1 MAYSVEEAIALA
13 KSEGKSNKLNN
24 DFIASRT
31 VDPDNLPAFM
41 QPQPEPPSMGQ
52 RVADAI
58 ATAVGNPFEAREEE
72 ATAQAQEQYNSYK
85 NEEIAQP
92 VGVGNMLASA
102 RQSINDTLNT
112 PVWKTAGNMVQAA
125 EDAASARAAG
135 NAEEYQKTIDEIQ
148 NPVAP
153 NSNPVDEFFHAG
165 VLGNVFGD
173 AYQQGA
179 ERTLAFTANWV
190 KGTEIYNNFNFQWD
204 TPEKNRM
211 SEELARAYGVSSGI
225 FFGDRDAYIKGAQIL
240 AQFKIDKRVGDDVDR
255 NDPEAFKAYLAEY
268 YPSLANASPDT
279 FEAMLKNAE
288 DVKAIQ
294 SVTQVPALV
303 AEEFANA
310 DERANIYGKAYLEGR
325 TLTEEETAR
334 AQVLTKRLGELEK
347 MIPQTT
353 LHPLLGVLTQTGI
366 QVAGMGSDSLVG
378 AVAAGILGGGAY
390 MMGAPAPLAR
400 KIGGYAF
407 KIGTM
412 AGMYRRQVGE
422 KYVEYLSYQN
432 EDGSRTLTPAEA
444 KLAATIETGVETG
457 IEFWNYDA
465 IMSTLGGADR
475 AAIQDIVARNKGNAE
490 AIKGGLKG
498 YLATAVKSWAPRVK
512 EEILE
517 EAYQG
522 ATGDVVKNAIIAT
535 HPQTTERPVSVAE
548 IVGNSAD
555 AMAEAVPSVGGMI
568 IGGDVLS
575 NIKGVRSLVN
585 IARLHNELTAQ
596 EVDNAV
602 TGQMLRDIQENQK
615 DNKLFKENPKAYM
628 QVIKTE
634 MDKAG
639 LPNVYVDVEM
649 LMNEKGGAELVQKL
663 GQQSGYSPSEI
674 QQVIESK
681 GDLEVPTEVYCQ
693 TALPAND
700 KIVDM
705 TTSAPDINC
714 TARQKDTIKRF
725 QQNVKALA
733 EQDEQEVQEIIPT
746 IVKENFQHED
756 EQALAAEIISA
767 SPNDVQNAYRKTLR
781 DAEQEYKN
789 VLREVWERDEE
800 DSKDGLSGV
809 RVVEDKHADST
820 GNMRVVQNRGQ
831 SRQKWWTDYFG
842 IQTPTVEKK
851 EQYAYDV
858 LTGAARGGPRSLGV
872 AHDLAADHGDTDEVN
887 RIEAEFK
894 ANKERLDK
902 MANTIATLR
911 GMKDKIAKIQNVETT
926 ITRGMTPEAYRV
938 YQRTTDLL
946 SASPNKK
953 VQQAARYDG
962 VLFARMCQRLAEEWT
977 RQGKKTTAEDV
988 ANTLQITPSGSVTNE
1003 NSKSKKLGQVKQAKK
1018 NLNNDNKVWNYNL
1031 LTWDKDKQAWNKN
1044 RRHQLF
1050 KVMSAPSVLR
1060 IIDSTQNDIV
1070 AYGDIFNHAIRP
1082 DHPGLTKNELLDLPK
1097 KLSDPLMVLKNG
1109 QGYVFAIDV
1118 KTKTGATIVVP
1129 FKIDEQKKA
1138 PNENTILI
1146 INRIASVYPKTQS
1159 KTNAQANY
1167 NWFNNS
1173 IAKDQLVYINK
1184 KRSEHWLAG
1193 LGLLKPSSGHA
1204 SLLASI
1210 ENIIN
1215 NPPQNVKTENDLKD
1229 YRNSHMPLYQMAGVR
1244 AKNANFNS
1252 LAKAQNMEKAGNTRD
1267 EIWKD
1272 TGWVKGKDNFWRF
1285 EIPDDINDISTAKI
1299 MTPGEYKLGDL
1310 YKNEKLYEAYPSF
1323 KDTDVEVVDG
1333 GTARKEKTTAG
1344 FYDPIAN
1351 RIVMINYRSGE
1362 VMGDDA
1368 EQKKLDLVHE
1378 IQHMIQETEGFAKG
1392 GNPKS
1397 VKKLLYSKA
1406 QGLKDLASGYN
1417 SDNASVLL
1425 DLYNTEKEID
1435 REFLAI
1441 FDDAENAPKHEE
1453 LRDYWQKTFN
1463 SKLKDAG
1470 LTEADWSTRRKI
1482 WVEAVKM
1489 QDLADSL
1496 DARTAYYNLG
1506 GKEEARETSR
1516 RAYERSLDTVYRAD
1530 YRNDLE
1536 RAVNAYK
1543 ALTPEEKKQ
1552 AQEFIELAKEKISS
1566 DPDSEDAWDFVGA
1579 FYDLQDGIV
1588 DEDNPYTKSEEFK
1601 KFQVLPQNVR
1611 DVVTGYIVSSDMLE
1625 SENRKIAKADL
1636 NRAVPVIHDANAI
1649 MLFQKQAQIQGQTT
1663 VTGDMISLFDA
1674 ADQSTFMHE
1683 SAHWYL
1689 INMQKLALNEN
1700 ASRQFVE
1707 DFMTLQQWFGN
1718 KKLDADISVEQHE
1731 KFARGFEA
1739 YLRTGKAPAPQL
1751 HGIFNRFKTWL
1762 TAIYRDF
1769 KQLGGKPT
1777 KEVTAVMDRMLATE
1791 DEISMAMKEQM
1802 VDDFKRAGGMKLMLD
1817 ENARTWER
1825 WYQKVKEEAEAKVLE
1840 KAMKDLEAADQ
1851 KDIAEAIEA
1860 KRNEIAEEMGQD
1872 QFWRAD
1878 EMVRMNGGDL
1888 DVLADFGFTPEE
1900 YRAELEKRG
1909 GSFEAALESQLKGF
1923 KAEMQESRID
1933 QNELYEDA
1941 KKAVQE
1947 SEYQE
1952 MLHAL
1957 EYEALAAKAKAYIAG
1972 EDEAAAKAQAKED
1985 KATEKANKEA
1995 AEAAEKARKISEKLE
2010 VQEDQRNEKVKEAQT
2025 EMRNM
2030 KAGIRIVRDTVLKTV
2045 SERRAM
2051 ARQSLST
2058 LPINQAT
2065 NVALWAKKLGQK
2077 QYEVFRLMSVGE
2089 WSKAANAKQQQL
2101 LLAAM
2106 VTESGRLKKLI
2117 DRQAARIQ
2125 KNIQTL
2131 QKGNERMPPAER
2143 YWYQHLAYVL
2153 GLARNDGLPP
2163 SKGIPKLEE
2172 LFLWLTGS
2180 PNEKESEVKIPQWL
2194 DALGNQTQRIGMEKL
2209 SPSGWDYVNKIMKA
2223 LYKMSR
2229 QKDKLGVV
2237 ELNGVKGAR
2246 IDEAASALAD
2256 NLIEH
2261 NGIHIKEDPY
2271 DANRWTD
2278 KRMRNMKEAKD
2289 FLGSYFNKLVAPL
2302 TIFQRMDGYI
2312 GKTGKNVTGLAIK
2325 TLYDPVMRA
2334 TNEEI
2339 KLQAEFAAGLKDA
2352 FGAYTGEE
2360 LDDIRNKRI
2369 YRFGNRL
2376 LTKEQI
2382 MCMALT
2388 AGTESGYKRVLD
2400 NEPVGQEFKS
2410 LQIRERVVADL
2421 FNEVLKELD
2430 KRDWATITKVW
2441 NLMGAHYEDESGV
2454 KERTTGIPLG
2464 KLAHRSFVIEGKDG
2478 NTYQLR
2484 GGYYPVVYDSE
2495 QSVRTS
2501 DLEEMDT
2508 WKSMAPGVARMGQ
2521 GKEFTKSRAT
2531 TVTDRPLSL
2540 SFDVIG
2546 NKGGEMMHYIA
2557 SRETALDVNRIIN
2570 DRKFTKAVVDSM
2582 GMEEYRALQEW
2593 ASDIWQAPKGGQ
2605 ALYEKL
2611 IRRVRTRATM
2621 AVLSLRTSTA
2631 VLNVA
2636 NAPLMMMYCGVDNF
2650 ISAFKT
2656 FWAHPKANWWLVN
2669 SLSPF
2674 MAKRSERMDTNLREA
2689 MESQNKQLHASKLTG
2704 AIMNN
2709 GFKLIGMT
2717 DNIFAYPLW
2726 YSEYRKTLNEE
2737 IQMGH
2742 DNETAQKAA
2751 IAAGDRAVVRVIG
2764 SGEMKDLSRAQK
2776 GGEIAKAFTM
2786 FYTFYNALYNMVA
2799 NKYYA
2804 GLQAAERSG
2813 KTGWRRYASRQFM
2826 IPMAHYLLLGVI
2838 VNSMIEM
2845 GVRGAM
2851 DALSGRDDKKEKDAA
2866 YWLRKFSQTSMD
2878 NQAATIPVLR
2888 DMWRPISRSIFEPDA
2903 KIFGNSAKMTSAF
2916 DTFVRLSNA
2925 GVTTNQF
2932 LKNDGQKNLVD
2943 FVRDSG
2949 KAIDGITG
2957 FPDMVTDGIANSI
2970 QYFLYPDSERDLRQL
2985 IGAIVMDRKL
2995 AKPKKNTAKKSGDP
3009 FKDTKKAAQKARNAA
3024 KKKAKN
3030 KVQ

>member
-58 ATAVGNPFEAREEE
+58 TTAVGNPFGAREEE
-72 ATAQAQEQYNSYK
+72 ATAQAQEQYNNYQNK
-85 NEEIAQP
+85 EIAQP

-125 EDAASARAAG
+125 EDAASARYAD
-135 NAEEYQKTIDEIQ
+135 NAEDYQKTIDEIQ

-165 VLGNVFGD
+165 LLGPFVGD

-211 SEELARAYGVSSGI
+211 SEELARAYGVNSGI

-240 AQFKIDKRVGDDVDR
+240 AQFKIDSRVGDDVDR
-255 NDPEAFKAYLAEY
+255 NDPEAFKAYIAEY
-268 YPSLANASPDT
+268 YPSLANATPDT

-288 DVKAIQ
+288 DVKAVQ
-294 SVTQVPALV
+294 SITGIPALV
-303 AEEFANA
+303 AETFNNSS
-310 DERANIYGKAYLEGR
+310 ERADIYDRAYVEGR
-325 TLTEEETAR
+325 TLTEEEMERAKQLTAR
-334 AQVLTKRLGELEK
+334 LEELQK
-347 MIPQTT
+347 MVPQTT
-353 LHPLLGVLTQTGI
+353 MNPLMGILTQTGI
-366 QVAGMGSDSLVG
+366 QVAGMGSDAAVG

-390 MMGAPAPLAR
+390 MMGAPAPIAK
-400 KIGGYAF
+400 KIGSYAF
-407 KIGTM
+407 KFGTM

-422 KYVEYLSYQN
+422 KYIEYLSYQN
-432 EDGSRTLTPAEA
+432 EDGTRTLTPREA
-444 KLAATIETGVETG
+444 KIAATIETGIETG

-465 IMSTLGGADR
+465 IMSTLSGADR
-475 AAIQDIVARNKGNAE
+475 KAIQDIVARNKGNAE

-498 YLATAVKSWAPRVK
+498 YLATAVKSWAPRAK

-517 EAYQG
+517 EAYQS
-522 ATGDVVKNAIIAT
+522 ATGDIVHNAIVET
-535 HPQTTERPVSVAE
+535 HPQTTEKMVSVPE
-548 IVGNSAD
+548 IAANSMD
-555 AMAEAVPSVGGMI
+555 AMADAVPSVGGMI
-568 IGGDVLS
+568 IGGDILS
-575 NIKGVRSLVN
+575 NIKGVRSLAS
-585 IARLHNELTAQ
+585 IARLHNTMTEEA
-596 EVDNAV
+596 VDNAF
-602 TGQMLRDIQENQK
+602 TGQVLRDIQENQK
-615 DNKLFKENPKAYM
+615 ENKLFKENPKAYM

-649 LMNEKGGAELVQKL
+649 LMNEKGGPELVQKL

-705 TTSAPDINC
+705 TTSAPGINC

-756 EQALAAEIISA
+756 EQALAAEIISS

-809 RVVEDKHADST
+809 RVVEDRHADST

-858 LTGAARGGPRSLGV
+858 LTGATRGGPRSLGV
-872 AHDLAADHGDTDEVN
+872 VRDLAAEHGDTDEVN
-887 RIEAEFK
+887 RIDAEMK

-946 SASPNKK
+946 SGSTNKK

-977 RQGKKTTAEDV
+977 RQGEKTTAEDV
-988 ANTLQITPSGSVTNE
+988 ANTLQVVPSGGVADGDVSLAQMKDEQLKYVL
-1003 NSKSKKLGQVKQAKK
+1003 NSNG
-1018 NLNNDNKVWNYNL
+1018 N
-1031 LTWDKDKQAWNKN
+1031 
-1044 RRHQLF
+1044 
-1050 KVMSAPSVLR
+1050 
-1060 IIDSTQNDIV
+1060 IDYGFIPDIV
-1070 AYGDIFNHAIRP
+1070 ADNGTRIKGAPVRLQVGFHHQKKTLGAGYAHLLRHKVQNLTGEIDTAISGVLANVDSINKNGKRLEIRSYLKNEPVALILELTEDKSTDENFYTVITLTPQTKSRMERERQKALTFGGRLTPPAGTGPDSKYIAPEKDAGTGNELKPRKVSAFGTVSLADAKKLVKRNTWYYQTAWHGSPYDFEHFDLGAMGSGEGRQVHGWGLYFAKDRKISEGYKDFLKNLRSTVVIDGKKFVGYKNGFRDEEGNRPSDKKLRFALLNLSLEGSREKAIQRVSELARTSKGTGFEEDYAGALKILKDSQTASVERPEAKLYEVDIPDNDVLLDEDKFLKDQPKAVQKAIADYYRSRP
-1082 DHPGLTKNELLDLPK
+1082 DFYFAPEGDSLKDSTTTGEGFYKDVVFQMKREGSTNPK
-1097 KLSDPLMVLKNG
+1097 RD
-1109 QGYVFAIDV
+1109 
-1118 KTKTGATIVVP
+1118 
-1129 FKIDEQKKA
+1129 
-1138 PNENTILI
+1138 
-1146 INRIASVYPKTQS
+1146 
-1159 KTNAQANY
+1159 
-1167 NWFNNS
+1167 
-1173 IAKDQLVYINK
+1173 
-1184 KRSEHWLAG
+1184 
-1193 LGLLKPSSGHA
+1193 A
-1204 SLLASI
+1204 SLL
-1210 ENIIN
+1210 
-1215 NPPQNVKTENDLKD
+1215 L
-1229 YRNSHMPLYQMAGVR
+1229 
-1244 AKNANFNS
+1244 NS
-1252 LAKAQNMEKAGNTRD
+1252 LGIKGVTYEGN
-1267 EIWKD
+1267 KD
-1272 TGWVKGKDNFWRF
+1272 GRCF
-1285 EIPDDINDISTAKI
+1285 
-1299 MTPGEYKLGDL
+1299 
-1310 YKNEKLYEAYPSF
+1310 
-1323 KDTDVEVVDG
+1323 VV
-1333 GTARKEKTTAG
+1333 
-1344 FYDPIAN
+1344 
-1351 RIVMINYRSGE
+1351 
-1362 VMGDDA
+1362 
-1368 EQKKLDLVHE
+1368 
-1378 IQHMIQETEGFAKG
+1378 
-1392 GNPKS
+1392 
-1397 VKKLLYSKA
+1397 
-1406 QGLKDLASGYN
+1406 
-1417 SDNASVLL
+1417 
-1425 DLYNTEKEID
+1425 
-1435 REFLAI
+1435 
-1441 FDDAENAPKHEE
+1441 FDDKAISIIDK
-1453 LRDYWQKTFN
+1453 
-1463 SKLKDAG
+1463 
-1470 LTEADWSTRRKI
+1470 
-1482 WVEAVKM
+1482 
-1489 QDLADSL
+1489 
-1496 DARTAYYNLG
+1496 YN
-1506 GKEEARETSR
+1506 
-1516 RAYERSLDTVYRAD
+1516 
-1530 YRNDLE
+1530 
-1536 RAVNAYK
+1536 
-1543 ALTPEEKKQ
+1543 Q
-1552 AQEFIELAKEKISS
+1552 Q
-1566 DPDSEDAWDFVGA
+1566 
-1579 FYDLQDGIV
+1579 
-1588 DEDNPYTKSEEFK
+1588 
-1601 KFQVLPQNVR
+1601 
-1611 DVVTGYIVSSDMLE
+1611 
-1625 SENRKIAKADL
+1625 
-1636 NRAVPVIHDANAI
+1636 
-1649 MLFQKQAQIQGQTT
+1649 QAQIQGQTT

-1689 INMQKLALNEN
+1689 INMRKLALNEK

-1718 KKLDADISVEQHE
+1718 KKIDADISVEQHE

-1751 HGIFNRFKTWL
+1751 HGIFNRFKSWL

-1860 KRNEIAEEMGQD
+1860 KRNEIAEEMGKD

-1909 GSFEAALESQLKGF
+1909 GSFEAALEAQLKGF

-1957 EYEALAAKAKAYIAG
+1957 EYEALAAKAK
-1972 EDEAAAKAQAKED
+1972 
-1985 KATEKANKEA
+1985 
-1995 AEAAEKARKISEKLE
+1995 AAEKARKISEKLE

-2051 ARQSLST
+2051 ARQSLAT

-2089 WSKAANAKQQQL
+2089 WAKAANAKQQQL

-2106 VTESGRLKKLI
+2106 VTESGRFKKLI

-2131 QKGNERMPPAER
+2131 QKGNERMPAAER

-2153 GLARNDGLPP
+2153 GLTRNDGLPP

-2194 DALGNQTQRIGMEKL
+2194 DALGAQNRRIGMEKL
-2209 SPSGWDYVNKIMKA
+2209 SPNGWEYVNTIMKA

-2229 QKDKLGVV
+2229 QKEKLHVI
-2237 ELNGVKGAR
+2237 ELDGQKGAR
-2246 IDEAASALAD
+2246 ISEAANDLAE
-2256 NLIEH
+2256 NLVLH
-2261 NGIHIKEDPY
+2261 NGLHIKTDPY
-2271 DANRWTD
+2271 DENRWTD
-2278 KRMRNMKEAKD
+2278 KRKRNLGDVKK
-2289 FLGSYFNKLVAPL
+2289 FLGTSFEKLIAPL
-2302 TIFQRMDGYI
+2302 TIFQRMDGYV
-2312 GKTGKNVTGLAIK
+2312 GKKGGNRTGLAIK

-2334 TNEEI
+2334 TNKEI
-2339 KLQAEFAAGLKDA
+2339 LLQAEFASGLKDA

-2360 LDDIRNKRI
+2360 LDDMRNKRV

-2376 LTKEQI
+2376 VTKEQI

-2388 AGTESGYKRVLD
+2388 CGTESGFKRVID
-2400 NEPVGQEFKS
+2400 NEPVGQEFSS
-2410 LQIRERVVADL
+2410 LQKREI
-2421 FNEVLKELD
+2421 EVSAYLNNVLSELD
-2430 KRDWATITKVW
+2430 KRDWATVTKIW

-2464 KLAHRSFVIEGKDG
+2464 KLAHKAFTVKGKDG
-2478 NTYQLR
+2478 NTYHLS
-2484 GGYYPVVYDSE
+2484 GGYYPVVYDAD
-2495 QSVRTS
+2495 QSVRAN
-2501 DLEEMDT
+2501 DLEQMDAL
-2508 WKSMAPGVARMGQ
+2508 KSMAPGVARMGQ
-2521 GKEFTKSRAT
+2521 GKGFTKSRAT

-2557 SRETALDVNRIIN
+2557 FRETALDVNRLIN
-2570 DRKFTKAVVDSM
+2570 DRKFSKAVIDSM
-2582 GMEEYRALQEW
+2582 GMEEYRALQAW
-2593 ASDIWQAPKGGQ
+2593 ASDIWQPPKEGREW
-2605 ALYEKL
+2605 YDKL
-2611 IRRVRTRATM
+2611 VKRLRTRTTA
-2621 AVLSLRTSTA
+2621 AVLAYRTSTA
-2631 VLNVA
+2631 LLNVA

-2650 ISAFKT
+2650 MSAFKT
-2656 FWAHPKANWWLVN
+2656 FWAHPSANWRLVN

-2674 MAKRSERMDTNLREA
+2674 MAQRSERMDTNLREA
-2689 MESQNKQLHASKLTG
+2689 MESQNKKLHASKITQ
-2704 AIMNN
+2704 AIMGN
-2709 GFKLIGMT
+2709 GFKIIGFT
-2717 DNIFAYPLW
+2717 DNMFAYPLW
-2726 YSEYRKTLNEE
+2726 FSEYRKVLNEE
-2737 IQMGH
+2737 INLGH

-2776 GGEIAKAFTM
+2776 GGEMAKALTM
-2786 FYTFYNALYNMVA
+2786 FYTFQNALYNMAA

-2804 GLQAAERSG
+2804 GLQAAEAAG
-2813 KTGWRRYASRQFM
+2813 KTGWRRYASSQFLA
-2826 IPMAHYLLLGVI
+2826 PMAHYFLLGVM

-2845 GVRGAM
+2845 GVRGVM
-2851 DALSGRDDKKEKDAA
+2851 DAVTGTGDKEKKDAA
-2866 YWLRKFSQTSMD
+2866 YWLRKYAQTSMD
-2878 NQAATIPVLR
+2878 NQAATVPILR
-2888 DMWRPISRSIFEPDA
+2888 DIWRPISRSIFEPDT
-2903 KIFGNSAKMTSAF
+2903 KMFGTSTKMTSAL
-2916 DTFVRLSNA
+2916 DSFVRLSDA
-2925 GVTTNQF
+2925 GVTTSHF
-2932 LKNDGQKNLVD
+2932 VKRDGQKDLAD
-2943 FVRDSG
+2943 FVRDG
-2949 KAIDGITG
+2949 GRAINGIVG
-2957 FPDMVTDGIANSI
+2957 SPDMVTDGIANSI
-2970 QYFLYPDSERDLRQL
+2970 QYFLYPNSERDLRQL
-2985 IGAIVMDRKL
+2985 LGAIAMDRKL

-3009 FKDTKKAAQKARNAA
+3009 FKDAKKAAQKARNAA
-3024 KKKAKN
+3024 KKKGKN

>member
-1 MAYSVEEAIALA
+1 MPYSVEEAIAAA
-13 KSEGKSNKLNN
+13 KAGGKSTKLNN

-41 QPQPEPPSMGQ
+41 QPQPEEPSRLEQIGDT
-52 RVADAI
+52 VKNALT
-58 ATAVGNPFEAREEE
+58 TAFDPRTEE
-72 ATAQAQEQYNSYK
+72 ATEQAQEQYQNYQ

-125 EDAASARAAG
+125 EDAASARAAD
-135 NAEEYQKTIDEIQ
+135 NAEDYQKTIDEIQ

-165 VLGNVFGD
+165 LLGPFVGD

-179 ERTLAFTANWV
+179 ERTLALTANWV

-353 LHPLLGVLTQTGI
+353 LHPLLGILTQTGI
-366 QVAGMGSDSLVG
+366 QVAGMGSDAAVG
-378 AVAAGILGGGAY
+378 AVAAGVLGGGAY
-390 MMGAPAPLAR
+390 MMGAPAPIAK
-400 KIGGYAF
+400 KIGSYAF
-407 KIGTM
+407 KFGTM

-422 KYVEYLSYQN
+422 KYIEYLSYQD

-498 YLATAVKSWAPRVK
+498 YLSTAVKSWAPRAK

-517 EAYQG
+517 EAYQS
-522 ATGDVVKNAIIAT
+522 ATGDIVKNAIIAT
-535 HPQTTERPVSVAE
+535 HPQTTEKPVSVAE
-548 IVGNSAD
+548 IVGNSVD

-746 IVKENFQHED
+746 IVNENFSDED
-756 EQALAAEIISA
+756 ERKLAAEIISGN
-767 SPNDVQNAYRKTLR
+767 PNDVQNAYRKALR
-781 DAEQEYKN
+781 GAEQEYKN
-789 VLREVWERDEE
+789 VLREVWEREE
-800 DSKDGLSGV
+800 ASSKENNNGTRIVEDKYADDNGNV
-809 RVVEDKHADST
+809 RVVHNHGTWRD
-820 GNMRVVQNRGQ
+820 
-831 SRQKWWTDYFG
+831 KWWTDYFG

-851 EQYAYDV
+851 EQFAYDIM
-858 LTGAARGGPRSLGV
+858 TGAVNGGPNSLGRIR
-872 AHDLAADHGDTDEVN
+872 DLANDHGDMDEVA
-887 RIEAEFK
+887 RIDAEFK

-988 ANTLQITPSGSVTNE
+988 ANTLQVVPSGGVADGDVSLAQMKDEQLKYVL
-1003 NSKSKKLGQVKQAKK
+1003 NSNG
-1018 NLNNDNKVWNYNL
+1018 N
-1031 LTWDKDKQAWNKN
+1031 
-1044 RRHQLF
+1044 
-1050 KVMSAPSVLR
+1050 
-1060 IIDSTQNDIV
+1060 IDYGFIPDIV
-1070 AYGDIFNHAIRP
+1070 ADNGIRIKGAPVRLQVGFHHQKKTLGAGYAHLLRHKVQNLTGEIDTAISGVLANVDSINKNGKR
-1082 DHPGLTKNELLDLPK
+1082 LEIRSYLKNEPVALILELTEDKSSNENFYTVITLTPQTKSRMERERQKALTFGGRLTPPAGTGPDSKYIAPEKDAGTGNELKPRKVSAFGTVSLADAKKLVKRNTWYYQTAWHGSPYDFEHFELGAMGSGEGNQVHGWGLYFAKDRKISEGYKDFLKNLRSTVVIDGKKFISYKNGFRDEDGNRPSDKKLRFALLNLSLEGSREKAIQRVSELARTSKGTGFEDDYVGALKILKNSQTASVERPEAKLYEVNVPENDVLLDEQSPLFK
-1097 KLSDPLMVLKNG
+1097 QPLMVLKGLSKLNYARAYTAGNLANVYERAIANDKQHGTNNG
-1109 QGYVFAIDV
+1109 VEAIKNYLSDVVNRFANELPTDETWEKLVKALHENEELASDV
-1118 KTKTGATIVVP
+1118 VSLGM
-1129 FKIDEQKKA
+1129 D
-1138 PNENTILI
+1138 
-1146 INRIASVYPKTQS
+1146 S
-1159 KTNAQANY
+1159 
-1167 NWFNNS
+1167 NS
-1173 IAKDQLVYINK
+1173 IGMPGKWVYDEISDEYNGA
-1184 KRSEHWLAG
+1184 EN
-1193 LGLLKPSSGHA
+1193 A
-1204 SLLASI
+1204 SRALN
-1210 ENIIN
+1210 E
-1215 NPPQNVKTENDLKD
+1215 
-1229 YRNSHMPLYQMAGVR
+1229 AGV
-1244 AKNANFNS
+1244 KGITYS
-1252 LAKAQNMEKAGNTRD
+1252 GKRD
-1267 EIWKD
+1267 
-1272 TGWVKGKDNFWRF
+1272 GRCFV
-1285 EIPDDINDISTAKI
+1285 
-1299 MTPGEYKLGDL
+1299 
-1310 YKNEKLYEAYPSF
+1310 
-1323 KDTDVEVVDG
+1323 
-1333 GTARKEKTTAG
+1333 
-1344 FYDPIAN
+1344 
-1351 RIVMINYRSGE
+1351 
-1362 VMGDDA
+1362 
-1368 EQKKLDLVHE
+1368 
-1378 IQHMIQETEGFAKG
+1378 
-1392 GNPKS
+1392 
-1397 VKKLLYSKA
+1397 
-1406 QGLKDLASGYN
+1406 
-1417 SDNASVLL
+1417 
-1425 DLYNTEKEID
+1425 
-1435 REFLAI
+1435 I
-1441 FDDAENAPKHEE
+1441 FDDKAISIIDK
-1453 LRDYWQKTFN
+1453 
-1463 SKLKDAG
+1463 
-1470 LTEADWSTRRKI
+1470 
-1482 WVEAVKM
+1482 
-1489 QDLADSL
+1489 
-1496 DARTAYYNLG
+1496 YN
-1506 GKEEARETSR
+1506 
-1516 RAYERSLDTVYRAD
+1516 
-1530 YRNDLE
+1530 
-1536 RAVNAYK
+1536 
-1543 ALTPEEKKQ
+1543 Q
-1552 AQEFIELAKEKISS
+1552 Q
-1566 DPDSEDAWDFVGA
+1566 
-1579 FYDLQDGIV
+1579 
-1588 DEDNPYTKSEEFK
+1588 
-1601 KFQVLPQNVR
+1601 
-1611 DVVTGYIVSSDMLE
+1611 
-1625 SENRKIAKADL
+1625 
-1636 NRAVPVIHDANAI
+1636 
-1649 MLFQKQAQIQGQTT
+1649 QAQIQGQTT

-1762 TAIYRDF
+1762 TTIYRDF

-1851 KDIAEAIEA
+1851 KDIAEAIET
-1860 KRNEIAEEMGQD
+1860 KRNVIAEEMGKD

-1923 KAEMQESRID
+1923 RAEMQESRID

-1995 AEAAEKARKISEKLE
+1995 AVAAEKARKISEKLE

-2117 DRQAARIQ
+2117 DQQAARIQ

-2163 SKGIPKLEE
+2163 SKEIPKLEE

-2194 DALGNQTQRIGMEKL
+2194 DALGAQNQRIGMEKL
-2209 SPSGWDYVNKIMKA
+2209 SPNGWEYVNKIMKA

-2229 QKDKLGVV
+2229 QKDKLHVI
-2237 ELNGVKGAR
+2237 ELNGQKGAR
-2246 IDEAASALAD
+2246 ISEAANELAE
-2256 NLIEH
+2256 NLVLH
-2261 NGIHIKEDPY
+2261 NGLHIKTDPY

-2278 KRMRNMKEAKD
+2278 KRKRNLGDVKK
-2289 FLGSYFNKLVAPL
+2289 FLGTSFEKLIAPL

-2312 GKTGKNVTGLAIK
+2312 GKKGGNRTGLAIK

-2334 TNEEI
+2334 TNNEI
-2339 KLQAEFAAGLKDA
+2339 LLQAEFASGLKDA

-2360 LDDIRNKRI
+2360 LDDMRNKRV

-2376 LTKEQI
+2376 VTKEQI

-2388 AGTESGYKRVLD
+2388 CGTESGFKRVID
-2400 NEPVGQEFKS
+2400 NEPVGREFSS
-2410 LQIRERVVADL
+2410 LQKREI
-2421 FNEVLKELD
+2421 EVSSLLNDVLSELD
-2430 KRDWATITKVW
+2430 QRDWATVTKIW

-2464 KLAHRSFVIEGKDG
+2464 KLAHKAFTVKGKDG
-2478 NTYQLR
+2478 NAYHLS
-2484 GGYYPVVYDSE
+2484 GGYYPVVYDSD
-2495 QSVRTS
+2495 QSVRAN
-2501 DLEEMDT
+2501 DLEQMDAL
-2508 WKSMAPGVARMGQ
+2508 KSMAPGVARMGQ
-2521 GKEFTKSRAT
+2521 GKGFTKSRAT

-2557 SRETALDVNRIIN
+2557 FRETALDVNRLIN
-2570 DRKFTKAVVDSM
+2570 DRKFSKAVIDSM
-2582 GMEEYRALQEW
+2582 GMEEYRALQAW
-2593 ASDIWQAPKGGQ
+2593 ASDIWQPPKEGREW
-2605 ALYEKL
+2605 YDKL
-2611 IRRVRTRATM
+2611 VKRLRTRTTA
-2621 AVLSLRTSTA
+2621 AVLAYRTSTA
-2631 VLNVA
+2631 LLNVA

-2650 ISAFKT
+2650 MSAFKT
-2656 FWAHPKANWWLVN
+2656 FWAHPSANWRLVN

-2674 MAKRSERMDTNLREA
+2674 MAQRSERMDTNLREA
-2689 MESQNKQLHASKLTG
+2689 MESQNKKLHASKITQ
-2704 AIMNN
+2704 AIMGN
-2709 GFKLIGMT
+2709 GFKIIGFT
-2717 DNIFAYPLW
+2717 DNMFAYPLW
-2726 YSEYRKTLNEE
+2726 FSEYRKVLNEE
-2737 IQMGH
+2737 INLGH

-2776 GGEIAKAFTM
+2776 GGEMAKALTM
-2786 FYTFYNALYNMVA
+2786 FYTFQNALYNMAA

-2804 GLQAAERSG
+2804 GLQAAEAAG
-2813 KTGWRRYASRQFM
+2813 KTGWRRYASSQFLA
-2826 IPMAHYLLLGVI
+2826 PMAHYFLLGVM

-2845 GVRGAM
+2845 GVRGVM
-2851 DALSGRDDKKEKDAA
+2851 DAVTGTGDKEKKDAA
-2866 YWLRKFSQTSMD
+2866 YWLRKYAQTSMD
-2878 NQAATIPVLR
+2878 NQAATVPILR
-2888 DMWRPISRSIFEPDA
+2888 DIWRPISRSIFEPDT
-2903 KIFGNSAKMTSAF
+2903 KMFGTSTKMTSAL
-2916 DTFVRLSNA
+2916 DSFVRLSDA
-2925 GVTTNQF
+2925 GVTTSHF
-2932 LKNDGQKNLVD
+2932 VKRDGQKDLAD
-2943 FVRDSG
+2943 FVRDG
-2949 KAIDGITG
+2949 GRAINGIVG
-2957 FPDMVTDGIANSI
+2957 SPDMVTDGIANSI
-2970 QYFLYPDSERDLRQL
+2970 QYFLYPNSERDLRQL
-2985 IGAIVMDRKL
+2985 LGAIAMDRKL

-3009 FKDTKKAAQKARNAA
+3009 FKDAKKAAQKARNAA
-3024 KKKAKN
+3024 KKKGKN

>member
-1 MAYSVEEAIALA
+1 MAYSIKEAAEI
-13 KSEGKSNKLNN
+13 SRNSNLSGRLIPKWADAN
-24 DFIASRT
+24 T

-41 QPQPEPPSMGQ
+41 KPQPEPKSIGQ
-52 RVADAI
+52 AVAEAI
-58 ATAVGNPFEAREEE
+58 TTAVGNPFEAREEE
-72 ATAQAQEQYNSYK
+72 ATSQAREQYQNYQ

-102 RQSINDTLNT
+102 RQSINDVLNT
-112 PVWKTAGNMVQAA
+112 PTWKTAGNMVQAA
-125 EDAASARAAG
+125 EDAASARAAD
-135 NAEEYQKTIDEIQ
+135 NTEEYQKTLDDIQ

-165 VLGNVFGD
+165 LLGPFVGD

-179 ERTLAFTANWV
+179 ERTLAFSANWV

-353 LHPLLGVLTQTGI
+353 LHPLLGILTQTGI
-366 QVAGMGSDSLVG
+366 QVAGMGSDAAVG
-378 AVAAGILGGGAY
+378 AVAAGVLGGGAY
-390 MMGAPAPLAR
+390 MMGAPAPIAR

-407 KIGTM
+407 KFGTM

-422 KYVEYLSYQN
+422 KYIEYLSYQN

-498 YLATAVKSWAPRVK
+498 YLSTAVKSWAPRAK

-517 EAYQG
+517 EAYQS

-535 HPQTTERPVSVAE
+535 HPQTTEKPVSVAE
-548 IVGNSAD
+548 IVGNSVD

-746 IVKENFQHED
+746 IVNENFSDED
-756 EQALAAEIISA
+756 ERKLAAEIISGN
-767 SPNDVQNAYRKTLR
+767 PNDVQNAYRKALR
-781 DAEQEYKN
+781 GAEQEYKN
-789 VLREVWERDEE
+789 VLREVWEREE
-800 DSKDGLSGV
+800 AASKENNNGTRIVEDKYADDNGNV
-809 RVVEDKHADST
+809 RVVHNHGTWRD
-820 GNMRVVQNRGQ
+820 
-831 SRQKWWTDYFG
+831 KWWTDYFG
-842 IQTPTVEKK
+842 SQTPTVEKK
-851 EQYAYDV
+851 EQFAYDIM
-858 LTGAARGGPRSLGV
+858 TGAVNGGPNSLGRIR
-872 AHDLAADHGDTDEVN
+872 DLANDHGDMDEVA
-887 RIEAEFK
+887 RIDAEFK

-953 VQQAARYDG
+953 GQQAARYDG

-977 RQGKKTTAEDV
+977 RQGKNTTAEDV
-988 ANTLQITPSGSVTNE
+988 AKGLNIVPAGGVADSGFNQPVTNPYIDVDTLVPVLDVTNLEEVNVNSAYEKKNIAENLIGKTFQILGSDKEGKVASVKSGKHLVGGSRNPLRTDSSREKAISILDKVLSNSVYVEKHPDGNHGTDNDYIELFAAVRDGQKIRRLRIVAKEKGSAGNFDIEDAQYYDVIVEKGAIATHLPNGSNSRKTPSNTITIADLLNGVNDKSGVPYLNSNGEMNYANGIYAVIGHKVKTVIANGNQGYTYASISPKFNQTAWHGSPNNFDRFDSSHNLSGEGMNNHGWGLYFTKAKSVADEYKRLLSKNNGSATTYKVDIPENNTMLIE
-1003 NSKSKKLGQVKQAKK
+1003 DTPFAKLSQKVQKGIKKAYAELTPEQKQKFVEFLQPAGSFTPQETHDFKRLRDIERAEDSFNRLLENPNLSGIKLVKVKNSMLDVGYSTEQVNALVNGGNVKTAMDEFERNVAKEKADLQAQEERRNSKRKRQIE
-1018 NLNNDNKVWNYNL
+1018 D
-1031 LTWDKDKQAWNKN
+1031 
-1044 RRHQLF
+1044 F
-1050 KVMSAPSVLR
+1050 
-1060 IIDSTQNDIV
+1060 QNDPFAKLEQIKSGD
-1070 AYGDIFNHAIRP
+1070 AYSQKIYQA
-1082 DHPGLTKNELLDLPK
+1082 LTKAFDG
-1097 KLSDPLMVLKNG
+1097 D
-1109 QGYVFAIDV
+1109 
-1118 KTKTGATIVVP
+1118 
-1129 FKIDEQKKA
+1129 
-1138 PNENTILI
+1138 
-1146 INRIASVYPKTQS
+1146 
-1159 KTNAQANY
+1159 
-1167 NWFNNS
+1167 
-1173 IAKDQLVYINK
+1173 AK
-1184 KRSEHWLAG
+1184 E
-1193 LGLLKPSSGHA
+1193 A
-1204 SLLASI
+1204 SLLLS
-1210 ENIIN
+1210 
-1215 NPPQNVKTENDLKD
+1215 K
-1229 YRNSHMPLYQMAGVR
+1229 
-1244 AKNANFNS
+1244 
-1252 LAKAQNMEKAGNTRD
+1252 
-1267 EIWKD
+1267 
-1272 TGWVKGKDNFWRF
+1272 
-1285 EIPDDINDISTAKI
+1285 NDIKGI
-1299 MTPGEYKLGDL
+1299 KYD
-1310 YKNEKLYEAYPSF
+1310 
-1323 KDTDVEVVDG
+1323 DTINGQCFVV
-1333 GTARKEKTTAG
+1333 
-1344 FYDPIAN
+1344 
-1351 RIVMINYRSGE
+1351 
-1362 VMGDDA
+1362 
-1368 EQKKLDLVHE
+1368 
-1378 IQHMIQETEGFAKG
+1378 
-1392 GNPKS
+1392 
-1397 VKKLLYSKA
+1397 
-1406 QGLKDLASGYN
+1406 
-1417 SDNASVLL
+1417 
-1425 DLYNTEKEID
+1425 
-1435 REFLAI
+1435 
-1441 FDDAENAPKHEE
+1441 FDDKAISIIDK
-1453 LRDYWQKTFN
+1453 
-1463 SKLKDAG
+1463 
-1470 LTEADWSTRRKI
+1470 
-1482 WVEAVKM
+1482 
-1489 QDLADSL
+1489 
-1496 DARTAYYNLG
+1496 YN
-1506 GKEEARETSR
+1506 
-1516 RAYERSLDTVYRAD
+1516 
-1530 YRNDLE
+1530 
-1536 RAVNAYK
+1536 
-1543 ALTPEEKKQ
+1543 Q
-1552 AQEFIELAKEKISS
+1552 Q
-1566 DPDSEDAWDFVGA
+1566 
-1579 FYDLQDGIV
+1579 
-1588 DEDNPYTKSEEFK
+1588 
-1601 KFQVLPQNVR
+1601 
-1611 DVVTGYIVSSDMLE
+1611 
-1625 SENRKIAKADL
+1625 
-1636 NRAVPVIHDANAI
+1636 
-1649 MLFQKQAQIQGQTT
+1649 QAQIQGQTT

-1909 GSFEAALESQLKGF
+1909 GSFETALESQLKGF

-1941 KKAVQE
+1941 KKAVQD

-1972 EDEAAAKAQAKED
+1972 EDEAAAKTQAREE
-1985 KATEKANKEA
+1985 KATEKANREA

-2025 EMRNM
+2025 EMQNM

-2089 WSKAANAKQQQL
+2089 WSKATNAKQQQL

-2117 DRQAARIQ
+2117 DQQAARIQ

-2163 SKGIPKLEE
+2163 SKEIPKLEE

-2194 DALGNQTQRIGMEKL
+2194 DALGSQNQRIGMEKL
-2209 SPSGWDYVNKIMKA
+2209 SPNGWEYVNKIMKA

-2229 QKDKLGVV
+2229 QKDKLHVI
-2237 ELNGVKGAR
+2237 ELDGQKGAR
-2246 IDEAASALAD
+2246 ISEAANDLAE
-2256 NLIEH
+2256 NLVLH
-2261 NGIHIKEDPY
+2261 NGLHIKTDPY
-2271 DANRWTD
+2271 DENRWTD
-2278 KRMRNMKEAKD
+2278 KRKRNLGDVKK
-2289 FLGSYFNKLVAPL
+2289 FLGTSFEKLIAPL
-2302 TIFQRMDGYI
+2302 TIFQRMDGYV
-2312 GKTGKNVTGLAIK
+2312 GKEGGNRTGLAIK

-2334 TNEEI
+2334 TNKEI
-2339 KLQAEFAAGLKDA
+2339 LLQAEFASGLKDA

-2360 LDDIRNKRI
+2360 LDDMRNKRV

-2376 LTKEQI
+2376 VTKEQI

-2388 AGTESGYKRVLD
+2388 CGTESGFKRVID
-2400 NEPVGQEFKS
+2400 NEPVGQDFSS
-2410 LQIRERVVADL
+2410 LQKREA
-2421 FNEVLKELD
+2421 EVSAYLNDVLSELD
-2430 KRDWATITKVW
+2430 KRDWATVTKIW

-2464 KLAHRSFVIEGKDG
+2464 KLAHKAFTVKGKDG
-2478 NTYQLR
+2478 NTYHLS
-2484 GGYYPVVYDSE
+2484 GGYYPVVYDAD
-2495 QSVRTS
+2495 QSVRAN
-2501 DLEEMDT
+2501 DLEQMDAL
-2508 WKSMAPGVARMGQ
+2508 KSMAPGVARMGQ
-2521 GKEFTKSRAT
+2521 GKGFTKSRAT

-2557 SRETALDVNRIIN
+2557 FRETALDVNRLIN
-2570 DRKFTKAVVDSM
+2570 DRKFSKAVIDSM
-2582 GMEEYRALQEW
+2582 GMETYRALQAW
-2593 ASDIWQAPKGGQ
+2593 ASDIWQPPKEGREW
-2605 ALYEKL
+2605 YDKL
-2611 IRRVRTRATM
+2611 VRRLRTRTTA
-2621 AVLSLRTSTA
+2621 AVLAYRTSTA
-2631 VLNVA
+2631 LLNVA

-2650 ISAFKT
+2650 MSAFKT
-2656 FWAHPKANWWLVN
+2656 FWAHPSANWRLVN

-2674 MAKRSERMDTNLREA
+2674 MAQRSERMDTNLREA
-2689 MESQNKQLHASKLTG
+2689 MESQNKKLHASKITQ
-2704 AIMNN
+2704 AIMGN
-2709 GFKLIGMT
+2709 GFKIIGFT
-2717 DNIFAYPLW
+2717 DNMFAYPLW
-2726 YSEYRKTLNEE
+2726 FSEYRKVLNEE
-2737 IQMGH
+2737 INLGH

-2776 GGEIAKAFTM
+2776 GGEMAKALTM
-2786 FYTFYNALYNMVA
+2786 FYTFQNALYNMAA

-2804 GLQAAERSG
+2804 GLQAAEAAG
-2813 KTGWRRYASRQFM
+2813 KTGWRRYASSQFLA
-2826 IPMAHYLLLGVI
+2826 PMAHYFLLGVM

-2845 GVRGAM
+2845 GVRGVM
-2851 DALSGRDDKKEKDAA
+2851 DAVTGTGDKEKKDAA
-2866 YWLRKFSQTSMD
+2866 YWLRKYAQTSMD
-2878 NQAATIPVLR
+2878 NQAATVPILR
-2888 DMWRPISRSIFEPDA
+2888 DIWRPISRSIFEPDA
-2903 KIFGNSAKMTSAF
+2903 KMFGTSTKMTSAL
-2916 DTFVRLSNA
+2916 DSFVRLSDA
-2925 GVTTNQF
+2925 GVTASHF
-2932 LKNDGQKNLVD
+2932 VKRDGQKNLAD
-2943 FVRDSG
+2943 FVRDG
-2949 KAIDGITG
+2949 GRAINGITG
-2957 FPDMVTDGIANSI
+2957 SPDMVTDGIANSV
-2970 QYFLYPDSERDLRQL
+2970 QYFLYPNSERDLRQL
-2985 IGAIVMDRKL
+2985 LGAIAMDRKL
-2995 AKPKKNTAKKSGDP
+2995 AKPKKNTGKKSGDP
-3009 FKDTKKAAQKARNAA
+3009 FKDAKRAAQKARNAA

>member
-1 MAYSVEEAIALA
+1 MTYSVEEAIALA
-13 KSEGKSNKLNN
+13 KSEGKSNKINN
-24 DFIASRT
+24 NFFEARR
-31 VDPDNLPAFM
+31 VDPDNLPSFM
-41 QPQPEPPSMGQ
+41 QPRPEPQSIGQ
-52 RVADAI
+52 KVADAI
-58 ATAVGNPFEAREEE
+58 TTAVGNPFEAREEE
-72 ATAQAQEQYNSYK
+72 ATAQAQEQYQNFKDES
-85 NEEIAQP
+85 IAQP

-102 RQSINDTLNT
+102 RQSINDTLNS

-125 EDAASARAAG
+125 EDAASSRAAD

-153 NSNPVDEFFHAG
+153 NSKAVDEFFHAG
-165 VLGNVFGD
+165 LLGPYVGD

-179 ERTLAFTANWV
+179 ERTLAFSANWV

-240 AQFKIDKRVGDDVDR
+240 AQFKIDSRVGDDVDR

-268 YPSLANASPDT
+268 YPSLTNASQDD
-279 FEAMLKNAE
+279 FESLIKNAE
-288 DVKAIQ
+288 DVKAVQEIMKI
-294 SVTQVPALV
+294 PGLV
-303 AEEFANA
+303 AETFANSS
-310 DERANIYGKAYLEGR
+310 ERADIYGKAYLEGR
-325 TLTEEETAR
+325 TLTEDEIAR
-334 AQVLTKRLGELEK
+334 ADQLTKRLEELNK
-347 MIPQTT
+347 MTPQTT
-353 LHPLLGVLTQTGI
+353 LHPLMGILSQTGI
-366 QVAGMGSDSLVG
+366 QVAGMGSDAAVG

-390 MMGAPAPLAR
+390 MMGAPAPIAK
-400 KIGGYAF
+400 KIGSYAF
-407 KIGTM
+407 KFGTM

-422 KYVEYLSYQN
+422 KYIEYLSYQN
-432 EDGSRTLTPAEA
+432 EDGTRTLTPREA
-444 KLAATIETGVETG
+444 KIAATIETGIETG

-465 IMSTLGGADR
+465 IMSTLSGADR
-475 AAIQDIVARNKGNAE
+475 KAIQDIVARNKGNAE

-498 YLATAVKSWAPRVK
+498 YLATAVKSWAPRAK

-517 EAYQG
+517 EAYQS
-522 ATGDVVKNAIIAT
+522 ATGDIVHNAIVAT
-535 HPQTTERPVSVAE
+535 HPQTTEKMVSVPE
-548 IVGNSAD
+548 IAANSMD
-555 AMAEAVPSVGGMI
+555 AMADAVPSVGGMI
-568 IGGDVLS
+568 IGGDILS
-575 NIKGVRSLVN
+575 NIKGVRSLAS
-585 IARLHNELTAQ
+585 IARLHNTMTE
-596 EVDNAV
+596 EVVDNAF
-602 TGQMLRDIQENQK
+602 TGQVLRDIQENQK
-615 DNKLFKENPKAYM
+615 TNKLFKENPKAYM

-634 MDKAG
+634 MGNAG
-639 LPNVYVDVEM
+639 MPNVYVDVEM

-693 TALPAND
+693 TALPASD

-705 TTSAPDINC
+705 TTSSPDINC

-746 IVKENFQHED
+746 IVNENFSDD
-756 EQALAAEIISA
+756 EERKLAAEIISGN
-767 SPNDVQNAYRKTLR
+767 PNDVQNAYRKALR
-781 DAEQEYKN
+781 NAEQEYKN
-789 VLREVWERDEE
+789 ILREVWEREE
-800 DSKDGLSGV
+800 ADSKENHDGTRIVEDRYADDNGNV
-809 RVVEDKHADST
+809 RVVHNHGTWRD
-820 GNMRVVQNRGQ
+820 
-831 SRQKWWTDYFG
+831 KWWTDYFG
-842 IQTPTVEKK
+842 TAAPTVEKK
-851 EQYAYDV
+851 EQFAYDV
-858 LTGAARGGPRSLGV
+858 MTGAVKGGPNSLGRIR
-872 AHDLAADHGDTDEVN
+872 DLANNHGDMDEVA
-887 RIEAEFK
+887 RIDAEFK
-894 ANKERLDK
+894 ANKERLDN

-911 GMKDKIAKIQNVETT
+911 GMKEKIAKIQNVETT

-946 SASPNKK
+946 NHSVGVNKM
-953 VQQAARYDG
+953 VQQAAQYDG

-988 ANTLQITPSGSVTNE
+988 ANTLQIVPTGKVGMQEPTDNSLFKMKPTNAHSLAEFYNAVKENVNSNGKEKTYYRFFTKWGDPIDVAQDDVRHFGRKHALTGNQFEAIENSLGNVTEYQWDTKKKGHNGGSVCRL
-1003 NSKSKKLGQVKQAKK
+1003 KS
-1018 NLNNDNKVWNYNL
+1018 
-1031 LTWDKDKQAWNKN
+1031 
-1044 RRHQLF
+1044 
-1050 KVMSAPSVLR
+1050 S
-1060 IIDSTQNDIV
+1060 STQ
-1070 AYGDIFNHAIRP
+1070 G
-1082 DHPGLTKNELLDLPK
+1082 
-1097 KLSDPLMVLKNG
+1097 
-1109 QGYVFAIDV
+1109 VF
-1118 KTKTGATIVVP
+1118 GATIEVLP
-1129 FKIDEQKKA
+1129 SGRIFLTTAFFDSEKNIDNWLYKEKA
-1138 PNENTILI
+1138 PRTTTSHQNGEASSSRMAFNKSILDTIGFV
-1146 INRIASVYPKTQS
+1146 N
-1159 KTNAQANY
+1159 
-1167 NWFNNS
+1167 
-1173 IAKDQLVYINK
+1173 
-1184 KRSEHWLAG
+1184 G
-1193 LGLLKPSSGHA
+1193 G
-1204 SLLASI
+1204 
-1210 ENIIN
+1210 
-1215 NPPQNVKTENDLKD
+1215 
-1229 YRNSHMPLYQMAGVR
+1229 
-1244 AKNANFNS
+1244 
-1252 LAKAQNMEKAGNTRD
+1252 
-1267 EIWKD
+1267 
-1272 TGWVKGKDNFWRF
+1272 KGK
-1285 EIPDDINDISTAKI
+1285 
-1299 MTPGEYKLGDL
+1299 
-1310 YKNEKLYEAYPSF
+1310 
-1323 KDTDVEVVDG
+1323 
-1333 GTARKEKTTAG
+1333 
-1344 FYDPIAN
+1344 
-1351 RIVMINYRSGE
+1351 
-1362 VMGDDA
+1362 
-1368 EQKKLDLVHE
+1368 
-1378 IQHMIQETEGFAKG
+1378 
-1392 GNPKS
+1392 
-1397 VKKLLYSKA
+1397 
-1406 QGLKDLASGYN
+1406 
-1417 SDNASVLL
+1417 
-1425 DLYNTEKEID
+1425 
-1435 REFLAI
+1435 
-1441 FDDAENAPKHEE
+1441 
-1453 LRDYWQKTFN
+1453 
-1463 SKLKDAG
+1463 
-1470 LTEADWSTRRKI
+1470 
-1482 WVEAVKM
+1482 
-1489 QDLADSL
+1489 
-1496 DARTAYYNLG
+1496 
-1506 GKEEARETSR
+1506 
-1516 RAYERSLDTVYRAD
+1516 
-1530 YRNDLE
+1530 
-1536 RAVNAYK
+1536 
-1543 ALTPEEKKQ
+1543 
-1552 AQEFIELAKEKISS
+1552 
-1566 DPDSEDAWDFVGA
+1566 
-1579 FYDLQDGIV
+1579 
-1588 DEDNPYTKSEEFK
+1588 
-1601 KFQVLPQNVR
+1601 
-1611 DVVTGYIVSSDMLE
+1611 
-1625 SENRKIAKADL
+1625 L
-1636 NRAVPVIHDANAI
+1636 N
-1649 MLFQKQAQIQGQTT
+1649 QQQAQIQGQTT

-1825 WYQKVKEEAEAKVLE
+1825 WYQKVKEEAEAKVLK
-1840 KAMKDLEAADQ
+1840 KAMKDLEEADR

-1860 KRNEIAEEMGQD
+1860 KREQVASEMGQD
-1872 QFWRAD
+1872 DFWRAD
-1878 EMVRMNGGDL
+1878 EMVRMNGGNL
-1888 DVLADFGFTPEE
+1888 DVLADFNLTPDEYQEE
-1900 YRAELEKRG
+1900 LKKRG
-1909 GSFEAALESQLKGF
+1909 GSFEAALDDQMKGF
-1923 KAEMQESRID
+1923 TEEMQESRLD
-1933 QNELYEDA
+1933 TETLYEDA
-1941 KKAVQE
+1941 KKAVQD

-1972 EDEAAAKAQAKED
+1972 EDEAAAKAQARED
-1985 KATEKANKEA
+1985 KATEKANNEA
-1995 AEAAEKARKISEKLE
+1995 AEEAEKARKIAEKLE

-2077 QYEVFRLMSVGE
+2077 QYEVFRLMSKGE
-2089 WSKAANAKQQQL
+2089 WDKAANAKQQQL

-2106 VTESGRLKKLI
+2106 VTESGRLKKRI
-2117 DRQAARIQ
+2117 DQQAARIQ

-2209 SPSGWDYVNKIMKA
+2209 SPNGWEYVNKIMKA

-2229 QKDKLGVV
+2229 QKDKLNVV

-2246 IDEAASALAD
+2246 IEEAANALAN

-2261 NGIHIKEDPY
+2261 NGIHMKEDPY

-2278 KRMRNMKEAKD
+2278 KRKRNMNDAKD
-2289 FLGSYFNKLVAPL
+2289 FLGSYFNKLIAPL

-2312 GKTGKNVTGLAIK
+2312 GKTGKNATGLAIK

-2421 FNEVLKELD
+2421 FNDILKNLD
-2430 KRDWATITKVW
+2430 ERDWTTVTKIW

-2464 KLAHRSFVIEGKDG
+2464 KLAHRSFSVIGKDG
-2478 NTYQLR
+2478 NTYQLQ
-2484 GGYYPVVYDSE
+2484 GGYYPVVYDSD
-2495 QSVRTS
+2495 QSVRAS
-2501 DLEEMDT
+2501 DLEQTDAL
-2508 WKSMAPGVARMGQ
+2508 KSMAPGVARMGQ
-2521 GKEFTKSRAT
+2521 GKGFTKSRAT

-2557 SRETALDVNRIIN
+2557 FRETALDVNRIIN
-2570 DRKFTKAVVDSM
+2570 DRKFTKAIVDSM
-2582 GMEEYRALQEW
+2582 GMEEYKALRDW
-2593 ASDIWQAPKGGQ
+2593 ASDIWQAPKEGKEWYDR
-2605 ALYEKL
+2605 LV
-2611 IRRVRTRATM
+2611 RRLRTRTTA
-2621 AVLSLRTSTA
+2621 AVLMYRTSTML
-2631 VLNVA
+2631 LNVA

-2650 ISAFKT
+2650 VSAFKDFYT
-2656 FWAHPKANWWLVN
+2656 HPEQNLRLVN
-2669 SLSPF
+2669 GLSPF

-2689 MESQNKQLHASKLTG
+2689 MESQNKKLHASKLTQ
-2704 AIMNN
+2704 AIMGN

-2717 DNIFAYPLW
+2717 DNMFAYPLW
-2726 YSEYRKTLNEE
+2726 YSEYRKTLNQE
-2737 IQMGH
+2737 IQLGH
-2742 DNETAQKAA
+2742 DNETAQRNA

-2764 SGEMKDLSRAQK
+2764 SGEMKDLSKAQK
-2776 GGEIAKAFTM
+2776 GGEMAKALTM
-2786 FYTFYNALYNMVA
+2786 FYTFQNALYNMAA

-2804 GLQAAERSG
+2804 GLQAAERAG

-2826 IPMAHYLLLGVI
+2826 APMAHYLLLGVM
-2838 VNSMIEM
+2838 VNSAIEM
-2845 GVRGAM
+2845 GIRGAM
-2851 DALSGRDDKKEKDAA
+2851 EALGGGDDKEKKDAA

-2878 NQAATIPVLR
+2878 NQAATIPILR
-2888 DMWRPISRSIFEPDA
+2888 DIWRPISRSIFEPEA
-2903 KIFGNSAKMTSAF
+2903 KWFGNSVKMTSAL
-2916 DTFVRLSNA
+2916 DSFVRLSEA
-2925 GVTTNQF
+2925 GVTASSVM
-2932 LKNDGQKNLVD
+2932 KNDGKKNLAD
-2943 FVRDSG
+2943 IVRDG
-2949 KAIDGITG
+2949 GRAINGIAG
-2957 FPDMVTDGIANSI
+2957 SPDMLSDGIANSI
-2970 QYFLYPDSERDLRQL
+2970 QYFLYPESERDLRQL
-2985 IGAIVMDRKL
+2985 MGAIAMDRKL
-2995 AKPKKNTAKKSGDP
+2995 SKPKKNTAKKTGDP
-3009 FKDTKKAAQKARNAA
+3009 FKDAKRKAQRERNAA
-3024 KKKAKN
+3024 KKKAKSGV
-3030 KVQ
+3030 K

>member
-1 MAYSVEEAIALA
+1 MAYSIKEAAEI
-13 KSEGKSNKLNN
+13 SRNSNLSGRLIPKWADAN
-24 DFIASRT
+24 T

-41 QPQPEPPSMGQ
+41 KPQPEPKSIGQ
-52 RVADAI
+52 AVAEAI
-58 ATAVGNPFEAREEE
+58 TTAVGNPFEAREEE
-72 ATAQAQEQYNSYK
+72 ATSQAREQYQNYQ

-102 RQSINDTLNT
+102 GSAISEAVQNPGRIPGMIMQ
-112 PVWKTAGNMVQAA
+112 TAETAAA
-125 EDAASARAAG
+125 ERAAD
-135 NAEEYQKTIDEIQ
+135 NTAEYQRTMDDIQ
-148 NPVAP
+148 SPVVP

-165 VLGNVFGD
+165 LLGNVFGD

-179 ERTLAFTANWV
+179 ERTLAFTADWV
-190 KGTEIYNNFNFQWD
+190 RGTEIYNNFNFQWD

-211 SEELARAYGVSSGI
+211 SEELARAYGVNSGI

-240 AQFKIDKRVGDDVDR
+240 AQFKIDSRVGDDVDR

-268 YPSLANASPDT
+268 YPSLANASQDD
-279 FEAMLKNAE
+279 FESLIKNAE
-288 DVKAIQ
+288 DVKAVQKIMK
-294 SVTQVPALV
+294 VPGLV
-303 AEEFANA
+303 AETFANSS
-310 DERANIYGKAYLEGR
+310 ERADIYGKAYLEGR
-325 TLTEEETAR
+325 TLTEDEIAR
-334 AQVLTKRLGELEK
+334 ADQLTKRLEELNK
-347 MIPQTT
+347 MTPQTT
-353 LHPLLGVLTQTGI
+353 LHPLMGILSQTGI
-366 QVAGMGSDSLVG
+366 QVAGMGSDAAVG
-378 AVAAGILGGGAY
+378 TVAAGILGGGAY
-390 MMGAPAPLAR
+390 MMGAPAPIAK
-400 KIGGYAF
+400 KIGSYAF
-407 KIGTM
+407 KFGTM

-422 KYVEYLSYQN
+422 KYIEYLSYQN
-432 EDGSRTLTPAEA
+432 EDGTRTLTPREA
-444 KLAATIETGVETG
+444 KIAATIETGIETG

-465 IMSTLGGADR
+465 IMSTLSGADR
-475 AAIQDIVARNKGNAE
+475 KAIQDIVARNKGNAE
-490 AIKGGLKG
+490 AIKGGLRG
-498 YLATAVKSWAPRVK
+498 YLASAVKSWAPRAK

-517 EAYQG
+517 EAYQS
-522 ATGDVVKNAIIAT
+522 ATDDIVHNAIVAT
-535 HPQTTERPVSVAE
+535 HPQTTEKTISTSE
-548 IVGNSAD
+548 ILANSAN
-555 AMAEAVPSVGGMI
+555 AMAGAVPSVAGMI

-575 NIKGVRSLVN
+575 NIKGVRSLAS
-585 IARLHNELTAQ
+585 IARLHNTMTEEA
-596 EVDNAV
+596 VDNAF
-602 TGQMLRDIQENQK
+602 TGQVLRDIQENQK
-615 DNKLFKENPKAYM
+615 ENKLFKENPKAYM

-649 LMNEKGGAELVQKL
+649 LMNEKGGPELVQKL

-705 TTSAPDINC
+705 TTSAPGINC

-756 EQALAAEIISA
+756 EQALAAEIISS

-809 RVVEDKHADST
+809 RVVEDRHADGT

-858 LTGAARGGPRSLGV
+858 LTGATRGGPRSLGV
-872 AHDLAADHGDTDEVN
+872 VRDLAAEHGDTDEVN
-887 RIEAEFK
+887 RIDAEMK

-902 MANTIATLR
+902 MVNTIATLR

-988 ANTLQITPSGSVTNE
+988 ANGLQIVPSGGVAGNGLKQAQTAEQRLKDDVAKWGKTVDKLKRLPNSGYVDIMTTPLVMSYCGANIVPIRMKTGKLKRILFSAEKGHKDITPEILKQLPEAMADPVAITPSNTNPGSFVIITELKSDTGMNVTVPIELVGTHNGNYE
-1003 NSKSKKLGQVKQAKK
+1003 ANIALSVYTRTNRETGQVHPEWYQGVFEGWANSYPK
-1018 NLNNDNKVWNYNL
+1018 NND
-1031 LTWDKDKQAWNKN
+1031 
-1044 RRHQLF
+1044 
-1050 KVMSAPSVLR
+1050 VMYYANEKKITSWYADTRLKLPS
-1060 IIDSTQNDIV
+1060 T
-1070 AYGDIFNHAIRP
+1070 AYHTSDFFNASI
-1082 DHPGLTKNELLDLPK
+1082 
-1097 KLSDPLMVLKNG
+1097 
-1109 QGYVFAIDV
+1109 
-1118 KTKTGATIVVP
+1118 
-1129 FKIDEQKKA
+1129 
-1138 PNENTILI
+1138 PNENDLHKMKSENPGFYQTAWHGSPYDFEHFDLGAMGSGEGRQVHGWGLYFAKDRNISESYKDFLKHLRSTVVIDGKKYTGYKNGFRDEDGNRPSDKNLRLALLNLSLEGSREKAIQKVSELAHTSKGTGFEEDYAGALKILKDSKA
-1146 INRIASVYPKTQS
+1146 ASVERPEAKLYEVDIPDNDVLLDEDK
-1159 KTNAQANY
+1159 
-1167 NWFNNS
+1167 FL
-1173 IAKDQLVYINK
+1173 KDQPKAVK
-1184 KRSEHWLAG
+1184 KAIADYYRSRPDSYATPKDDNLTGSTTTGEG
-1193 LGLLKPSSGHA
+1193 FYKDVVFQMKREGSTNPKRDA
-1204 SLLASI
+1204 SLL
-1210 ENIIN
+1210 
-1215 NPPQNVKTENDLKD
+1215 L
-1229 YRNSHMPLYQMAGVR
+1229 
-1244 AKNANFNS
+1244 NS
-1252 LAKAQNMEKAGNTRD
+1252 LGIKGITYEGNTDGRC
-1267 EIWKD
+1267 
-1272 TGWVKGKDNFWRF
+1272 F
-1285 EIPDDINDISTAKI
+1285 
-1299 MTPGEYKLGDL
+1299 
-1310 YKNEKLYEAYPSF
+1310 
-1323 KDTDVEVVDG
+1323 VV
-1333 GTARKEKTTAG
+1333 
-1344 FYDPIAN
+1344 
-1351 RIVMINYRSGE
+1351 
-1362 VMGDDA
+1362 
-1368 EQKKLDLVHE
+1368 
-1378 IQHMIQETEGFAKG
+1378 
-1392 GNPKS
+1392 
-1397 VKKLLYSKA
+1397 
-1406 QGLKDLASGYN
+1406 
-1417 SDNASVLL
+1417 
-1425 DLYNTEKEID
+1425 
-1435 REFLAI
+1435 
-1441 FDDAENAPKHEE
+1441 FDDKAISIIDK
-1453 LRDYWQKTFN
+1453 
-1463 SKLKDAG
+1463 
-1470 LTEADWSTRRKI
+1470 
-1482 WVEAVKM
+1482 
-1489 QDLADSL
+1489 
-1496 DARTAYYNLG
+1496 YN
-1506 GKEEARETSR
+1506 
-1516 RAYERSLDTVYRAD
+1516 
-1530 YRNDLE
+1530 
-1536 RAVNAYK
+1536 
-1543 ALTPEEKKQ
+1543 Q
-1552 AQEFIELAKEKISS
+1552 Q
-1566 DPDSEDAWDFVGA
+1566 
-1579 FYDLQDGIV
+1579 
-1588 DEDNPYTKSEEFK
+1588 
-1601 KFQVLPQNVR
+1601 
-1611 DVVTGYIVSSDMLE
+1611 
-1625 SENRKIAKADL
+1625 
-1636 NRAVPVIHDANAI
+1636 
-1649 MLFQKQAQIQGQTT
+1649 QAQIQGQTT

-1718 KKLDADISVEQHE
+1718 KRLDADISVEQHE

-1840 KAMKDLEAADQ
+1840 KAMKDLEEADR

-1860 KRNEIAEEMGQD
+1860 KREQVASEMGQD
-1872 QFWRAD
+1872 DFWRAD
-1878 EMVRMNGGDL
+1878 EMVRMNGGNL
-1888 DVLADFGFTPEE
+1888 DVLADFNLTPEE
-1900 YRAELEKRG
+1900 YQEELKKRG
-1909 GSFEAALESQLKGF
+1909 GSFEAALDDQMKGF
-1923 KAEMQESRID
+1923 TEEMQESRLD
-1933 QNELYEDA
+1933 NETLYEGA
-1941 KKAVQE
+1941 KKAVQD

-1972 EDEAAAKAQAKED
+1972 EDEAAAKAQARED

-2077 QYEVFRLMSVGE
+2077 QYEVFRLMSKGE
-2089 WSKAANAKQQQL
+2089 WTKAANAKQQQL

-2106 VTESGRLKKLI
+2106 VTESGRLKKRI
-2117 DRQAARIQ
+2117 DQQAARIQ

-2209 SPSGWDYVNKIMKA
+2209 SPNGWEYVNKIMKA

-2229 QKDKLGVV
+2229 QKDKLNVV
-2237 ELNGVKGAR
+2237 ELNGIKGAR
-2246 IDEAASALAD
+2246 IEEAANALAN

-2278 KRMRNMKEAKD
+2278 KRKRNMNDAKD
-2289 FLGSYFNKLVAPL
+2289 FLGSYFNKLIAPL

-2421 FNEVLKELD
+2421 FNDVLKNLD
-2430 KRDWATITKVW
+2430 ERDWNTVTKIW

-2464 KLAHRSFVIEGKDG
+2464 KLAHRPFSITGKDG
-2478 NTYQLR
+2478 NTYQLQ
-2484 GGYYPVVYDSE
+2484 GGYYPVVYDSD
-2495 QSVRTS
+2495 QSVRTG

-2508 WKSMAPGVARMGQ
+2508 LKSMAPGVARMGQ
-2521 GKEFTKSRAT
+2521 GKGFTKSRAT

-2557 SRETALDVNRIIN
+2557 FRETALDVNRIIN

-2582 GMEEYRALQEW
+2582 GMEEYKALRDW
-2593 ASDIWQAPKGGQ
+2593 ASDIWQAPKEGKEWYDR
-2605 ALYEKL
+2605 LV
-2611 IRRVRTRATM
+2611 RRLRTRTTA
-2621 AVLSLRTSTA
+2621 AVLMYRTSTML
-2631 VLNVA
+2631 LNVA

-2650 ISAFKT
+2650 VSAFKD
-2656 FWAHPKANWWLVN
+2656 FYAHPEQNLRLVN
-2669 SLSPF
+2669 GLSPF

-2689 MESQNKQLHASKLTG
+2689 MESQNKKLHASKLTQ
-2704 AIMNN
+2704 AIMGN

-2717 DNIFAYPLW
+2717 DNMFAYPLW
-2726 YSEYRKTLNEE
+2726 YSEYRKTLNQE
-2737 IQMGH
+2737 IQLGH
-2742 DNETAQKAA
+2742 DNETAQRNA

-2764 SGEMKDLSRAQK
+2764 SGEMKDLSKAQK
-2776 GGEIAKAFTM
+2776 GGEMAKALTM
-2786 FYTFYNALYNMVA
+2786 FYTFQNALYNMAA

-2804 GLQAAERSG
+2804 GLQAAERAG

-2826 IPMAHYLLLGVI
+2826 APMAHYLLLGVM
-2838 VNSMIEM
+2838 VNSAIEM
-2845 GVRGAM
+2845 GIRGAM
-2851 DALSGRDDKKEKDAA
+2851 EALGGGDDKEKKDAA

-2878 NQAATIPVLR
+2878 NQAATIPILR
-2888 DMWRPISRSIFEPDA
+2888 DIWRPISRSIFEPEA
-2903 KIFGNSAKMTSAF
+2903 KWFGNSVKMTSAL
-2916 DTFVRLSNA
+2916 DSFVRLSEA
-2925 GVTTNQF
+2925 GVTASSVV
-2932 LKNDGQKNLVD
+2932 KNDGKKNLAD
-2943 FVRDSG
+2943 IVRDG
-2949 KAIDGITG
+2949 GRAINGIAG
-2957 FPDMVTDGIANSI
+2957 SPDMLSDGIANSI
-2970 QYFLYPDSERDLRQL
+2970 QYFLYPDSEKDLRQL
-2985 IGAIVMDRKL
+2985 MGAIVMDRKL
-2995 AKPKKNTAKKSGDP
+2995 SKPKKNTAKKTGDP
-3009 FKDTKKAAQKARNAA
+3009 FKDAKRKAQQERNAA

-3030 KVQ
+3030 GVK

>member
-1 MAYSVEEAIALA
+1 MGNRFLEAG
-13 KSEGKSNKLNN
+13 EGIKEQNLSGRLNPQWA
-24 DFIASRT
+24 DART
-31 VDPDNLPAFM
+31 VDPNNLPADM
-41 QPQPEPPSMGQ
+41 MPQPEPPSRFQ

-58 ATAVGNPFEAREEE
+58 TTAVGNPFGAREEE
-72 ATAQAQEQYNSYK
+72 ATAQAQEQYNNYQ

-102 RQSINDTLNT
+102 RQSVNDTLNT
-112 PVWKTAGNMVQAA
+112 PVWKSFGGVVQAA
-125 EDAASARAAG
+125 EDAASARAADSE
-135 NAEEYQKTIDEIQ
+135 AEYRNTLDDVQ
-148 NPVAP
+148 NPIAP
-153 NSNPVDEFFHAG
+153 KYDGPVEMFSQSG
-165 VLGNVFGD
+165 PVGSILVST
-173 AYQQGA
+173 YR
-179 ERTLAFTANWV
+179 ETVEKPLAFTANWV
-190 KGTEIYNNFNFQWD
+190 RSTEIYNNFNFQWD

-211 SEELARAYGVSSGI
+211 SEELARAYGKDSGI
-225 FFGDRDAYIKGAQIL
+225 FFGDREAYIKGAQIL

-255 NDPEAFKAYLAEY
+255 NDPEAFKAYIAEY
-268 YPSLANASPDT
+268 YPSLANATPDT

-288 DVKAIQ
+288 DVKAVQ
-294 SVTQVPALV
+294 SITGILALA
-303 AEEFANA
+303 AETFNNSS
-310 DERANIYGKAYLEGR
+310 ERADIYDRAYVEGR
-325 TLTEEETAR
+325 TLTEEEMERAKQLTAR
-334 AQVLTKRLGELEK
+334 LEELNK
-347 MIPQTT
+347 MTPQTT
-353 LHPLLGVLTQTGI
+353 LHPLMGILSQTGI
-366 QVAGMGSDSLVG
+366 QVAGMGSDAAVG

-390 MMGAPAPLAR
+390 MMGAPAPIAK
-400 KIGGYAF
+400 KIGSYAF
-407 KIGTM
+407 KFGTM

-422 KYVEYLSYQN
+422 KYIEYLSYQN
-432 EDGSRTLTPAEA
+432 EDGTRTLTPREA
-444 KLAATIETGVETG
+444 KIAATIETGIETG

-465 IMSTLGGADR
+465 IMSTLSGADR
-475 AAIQDIVARNKGNAE
+475 KAIQDIVARNKGNAE

-498 YLATAVKSWAPRVK
+498 YLATAVKSWAPRAK

-517 EAYQG
+517 EAYQS
-522 ATGDVVKNAIIAT
+522 ATGDIVHNAIVAT
-535 HPQTTERPVSVAE
+535 HPQTTEKMVSVPE
-548 IVGNSAD
+548 IAANSMD
-555 AMAEAVPSVGGMI
+555 AMADAVPSVGGMI
-568 IGGDVLS
+568 IGGDILS
-575 NIKGVRSLVN
+575 NIKGVRSLAS
-585 IARLHNELTAQ
+585 IARLHNTMTEEA
-596 EVDNAV
+596 VDNAF
-602 TGQMLRDIQENQK
+602 TGQVLRDIQENQK
-615 DNKLFKENPKAYM
+615 ENKLFKENPKAYM

-649 LMNEKGGAELVQKL
+649 LMNEKGGPELVQKL

-705 TTSAPDINC
+705 TTSAPGINC

-756 EQALAAEIISA
+756 EQALAAEIISS

-809 RVVEDKHADST
+809 RAVEDRLADST

-977 RQGKKTTAEDV
+977 RQGEKTTAEDV
-988 ANTLQITPSGSVTNE
+988 ANTLQVVPSGGVADGDVSLAQMKDEQLKYVL
-1003 NSKSKKLGQVKQAKK
+1003 NSNG
-1018 NLNNDNKVWNYNL
+1018 N
-1031 LTWDKDKQAWNKN
+1031 
-1044 RRHQLF
+1044 
-1050 KVMSAPSVLR
+1050 
-1060 IIDSTQNDIV
+1060 IDYGFIPDIV
-1070 AYGDIFNHAIRP
+1070 ADNGTRIKGAPVRLQVGFHHQKKTLGAGYAHLLRHKVQNLTGEIDTAISGVLANVDSINKNGKRLEIRSYLKNEPVALILELTEDKSTDENFYTVITLTPQTKSRMERERQKALTFGGRLTPPAGTGPDSKYIAPEKDAGTGNELKPRKVSAFGTVSLADAKKLVKRNTWYYQTAWHGSPYDFEHFDLGAMGSGEGRQVHGWGLYFAKDRKISEGYKDFLKNLRSTVVIDGKKFVGYKNGFRDEEGNRPSDKKLRFALLNLSLEGSREKAIQRVSELARTSKGTGFEEDYAGALKILKDSQTASVERPEAKLYEVDIPDNDVLLDEDKFLKDQPKAVQKAIADYYRSRP
-1082 DHPGLTKNELLDLPK
+1082 DFYFAPEDDSIKDSTTTGEGFYKDVVFQMKREGSTNPK
-1097 KLSDPLMVLKNG
+1097 RD
-1109 QGYVFAIDV
+1109 
-1118 KTKTGATIVVP
+1118 
-1129 FKIDEQKKA
+1129 
-1138 PNENTILI
+1138 
-1146 INRIASVYPKTQS
+1146 
-1159 KTNAQANY
+1159 
-1167 NWFNNS
+1167 
-1173 IAKDQLVYINK
+1173 
-1184 KRSEHWLAG
+1184 
-1193 LGLLKPSSGHA
+1193 A
-1204 SLLASI
+1204 SLL
-1210 ENIIN
+1210 
-1215 NPPQNVKTENDLKD
+1215 L
-1229 YRNSHMPLYQMAGVR
+1229 
-1244 AKNANFNS
+1244 NS
-1252 LAKAQNMEKAGNTRD
+1252 LGIKGVTYEGN
-1267 EIWKD
+1267 KD
-1272 TGWVKGKDNFWRF
+1272 GRCF
-1285 EIPDDINDISTAKI
+1285 
-1299 MTPGEYKLGDL
+1299 
-1310 YKNEKLYEAYPSF
+1310 
-1323 KDTDVEVVDG
+1323 VV
-1333 GTARKEKTTAG
+1333 
-1344 FYDPIAN
+1344 
-1351 RIVMINYRSGE
+1351 
-1362 VMGDDA
+1362 
-1368 EQKKLDLVHE
+1368 
-1378 IQHMIQETEGFAKG
+1378 
-1392 GNPKS
+1392 
-1397 VKKLLYSKA
+1397 
-1406 QGLKDLASGYN
+1406 
-1417 SDNASVLL
+1417 
-1425 DLYNTEKEID
+1425 
-1435 REFLAI
+1435 
-1441 FDDAENAPKHEE
+1441 FDDKAISIIDK
-1453 LRDYWQKTFN
+1453 
-1463 SKLKDAG
+1463 
-1470 LTEADWSTRRKI
+1470 
-1482 WVEAVKM
+1482 
-1489 QDLADSL
+1489 
-1496 DARTAYYNLG
+1496 YN
-1506 GKEEARETSR
+1506 
-1516 RAYERSLDTVYRAD
+1516 
-1530 YRNDLE
+1530 
-1536 RAVNAYK
+1536 
-1543 ALTPEEKKQ
+1543 Q
-1552 AQEFIELAKEKISS
+1552 Q
-1566 DPDSEDAWDFVGA
+1566 
-1579 FYDLQDGIV
+1579 
-1588 DEDNPYTKSEEFK
+1588 
-1601 KFQVLPQNVR
+1601 
-1611 DVVTGYIVSSDMLE
+1611 
-1625 SENRKIAKADL
+1625 
-1636 NRAVPVIHDANAI
+1636 
-1649 MLFQKQAQIQGQTT
+1649 QAQIQGQTT
-1663 VTGDMISLFDA
+1663 VTGDVISLFDA

-1700 ASRQFVE
+1700 ASRQFTE
-1707 DFMTLQQWFGN
+1707 DFFTLQQWFGN
-1718 KKLDADISVEQHE
+1718 KKIDADISVEQHE

-1751 HGIFNRFKTWL
+1751 HGIFNRFKSWL
-1762 TAIYRDF
+1762 TSIYRDF

-1777 KEVTAVMDRMLATE
+1777 KEVTAVMDRMLATQ
-1791 DEISMAMKEQM
+1791 DEIDMAMKEQM

-1825 WYQKVKEEAEAKVLE
+1825 WYQKVREEAEAKVLE
-1840 KAMKDLEAADQ
+1840 KAMKDLEEADR
-1851 KDIAEAIEA
+1851 KDIADAIEA
-1860 KRNEIAEEMGQD
+1860 KREQVASEMGQD
-1872 QFWRAD
+1872 DFWRAD
-1878 EMVRMNGGDL
+1878 EMVRMNGGNL
-1888 DVLADFGFTPEE
+1888 DVLADFNLTPEE
-1900 YRAELEKRG
+1900 YQEELKKRG
-1909 GSFEAALESQLKGF
+1909 GSFEAALNAQMKGF
-1923 KAEMQESRID
+1923 TEEMQESRLD
-1933 QNELYEDA
+1933 TEALYEDA
-1941 KKAVQE
+1941 KKAVQD

-1972 EDEAAAKAQAKED
+1972 EDEATAKAQAKED
-1985 KATEKANKEA
+1985 KATAKANAET
-1995 AEAAEKARKISEKLE
+1995 AEAAERARKIAEKLE
-2010 VQEDQRNEKVKEAQT
+2010 IQEDQRNEKVKEAQT

-2030 KAGIRIVRDTVLKTV
+2030 KAGIRIVRDTVLNTV
-2045 SERRAM
+2045 AERRAM

-2077 QYEVFRLMSVGE
+2077 QYEVFRLMSKGE
-2089 WSKAANAKQQQL
+2089 WDKAANAKQQQL

-2106 VTESGRLKKLI
+2106 VTESGRFKKLI

-2131 QKGNERMPPAER
+2131 QKGNERMPAAER

-2209 SPSGWDYVNKIMKA
+2209 SPNGWEYVNKIMKA

-2229 QKDKLGVV
+2229 QKDKLNVV

-2278 KRMRNMKEAKD
+2278 KRKRNMKDAKD
-2289 FLGSYFNKLVAPL
+2289 FLGSYFNKLIAPL

-2421 FNEVLKELD
+2421 FNDVLKELD

-2464 KLAHRSFVIEGKDG
+2464 KLAHRSFSVTGKDG

-2484 GGYYPVVYDSE
+2484 GGYYPVVYDSD

-2508 WKSMAPGVARMGQ
+2508 LKSMAPGVARMGQ
-2521 GKEFTKSRAT
+2521 GKGFTKSRAT

-2582 GMEEYRALQEW
+2582 GMEEYRTLQEW

-2709 GFKLIGMT
+2709 GFKLIGLT
-2717 DNIFAYPLW
+2717 DNMFAYPLW

-2932 LKNDGQKNLVD
+2932 LKNDGQKNLAD

-2985 IGAIVMDRKL
+2985 MGAIVMDRKL
-2995 AKPKKNTAKKSGDP
+2995 SKPKKNTAKKTGDP
-3009 FKDTKKAAQKARNAA
+3009 FKDAKRKIQRERNAA

-3030 KVQ
+3030 KVK

>member
-1 MAYSVEEAIALA
+1 MPYSVEEALSIA

-24 DFIASRT
+24 DVLKSRT

-41 QPQPEPPSMGQ
+41 TQQPEPESFGAK
-52 RVADAI
+52 VANAI
-58 ATAVGNPFEAREEE
+58 STAVGNPFEAREQE
-72 ATAQAQEQYNSYK
+72 ATEQAQEQYNAYQ

-125 EDAASARAAG
+125 EDAASARAAD
-135 NAEEYQKTIDEIQ
+135 NAEEYQKTLDDIQ

-165 VLGNVFGD
+165 LLGPFVGD

-179 ERTLAFTANWV
+179 ERTLAFSANWV

-240 AQFKIDKRVGDDVDR
+240 AQFKTDKRVGDDVDR

-268 YPSLANASPDT
+268 YPSLANASQDT

-366 QVAGMGSDSLVG
+366 QVAGMGSDAAVG
-378 AVAAGILGGGAY
+378 AVAAGVLGGGAY
-390 MMGAPAPLAR
+390 MMGAPAPIAK
-400 KIGGYAF
+400 KIGSYAF
-407 KIGTM
+407 KFGTM

-422 KYVEYLSYQN
+422 KYIEYLSYQN

-444 KLAATIETGVETG
+444 KLAATIETGAETG

-498 YLATAVKSWAPRVK
+498 YLSTAVKSWAPRAK

-517 EAYQG
+517 EAYQS

-535 HPQTTERPVSVAE
+535 HPQTTEKPVSVAE
-548 IVGNSAD
+548 IVGNSVD

-568 IGGDVLS
+568 IGGDVIS

-615 DNKLFKENPKAYM
+615 ENKLFKENPKAYM

-663 GQQSGYSPSEI
+663 GRQSGYSPSEI

-789 VLREVWERDEE
+789 ILREVWERDEE

-809 RVVEDKHADST
+809 RAVEDRHADST

-858 LTGAARGGPRSLGV
+858 LTGATRGGPRSLGV
-872 AHDLAADHGDTDEVN
+872 AHDLAADHGDTDEVS

-938 YQRTTDLL
+938 YQHTTDLL

-977 RQGKKTTAEDV
+977 RQGNQTTAEDV
-988 ANTLQITPSGSVTNE
+988 ANGLRVVPTGGVAGNGLKQAQTAEQRLKDDVAKWGKTVDKLKRLPNSGYVDIMTTPLVMSYCGANIVPIRMKTGKLKRILFSAEKGHKDITPEILKQLPEAMADPVAITPSNTNPGSFVIITELKSDTGMNVTVPIELVGTHNGNYE
-1003 NSKSKKLGQVKQAKK
+1003 ANIALSVYTRTNRETGQVHPEWYQGVFEGWANSYPK
-1018 NLNNDNKVWNYNL
+1018 NND
-1031 LTWDKDKQAWNKN
+1031 
-1044 RRHQLF
+1044 
-1050 KVMSAPSVLR
+1050 VMYYANEKKITSWYADTRLKLPS
-1060 IIDSTQNDIV
+1060 T
-1070 AYGDIFNHAIRP
+1070 AYHTSDFFNASI
-1082 DHPGLTKNELLDLPK
+1082 
-1097 KLSDPLMVLKNG
+1097 
-1109 QGYVFAIDV
+1109 
-1118 KTKTGATIVVP
+1118 
-1129 FKIDEQKKA
+1129 
-1138 PNENTILI
+1138 PNENDLHKMKSENPGFYQKAWHGSPNNFDRFDSSHNLSGEGMNNHGWGLYFTKAKSVADEYKRLLSKNNGSATTYKVDIPENNTMLI
-1146 INRIASVYPKTQS
+1146 EDVPFAKLSQKVQTGIKKAYVELTPEQKQKFVEFLQPAGSFTPQETHDFKRLRDIERAEDSFNRLLENPNLSGIKLVKVKNSMLDVGYSTEQVNALVNGGNVKTAMDEFERNVAKEKADLQAQEERRNS
-1159 KTNAQANY
+1159 KRKRQIEDFQNDPFAKLEQIKSGDAYSQKIYQALTKA
-1167 NWFNNS
+1167 FDGD
-1173 IAKDQLVYINK
+1173 AK
-1184 KRSEHWLAG
+1184 E
-1193 LGLLKPSSGHA
+1193 A
-1204 SLLASI
+1204 SLLLS
-1210 ENIIN
+1210 
-1215 NPPQNVKTENDLKD
+1215 K
-1229 YRNSHMPLYQMAGVR
+1229 
-1244 AKNANFNS
+1244 
-1252 LAKAQNMEKAGNTRD
+1252 
-1267 EIWKD
+1267 
-1272 TGWVKGKDNFWRF
+1272 
-1285 EIPDDINDISTAKI
+1285 NDIKGIKYDDPINGQCFVVFDDKAISIIDKYNQEQAKI
-1299 MTPGEYKLGDL
+1299 
-1310 YKNEKLYEAYPSF
+1310 N
-1323 KDTDVEVVDG
+1323 
-1333 GTARKEKTTAG
+1333 
-1344 FYDPIAN
+1344 
-1351 RIVMINYRSGE
+1351 
-1362 VMGDDA
+1362 
-1368 EQKKLDLVHE
+1368 
-1378 IQHMIQETEGFAKG
+1378 
-1392 GNPKS
+1392 
-1397 VKKLLYSKA
+1397 
-1406 QGLKDLASGYN
+1406 
-1417 SDNASVLL
+1417 
-1425 DLYNTEKEID
+1425 
-1435 REFLAI
+1435 
-1441 FDDAENAPKHEE
+1441 
-1453 LRDYWQKTFN
+1453 
-1463 SKLKDAG
+1463 
-1470 LTEADWSTRRKI
+1470 
-1482 WVEAVKM
+1482 
-1489 QDLADSL
+1489 
-1496 DARTAYYNLG
+1496 
-1506 GKEEARETSR
+1506 
-1516 RAYERSLDTVYRAD
+1516 
-1530 YRNDLE
+1530 
-1536 RAVNAYK
+1536 
-1543 ALTPEEKKQ
+1543 
-1552 AQEFIELAKEKISS
+1552 
-1566 DPDSEDAWDFVGA
+1566 
-1579 FYDLQDGIV
+1579 
-1588 DEDNPYTKSEEFK
+1588 
-1601 KFQVLPQNVR
+1601 
-1611 DVVTGYIVSSDMLE
+1611 
-1625 SENRKIAKADL
+1625 
-1636 NRAVPVIHDANAI
+1636 
-1649 MLFQKQAQIQGQTT
+1649 GQTT
-1663 VTGDMISLFDA
+1663 VAGDMISLFDS

-1700 ASRQFVE
+1700 VSRQFVE

-1860 KRNEIAEEMGQD
+1860 KRNEIAEEMGKD

-1900 YRAELEKRG
+1900 YRAELGKRG

-1923 KAEMQESRID
+1923 RTEMQESRID
-1933 QNELYEDA
+1933 QNELYEAA

-1972 EDEAAAKAQAKED
+1972 EDEAAAKAQARED
-1985 KATEKANKEA
+1985 KATEKANREA

-2106 VTESGRLKKLI
+2106 VTESGRLKKRI
-2117 DRQAARIQ
+2117 DQQAARIQ

-2153 GLARNDGLPP
+2153 GLARNDGFPP

-2194 DALGNQTQRIGMEKL
+2194 DALGAQNRRIGMEKL
-2209 SPSGWDYVNKIMKA
+2209 SPNGWEYVNTIMKA

-2229 QKDKLGVV
+2229 QKDKLHVI
-2237 ELNGVKGAR
+2237 ELDGQKGAR
-2246 IDEAASALAD
+2246 ISEAANDLAE
-2256 NLIEH
+2256 NLVLH
-2261 NGIHIKEDPY
+2261 NGLHIKTDPY
-2271 DANRWTD
+2271 DENRWTD
-2278 KRMRNMKEAKD
+2278 KRKRNLGDVKK
-2289 FLGSYFNKLVAPL
+2289 FLGTSFEKLIAPL
-2302 TIFQRMDGYI
+2302 TIFQRMDGYV
-2312 GKTGKNVTGLAIK
+2312 GKKGGNRTGLAIK

-2334 TNEEI
+2334 TNKEI
-2339 KLQAEFAAGLKDA
+2339 LLQAEFASGLKDA

-2360 LDDIRNKRI
+2360 LDDMRNKRV

-2376 LTKEQI
+2376 VTKEQI

-2388 AGTESGYKRVLD
+2388 CGTESGFKRVID
-2400 NEPVGQEFKS
+2400 NEPVGQEFSS
-2410 LQIRERVVADL
+2410 LQKREV
-2421 FNEVLKELD
+2421 EVSAYLNDVLSELD
-2430 KRDWATITKVW
+2430 KRDWATVTKIW

-2464 KLAHRSFVIEGKDG
+2464 KLAHKAFTVKGKDG
-2478 NTYQLR
+2478 NTYHLS
-2484 GGYYPVVYDSE
+2484 GGYYPVVYDAD
-2495 QSVRTS
+2495 QSVRAN
-2501 DLEEMDT
+2501 DLEQMDAL
-2508 WKSMAPGVARMGQ
+2508 KSMAPGVARMGQ
-2521 GKEFTKSRAT
+2521 GKGFTKSRAT

-2557 SRETALDVNRIIN
+2557 FRETALDVNRLIN
-2570 DRKFTKAVVDSM
+2570 DRKFSKAVIDSM
-2582 GMEEYRALQEW
+2582 GMEEYRALQAW
-2593 ASDIWQAPKGGQ
+2593 ASDIWQPPKEGREW
-2605 ALYEKL
+2605 YDKL
-2611 IRRVRTRATM
+2611 VKRLRTRTTA
-2621 AVLSLRTSTA
+2621 AVLAYRTSTA
-2631 VLNVA
+2631 LLNVA

-2650 ISAFKT
+2650 MSAFKT
-2656 FWAHPKANWWLVN
+2656 FWAHPSANWRLVN

-2674 MAKRSERMDTNLREA
+2674 MAQRSERMDTNLREA
-2689 MESQNKQLHASKLTG
+2689 MESQNKKIHASKITQAVMG
-2704 AIMNN
+2704 N
-2709 GFKLIGMT
+2709 GFKIIGFT
-2717 DNIFAYPLW
+2717 DNMFAYPLW
-2726 YSEYRKTLNEE
+2726 FSEYRKVLNDEITL
-2737 IQMGH
+2737 GH

-2776 GGEIAKAFTM
+2776 GGEMAKALTM
-2786 FYTFYNALYNMVA
+2786 FYTFQNALYNMAA

-2804 GLQAAERSG
+2804 GLQAAEAAG
-2813 KTGWRRYASRQFM
+2813 KTGWRRYASSQFLA
-2826 IPMAHYLLLGVI
+2826 PMAHYFLLGVM

-2845 GVRGAM
+2845 GVRGVM
-2851 DALSGRDDKKEKDAA
+2851 DAVTGTGDKEKKDAA
-2866 YWLRKFSQTSMD
+2866 YWLRKYAQTSMD
-2878 NQAATIPVLR
+2878 NQAATVPILR
-2888 DMWRPISRSIFEPDA
+2888 DIWRPISRSIFEPDA
-2903 KIFGNSAKMTSAF
+2903 KMFGTSTKMTSAL
-2916 DTFVRLSNA
+2916 DSFVRLSDA
-2925 GVTTNQF
+2925 GVTASHVV
-2932 LKNDGQKNLVD
+2932 KRDGQKNLAD
-2943 FVRDSG
+2943 FVRDG
-2949 KAIDGITG
+2949 GRAINGITG
-2957 FPDMVTDGIANSI
+2957 SPDMVTDGIANSV
-2970 QYFLYPDSERDLRQL
+2970 QYFLYPNSERDLRQL
-2985 IGAIVMDRKL
+2985 LGAIAMDRKL

-3009 FKDTKKAAQKARNAA
+3009 FKDAKKAAQKARNAA

>member
-1 MAYSVEEAIALA
+1 MGNRFLEAG
-13 KSEGKSNKLNN
+13 EGIKEQNLSGRI
-24 DFIASRT
+24 DPQWADART
-31 VDPDNLPAFM
+31 VDPNNLPADM
-41 QPQPEPPSMGQ
+41 MPKPEPPSRFQ

-58 ATAVGNPFEAREEE
+58 TTAVGNPFGAREEE
-72 ATAQAQEQYNSYK
+72 ATAQAQEQYNNYQ

-125 EDAASARAAG
+125 EDAASARAADST
-135 NAEEYQKTIDEIQ
+135 AEYQRTMDDIQ
-148 NPVAP
+148 NPVAQDYGYYV
-153 NSNPVDEFFHAG
+153 NAIQNLTDR
-165 VLGNVFGD
+165 VFPMASD
-173 AYQQGA
+173 VR
-179 ERTLAFTANWV
+179 RTLAFTADWV
-190 KGTEIYNNFNFQWD
+190 RGTEIYNNFNFQWD
-204 TPEKNRM
+204 TPEKNRL
-211 SEELARAYGVSSGI
+211 SEELARAYGKDSGI

-240 AQFKIDKRVGDDVDR
+240 AQFKIDSRVGDDVDR

-268 YPSLANASPDT
+268 YPSLANASQDD
-279 FEAMLKNAE
+279 FESLIKNAE
-288 DVKAIQ
+288 DVKAVQEIMK
-294 SVTQVPALV
+294 VPGLV
-303 AEEFANA
+303 FETFANSS
-310 DERANIYGKAYLEGR
+310 ERADIYGKAYLEGR
-325 TLTEEETAR
+325 TLTEEEMKRSKQLTAR
-334 AQVLTKRLGELEK
+334 LEELNK
-347 MIPQTT
+347 MTPQTT
-353 LHPLLGVLTQTGI
+353 MHPLMGILSQTGI
-366 QVAGMGSDSLVG
+366 QVAGMGSDAAVG

-390 MMGAPAPLAR
+390 MMGAPAPIAK
-400 KIGGYAF
+400 KIGSYAF
-407 KIGTM
+407 KFGTM

-422 KYVEYLSYQN
+422 KYIEYLSYQN
-432 EDGSRTLTPAEA
+432 EDGTRTLTPREA
-444 KLAATIETGVETG
+444 KIAATIETGIETG

-465 IMSTLGGADR
+465 IMSTLSGADR
-475 AAIQDIVARNKGNAE
+475 KAIQDIVARNKGNAE

-498 YLATAVKSWAPRVK
+498 YLATAVKSWAPRAK

-517 EAYQG
+517 EAYQS
-522 ATGDVVKNAIIAT
+522 ATGDIVHNAIVAT
-535 HPQTTERPVSVAE
+535 HPQTTEKMVSVPE
-548 IVGNSAD
+548 IAANSMD
-555 AMAEAVPSVGGMI
+555 AMADAVPSVGGMI
-568 IGGDVLS
+568 IGGDILS
-575 NIKGVRSLVN
+575 NIKGVRSLAS
-585 IARLHNELTAQ
+585 IARLHNTMTEEA
-596 EVDNAV
+596 VDNAF
-602 TGQMLRDIQENQK
+602 TGQVLRDIQENQK
-615 DNKLFKENPKAYM
+615 ENKLFKENPKAYM

-649 LMNEKGGAELVQKL
+649 LMNEKGGPELVQKL

-705 TTSAPDINC
+705 TTSAPGINC

-746 IVKENFQHED
+746 IVNENFKDGD
-756 EQALAAEIISA
+756 ERNLAAEIISA
-767 SPNDVQNAYRKTLR
+767 SPNDVQNAYKKALR
-781 DAEQEYKN
+781 DAETEYKN
-789 VLREVWERDEE
+789 VLREVWERDEA
-800 DSKDGLSGV
+800 DSKDGLTGT
-809 RVVEDKHADST
+809 RVVEDKFADDN
-820 GNMRVVQNRGQ
+820 GNVKVVQNRGK
-831 SRQKWWTDYFG
+831 SRHKWWTDYFG

-858 LTGAARGGPRSLGV
+858 LTGATRGGPRSLGV
-872 AHDLAADHGDTDEVN
+872 VRDLAAEHGDTDEVN
-887 RIEAEFK
+887 RIDAEMK
-894 ANKERLDK
+894 ANKERLDR

-977 RQGKKTTAEDV
+977 RQGKNTTAEDV
-988 ANTLQITPSGSVTNE
+988 AKGLNIVPAGGVADSGFNQPVTNPYIDVDTLVPVLDVTNLEEVNVNSAYEKKNIAENLIGKTFQILGSDKEGKVASVKSGKHLVGGSRNPLRTDSSRKKALSILDKVLSNSVYVEKHPDGNHGTDNDYIELFAAVRDGQKIRRLRIVAKEKGSAGNFDIEDAQYYDVIVEKGAIATHLPNGSNSRKTPSNTITIADLLNGVNDKSGVPYLNSNGEMNYANGIYAIIGHKVKTVIANGNQGYTYASISPKFNQTAWHGSPNNFDRFDSSHNLSGEGMNNHGWGLYFTKAKSVADEYKRLLSKNNGSATTYKVDIPENNTMLIE
-1003 NSKSKKLGQVKQAKK
+1003 DTPFAKLSQKVQKGIKKAYAELTPEQKQKFVEFLQPEGSFTPQETHDFKRLRDIERAEDSFNRLLENPNLSGIKLVKVKNSMLDVGYSTEQVNALVNGGNVKTAMDEFERNVAKEKADLQAQEERRNSKRKRQIE
-1018 NLNNDNKVWNYNL
+1018 D
-1031 LTWDKDKQAWNKN
+1031 
-1044 RRHQLF
+1044 F
-1050 KVMSAPSVLR
+1050 
-1060 IIDSTQNDIV
+1060 QNDPFAKLEQIKSGD
-1070 AYGDIFNHAIRP
+1070 AYSQKIYNA
-1082 DHPGLTKNELLDLPK
+1082 LTKAFDG
-1097 KLSDPLMVLKNG
+1097 D
-1109 QGYVFAIDV
+1109 
-1118 KTKTGATIVVP
+1118 
-1129 FKIDEQKKA
+1129 
-1138 PNENTILI
+1138 
-1146 INRIASVYPKTQS
+1146 
-1159 KTNAQANY
+1159 
-1167 NWFNNS
+1167 
-1173 IAKDQLVYINK
+1173 AK
-1184 KRSEHWLAG
+1184 E
-1193 LGLLKPSSGHA
+1193 A
-1204 SLLASI
+1204 SLLLS
-1210 ENIIN
+1210 
-1215 NPPQNVKTENDLKD
+1215 K
-1229 YRNSHMPLYQMAGVR
+1229 
-1244 AKNANFNS
+1244 
-1252 LAKAQNMEKAGNTRD
+1252 
-1267 EIWKD
+1267 
-1272 TGWVKGKDNFWRF
+1272 
-1285 EIPDDINDISTAKI
+1285 NDIKGI
-1299 MTPGEYKLGDL
+1299 KYD
-1310 YKNEKLYEAYPSF
+1310 
-1323 KDTDVEVVDG
+1323 
-1333 GTARKEKTTAG
+1333 
-1344 FYDPIAN
+1344 DPIN
-1351 RIVMINYRSGE
+1351 GQCFV
-1362 VMGDDA
+1362 V
-1368 EQKKLDLVHE
+1368 
-1378 IQHMIQETEGFAKG
+1378 
-1392 GNPKS
+1392 
-1397 VKKLLYSKA
+1397 
-1406 QGLKDLASGYN
+1406 
-1417 SDNASVLL
+1417 
-1425 DLYNTEKEID
+1425 
-1435 REFLAI
+1435 
-1441 FDDAENAPKHEE
+1441 FDDKAISIIDK
-1453 LRDYWQKTFN
+1453 
-1463 SKLKDAG
+1463 
-1470 LTEADWSTRRKI
+1470 
-1482 WVEAVKM
+1482 
-1489 QDLADSL
+1489 
-1496 DARTAYYNLG
+1496 YN
-1506 GKEEARETSR
+1506 
-1516 RAYERSLDTVYRAD
+1516 
-1530 YRNDLE
+1530 
-1536 RAVNAYK
+1536 
-1543 ALTPEEKKQ
+1543 Q
-1552 AQEFIELAKEKISS
+1552 Q
-1566 DPDSEDAWDFVGA
+1566 
-1579 FYDLQDGIV
+1579 
-1588 DEDNPYTKSEEFK
+1588 
-1601 KFQVLPQNVR
+1601 
-1611 DVVTGYIVSSDMLE
+1611 
-1625 SENRKIAKADL
+1625 
-1636 NRAVPVIHDANAI
+1636 
-1649 MLFQKQAQIQGQTT
+1649 QAQIQGQTT

-1700 ASRQFVE
+1700 ASQQFVE

-1769 KQLGGKPT
+1769 KQLGGKPA

-1941 KKAVQE
+1941 KKAVQD

-1957 EYEALAAKAKAYIAG
+1957 EYEALAAKARAYIAG
-1972 EDEAAAKAQAKED
+1972 EDEVAAKKQAKAD
-1985 KATEKANKEA
+1985 KATAKANAEA

-2010 VQEDQRNEKVKEAQT
+2010 VQEDLRNEKVKEAQT

-2077 QYEVFRLMSVGE
+2077 QYEVFRLMSKGE
-2089 WSKAANAKQQQL
+2089 WTKAANAKQQQL

-2106 VTESGRLKKLI
+2106 VTESGRFKKLI
-2117 DRQAARIQ
+2117 DRQATRIQ

-2131 QKGNERMPPAER
+2131 QKGNERMPAAER

-2209 SPSGWDYVNKIMKA
+2209 SPNGWEYVNKIMKA

-2229 QKDKLGVV
+2229 QKDKLNVV

-2289 FLGSYFNKLVAPL
+2289 FLGSYFNKLIAPL

-2421 FNEVLKELD
+2421 FNDVLKELD

-2464 KLAHRSFVIEGKDG
+2464 KLAHRSFSVTGKDG

-2484 GGYYPVVYDSE
+2484 GGYYPVVYDSD

-2508 WKSMAPGVARMGQ
+2508 LKSMAPGVARMGQ
-2521 GKEFTKSRAT
+2521 GKGFTKSRAT

-2570 DRKFTKAVVDSM
+2570 DRKFTKAIVDSM
-2582 GMEEYRALQEW
+2582 GMEEYKALRDW
-2593 ASDIWQAPKGGQ
+2593 ASDIWQAPKSGQ
-2605 ALYEKL
+2605 EWYEKL
-2611 IRRVRTRATM
+2611 ARKVRTNTTM
-2621 AVLSLRTSTA
+2621 AVLGLRTSTA
-2631 VLNVA
+2631 LLNVS

-2650 ISAFKT
+2650 ISAFKD
-2656 FWAHPKANWWLVN
+2656 FWAHPEANWRLVN

-2674 MAKRSERMDTNLREA
+2674 MAQRSERMDTNLREA
-2689 MESQNKQLHASKLTG
+2689 MESQNKNIHALTLPQK
-2704 AIMNN
+2704 IMKN
-2709 GFKLIGMT
+2709 GFKIIGFT
-2717 DNIFAYPLW
+2717 DNMFAFPLW
-2726 YSEYRKTLNEE
+2726 YSEYRKTLNQE
-2737 IQMGH
+2737 IQLGH
-2742 DNETAQKAA
+2742 DNETAQRNA

-2764 SGEMKDLSRAQK
+2764 SGEMKDLSKAQK
-2776 GGEIAKAFTM
+2776 GGEITKALTM
-2786 FYTFYNALYNMVA
+2786 FYTFQNALYNMVA

-2804 GLQAAERSG
+2804 GLQAAEKAG
-2813 KTGWRRYASRQFM
+2813 YTGWRRYANLKFM
-2826 IPMAHYLLLGVI
+2826 TPMAHYLLLGVM
-2838 VNSMIEM
+2838 VNSAIEM
-2845 GVRGAM
+2845 GIRGAM
-2851 DALSGRDDKKEKDAA
+2851 DALAGGDDKEKKDAA

-2878 NQAATIPVLR
+2878 NQAATIPILR
-2888 DMWRPISRSIFEPDA
+2888 DIWRPISRSIFDPDA
-2903 KIFGNSAKMTSAF
+2903 KTFGNSAKMTSAL
-2916 DTFVRLSNA
+2916 DAFVRMSDA
-2925 GVTTNQF
+2925 GVTASHVMH
-2932 LKNDGQKNLVD
+2932 NDGKKNLAD
-2943 FVRDSG
+2943 IVRDG
-2949 KAIDGITG
+2949 GRAINGITG
-2957 FPDMVTDGIANSI
+2957 FPDMVSDGIANSI
-2970 QYFLYPDSERDLRQL
+2970 QYFLYPDSEKDLRQL
-2985 IGAIVMDRKL
+2985 MGAIVMDRKL
-2995 AKPKKNTAKKSGDP
+2995 AKPKKAAKKTGDP
-3009 FKDTKKAAQKARNAA
+3009 FKDAKKAAQKARNAA
-3024 KKKAKN
+3024 KKRGKN

>member
-1 MAYSVEEAIALA
+1 MPYSVEEALSIA
-13 KSEGKSNKLNN
+13 KGEGKSNKLNN
-24 DFIASRT
+24 DVLKSRT

-41 QPQPEPPSMGQ
+41 TQQPEPESFGAK
-52 RVADAI
+52 VANAI
-58 ATAVGNPFEAREEE
+58 STAVGNSLEAREQE
-72 ATAQAQEQYNSYK
+72 ATEQAQEQYNAYQ
-85 NEEIAQP
+85 NEKIAQP

-125 EDAASARAAG
+125 EDAASARAADSE
-135 NAEEYQKTIDEIQ
+135 AEYRNTLDDVQ
-148 NPVAP
+148 NPIAP
-153 NSNPVDEFFHAG
+153 KYDGPVEMFSQSG
-165 VLGNVFGD
+165 PVGSILVST
-173 AYQQGA
+173 YR
-179 ERTLAFTANWV
+179 ETVEKPLAFTANWV
-190 KGTEIYNNFNFQWD
+190 RSTEIYNNFNFQWD

-211 SEELARAYGVSSGI
+211 SEELARAYGKDSGI

-240 AQFKIDKRVGDDVDR
+240 AQFKIDSRVGDDVDR

-268 YPSLANASPDT
+268 YPSLANASQDD
-279 FEAMLKNAE
+279 FESLIKNAE
-288 DVKAIQ
+288 DVKAVQEIMK
-294 SVTQVPALV
+294 VPGLV
-303 AEEFANA
+303 AETFVNSS
-310 DERANIYGKAYLEGR
+310 ERADIYGKAYLEGR
-325 TLTEEETAR
+325 TLTEEEMERSKQLTAR
-334 AQVLTKRLGELEK
+334 LEELNK
-347 MIPQTT
+347 MTPQTT
-353 LHPLLGVLTQTGI
+353 MHPLMGILSQTGI
-366 QVAGMGSDSLVG
+366 PVAGMGSDAAVG

-390 MMGAPAPLAR
+390 MMGAPAPIAK
-400 KIGGYAF
+400 KIGSYAF
-407 KIGTM
+407 KFGTM

-422 KYVEYLSYQN
+422 KYIEYLSYQN
-432 EDGSRTLTPAEA
+432 EDGTRTLTPREA
-444 KLAATIETGVETG
+444 KIAATIETGIETG

-465 IMSTLGGADR
+465 IMSTLSGADR
-475 AAIQDIVARNKGNAE
+475 KAIQDIVARNKGNAE

-498 YLATAVKSWAPRVK
+498 YLATAVKSWAPRAK

-517 EAYQG
+517 EAYQS
-522 ATGDVVKNAIIAT
+522 ATGDIVHNAIVAT
-535 HPQTTERPVSVAE
+535 HPQTTEKMVSVPE
-548 IVGNSAD
+548 IAANSMD
-555 AMAEAVPSVGGMI
+555 AMADAVPSVGGMI
-568 IGGDVLS
+568 IGGDILS
-575 NIKGVRSLVN
+575 NIKGVRSLAS
-585 IARLHNELTAQ
+585 IARLHNTMTEEA
-596 EVDNAV
+596 VDNAF
-602 TGQMLRDIQENQK
+602 TGQVLRDIQENQK
-615 DNKLFKENPKAYM
+615 ENKLFKENPKAYM

-649 LMNEKGGAELVQKL
+649 LMNEKGGPELVQKL

-705 TTSAPDINC
+705 TTSAPGINC

-756 EQALAAEIISA
+756 EQALAAEIISS

-809 RVVEDKHADST
+809 RVVEDRHADST

-858 LTGAARGGPRSLGV
+858 LTGATRGGPRSLGV
-872 AHDLAADHGDTDEVN
+872 VRDLAAEHGDTDEVN
-887 RIEAEFK
+887 RIDAEMK

-902 MANTIATLR
+902 MVNTIATLR

-946 SASPNKK
+946 SGSTNKK

-977 RQGKKTTAEDV
+977 RQGEKTTAEDV
-988 ANTLQITPSGSVTNE
+988 ANTLQVVPSGGVADGDVSLAQMKDEQLKYVL
-1003 NSKSKKLGQVKQAKK
+1003 NSNG
-1018 NLNNDNKVWNYNL
+1018 N
-1031 LTWDKDKQAWNKN
+1031 
-1044 RRHQLF
+1044 
-1050 KVMSAPSVLR
+1050 
-1060 IIDSTQNDIV
+1060 IDYGFIPDIV
-1070 AYGDIFNHAIRP
+1070 ADNGTRIKGAPVRLQVGFHHQKKTLGAGYAHLLRHKVQNLTGEIDTAISGVLANVDSINKNGKR
-1082 DHPGLTKNELLDLPK
+1082 LEIRSYLKNEPVALILELTEDKSTDENFYTVITLTPQTKSRMERERQKALTFGGRLTPPAGTGPDSKYIAPEKDAGTGNELKPRKVSAFGTVSLADAK
-1097 KLSDPLMVLKNG
+1097 KLVKRNTWYYQTAWHGSPYDFEHFDLGAMGSGEGNQAHGWGLYFAQNREISEAYKDTF
-1109 QGYVFAIDV
+1109 GYKGLAVDLDGKRYTQHEDGTFVVNNEVVAEGSSLDYALNQLIDSEGDKDVAV
-1118 KTKTGATIVVP
+1118 KELREAAKRRANSENEAV
-1129 FKIDEQKKA
+1129 KKQ
-1138 PNENTILI
+1138 NKDF
-1146 INRIASVYPKTQS
+1146 V
-1159 KTNAQANY
+1159 QA
-1167 NWFNNS
+1167 
-1173 IAKDQLVYINK
+1173 AD
-1184 KRSEHWLAG
+1184 
-1193 LGLLKPSSGHA
+1193 LLEK
-1204 SLLASI
+1204 
-1210 ENIIN
+1210 IN
-1215 NPPQNVKTENDLKD
+1215 NVNV
-1229 YRNSHMPLYQMAGVR
+1229 
-1244 AKNANFNS
+1244 
-1252 LAKAQNMEKAGNTRD
+1252 TR
-1267 EIWKD
+1267 
-1272 TGWVKGKDNFWRF
+1272 GG
-1285 EIPDDINDISTAKI
+1285 
-1299 MTPGEYKLGDL
+1299 
-1310 YKNEKLYEAYPSF
+1310 KLYEVNVPEN
-1323 KDTDVEVVDG
+1323 D
-1333 GTARKEKTTAG
+1333 
-1344 FYDPIAN
+1344 
-1351 RIVMINYRSGE
+1351 
-1362 VMGDDA
+1362 
-1368 EQKKLDLVHE
+1368 
-1378 IQHMIQETEGFAKG
+1378 
-1392 GNPKS
+1392 
-1397 VKKLLYSKA
+1397 
-1406 QGLKDLASGYN
+1406 
-1417 SDNASVLL
+1417 VLL
-1425 DLYNTEKEID
+1425 DEQSPLFKQPLRVLKGLSKLNHASAYTAGKLANVYDRAISNDKQHGTNTGVETIKNYLSDVLNRFASELPTDETWEKLVKALHGNEELAGDVVSLGMDSHSIGMSGKDVYDEIS
-1435 REFLAI
+1435 EEYKS
-1441 FDDAENAPKHEE
+1441 AENASRALNE
-1453 LRDYWQKTFN
+1453 
-1463 SKLKDAG
+1463 AG
-1470 LTEADWSTRRKI
+1470 VTGITYSGR
-1482 WVEAVKM
+1482 
-1489 QDLADSL
+1489 
-1496 DARTAYYNLG
+1496 
-1506 GKEEARETSR
+1506 
-1516 RAYERSLDTVYRAD
+1516 
-1530 YRNDLE
+1530 
-1536 RAVNAYK
+1536 
-1543 ALTPEEKKQ
+1543 
-1552 AQEFIELAKEKISS
+1552 
-1566 DPDSEDAWDFVGA
+1566 
-1579 FYDLQDGIV
+1579 QDGRC
-1588 DEDNPYTKSEEFK
+1588 F
-1601 KFQVLPQNVR
+1601 
-1611 DVVTGYIVSSDMLE
+1611 VVFDD
-1625 SENRKIAKADL
+1625 KAISIIDKY
-1636 NRAVPVIHDANAI
+1636 N
-1649 MLFQKQAQIQGQTT
+1649 QQQAQIQGQTT

-1751 HGIFNRFKTWL
+1751 HGIFNRFKSWL
-1762 TAIYRDF
+1762 TSIYRDF

-1860 KRNEIAEEMGQD
+1860 KQNEIAEEMGKD

-1909 GSFEAALESQLKGF
+1909 GSFEAALEAQLKGF

-1972 EDEAAAKAQAKED
+1972 EDEAVAKAQARED
-1985 KATEKANKEA
+1985 KATEKANNEA
-1995 AEAAEKARKISEKLE
+1995 AEAAEKARKIAEKLE

-2051 ARQSLST
+2051 ARQSLAT

-2089 WSKAANAKQQQL
+2089 WAKAANAKQQQL

-2194 DALGNQTQRIGMEKL
+2194 DALGAQNRRIGMEKL
-2209 SPSGWDYVNKIMKA
+2209 SPNGWEYVNTIMKA

-2229 QKDKLGVV
+2229 QKDKLHVI
-2237 ELNGVKGAR
+2237 ELDGQKGAR
-2246 IDEAASALAD
+2246 ISEAANDLAE
-2256 NLIEH
+2256 NLVLH
-2261 NGIHIKEDPY
+2261 NGLHIKTDPY

-2278 KRMRNMKEAKD
+2278 KRKRNLGDVKK
-2289 FLGSYFNKLVAPL
+2289 FLGTSFEKLIAPL

-2312 GKTGKNVTGLAIK
+2312 GKKGGNRTGLAIK

-2334 TNEEI
+2334 TNNEI
-2339 KLQAEFAAGLKDA
+2339 LLQAEFASGLKDA

-2360 LDDIRNKRI
+2360 LDDMRNKRV

-2376 LTKEQI
+2376 VTKEQI

-2388 AGTESGYKRVLD
+2388 CGTESGFKRVID
-2400 NEPVGQEFKS
+2400 NEPVGREFSS
-2410 LQIRERVVADL
+2410 LQKREI
-2421 FNEVLKELD
+2421 EVSSLLNDVLSELD
-2430 KRDWATITKVW
+2430 QRDWATVTKIW

-2464 KLAHRSFVIEGKDG
+2464 KLAHKAFTVKGKDG
-2478 NTYQLR
+2478 NAYHLS
-2484 GGYYPVVYDSE
+2484 GGYYPVVYDSD
-2495 QSVRTS
+2495 QSVRAN
-2501 DLEEMDT
+2501 DLEQMDAL
-2508 WKSMAPGVARMGQ
+2508 KSMAPGVARMGQ
-2521 GKEFTKSRAT
+2521 GKGFTKSRAT

-2557 SRETALDVNRIIN
+2557 FRETALDVNRLIN
-2570 DRKFTKAVVDSM
+2570 DRKFSKAVIDSM
-2582 GMEEYRALQEW
+2582 GMEEYRALQVW
-2593 ASDIWQAPKGGQ
+2593 ASDIWQPPKEGREW
-2605 ALYEKL
+2605 YDKL
-2611 IRRVRTRATM
+2611 VKRLRTRTTA
-2621 AVLSLRTSTA
+2621 AVLAYRTSTA
-2631 VLNVA
+2631 LLNVA

-2650 ISAFKT
+2650 MSAFKT
-2656 FWAHPKANWWLVN
+2656 FWAHPSANWRLVN

-2674 MAKRSERMDTNLREA
+2674 MAQRSERMDTNLREA
-2689 MESQNKQLHASKLTG
+2689 MESQNKKLHASKITQ
-2704 AIMNN
+2704 AIMGN
-2709 GFKLIGMT
+2709 GFKIIGFT
-2717 DNIFAYPLW
+2717 DNMFAYPLW
-2726 YSEYRKTLNEE
+2726 FSEYRKVLNEE
-2737 IQMGH
+2737 INLGH

-2776 GGEIAKAFTM
+2776 GGEMAKALTM
-2786 FYTFYNALYNMVA
+2786 FYTFQNALYNMAA

-2804 GLQAAERSG
+2804 GLQAAEAAG
-2813 KTGWRRYASRQFM
+2813 KTGWRRYASSQFLA
-2826 IPMAHYLLLGVI
+2826 PMAHYFLLGVM

-2845 GVRGAM
+2845 GVRGVM
-2851 DALSGRDDKKEKDAA
+2851 DAVTGTGDKEKKDAA
-2866 YWLRKFSQTSMD
+2866 YWLRKYAQTSMD
-2878 NQAATIPVLR
+2878 NQAATVPILR
-2888 DMWRPISRSIFEPDA
+2888 DIWRPISRSIFEPDT
-2903 KIFGNSAKMTSAF
+2903 KMFGTSTKMTSAL
-2916 DTFVRLSNA
+2916 DSFVRLSDA
-2925 GVTTNQF
+2925 GVTTSHF
-2932 LKNDGQKNLVD
+2932 VKRDGQKDLAD
-2943 FVRDSG
+2943 FVRDG
-2949 KAIDGITG
+2949 GRAINGIVG
-2957 FPDMVTDGIANSI
+2957 SPDMVTDGIANSI
-2970 QYFLYPDSERDLRQL
+2970 QYFLYPNSERDLRQL
-2985 IGAIVMDRKL
+2985 LGAIAMDRKL

-3009 FKDTKKAAQKARNAA
+3009 FKDAKKAAQKARNAA
-3024 KKKAKN
+3024 KKKGKN

>member
-1 MAYSVEEAIALA
+1 MPYSVEEAIAAA
-13 KSEGKSNKLNN
+13 KAGGKSTKLNN
-24 DFIASRT
+24 DFIAART

-41 QPQPEPPSMGQ
+41 KPQPEPKYIGQ
-52 RVADAI
+52 AVAEAI
-58 ATAVGNPFEAREEE
+58 TTAVGNPFEAREEE
-72 ATAQAQEQYNSYK
+72 ATSQAREQYQNYQ

-102 RQSINDTLNT
+102 RQSINDVLNT
-112 PVWKTAGNMVQAA
+112 PTWKTAGYMVQAA
-125 EDAASARAAG
+125 EDAASARAEDSAK
-135 NAEEYQKTIDEIQ
+135 EYRKTLDEIQ
-148 NPVAP
+148 NPMTP

-165 VLGNVFGD
+165 VLGNMLGD

-179 ERTLAFTANWV
+179 ERTLAFTTNWV

-225 FFGDRDAYIKGAQIL
+225 FFGDRDAYINGAQIL

-268 YPSLANASPDT
+268 YPSLANASADT

-325 TLTEEETAR
+325 ALTEEETAR

-353 LHPLLGVLTQTGI
+353 LHPLMGVLTQTGI
-366 QVAGMGSDSLVG
+366 QVAGMGSDTAVG

-390 MMGAPAPLAR
+390 MMGAPAPIAR
-400 KIGGYAF
+400 KIGSYAF

-422 KYVEYLSYQN
+422 KYIEYLSYQN

-475 AAIQDIVARNKGNAE
+475 AAIQDIVSRNKGNAE

-498 YLATAVKSWAPRVK
+498 YLATAVKSWAPRAK

-517 EAYQG
+517 EAYQS

-535 HPQTTERPVSVAE
+535 HPQTTEKPVSVAE
-548 IVGNSAD
+548 IVGNSVD

-575 NIKGVRSLVN
+575 NIKGVRSMVN
-585 IARLHNELTAQ
+585 IARLHDELTAQ

-615 DNKLFKENPKAYM
+615 ENKLFKENPKAYM

-634 MDKAG
+634 MEKAG
-639 LPNVYVDVEM
+639 VPNVYVDVEM

-693 TALPAND
+693 TALPASD

-705 TTSAPDINC
+705 TTSSPDINC

-746 IVKENFQHED
+746 IVNENFSD
-756 EQALAAEIISA
+756 ENERKLASEIISG
-767 SPNDVQNAYRKTLR
+767 SPNDVQNAYRKALR
-781 DAEQEYKN
+781 GAEQEYKN
-789 VLREVWERDEE
+789 ILREVWEREE
-800 DSKDGLSGV
+800 AASKENHDGTRIVEDKYADDNGNV
-809 RVVEDKHADST
+809 RVVHNHGTWRD
-820 GNMRVVQNRGQ
+820 
-831 SRQKWWTDYFG
+831 KWWTDYFG

-851 EQYAYDV
+851 EQFAYDIM
-858 LTGAARGGPRSLGV
+858 TGAVAGGPNSL
-872 AHDLAADHGDTDEVN
+872 ARIRDMAANAGDMDEVGK
-887 RIEAEFK
+887 IDAEMK
-894 ANKERLDK
+894 ANKERLDA

-911 GMKDKIAKIQNVETT
+911 GMKDKISKIQNVETT

-946 SASPNKK
+946 SSSTNTK

-988 ANTLQITPSGSVTNE
+988 AKGLNIVPAGGVADGKTL
-1003 NSKSKKLGQVKQAKK
+1003 
-1018 NLNNDNKVWNYNL
+1018 
-1031 LTWDKDKQAWNKN
+1031 
-1044 RRHQLF
+1044 
-1050 KVMSAPSVLR
+1050 
-1060 IIDSTQNDIV
+1060 
-1070 AYGDIFNHAIRP
+1070 
-1082 DHPGLTKNELLDLPK
+1082 
-1097 KLSDPLMVLKNG
+1097 
-1109 QGYVFAIDV
+1109 
-1118 KTKTGATIVVP
+1118 
-1129 FKIDEQKKA
+1129 
-1138 PNENTILI
+1138 
-1146 INRIASVYPKTQS
+1146 
-1159 KTNAQANY
+1159 AQMK
-1167 NWFNNS
+1167 
-1173 IAKDQLVYINK
+1173 KDQLTYVLNSHGDIDFGYIPQAVADDGTILKGAPVRLQIGFHHKGSTYGVGYAHLLRHHVQNVHGGIEAAIKYILSNIDSITQNK
-1184 KRSEHWLAG
+1184 KRVEIRSYLNGTPVALILNLNKDNSTNEDFYTVVTLTPQTVSRMNKEKQKALTFGGRLTPPPVSSHGAIHTSSGFNAG
-1193 LGLLKPSSGHA
+1193 PNTGLKPRKVSAFGTVSLANAKKLVKKNTWLNQTAWHGSPYDFEQFDLGAMGSGEGNQVHGWGLYFAKDRKISEGYKDFLKNLRSTVVIDGKKFVGYKNGFRDEDGNRPSDKKLRFALLNLSLEGSREKAIQRVSELARTSKGTGFEEDYAGALKILKDSQTASVERPEAKLYEVDIPDNDVLLDEDKFLQDQPKKVKKAIADYYRSRPDSYSAPEDDSLKGSTTTGESFYKDVVFQMKREGSTNPKRDA
-1204 SLLASI
+1204 SLL
-1210 ENIIN
+1210 
-1215 NPPQNVKTENDLKD
+1215 L
-1229 YRNSHMPLYQMAGVR
+1229 
-1244 AKNANFNS
+1244 NS
-1252 LAKAQNMEKAGNTRD
+1252 LGIKGVTYEGN
-1267 EIWKD
+1267 KD
-1272 TGWVKGKDNFWRF
+1272 GRCF
-1285 EIPDDINDISTAKI
+1285 
-1299 MTPGEYKLGDL
+1299 
-1310 YKNEKLYEAYPSF
+1310 
-1323 KDTDVEVVDG
+1323 VV
-1333 GTARKEKTTAG
+1333 
-1344 FYDPIAN
+1344 
-1351 RIVMINYRSGE
+1351 
-1362 VMGDDA
+1362 
-1368 EQKKLDLVHE
+1368 
-1378 IQHMIQETEGFAKG
+1378 
-1392 GNPKS
+1392 
-1397 VKKLLYSKA
+1397 
-1406 QGLKDLASGYN
+1406 
-1417 SDNASVLL
+1417 
-1425 DLYNTEKEID
+1425 
-1435 REFLAI
+1435 
-1441 FDDAENAPKHEE
+1441 FDDKAISIIDK
-1453 LRDYWQKTFN
+1453 
-1463 SKLKDAG
+1463 
-1470 LTEADWSTRRKI
+1470 
-1482 WVEAVKM
+1482 
-1489 QDLADSL
+1489 
-1496 DARTAYYNLG
+1496 YN
-1506 GKEEARETSR
+1506 
-1516 RAYERSLDTVYRAD
+1516 
-1530 YRNDLE
+1530 
-1536 RAVNAYK
+1536 
-1543 ALTPEEKKQ
+1543 Q
-1552 AQEFIELAKEKISS
+1552 Q
-1566 DPDSEDAWDFVGA
+1566 
-1579 FYDLQDGIV
+1579 
-1588 DEDNPYTKSEEFK
+1588 
-1601 KFQVLPQNVR
+1601 
-1611 DVVTGYIVSSDMLE
+1611 
-1625 SENRKIAKADL
+1625 
-1636 NRAVPVIHDANAI
+1636 
-1649 MLFQKQAQIQGQTT
+1649 QAQIQGQTT

-1683 SAHWYL
+1683 TAHWYL
-1689 INMQKLALNEN
+1689 INMRKLALNEK

-1751 HGIFNRFKTWL
+1751 HGIFNRFKSWL

-1777 KEVTAVMDRMLATE
+1777 KEVTAVMDRMLATQ
-1791 DEISMAMKEQM
+1791 DEIDMAMKEQM

-1825 WYQKVKEEAEAKVLE
+1825 WYQKVREEAEAKVLE
-1840 KAMKDLEAADQ
+1840 KAMKDLEEADQ
-1851 KDIAEAIEA
+1851 KDIADAIEA
-1860 KRNEIAEEMGQD
+1860 KREQVASEMGQD
-1872 QFWRAD
+1872 DFWRAD
-1878 EMVRMNGGDL
+1878 EMVRMNGGNL
-1888 DVLADFGFTPEE
+1888 DVLADFNLTPEE
-1900 YRAELEKRG
+1900 YQEELKKRG
-1909 GSFEAALESQLKGF
+1909 GSFEAALNAQMKGF
-1923 KAEMQESRID
+1923 TEQMQESRLD
-1933 QNELYEDA
+1933 TEALYEDA
-1941 KKAVQE
+1941 KKAVQD

-1972 EDEAAAKAQAKED
+1972 EDEIVAKAQAKAD
-1985 KATEKANKEA
+1985 KATAKANAET
-1995 AEAAEKARKISEKLE
+1995 AEAAERARKIAEKLE
-2010 VQEDQRNEKVKEAQT
+2010 VQEDLRNEKVKEAQT

-2077 QYEVFRLMSVGE
+2077 QYEVFQLMSKGE
-2089 WSKAANAKQQQL
+2089 WAKAANAKQQQL

-2106 VTESGRLKKLI
+2106 VTESGRFKKLI

-2194 DALGNQTQRIGMEKL
+2194 DSLGAQNRRIGMEKL
-2209 SPSGWDYVNKIMKA
+2209 SPNGWEYVNTIMKA

-2229 QKDKLGVV
+2229 QKDKLHVI
-2237 ELNGVKGAR
+2237 ELDGQKGAR
-2246 IDEAASALAD
+2246 ISEAANELAE
-2256 NLIEH
+2256 NLVLH
-2261 NGIHIKEDPY
+2261 NGLHIKTDPY
-2271 DANRWTD
+2271 DENRWTD
-2278 KRMRNMKEAKD
+2278 KRKRNLGDVKK
-2289 FLGSYFNKLVAPL
+2289 FLGTSFEKIIAPL
-2302 TIFQRMDGYI
+2302 TIFQRMDGYF
-2312 GKTGKNVTGLAIK
+2312 GKLGKNRTGLAIK
-2325 TLYDPVMRA
+2325 TLYDPVMKA
-2334 TNEEI
+2334 TNKEI
-2339 KLQAEFAAGLKDA
+2339 LLQAEFASGLKDA

-2360 LDDIRNKRI
+2360 LDDMRNKRV

-2376 LTKEQI
+2376 VTKEQI

-2388 AGTESGYKRVLD
+2388 CGTESGFKRVID
-2400 NEPVGQEFKS
+2400 NEPVGQEFSS
-2410 LQIRERVVADL
+2410 LQKREV
-2421 FNEVLKELD
+2421 EVSALLNDVLSELD
-2430 KRDWATITKVW
+2430 KRDWATVTKIW

-2464 KLAHRSFVIEGKDG
+2464 KLAHKAFTVKGKDG
-2478 NTYQLR
+2478 NTYHLS
-2484 GGYYPVVYDSE
+2484 GGYYPVVYDAD
-2495 QSVRTS
+2495 QSVRAN
-2501 DLEEMDT
+2501 DLEQMDAL
-2508 WKSMAPGVARMGQ
+2508 KSMAPGVARMGQ
-2521 GKEFTKSRAT
+2521 GKGFTKSRAT

-2557 SRETALDVNRIIN
+2557 SRETVLDVNRIIN
-2570 DRKFTKAVVDSM
+2570 DRNFTKAVVDSM
-2582 GMEEYRALQEW
+2582 GMEEYKALRDW
-2593 ASDIWQAPKGGQ
+2593 ASDIWQAPKEGKEWYDR
-2605 ALYEKL
+2605 LV
-2611 IRRVRTRATM
+2611 RRLRTRTTA
-2621 AVLSLRTSTA
+2621 AVLMYRTSTML
-2631 VLNVA
+2631 LNVA

-2650 ISAFKT
+2650 VSAFKD
-2656 FWAHPKANWWLVN
+2656 FYSHPEQNLRLVN
-2669 SLSPF
+2669 GLSPF

-2689 MESQNKQLHASKLTG
+2689 MESQNKQLHASKLTQ
-2704 AIMNN
+2704 AIMGN

-2717 DNIFAYPLW
+2717 DNMFAYPLW
-2726 YSEYRKTLNEE
+2726 YSEYRKTLNQE

-2742 DNETAQKAA
+2742 DNETAQRNA
-2751 IAAGDRAVVRVIG
+2751 ISAGDRAVVRVIG
-2764 SGEMKDLSRAQK
+2764 SGEMKDLSKAQK
-2776 GGEIAKAFTM
+2776 GGEMAKALTM
-2786 FYTFYNALYNMVA
+2786 FYTFQNTLYNMAA

-2804 GLQAAERSG
+2804 GLQAAERAG

-2826 IPMAHYLLLGVI
+2826 APMAHYLLLGI
-2838 VNSMIEM
+2838 MVNSAIEM
-2845 GVRGAM
+2845 GIRGAM
-2851 DALSGRDDKKEKDAA
+2851 EALGGGDDKEKKDAA

-2878 NQAATIPVLR
+2878 NQAATIPILR
-2888 DMWRPISRSIFEPDA
+2888 DIWRPISRSIFDPDA
-2903 KIFGNSAKMTSAF
+2903 KTFGNSAKMTSAL
-2916 DTFVRLSNA
+2916 DAFVRMSDA
-2925 GVTTNQF
+2925 GVTASHVMH
-2932 LKNDGQKNLVD
+2932 NDGKKNLAD
-2943 FVRDSG
+2943 IVRDG
-2949 KAIDGITG
+2949 GRAINGITG
-2957 FPDMVTDGIANSI
+2957 FPDMVSDGIANSI
-2970 QYFLYPDSERDLRQL
+2970 QYFLYPDSEKDLRQL
-2985 IGAIVMDRKL
+2985 MGAIVMDRKL
-2995 AKPKKNTAKKSGDP
+2995 AKPKKNPAKKSGDP
-3009 FKDTKKAAQKARNAA
+3009 FKDAKKAAQKARNAA
-3024 KKKAKN
+3024 KKRGKN

>member
-1 MAYSVEEAIALA
+1 MPYSVEEAIAAA
-13 KSEGKSNKLNN
+13 KAGGKSTKLNN
-24 DFIASRT
+24 DFIAART

-41 QPQPEPPSMGQ
+41 KPQPEPKSIGQ
-52 RVADAI
+52 AVAEAI
-58 ATAVGNPFEAREEE
+58 TTAVGNPFEAREEE
-72 ATAQAQEQYNSYK
+72 ATSQAREQYQNYQ

-102 RQSINDTLNT
+102 GSAISGAIKNPGQI
-112 PVWKTAGNMVQAA
+112 PGMIMQTAENAAA
-125 EDAASARAAG
+125 ERAAD
-135 NAEEYQKTIDEIQ
+135 NTAEYQRTMDDIQ
-148 NPVAP
+148 NPVAQDYGYYVNAIQNLTDRAFP
-153 NSNPVDEFFHAG
+153 MAS
-165 VLGNVFGD
+165 D
-173 AYQQGA
+173 AR
-179 ERTLAFTANWV
+179 RTLAFTANWV
-190 KGTEIYNNFNFQWD
+190 RSTEIYNNFNFQWD

-211 SEELARAYGVSSGI
+211 SEELARAYGKDSGI

-240 AQFKIDKRVGDDVDR
+240 AQFKIDSRVGDDVDR

-268 YPSLANASPDT
+268 YPSLANATPDT

-288 DVKAIQ
+288 DVKAVQ
-294 SVTQVPALV
+294 SITGILALG
-303 AEEFANA
+303 AETFNNSS
-310 DERANIYGKAYLEGR
+310 ERADIYDRAYVEGR
-325 TLTEEETAR
+325 TLTEDEIER
-334 AQVLTKRLGELEK
+334 ADQLTKRLEELNK
-347 MIPQTT
+347 MTPQTT
-353 LHPLLGVLTQTGI
+353 LHPLMGILSQTGI
-366 QVAGMGSDSLVG
+366 QVAGMGSDAAVG

-390 MMGAPAPLAR
+390 MMGAPAPIAK
-400 KIGGYAF
+400 KIGSYAF
-407 KIGTM
+407 KFGTM

-422 KYVEYLSYQN
+422 KYIEYLSYQN
-432 EDGSRTLTPAEA
+432 EDGTRTLTPREA
-444 KLAATIETGVETG
+444 KIAATIETGIETG

-465 IMSTLGGADR
+465 IMSTLSGADR
-475 AAIQDIVARNKGNAE
+475 KAIQDIVARNKGNAE

-498 YLATAVKSWAPRVK
+498 YLATAVKSWAPRAK

-517 EAYQG
+517 EAYQS

-535 HPQTTERPVSVAE
+535 HPQTTEKPVSVAE
-548 IVGNSAD
+548 IVGNSVD

-575 NIKGVRSLVN
+575 NIKGVRSMVN
-585 IARLHNELTAQ
+585 IARLHDELTAQ

-615 DNKLFKENPKAYM
+615 ENKLFKENPKAYM

-634 MDKAG
+634 MEKAG
-639 LPNVYVDVEM
+639 VPNVYVDVEM

-714 TARQKDTIKRF
+714 TARQKETIKRF

-767 SPNDVQNAYRKTLR
+767 NPNDVQNAYRKTLR

-809 RVVEDKHADST
+809 RVVEDRHADST

-858 LTGAARGGPRSLGV
+858 LTGATRGGPRSLGV
-872 AHDLAADHGDTDEVN
+872 AHDLAAEHGDMDEVT

-911 GMKDKIAKIQNVETT
+911 GMKNKIAKIQNVETT

-946 SASPNKK
+946 SGSTNKK

-977 RQGKKTTAEDV
+977 RQGEKTTAEDV
-988 ANTLQITPSGSVTNE
+988 ANTLQVVPSGGVADGDVSLAQMKDEQLKYVL
-1003 NSKSKKLGQVKQAKK
+1003 NSNG
-1018 NLNNDNKVWNYNL
+1018 N
-1031 LTWDKDKQAWNKN
+1031 
-1044 RRHQLF
+1044 
-1050 KVMSAPSVLR
+1050 
-1060 IIDSTQNDIV
+1060 IDYGFIPDIV
-1070 AYGDIFNHAIRP
+1070 ADNGTRIKGAPVRLQVGFHHQKKTLGAGYAHLLRHKVQNLTGEIDTAISGVLANVDSINKNGKRLEIRSYLKNEPVALILELTEDKSTDENFYTVITLTPQTKSRMERERQKALTFGGRLTPPAGTGPDSKYIAPEKDAGTGNELKPRKVSAFGTVSLADAKKLVKRNTWYYQTAWHGSPYDFEHFDLGAMGSGEGRQVHGWGLYFAKDRKISEGYKDFLKNLRSTVVIDGKKFVGYKNGFRDEDGNRPSDKKVRFALLNLSLEGSREKAIQRVSELARTSKGTGFEEDYAGALKILKDSQTASVERPEAKLYEVDIPDNDVLLDEDKFLQDQPKKVKKAIADYYRSRP
-1082 DHPGLTKNELLDLPK
+1082 DSYSAPEDDSLKGSTTTGESFYKDVVFQMKREGSTNPK
-1097 KLSDPLMVLKNG
+1097 RD
-1109 QGYVFAIDV
+1109 
-1118 KTKTGATIVVP
+1118 
-1129 FKIDEQKKA
+1129 
-1138 PNENTILI
+1138 
-1146 INRIASVYPKTQS
+1146 
-1159 KTNAQANY
+1159 
-1167 NWFNNS
+1167 
-1173 IAKDQLVYINK
+1173 
-1184 KRSEHWLAG
+1184 
-1193 LGLLKPSSGHA
+1193 A
-1204 SLLASI
+1204 SLL
-1210 ENIIN
+1210 
-1215 NPPQNVKTENDLKD
+1215 L
-1229 YRNSHMPLYQMAGVR
+1229 
-1244 AKNANFNS
+1244 NS
-1252 LAKAQNMEKAGNTRD
+1252 LGIKGVTYEGN
-1267 EIWKD
+1267 KD
-1272 TGWVKGKDNFWRF
+1272 GRCF
-1285 EIPDDINDISTAKI
+1285 
-1299 MTPGEYKLGDL
+1299 
-1310 YKNEKLYEAYPSF
+1310 
-1323 KDTDVEVVDG
+1323 VV
-1333 GTARKEKTTAG
+1333 
-1344 FYDPIAN
+1344 
-1351 RIVMINYRSGE
+1351 
-1362 VMGDDA
+1362 
-1368 EQKKLDLVHE
+1368 
-1378 IQHMIQETEGFAKG
+1378 
-1392 GNPKS
+1392 
-1397 VKKLLYSKA
+1397 
-1406 QGLKDLASGYN
+1406 
-1417 SDNASVLL
+1417 
-1425 DLYNTEKEID
+1425 
-1435 REFLAI
+1435 
-1441 FDDAENAPKHEE
+1441 FDDKAISIIDK
-1453 LRDYWQKTFN
+1453 
-1463 SKLKDAG
+1463 
-1470 LTEADWSTRRKI
+1470 
-1482 WVEAVKM
+1482 
-1489 QDLADSL
+1489 
-1496 DARTAYYNLG
+1496 YN
-1506 GKEEARETSR
+1506 
-1516 RAYERSLDTVYRAD
+1516 
-1530 YRNDLE
+1530 
-1536 RAVNAYK
+1536 
-1543 ALTPEEKKQ
+1543 Q
-1552 AQEFIELAKEKISS
+1552 Q
-1566 DPDSEDAWDFVGA
+1566 
-1579 FYDLQDGIV
+1579 
-1588 DEDNPYTKSEEFK
+1588 
-1601 KFQVLPQNVR
+1601 
-1611 DVVTGYIVSSDMLE
+1611 
-1625 SENRKIAKADL
+1625 
-1636 NRAVPVIHDANAI
+1636 
-1649 MLFQKQAQIQGQTT
+1649 QAQIQGQTT

-1683 SAHWYL
+1683 TAHWYL
-1689 INMQKLALNEN
+1689 INMQKLALNEK
-1700 ASRQFVE
+1700 ASRQFTE
-1707 DFMTLQQWFGN
+1707 DFFTLQQWFGN
-1718 KKLDADISVEQHE
+1718 KKIDADISVEQHE

-1751 HGIFNRFKTWL
+1751 HGIFNRFKSWL
-1762 TAIYRDF
+1762 TSIYRDF

-1777 KEVTAVMDRMLATE
+1777 KEVTAVMDRMLATQ
-1791 DEISMAMKEQM
+1791 DEIDMAMKEQM

-1825 WYQKVKEEAEAKVLE
+1825 WYQKVREEAEAKVLE
-1840 KAMKDLEAADQ
+1840 KAMKDLEEADQ
-1851 KDIAEAIEA
+1851 KDIADAIEA
-1860 KRNEIAEEMGQD
+1860 KREQVASEMGQD
-1872 QFWRAD
+1872 DFWRAD
-1878 EMVRMNGGDL
+1878 EMVRMNGGNL
-1888 DVLADFGFTPEE
+1888 DVLADFNLTPEE
-1900 YRAELEKRG
+1900 YQEELKKRG
-1909 GSFEAALESQLKGF
+1909 GSFEAALNAQMKGF
-1923 KAEMQESRID
+1923 TEQMQESRLD
-1933 QNELYEDA
+1933 TEALYEDA
-1941 KKAVQE
+1941 KKAVQD

-1972 EDEAAAKAQAKED
+1972 EDEIVAKAQAKAD
-1985 KATEKANKEA
+1985 KATAKANAET
-1995 AEAAEKARKISEKLE
+1995 AEAAERARKIAEKLE
-2010 VQEDQRNEKVKEAQT
+2010 VQEDLRNEKVKEAQT

-2077 QYEVFRLMSVGE
+2077 QYEVFQLMSKGE
-2089 WSKAANAKQQQL
+2089 WAKAANAKQQQL

-2106 VTESGRLKKLI
+2106 VTESGRIKKQI
-2117 DRQAARIQ
+2117 DRQTARIQ

-2209 SPSGWDYVNKIMKA
+2209 SPSGWEYVNKIMKA

-2229 QKDKLGVV
+2229 QKDKLNVV

-2289 FLGSYFNKLVAPL
+2289 FLGSYFKKLIAPL

-2339 KLQAEFAAGLKDA
+2339 KLQAEFAAGLKEA

-2360 LDDIRNKRI
+2360 LDDIRNKRV

-2421 FNEVLKELD
+2421 FNDVLKELD

-2464 KLAHRSFVIEGKDG
+2464 KLAHRSFSVTGKDG

-2484 GGYYPVVYDSE
+2484 GGYYPVVYDSD

-2508 WKSMAPGVARMGQ
+2508 LKSMAPGVARMGQ
-2521 GKEFTKSRAT
+2521 GKGFTKSRAT

-2557 SRETALDVNRIIN
+2557 FRETALDVNRIIH

-2582 GMEEYRALQEW
+2582 GMEEYKALRDW
-2593 ASDIWQAPKGGQ
+2593 ASDIWQAPKEGKEWYDR
-2605 ALYEKL
+2605 LV
-2611 IRRVRTRATM
+2611 RRLRTRTTA
-2621 AVLSLRTSTA
+2621 AVLMYRTSTML
-2631 VLNVA
+2631 LNVT

-2650 ISAFKT
+2650 VSAFKD
-2656 FWAHPKANWWLVN
+2656 FYSHPEQNLRLVN
-2669 SLSPF
+2669 GLSPF

-2689 MESQNKQLHASKLTG
+2689 MESQNKQLHASKLTQ
-2704 AIMNN
+2704 AIMDN

-2717 DNIFAYPLW
+2717 DNMFAYPLW
-2726 YSEYRKTLNEE
+2726 YSEYRKTLNQE

-2742 DNETAQKAA
+2742 DNETAQRNA
-2751 IAAGDRAVVRVIG
+2751 ISAGDRAVVRVIG
-2764 SGEMKDLSRAQK
+2764 SGEMKDLSKAQK
-2776 GGEIAKAFTM
+2776 GGEMAKALTM
-2786 FYTFYNALYNMVA
+2786 FYTFQNALYNMAA

-2804 GLQAAERSG
+2804 GLQAAERAG

-2826 IPMAHYLLLGVI
+2826 APMAHYLLLGI
-2838 VNSMIEM
+2838 MINSAIEM
-2845 GVRGAM
+2845 GIRGAM
-2851 DALSGRDDKKEKDAA
+2851 EALGGGDDKEKKDAA

-2878 NQAATIPVLR
+2878 NQAATIPILR
-2888 DMWRPISRSIFEPDA
+2888 DIWRPISRSIFDPDA
-2903 KIFGNSAKMTSAF
+2903 KTFGNSAKMTSAL
-2916 DTFVRLSNA
+2916 DAFVRMSDA
-2925 GVTTNQF
+2925 GVTANHVRH
-2932 LKNDGQKNLVD
+2932 NDGKKNLAD
-2943 FVRDSG
+2943 IVRDG
-2949 KAIDGITG
+2949 GRAINGIAG
-2957 FPDMVTDGIANSI
+2957 SPDMVSDGIANSI
-2970 QYFLYPDSERDLRQL
+2970 QYFLYPDSERDIRQL
-2985 IGAIVMDRKL
+2985 MGAIVMDRKL
-2995 AKPKKNTAKKSGDP
+2995 AKPKKNTAKKTGDP
-3009 FKDTKKAAQKARNAA
+3009 FKDAKKAAQKARNAA
-3024 KKKAKN
+3024 KKRGKN

>member
-85 NEEIAQP
+85 NEKIAQP

-102 RQSINDTLNT
+102 RQSINDALNT
-112 PVWKTAGNMVQAA
+112 PTWKTAGNMVQAA
-125 EDAASARAAG
+125 ENAASARAAD
-135 NAEEYQKTIDEIQ
+135 NAEEYQKTMDEIQ

-165 VLGNVFGD
+165 LLGPFVGD

-190 KGTEIYNNFNFQWD
+190 RGTEIYNNFNFQWD

-268 YPSLANASPDT
+268 YPSMANASPDT

-294 SVTQVPALV
+294 SVTQVLPLV

-353 LHPLLGVLTQTGI
+353 LHPLLGILTQTGI
-366 QVAGMGSDSLVG
+366 QVAGMGSDAAVG
-378 AVAAGILGGGAY
+378 AVAAGVLGGGAY
-390 MMGAPAPLAR
+390 MMGAPAPIAR

-407 KIGTM
+407 KFGTM

-422 KYVEYLSYQN
+422 KYIEYLSYQN

-444 KLAATIETGVETG
+444 KLAATIETGIETG

-498 YLATAVKSWAPRVK
+498 YLNTAVKSWAPRAK

-517 EAYQG
+517 EAYQS

-535 HPQTTERPVSVAE
+535 HPQTTEKPVSVAE
-548 IVGNSAD
+548 IVGNSVD

-615 DNKLFKENPKAYM
+615 ENKLFKENPKAYM

-693 TALPAND
+693 TALPVND

-789 VLREVWERDEE
+789 ILREVWERDEE

-809 RVVEDKHADST
+809 RVVEDWYADD
-820 GNMRVVQNRGQ
+820 NNNVRVVQNRGQ

-858 LTGAARGGPRSLGV
+858 LTGAVRGGPRSLGV

-977 RQGKKTTAEDV
+977 RQGKQTTAEDV
-988 ANTLQITPSGSVTNE
+988 ANGLRVVPTGGVAGNGLKQAQTAEQRLKDDVAKWGKTVDKLKRLPNSGYVDIMTTPLVMSYCGANIVPIRMKTGKLKRILFSAEKGHKDITPEILKQLPEAMADPVAITPSNTNPGSFVIITELKSDTGMNVTVPIELVGTHNGNYE
-1003 NSKSKKLGQVKQAKK
+1003 ANIALSVYTRTNRETGQVHPEWYQGVFEGWANSYPK
-1018 NLNNDNKVWNYNL
+1018 NND
-1031 LTWDKDKQAWNKN
+1031 
-1044 RRHQLF
+1044 
-1050 KVMSAPSVLR
+1050 VMYYANEKKITSWYADTRLKLPS
-1060 IIDSTQNDIV
+1060 T
-1070 AYGDIFNHAIRP
+1070 AYHTSDFFNASI
-1082 DHPGLTKNELLDLPK
+1082 
-1097 KLSDPLMVLKNG
+1097 
-1109 QGYVFAIDV
+1109 
-1118 KTKTGATIVVP
+1118 
-1129 FKIDEQKKA
+1129 
-1138 PNENTILI
+1138 PNENDLHKMKSENPGFYQKAWHGSPNNFDRFDSSHNLSGEGMNNHGWGLYFTKAKSVADEYKRLLSKNNGSATTYKVDIPENNTMLI
-1146 INRIASVYPKTQS
+1146 EDVPFAKLSQKVQKGIKKAYAELTPEQKQKFVEFLQPAGSFTPQEMHDFKRLRDIERAEDSFNRLLENPNISGIKLVKVKNSMLDVGYSTEQVNALVNGGNVKTAMDEFEKNVAKEKADLQAQEERRNS
-1159 KTNAQANY
+1159 KRQRQIEDFQNDPFAKLEQIKNGDAYSQKIYQALTKA
-1167 NWFNNS
+1167 FDGD
-1173 IAKDQLVYINK
+1173 AK
-1184 KRSEHWLAG
+1184 E
-1193 LGLLKPSSGHA
+1193 A
-1204 SLLASI
+1204 SLLLS
-1210 ENIIN
+1210 
-1215 NPPQNVKTENDLKD
+1215 K
-1229 YRNSHMPLYQMAGVR
+1229 
-1244 AKNANFNS
+1244 
-1252 LAKAQNMEKAGNTRD
+1252 
-1267 EIWKD
+1267 
-1272 TGWVKGKDNFWRF
+1272 
-1285 EIPDDINDISTAKI
+1285 NDIKGI
-1299 MTPGEYKLGDL
+1299 KYD
-1310 YKNEKLYEAYPSF
+1310 
-1323 KDTDVEVVDG
+1323 
-1333 GTARKEKTTAG
+1333 
-1344 FYDPIAN
+1344 DPIN
-1351 RIVMINYRSGE
+1351 GQCFV
-1362 VMGDDA
+1362 V
-1368 EQKKLDLVHE
+1368 
-1378 IQHMIQETEGFAKG
+1378 
-1392 GNPKS
+1392 
-1397 VKKLLYSKA
+1397 
-1406 QGLKDLASGYN
+1406 
-1417 SDNASVLL
+1417 
-1425 DLYNTEKEID
+1425 
-1435 REFLAI
+1435 
-1441 FDDAENAPKHEE
+1441 FDDKAISIIDK
-1453 LRDYWQKTFN
+1453 
-1463 SKLKDAG
+1463 
-1470 LTEADWSTRRKI
+1470 
-1482 WVEAVKM
+1482 
-1489 QDLADSL
+1489 
-1496 DARTAYYNLG
+1496 YN
-1506 GKEEARETSR
+1506 
-1516 RAYERSLDTVYRAD
+1516 
-1530 YRNDLE
+1530 
-1536 RAVNAYK
+1536 
-1543 ALTPEEKKQ
+1543 Q
-1552 AQEFIELAKEKISS
+1552 Q
-1566 DPDSEDAWDFVGA
+1566 
-1579 FYDLQDGIV
+1579 
-1588 DEDNPYTKSEEFK
+1588 
-1601 KFQVLPQNVR
+1601 
-1611 DVVTGYIVSSDMLE
+1611 
-1625 SENRKIAKADL
+1625 
-1636 NRAVPVIHDANAI
+1636 
-1649 MLFQKQAQIQGQTT
+1649 QAQIQGQTT

-1718 KKLDADISVEQHE
+1718 KKLDAAISVEQHE

-1860 KRNEIAEEMGQD
+1860 KRNEIAEEMGQE

-1909 GSFEAALESQLKGF
+1909 GSFEAALEAQLKGF

-1972 EDEAAAKAQAKED
+1972 EDEAAAKAQARED
-1985 KATEKANKEA
+1985 KDTEKVNREA

-2051 ARQSLST
+2051 ARQSLAT

-2089 WSKAANAKQQQL
+2089 WAKAANAKQQQL

-2106 VTESGRLKKLI
+2106 VTESGRFKKLI

-2131 QKGNERMPPAER
+2131 QKGNERMPAAER

-2163 SKGIPKLEE
+2163 ANGIPKLEE

-2194 DALGNQTQRIGMEKL
+2194 DALGAQNQRIGMQKL
-2209 SPSGWDYVNKIMKA
+2209 SPNGWEYVNTIMKA

-2229 QKDKLGVV
+2229 QKDKLHVI
-2237 ELNGVKGAR
+2237 ELNGQKGAR
-2246 IDEAASALAD
+2246 ISEAANELAE
-2256 NLIEH
+2256 NLVLH
-2261 NGIHIKEDPY
+2261 NGLHIKTDPY
-2271 DANRWTD
+2271 DANRWSD
-2278 KRMRNMKEAKD
+2278 KRKRNLADMQK
-2289 FLGSYFNKLVAPL
+2289 FLGNSFEKLVAPL
-2302 TIFQRMDGYI
+2302 TIFQRMDGYF
-2312 GKTGKNVTGLAIK
+2312 GKLGKNRTGLAIK

-2334 TNEEI
+2334 TNKEI
-2339 KLQAEFAAGLKDA
+2339 LLQAEFASGLKDA

-2360 LDDIRNKRI
+2360 LDDMRNKRV

-2376 LTKEQI
+2376 VTKEQI

-2388 AGTESGYKRVLD
+2388 CGTESGFKRVID
-2400 NEPVGQEFKS
+2400 NEPVGQEFSS
-2410 LQIRERVVADL
+2410 LQKREI
-2421 FNEVLKELD
+2421 EVSALLNDVLSELD
-2430 KRDWATITKVW
+2430 KRDWATVTKVW

-2464 KLAHRSFVIEGKDG
+2464 KLAHKSFTVKGKDG
-2478 NTYQLR
+2478 NTYHLS
-2484 GGYYPVVYDSE
+2484 GGYYPVVYDAD
-2495 QSVRTS
+2495 QSVRAN
-2501 DLEEMDT
+2501 DLEQMDAL
-2508 WKSMAPGVARMGQ
+2508 KSMAPGVARMGQ
-2521 GKEFTKSRAT
+2521 GKGFTKSRAT

-2557 SRETALDVNRIIN
+2557 FRETALDVNRLIN
-2570 DRKFTKAVVDSM
+2570 DRKFSKAIIDSM
-2582 GMEEYRALQEW
+2582 GMETYRALQSW
-2593 ASDIWQAPKGGQ
+2593 ASDIWQPPKEGREW
-2605 ALYEKL
+2605 YDKL
-2611 IRRVRTRATM
+2611 VRRLRTRTTA
-2621 AVLSLRTSTA
+2621 AVLAYRTSTA
-2631 VLNVA
+2631 LLNVA

-2650 ISAFKT
+2650 MSAFKT
-2656 FWAHPKANWWLVN
+2656 FWAHPSANWRLVN

-2674 MAKRSERMDTNLREA
+2674 MAQRSERMDTNLREA
-2689 MESQNKQLHASKLTG
+2689 MESQNKKLHASKITQ
-2704 AIMNN
+2704 AIMGN
-2709 GFKLIGMT
+2709 GFKIIGFT
-2717 DNIFAYPLW
+2717 DNMFAYPLW
-2726 YSEYRKTLNEE
+2726 FSEYRKVLNEE
-2737 IQMGH
+2737 INLGH

-2776 GGEIAKAFTM
+2776 GGEMAKALTM
-2786 FYTFYNALYNMVA
+2786 FYTFQNALYNMAA

-2804 GLQAAERSG
+2804 GLQAAEAAG
-2813 KTGWRRYASRQFM
+2813 KTGWRRYASSQFLA
-2826 IPMAHYLLLGVI
+2826 PMAHYFLLGVM

-2845 GVRGAM
+2845 GVRGVM
-2851 DALSGRDDKKEKDAA
+2851 DAVTGTGDKEKKDAA
-2866 YWLRKFSQTSMD
+2866 YWLRKYAQTSMD
-2878 NQAATIPVLR
+2878 NQAATVPILR
-2888 DMWRPISRSIFEPDA
+2888 DIWRPISRSIFEPDA
-2903 KIFGNSAKMTSAF
+2903 KMFGTSTKMTSAL
-2916 DTFVRLSNA
+2916 DSFVRLSDA
-2925 GVTTNQF
+2925 GVTASHF
-2932 LKNDGQKNLVD
+2932 VKRDGQKNLAD
-2943 FVRDSG
+2943 FVRDG
-2949 KAIDGITG
+2949 GRAINGITG
-2957 FPDMVTDGIANSI
+2957 SPDMVTDGIANSV
-2970 QYFLYPDSERDLRQL
+2970 QYFLYPNSERDLRQL
-2985 IGAIVMDRKL
+2985 LGAIAMDRKL
-2995 AKPKKNTAKKSGDP
+2995 AKPKKNTGKKSGDP
-3009 FKDTKKAAQKARNAA
+3009 FKDAKRAAQKARNAA

>member
-41 QPQPEPPSMGQ
+41 QPQQEPQSIGQ
-52 RVADAI
+52 KVADAI

-72 ATAQAQEQYNSYK
+72 ATAQAQEQYNNYQ

-102 RQSINDTLNT
+102 GSAISGAIKNPGQI
-112 PVWKTAGNMVQAA
+112 PGMIMQTAENAAA
-125 EDAASARAAG
+125 ERAADST
-135 NAEEYQKTIDEIQ
+135 AEYQRTMDDIQ
-148 NPVAP
+148 NPVAQDYGYYV
-153 NSNPVDEFFHAG
+153 NAIQNLTDR
-165 VLGNVFGD
+165 VFPTASD
-173 AYQQGA
+173 AR
-179 ERTLAFTANWV
+179 RTLAFTADWV
-190 KGTEIYNNFNFQWD
+190 RGTEIYNNFNFQWD

-211 SEELARAYGVSSGI
+211 SEELARAYGVNSGI

-240 AQFKIDKRVGDDVDR
+240 AQFKIDSRVGDDVDR

-268 YPSLANASPDT
+268 YPSLANATPDT

-288 DVKAIQ
+288 DVKAVQ
-294 SVTQVPALV
+294 SITGILALV
-303 AEEFANA
+303 AETFNNSS
-310 DERANIYGKAYLEGR
+310 ERADIYDRAYVEGR
-325 TLTEEETAR
+325 TLTEEEMERAKQLTAR
-334 AQVLTKRLGELEK
+334 LEELQK
-347 MIPQTT
+347 MVPQTT
-353 LHPLLGVLTQTGI
+353 MNPLMGILSQTGI
-366 QVAGMGSDSLVG
+366 QFAGMGSDAAVG

-390 MMGAPAPLAR
+390 MMGAPAPIAK
-400 KIGGYAF
+400 KIGSYAF
-407 KIGTM
+407 KFGTM

-422 KYVEYLSYQN
+422 KYIEYLSYQN
-432 EDGSRTLTPAEA
+432 EDGTRTLTPREA
-444 KLAATIETGVETG
+444 KIAATIETGIETG

-465 IMSTLGGADR
+465 IMSTLSGADR
-475 AAIQDIVARNKGNAE
+475 KAIQDIVARNKGNAE

-498 YLATAVKSWAPRVK
+498 YLATAVKSWAPRAK

-517 EAYQG
+517 EAYQS
-522 ATGDVVKNAIIAT
+522 ATGDIVHNAIVAT
-535 HPQTTERPVSVAE
+535 HPQTTEKMVSVPE
-548 IVGNSAD
+548 IAANSMD
-555 AMAEAVPSVGGMI
+555 AMADAVPSVGGMI
-568 IGGDVLS
+568 IGGDILS
-575 NIKGVRSLVN
+575 NIKGVRSLAS
-585 IARLHNELTAQ
+585 IARLHNTMTEEA
-596 EVDNAV
+596 VDNAF
-602 TGQMLRDIQENQK
+602 TGQVLRDIQENQK
-615 DNKLFKENPKAYM
+615 ENKLFKENPKAYM

-649 LMNEKGGAELVQKL
+649 LMNEKGGPELVQKL

-674 QQVIESK
+674 QQVIDSK

-746 IVKENFQHED
+746 IVNENFKDED
-756 EQALAAEIISA
+756 ERNLAAEIISA
-767 SPNDVQNAYRKTLR
+767 SPNDVQNAYKKALR
-781 DAEQEYKN
+781 DAETEYKN
-789 VLREVWERDEE
+789 VLREVWERDEA
-800 DSKDGLSGV
+800 DSKDGLTGT
-809 RVVEDKHADST
+809 RVVEDKFADDN
-820 GNMRVVQNRGQ
+820 GNVRVVQNRGK
-831 SRQKWWTDYFG
+831 SRHKWWTDYFG

-858 LTGAARGGPRSLGV
+858 LTGATRGGPRSLGV
-872 AHDLAADHGDTDEVN
+872 AHDLAADRGDTDEVT

-988 ANTLQITPSGSVTNE
+988 ANGLQIVPSGGVAGNGLKQAQTAEQRLKDDVAKWGKTVDKLKRLPNSGYVDIMTTPLVMSYCGANIVPIRMKTGKLKRILFSAEKGHKDITPEILKQLPEAMADPVAITPSNTNPGSFVIITELKSDTGMNVTVPIELVGTHNGNYE
-1003 NSKSKKLGQVKQAKK
+1003 ANIALSVYTRTNRETGQVHPEWYQGVFEGWANSYPK
-1018 NLNNDNKVWNYNL
+1018 NND
-1031 LTWDKDKQAWNKN
+1031 
-1044 RRHQLF
+1044 
-1050 KVMSAPSVLR
+1050 VMYYANEKKITSWYADTRLKLPS
-1060 IIDSTQNDIV
+1060 T
-1070 AYGDIFNHAIRP
+1070 AYHTSDFFNASI
-1082 DHPGLTKNELLDLPK
+1082 
-1097 KLSDPLMVLKNG
+1097 
-1109 QGYVFAIDV
+1109 
-1118 KTKTGATIVVP
+1118 
-1129 FKIDEQKKA
+1129 
-1138 PNENTILI
+1138 PNENDLHKMKSENPGFYQTAWHGSPYDFEHFDLGAMGSGEGRQVHGWGLYFAKDRKISEGYKDFLKNLRSTVVIDGKKFVGYKNGFRDEDGNRPSDKKLRFALLNLSLEGSREKAIQRVSELARTSKGTGFEEDYAGALKILKDSQT
-1146 INRIASVYPKTQS
+1146 ASVERPEAKLYEVDIPDNDVLLDEDK
-1159 KTNAQANY
+1159 
-1167 NWFNNS
+1167 FL
-1173 IAKDQLVYINK
+1173 KDQPKAVQKAIADYYRSRPDFYFAPEGDSLKDSTTTGEGFYKDVVFQM
-1184 KRSEHWLAG
+1184 KREGSTNP
-1193 LGLLKPSSGHA
+1193 KRDA
-1204 SLLASI
+1204 SLL
-1210 ENIIN
+1210 
-1215 NPPQNVKTENDLKD
+1215 L
-1229 YRNSHMPLYQMAGVR
+1229 
-1244 AKNANFNS
+1244 NS
-1252 LAKAQNMEKAGNTRD
+1252 LGIKGVTYEGN
-1267 EIWKD
+1267 KD
-1272 TGWVKGKDNFWRF
+1272 GRCF
-1285 EIPDDINDISTAKI
+1285 
-1299 MTPGEYKLGDL
+1299 
-1310 YKNEKLYEAYPSF
+1310 
-1323 KDTDVEVVDG
+1323 VVFD
-1333 GTARKEKTTAG
+1333 
-1344 FYDPIAN
+1344 
-1351 RIVMINYRSGE
+1351 
-1362 VMGDDA
+1362 
-1368 EQKKLDLVHE
+1368 
-1378 IQHMIQETEGFAKG
+1378 
-1392 GNPKS
+1392 
-1397 VKKLLYSKA
+1397 
-1406 QGLKDLASGYN
+1406 
-1417 SDNASVLL
+1417 DNAISII
-1425 DLYNTEKEID
+1425 DKYN
-1435 REFLAI
+1435 
-1441 FDDAENAPKHEE
+1441 
-1453 LRDYWQKTFN
+1453 Q
-1463 SKLKDAG
+1463 
-1470 LTEADWSTRRKI
+1470 
-1482 WVEAVKM
+1482 
-1489 QDLADSL
+1489 Q
-1496 DARTAYYNLG
+1496 
-1506 GKEEARETSR
+1506 
-1516 RAYERSLDTVYRAD
+1516 
-1530 YRNDLE
+1530 
-1536 RAVNAYK
+1536 
-1543 ALTPEEKKQ
+1543 
-1552 AQEFIELAKEKISS
+1552 
-1566 DPDSEDAWDFVGA
+1566 
-1579 FYDLQDGIV
+1579 
-1588 DEDNPYTKSEEFK
+1588 
-1601 KFQVLPQNVR
+1601 
-1611 DVVTGYIVSSDMLE
+1611 
-1625 SENRKIAKADL
+1625 
-1636 NRAVPVIHDANAI
+1636 
-1649 MLFQKQAQIQGQTT
+1649 QAQIQGQTT

-1700 ASRQFVE
+1700 ASRQFTE
-1707 DFMTLQQWFGN
+1707 DFFTLQQWFGN
-1718 KKLDADISVEQHE
+1718 KKIDADISVEQHE

-1751 HGIFNRFKTWL
+1751 HGIFNRFKSWL
-1762 TAIYRDF
+1762 TSIYRDF

-1860 KRNEIAEEMGQD
+1860 KRNEIAEEMGKD

-1909 GSFEAALESQLKGF
+1909 GSFEAALEAQLKGF

-1941 KKAVQE
+1941 KKAVQD

-1957 EYEALAAKAKAYIAG
+1957 EYEALAAKARAYIAG
-1972 EDEAAAKAQAKED
+1972 EDEVAAKKQAKAD
-1985 KATEKANKEA
+1985 KATAKANAEA

-2010 VQEDQRNEKVKEAQT
+2010 VQEDLRNEKVKEAQT

-2077 QYEVFRLMSVGE
+2077 QYEVFQLMSKGE
-2089 WSKAANAKQQQL
+2089 WAKAANAKQQQL

-2106 VTESGRLKKLI
+2106 VTESGRFKKLI

-2131 QKGNERMPPAER
+2131 QKGNERMPAAER

-2153 GLARNDGLPP
+2153 GLSRNDGLPP

-2209 SPSGWDYVNKIMKA
+2209 SPNGWEYVNKIMKA

-2229 QKDKLGVV
+2229 QKDKLNVV
-2237 ELNGVKGAR
+2237 ELNGVKSAR

-2289 FLGSYFNKLVAPL
+2289 FLGSYFNKLIAPL

-2421 FNEVLKELD
+2421 FNDVLKNLD
-2430 KRDWATITKVW
+2430 ERDWNTVTKIW

-2464 KLAHRSFVIEGKDG
+2464 KLAHRSFSITGKDG

-2484 GGYYPVVYDSE
+2484 GGYYPVVYDSD

-2508 WKSMAPGVARMGQ
+2508 LKSMAPGVARMGQ
-2521 GKEFTKSRAT
+2521 GKGFTKTRAT

-2557 SRETALDVNRIIN
+2557 FRETALDVNRIIN
-2570 DRKFTKAVVDSM
+2570 DRKLTKAVVDSM
-2582 GMEEYRALQEW
+2582 GMEEYKALRDW
-2593 ASDIWQAPKGGQ
+2593 ASDIWQAPKEGKE
-2605 ALYEKL
+2605 LYERL
-2611 IRRVRTRATM
+2611 VRRLRTRTTA
-2621 AVLSLRTSTA
+2621 AVLMYRTSTML
-2631 VLNVA
+2631 LNVA
-2636 NAPLMMMYCGVDNF
+2636 NAPLMMMYCGVDSF
-2650 ISAFKT
+2650 VSAFKD
-2656 FWAHPKANWWLVN
+2656 FYSHPEQNLRLVN
-2669 SLSPF
+2669 GLSPF

-2689 MESQNKQLHASKLTG
+2689 MESQNKKLHASKLTQ
-2704 AIMNN
+2704 AIMGN

-2717 DNIFAYPLW
+2717 DNMFAYPLW
-2726 YSEYRKTLNEE
+2726 YSEYRKTLNQE
-2737 IQMGH
+2737 IQVGH
-2742 DNETAQKAA
+2742 DNETAQRAA

-2764 SGEMKDLSRAQK
+2764 SGEMKDLSKAQK
-2776 GGEIAKAFTM
+2776 GGEMVKALTM
-2786 FYTFYNALYNMVA
+2786 FYTFQNALYNMAA

-2804 GLQAAERSG
+2804 GVQAAEAAG
-2813 KTGWRRYASRQFM
+2813 KTGWRRFASRQFM
-2826 IPMAHYLLLGVI
+2826 APMAHYLLLGVM

-2845 GVRGAM
+2845 GVRGVM
-2851 DALSGRDDKKEKDAA
+2851 DAVSGTGDKDKKDAA
-2866 YWLRKFSQTSMD
+2866 YWLRKFAQTSVD
-2878 NQAATIPVLR
+2878 NQAATVPVLR
-2888 DMWRPISRSIFEPDA
+2888 DIWRMVSRSIFEPDA
-2903 KIFGNSAKMTSAF
+2903 KMFGNSAKMTSAL
-2916 DTFVRLSNA
+2916 DSFVRLSDA
-2925 GVTTNQF
+2925 GVTASHVVRR
-2932 LKNDGQKNLVD
+2932 DGQRNVAD
-2943 FVRDSG
+2943 FVRDG
-2949 KAIDGITG
+2949 GRALNGIAG
-2957 FPDMVTDGIANSI
+2957 SPDMVSDGIANSI
-2970 QYFLYPDSERDLRQL
+2970 QYFLYPNSERDLRQL
-2985 IGAIVMDRKL
+2985 LGAIAMDRKL
-2995 AKPKKNTAKKSGDP
+2995 AKPKKAAKKTGDP
-3009 FKDTKKAAQKARNAA
+3009 FKDAKKAAQKARNAA
-3024 KKKAKN
+3024 KKKGKN

>member
-1 MAYSVEEAIALA
+1 MPYSVEEALSIA

-24 DFIASRT
+24 DILKSRT

-41 QPQPEPPSMGQ
+41 KPQPEPKSIGQ
-52 RVADAI
+52 AVAEAI
-58 ATAVGNPFEAREEE
+58 TTAVGNPFEAREEE
-72 ATAQAQEQYNSYK
+72 ATSQAREQYQNYQ

-125 EDAASARAAG
+125 EDAASARAAD
-135 NAEEYQKTIDEIQ
+135 NAEDYQKTIDEIQ

-165 VLGNVFGD
+165 LLGPFVGD

-225 FFGDRDAYIKGAQIL
+225 FFGDREAYIKGAQIL

-255 NDPEAFKAYLAEY
+255 NDPEAFKAYIAEY
-268 YPSLANASPDT
+268 YPSLANATPDT

-288 DVKAIQ
+288 DVKAVQ
-294 SVTQVPALV
+294 SITGIPALV
-303 AEEFANA
+303 AETFNNSS
-310 DERANIYGKAYLEGR
+310 ERADIYDRAYVEGR
-325 TLTEEETAR
+325 TLTEEEMERAKQLTAR
-334 AQVLTKRLGELEK
+334 LEELQK
-347 MIPQTT
+347 MVPQTT
-353 LHPLLGVLTQTGI
+353 MNPLMGILTQTGI
-366 QVAGMGSDSLVG
+366 QVAGMGSDAAVG

-390 MMGAPAPLAR
+390 MMGAPAPIAK
-400 KIGGYAF
+400 KIGSYAF
-407 KIGTM
+407 KFGTM

-422 KYVEYLSYQN
+422 KYIEYLSYQN
-432 EDGSRTLTPAEA
+432 EDGTRTLTPREA
-444 KLAATIETGVETG
+444 KIAATIETGIETG

-465 IMSTLGGADR
+465 IMSTLSGADR
-475 AAIQDIVARNKGNAE
+475 KAIQDIVARNKGNAE

-498 YLATAVKSWAPRVK
+498 YLATAVKSWAPRAK

-517 EAYQG
+517 EAYQS
-522 ATGDVVKNAIIAT
+522 ATGDIVHNAIVAT
-535 HPQTTERPVSVAE
+535 HPQTTEKMVSVPE
-548 IVGNSAD
+548 IAANSMD
-555 AMAEAVPSVGGMI
+555 AMADAVPSVGGMI
-568 IGGDVLS
+568 IGGDILS
-575 NIKGVRSLVN
+575 NIKGVRSLAS
-585 IARLHNELTAQ
+585 IARLHNTMTEEA
-596 EVDNAV
+596 VDNAF
-602 TGQMLRDIQENQK
+602 TGQVLRDIQENQK
-615 DNKLFKENPKAYM
+615 ENKLFKENPKAYM

-649 LMNEKGGAELVQKL
+649 LMNEKGGPELVQKL

-705 TTSAPDINC
+705 TTSAPGINC

-756 EQALAAEIISA
+756 EQALAAEIISS

-809 RVVEDKHADST
+809 RVVEDRHADST
-820 GNMRVVQNRGQ
+820 GNMRVVQNRGK

-858 LTGAARGGPRSLGV
+858 LTGATRGGPRSLGV
-872 AHDLAADHGDTDEVN
+872 VRDLAAEHGDTDEVN
-887 RIEAEFK
+887 RIDAEMK

-946 SASPNKK
+946 SGSTNKK

-977 RQGKKTTAEDV
+977 RQGEKTTAEDV
-988 ANTLQITPSGSVTNE
+988 ANTLQVVPSGGVADGDVSLAQMKDEQLKYVL
-1003 NSKSKKLGQVKQAKK
+1003 NSNG
-1018 NLNNDNKVWNYNL
+1018 N
-1031 LTWDKDKQAWNKN
+1031 
-1044 RRHQLF
+1044 
-1050 KVMSAPSVLR
+1050 
-1060 IIDSTQNDIV
+1060 IDYGFIPDIV
-1070 AYGDIFNHAIRP
+1070 ADNGTRIKGAPVRLQVGFHHQKKTLGAGYAHLLRHKVQNLTGEIDTAISGVLANVDSINKNGKRLEIRSYLKNEPVALILELTEDKSTDENFYTVITLTPQTKSRMERERQKALTFGGRLTPPAGTGPDSKYIAPEKDAGTGNELKPRKVSAFGTVSLADAKKLVKRNTWYYQTAWHGSPYDFEHFDLGAMGSGEGRQVHGWGLYFAKDRKISEGYKDFLKNLRSTVVIDGKKFVGYKNGFRDEDGNRPSDKKLRFALLNLSLEGSREKAIQRVSELARTSKGTGFEEDYAGALKILKDSQTASVERPEAKLYEVDIPDNDVLLDEDKFLKDQPKAVQKAIADYYRSRP
-1082 DHPGLTKNELLDLPK
+1082 DFYFAPEGDSLKDSTTTGEGFYKDVVFQMKREGSTNPK
-1097 KLSDPLMVLKNG
+1097 RD
-1109 QGYVFAIDV
+1109 
-1118 KTKTGATIVVP
+1118 
-1129 FKIDEQKKA
+1129 
-1138 PNENTILI
+1138 
-1146 INRIASVYPKTQS
+1146 
-1159 KTNAQANY
+1159 
-1167 NWFNNS
+1167 
-1173 IAKDQLVYINK
+1173 
-1184 KRSEHWLAG
+1184 
-1193 LGLLKPSSGHA
+1193 A
-1204 SLLASI
+1204 SLL
-1210 ENIIN
+1210 
-1215 NPPQNVKTENDLKD
+1215 L
-1229 YRNSHMPLYQMAGVR
+1229 
-1244 AKNANFNS
+1244 NS
-1252 LAKAQNMEKAGNTRD
+1252 LGIKGVTYEGN
-1267 EIWKD
+1267 KD
-1272 TGWVKGKDNFWRF
+1272 GRCF
-1285 EIPDDINDISTAKI
+1285 
-1299 MTPGEYKLGDL
+1299 
-1310 YKNEKLYEAYPSF
+1310 
-1323 KDTDVEVVDG
+1323 VV
-1333 GTARKEKTTAG
+1333 
-1344 FYDPIAN
+1344 
-1351 RIVMINYRSGE
+1351 
-1362 VMGDDA
+1362 
-1368 EQKKLDLVHE
+1368 
-1378 IQHMIQETEGFAKG
+1378 
-1392 GNPKS
+1392 
-1397 VKKLLYSKA
+1397 
-1406 QGLKDLASGYN
+1406 
-1417 SDNASVLL
+1417 
-1425 DLYNTEKEID
+1425 
-1435 REFLAI
+1435 
-1441 FDDAENAPKHEE
+1441 FDDKAISIIDK
-1453 LRDYWQKTFN
+1453 
-1463 SKLKDAG
+1463 
-1470 LTEADWSTRRKI
+1470 
-1482 WVEAVKM
+1482 
-1489 QDLADSL
+1489 
-1496 DARTAYYNLG
+1496 YN
-1506 GKEEARETSR
+1506 
-1516 RAYERSLDTVYRAD
+1516 
-1530 YRNDLE
+1530 
-1536 RAVNAYK
+1536 
-1543 ALTPEEKKQ
+1543 Q
-1552 AQEFIELAKEKISS
+1552 Q
-1566 DPDSEDAWDFVGA
+1566 
-1579 FYDLQDGIV
+1579 
-1588 DEDNPYTKSEEFK
+1588 
-1601 KFQVLPQNVR
+1601 
-1611 DVVTGYIVSSDMLE
+1611 
-1625 SENRKIAKADL
+1625 
-1636 NRAVPVIHDANAI
+1636 
-1649 MLFQKQAQIQGQTT
+1649 QAQIQGQTT

-1683 SAHWYL
+1683 TAHWYL
-1689 INMQKLALNEN
+1689 INMRKLALNEK

-1718 KKLDADISVEQHE
+1718 KRLDADISVEQHE

-1769 KQLGGKPT
+1769 KQLGGKPA

-1909 GSFEAALESQLKGF
+1909 GSFEAALDSQMKGF
-1923 KAEMQESRID
+1923 KAEMENTRID
-1933 QNELYEDA
+1933 QNTLYEDA
-1941 KKAVQE
+1941 KKAVQD

-1957 EYEALAAKAKAYIAG
+1957 EYEALAAKARAYIAG
-1972 EDEAAAKAQAKED
+1972 EDEVAAKKQAKADKAAAKANA
-1985 KATEKANKEA
+1985 EA

-2010 VQEDQRNEKVKEAQT
+2010 VQEDLRNEKVKEAQT

-2051 ARQSLST
+2051 ARQSLAT

-2089 WSKAANAKQQQL
+2089 WAKAANAKQQQL

-2131 QKGNERMPPAER
+2131 QKGNERMPAAER

-2163 SKGIPKLEE
+2163 ANGIPKLEE

-2194 DALGNQTQRIGMEKL
+2194 DALGAQNQRIGMQKL
-2209 SPSGWDYVNKIMKA
+2209 SPNGWEYVNTIMKA

-2229 QKDKLGVV
+2229 QKDKLHVI
-2237 ELNGVKGAR
+2237 ELNGQKGAR
-2246 IDEAASALAD
+2246 ISEAANELTE
-2256 NLIEH
+2256 NLVLH
-2261 NGIHIKEDPY
+2261 NGLHIKTDPY
-2271 DANRWTD
+2271 DANRWSD
-2278 KRMRNMKEAKD
+2278 KRKRNLADMQK
-2289 FLGSYFNKLVAPL
+2289 FLGNSFEKLVAPL
-2302 TIFQRMDGYI
+2302 TIFQRMDGYF
-2312 GKTGKNVTGLAIK
+2312 GKLGKNRTGLAIK

-2334 TNEEI
+2334 TNKEI
-2339 KLQAEFAAGLKDA
+2339 LLQAEFASGLKDA

-2360 LDDIRNKRI
+2360 LDDMRNKRV

-2376 LTKEQI
+2376 VTKEQI

-2388 AGTESGYKRVLD
+2388 CGTESGFKRVID
-2400 NEPVGQEFKS
+2400 NEPVGQEFSS
-2410 LQIRERVVADL
+2410 LQKREI
-2421 FNEVLKELD
+2421 EVSALLNDVLSELD
-2430 KRDWATITKVW
+2430 KRDWATVTKVW

-2464 KLAHRSFVIEGKDG
+2464 KLAHKSFTVKGKDG
-2478 NTYQLR
+2478 NTYHLS
-2484 GGYYPVVYDSE
+2484 GGYYPVVYDAD
-2495 QSVRTS
+2495 QSVRAN
-2501 DLEEMDT
+2501 DLEQMDAL
-2508 WKSMAPGVARMGQ
+2508 KSMAPGVARMGQ
-2521 GKEFTKSRAT
+2521 GKGFTKSRAT

-2557 SRETALDVNRIIN
+2557 FRETALDVNRLIN
-2570 DRKFTKAVVDSM
+2570 DRKFSKAIIDSM
-2582 GMEEYRALQEW
+2582 GMETYRALQSW
-2593 ASDIWQAPKGGQ
+2593 ATDIWQPPKEGREWYDR
-2605 ALYEKL
+2605 LV
-2611 IRRVRTRATM
+2611 RRLRTRTTA
-2621 AVLSLRTSTA
+2621 AVLAYRTSTA
-2631 VLNVA
+2631 LLNVA

-2650 ISAFKT
+2650 MSAFKT
-2656 FWAHPKANWWLVN
+2656 FWAHPSANWRLVN

-2674 MAKRSERMDTNLREA
+2674 MAQRSERMDTNLREA
-2689 MESQNKQLHASKLTG
+2689 MESQNKKLHASKITQ
-2704 AIMNN
+2704 AIMGN
-2709 GFKLIGMT
+2709 GFKIIGFT
-2717 DNIFAYPLW
+2717 DNMFAYPLW
-2726 YSEYRKTLNEE
+2726 FSEYRKVLNEE
-2737 IQMGH
+2737 INLGH

-2776 GGEIAKAFTM
+2776 GGEMAKALTM
-2786 FYTFYNALYNMVA
+2786 FYTFQNALYNMAA

-2804 GLQAAERSG
+2804 GLQAAEAAG
-2813 KTGWRRYASRQFM
+2813 KTGWRRFASRQFM
-2826 IPMAHYLLLGVI
+2826 APMAHYLLLGVM

-2845 GVRGAM
+2845 GVRGVM
-2851 DALSGRDDKKEKDAA
+2851 DAVSGTGDKDKKDAA
-2866 YWLRKFSQTSMD
+2866 YWLRKFAQTSVD
-2878 NQAATIPVLR
+2878 NQAATVPVLR
-2888 DMWRPISRSIFEPDA
+2888 DIWRPVSRSIFEPDA
-2903 KIFGNSAKMTSAF
+2903 KMFGNSAKMTSAL
-2916 DTFVRLSNA
+2916 DSFVRLSDA
-2925 GVTTNQF
+2925 GVTASHVVRR
-2932 LKNDGQKNLVD
+2932 DGQRNVAD
-2943 FVRDSG
+2943 FVRDG
-2949 KAIDGITG
+2949 GRALNGIAG
-2957 FPDMVTDGIANSI
+2957 SPDMVSDGIANSV
-2970 QYFLYPDSERDLRQL
+2970 QYFLYPNSERDLRQL
-2985 IGAIVMDRKL
+2985 LGAIAMDRKL
-2995 AKPKKNTAKKSGDP
+2995 AKPKKAAKKTGDP
-3009 FKDTKKAAQKARNAA
+3009 FKDAKKAAQKARNAA
-3024 KKKAKN
+3024 KKRGKN

>member
-1 MAYSVEEAIALA
+1 MPYSVEEAIAAA
-13 KSEGKSNKLNN
+13 KASGKSNKLNN

-41 QPQPEPPSMGQ
+41 KPQPEPKSIGQ
-52 RVADAI
+52 AVAEAI
-58 ATAVGNPFEAREEE
+58 TTAVGNPFEAREEE
-72 ATAQAQEQYNSYK
+72 ATSQAREQYQNYQ

-102 RQSINDTLNT
+102 GSAISEAVQNPGRIPGMIMQ
-112 PVWKTAGNMVQAA
+112 TAETAAA
-125 EDAASARAAG
+125 ERAADST
-135 NAEEYQKTIDEIQ
+135 AEYQRTMDDIQ
-148 NPVAP
+148 NPVAQDYGYYVNAIQNLTDRAFP
-153 NSNPVDEFFHAG
+153 MAS
-165 VLGNVFGD
+165 D
-173 AYQQGA
+173 AR
-179 ERTLAFTANWV
+179 RTLGFTADWV
-190 KGTEIYNNFNFQWD
+190 RGTEIYNNFNFQWD

-211 SEELARAYGVSSGI
+211 SEELARAYGKDSGI

-240 AQFKIDKRVGDDVDR
+240 AQFKIDSRVGDDVDR

-268 YPSLANASPDT
+268 YPSLANATPDT

-288 DVKAIQ
+288 DVKAVQ
-294 SVTQVPALV
+294 SITGILALA
-303 AEEFANA
+303 AETFNNSS
-310 DERANIYGKAYLEGR
+310 ERADIYDRAYVEGR
-325 TLTEEETAR
+325 TLTEEEMERAKQLTAR
-334 AQVLTKRLGELEK
+334 LEELQK
-347 MIPQTT
+347 MVPQTT
-353 LHPLLGVLTQTGI
+353 MNPLMGILTQTGI
-366 QVAGMGSDSLVG
+366 QVAGMGSDAAVG

-390 MMGAPAPLAR
+390 MMGAPAPIAK
-400 KIGGYAF
+400 KIGSYAF
-407 KIGTM
+407 KFGTM

-422 KYVEYLSYQN
+422 KYIEYLSYQN
-432 EDGSRTLTPAEA
+432 EDGTRTLTPREA
-444 KLAATIETGVETG
+444 KIAATIETGIETG

-465 IMSTLGGADR
+465 IMSTLSGADR
-475 AAIQDIVARNKGNAE
+475 KAIQDIVARNKGNAE

-498 YLATAVKSWAPRVK
+498 YLATAVKSWAPRAK

-517 EAYQG
+517 EAYQS
-522 ATGDVVKNAIIAT
+522 ATGDIVHNAIVAT
-535 HPQTTERPVSVAE
+535 HPQTTEKMVSVPE
-548 IVGNSAD
+548 IAANSMD
-555 AMAEAVPSVGGMI
+555 AMADAVPSVGGMI
-568 IGGDVLS
+568 IGGDILS
-575 NIKGVRSLVN
+575 NIKGVRSLAS
-585 IARLHNELTAQ
+585 IARLHNTMTEEA
-596 EVDNAV
+596 VDNAF
-602 TGQMLRDIQENQK
+602 TGQVLRDIQENQK
-615 DNKLFKENPKAYM
+615 ENKLFKENPKAYM

-649 LMNEKGGAELVQKL
+649 LMNEKGGPELVQKL

-705 TTSAPDINC
+705 TTSAPGINC

-756 EQALAAEIISA
+756 EQALAAEIISS

-809 RVVEDKHADST
+809 RVVEDRHADST

-858 LTGAARGGPRSLGV
+858 LTGATRGGPRSLGV
-872 AHDLAADHGDTDEVN
+872 VRDLAAEHGDTDEVN
-887 RIEAEFK
+887 RIDAEMK

-946 SASPNKK
+946 SGSTNKK

-977 RQGKKTTAEDV
+977 RQGEKTTAEDV
-988 ANTLQITPSGSVTNE
+988 ANTLQVVPSGGVADGDVSLAQMKDEQLKYVL
-1003 NSKSKKLGQVKQAKK
+1003 NSNG
-1018 NLNNDNKVWNYNL
+1018 N
-1031 LTWDKDKQAWNKN
+1031 
-1044 RRHQLF
+1044 
-1050 KVMSAPSVLR
+1050 
-1060 IIDSTQNDIV
+1060 IDYGFIPDIV
-1070 AYGDIFNHAIRP
+1070 ADNGTRIKGAPVRLQVGFHHQKKTLGAGYAHLLRHKVQNLTGEIDTAISGVLANVDSINKNGKRLEIRSYLKNEPVALILELTEDKSTDENFYTVITLTPQTKSRMERERQKALTFGGRLTPPAGTGPDSKYIAPEKDAGTGNELKPRKVSAFGTVSLADAKKLVKRNTWYYQTAWHGSPYDFEHFDLGAMGSGEGRQVHGWGLYFAKDRKISEGYKDFLKNLRSTVVIDGKKFVGYKNGFRDEEGNRPSDKKLRFALLNLSLEGSREKAIQRVSELARTSKGTGFEEDYAGALKILKDSQTASVERPEAKLYEVDIPDNDVLLDEDKFLKDQPKAVQKAIADYYRSRP
-1082 DHPGLTKNELLDLPK
+1082 DSYSAPEDDSLKGSTTTGESFYKDVVFQMKREGSTNPK
-1097 KLSDPLMVLKNG
+1097 RD
-1109 QGYVFAIDV
+1109 
-1118 KTKTGATIVVP
+1118 
-1129 FKIDEQKKA
+1129 
-1138 PNENTILI
+1138 
-1146 INRIASVYPKTQS
+1146 
-1159 KTNAQANY
+1159 
-1167 NWFNNS
+1167 
-1173 IAKDQLVYINK
+1173 
-1184 KRSEHWLAG
+1184 
-1193 LGLLKPSSGHA
+1193 A
-1204 SLLASI
+1204 SLL
-1210 ENIIN
+1210 
-1215 NPPQNVKTENDLKD
+1215 L
-1229 YRNSHMPLYQMAGVR
+1229 
-1244 AKNANFNS
+1244 NS
-1252 LAKAQNMEKAGNTRD
+1252 LGIKGVTYEGN
-1267 EIWKD
+1267 KD
-1272 TGWVKGKDNFWRF
+1272 GRCF
-1285 EIPDDINDISTAKI
+1285 
-1299 MTPGEYKLGDL
+1299 
-1310 YKNEKLYEAYPSF
+1310 
-1323 KDTDVEVVDG
+1323 VV
-1333 GTARKEKTTAG
+1333 
-1344 FYDPIAN
+1344 
-1351 RIVMINYRSGE
+1351 
-1362 VMGDDA
+1362 
-1368 EQKKLDLVHE
+1368 
-1378 IQHMIQETEGFAKG
+1378 
-1392 GNPKS
+1392 
-1397 VKKLLYSKA
+1397 
-1406 QGLKDLASGYN
+1406 
-1417 SDNASVLL
+1417 
-1425 DLYNTEKEID
+1425 
-1435 REFLAI
+1435 
-1441 FDDAENAPKHEE
+1441 FDDKAISIIDK
-1453 LRDYWQKTFN
+1453 
-1463 SKLKDAG
+1463 
-1470 LTEADWSTRRKI
+1470 
-1482 WVEAVKM
+1482 
-1489 QDLADSL
+1489 
-1496 DARTAYYNLG
+1496 YN
-1506 GKEEARETSR
+1506 
-1516 RAYERSLDTVYRAD
+1516 
-1530 YRNDLE
+1530 
-1536 RAVNAYK
+1536 
-1543 ALTPEEKKQ
+1543 Q
-1552 AQEFIELAKEKISS
+1552 Q
-1566 DPDSEDAWDFVGA
+1566 
-1579 FYDLQDGIV
+1579 
-1588 DEDNPYTKSEEFK
+1588 
-1601 KFQVLPQNVR
+1601 
-1611 DVVTGYIVSSDMLE
+1611 
-1625 SENRKIAKADL
+1625 
-1636 NRAVPVIHDANAI
+1636 
-1649 MLFQKQAQIQGQTT
+1649 QAQIQGQTT
-1663 VTGDMISLFDA
+1663 VTGDVISLFDA

-1700 ASRQFVE
+1700 ASRQFTE
-1707 DFMTLQQWFGN
+1707 DFFTLQQWFGN
-1718 KKLDADISVEQHE
+1718 KKIDADISVEQHE

-1751 HGIFNRFKTWL
+1751 HGIFNRFKSWL
-1762 TAIYRDF
+1762 TSIYRDF

-1909 GSFEAALESQLKGF
+1909 GSFEAALEAQLKGF

-1972 EDEAAAKAQAKED
+1972 EDEAAAKAQARED
-1985 KATEKANKEA
+1985 KDTEKVNREA

-2051 ARQSLST
+2051 ARQSLAT

-2089 WSKAANAKQQQL
+2089 WAKAANAKQQQL

-2106 VTESGRLKKLI
+2106 VTESGRFKKLI

-2131 QKGNERMPPAER
+2131 QKGNERMPAAER

-2163 SKGIPKLEE
+2163 ANGIPKLEE

-2194 DALGNQTQRIGMEKL
+2194 DALGAQNRRIGMEKL
-2209 SPSGWDYVNKIMKA
+2209 SPNGWEYVNTIMKA

-2229 QKDKLGVV
+2229 QKDKLHVI
-2237 ELNGVKGAR
+2237 ELDGQKGAR
-2246 IDEAASALAD
+2246 ISEAANDLAE
-2256 NLIEH
+2256 NLVLH
-2261 NGIHIKEDPY
+2261 NGLHIKTDPY
-2271 DANRWTD
+2271 DENRWTD
-2278 KRMRNMKEAKD
+2278 KRKRNLGDVKK
-2289 FLGSYFNKLVAPL
+2289 FLGTSFEKIIAPL
-2302 TIFQRMDGYI
+2302 TIFQRMDGYV
-2312 GKTGKNVTGLAIK
+2312 GKKGGNRTGLAIK

-2334 TNEEI
+2334 TNKEI
-2339 KLQAEFAAGLKDA
+2339 LLQAEFASGLKDA

-2360 LDDIRNKRI
+2360 LDDMRNKRV

-2376 LTKEQI
+2376 VTKEQI

-2388 AGTESGYKRVLD
+2388 CGTESGFKRVID
-2400 NEPVGQEFKS
+2400 NEPVGQEFSS
-2410 LQIRERVVADL
+2410 LQKREV
-2421 FNEVLKELD
+2421 EVSALLNDVLSELD
-2430 KRDWATITKVW
+2430 KRDWATVTKIW

-2464 KLAHRSFVIEGKDG
+2464 KLAHKAFTVKGKDG
-2478 NTYQLR
+2478 NTYHLS
-2484 GGYYPVVYDSE
+2484 GGYYPVVYDAD
-2495 QSVRTS
+2495 QSVRTN
-2501 DLEEMDT
+2501 DLEQMDAL
-2508 WKSMAPGVARMGQ
+2508 KSMAPGVARMGQ
-2521 GKEFTKSRAT
+2521 GKGFTKSRAT

-2557 SRETALDVNRIIN
+2557 FRETALDVNRLIN
-2570 DRKFTKAVVDSM
+2570 DRKFSKAVIDSM
-2582 GMEEYRALQEW
+2582 GMEEYRALQAW
-2593 ASDIWQAPKGGQ
+2593 ASDIWQPPKEGREW
-2605 ALYEKL
+2605 YDKL
-2611 IRRVRTRATM
+2611 VKRLRTRTTV
-2621 AVLSLRTSTA
+2621 AVLAYRTSTA
-2631 VLNVA
+2631 LLNVA

-2650 ISAFKT
+2650 MSAFKT
-2656 FWAHPKANWWLVN
+2656 FWAHPPANWRLVK

-2674 MAKRSERMDTNLREA
+2674 MAQRSERMDTNLREA
-2689 MESQNKQLHASKLTG
+2689 MESQNKKLHASKITQ
-2704 AIMNN
+2704 AIMGN
-2709 GFKLIGMT
+2709 GFKIIGFT
-2717 DNIFAYPLW
+2717 DNMFAYPLW
-2726 YSEYRKTLNEE
+2726 FSEYRKVLNEE
-2737 IQMGH
+2737 INLGH

-2776 GGEIAKAFTM
+2776 GGEMAKALTM
-2786 FYTFYNALYNMVA
+2786 FYTFQNALYNMAA

-2804 GLQAAERSG
+2804 GLQAAEAAG
-2813 KTGWRRYASRQFM
+2813 KTGWRRFASRQFM
-2826 IPMAHYLLLGVI
+2826 APMAHYLLLGVM

-2845 GVRGAM
+2845 GVRGVM
-2851 DALSGRDDKKEKDAA
+2851 DAVTGTGDKEKKDAA
-2866 YWLRKFSQTSMD
+2866 YWLRKYAQTSMD
-2878 NQAATIPVLR
+2878 NQAATVPILR
-2888 DMWRPISRSIFEPDA
+2888 DIWRPISRSIFEPDA
-2903 KIFGNSAKMTSAF
+2903 KMFGVSTKMTSAL
-2916 DTFVRLSNA
+2916 DSFVRLSDA
-2925 GVTTNQF
+2925 GVTASHF
-2932 LKNDGQKNLVD
+2932 VKRDGQKNLAD
-2943 FVRDSG
+2943 FVRDG
-2949 KAIDGITG
+2949 GRAINGIVG
-2957 FPDMVTDGIANSI
+2957 SPDMVTDGIANSV
-2970 QYFLYPDSERDLRQL
+2970 QYFLYPDSERDLHQL
-2985 IGAIVMDRKL
+2985 LGAIAMDRKL
-2995 AKPKKNTAKKSGDP
+2995 AKPKKAAKKTGDP
-3009 FKDTKKAAQKARNAA
+3009 FKDAKKAAQKARNAA
-3024 KKKAKN
+3024 KKRGKN

>member
-1 MAYSVEEAIALA
+1 MGNRFLEAG
-13 KSEGKSNKLNN
+13 EGIKEQNLSGRLNPQWA
-24 DFIASRT
+24 DART
-31 VDPDNLPAFM
+31 VDPNNLPADM
-41 QPQPEPPSMGQ
+41 MPQPEPPSRFQ

-58 ATAVGNPFEAREEE
+58 TTAVGNPFGAREEE
-72 ATAQAQEQYNSYK
+72 ATAQAQEQYNNYQ

-102 RQSINDTLNT
+102 RQSVNDTLNT
-112 PVWKTAGNMVQAA
+112 PVWKSFGGVVQAA
-125 EDAASARAAG
+125 EDAASARAADSE
-135 NAEEYQKTIDEIQ
+135 AEYRNTLDDVQ
-148 NPVAP
+148 NPIAP
-153 NSNPVDEFFHAG
+153 KYDGPVEMFSQSG
-165 VLGNVFGD
+165 PVGSILVST
-173 AYQQGA
+173 YR
-179 ERTLAFTANWV
+179 ETVEKPLAFTANWV
-190 KGTEIYNNFNFQWD
+190 RSTEIYNNFNFQWD

-211 SEELARAYGVSSGI
+211 SEELARAYGKDSGI

-240 AQFKIDKRVGDDVDR
+240 AQFKIDSRVGDDVDR

-268 YPSLANASPDT
+268 YPSLANASQDD
-279 FEAMLKNAE
+279 FESLIKNAE
-288 DVKAIQ
+288 DVKAVQEIMK
-294 SVTQVPALV
+294 VPGLV
-303 AEEFANA
+303 AETFANSS
-310 DERANIYGKAYLEGR
+310 ERADIYGKAYLEGR
-325 TLTEEETAR
+325 TLTEDEIAR
-334 AQVLTKRLGELEK
+334 ADQLTKRLEELNK
-347 MIPQTT
+347 MTPQTT
-353 LHPLLGVLTQTGI
+353 LHPLMGILSQTGI
-366 QVAGMGSDSLVG
+366 QVAGMGSDAAVG

-390 MMGAPAPLAR
+390 MMGAPAPIAK
-400 KIGGYAF
+400 KIGSYAF
-407 KIGTM
+407 KFGTM

-422 KYVEYLSYQN
+422 KYIEYLSYQN
-432 EDGSRTLTPAEA
+432 EDGTRTLTPREA
-444 KLAATIETGVETG
+444 KIAATIETGIETG

-465 IMSTLGGADR
+465 IMSTLSGADR
-475 AAIQDIVARNKGNAE
+475 KAIQDIVARNKGNAE

-498 YLATAVKSWAPRVK
+498 YLATAVKSWAPRAK

-517 EAYQG
+517 EAYQS
-522 ATGDVVKNAIIAT
+522 ATGDIVHNAIVAT
-535 HPQTTERPVSVAE
+535 HPQTTEKMVSVPE
-548 IVGNSAD
+548 ITANSMD
-555 AMAEAVPSVGGMI
+555 AMADAVPSVGGMI
-568 IGGDVLS
+568 IGGDILS
-575 NIKGVRSLVN
+575 NIKGVRSLAS
-585 IARLHNELTAQ
+585 IARLHNTMTEEA
-596 EVDNAV
+596 VDNAF
-602 TGQMLRDIQENQK
+602 TGQVLRDIQENQK
-615 DNKLFKENPKAYM
+615 TNKLFKENPKAYM

-634 MDKAG
+634 MGNAG
-639 LPNVYVDVEM
+639 MPNVYVDVEM

-693 TALPAND
+693 TALPASD

-705 TTSAPDINC
+705 TTSSSDINC

-746 IVKENFQHED
+746 IVNENFSD
-756 EQALAAEIISA
+756 ENERKLASEIISG
-767 SPNDVQNAYRKTLR
+767 SPNDVQNAYRKALR
-781 DAEQEYKN
+781 GAEQEYKN
-789 VLREVWERDEE
+789 ILREVWEREE
-800 DSKDGLSGV
+800 AASKENHDGTRIVEDKYADDNGNV
-809 RVVEDKHADST
+809 RVVHNHGTWRD
-820 GNMRVVQNRGQ
+820 
-831 SRQKWWTDYFG
+831 KWWTDYFG

-851 EQYAYDV
+851 EQFAYDIM
-858 LTGAARGGPRSLGV
+858 TGAVAGGPNSL
-872 AHDLAADHGDTDEVN
+872 ARIRDMAANAGDMDEVGK
-887 RIEAEFK
+887 IDAEMK
-894 ANKERLDK
+894 ANKERLDA

-911 GMKDKIAKIQNVETT
+911 GMKDKISKIQNVETT

-946 SASPNKK
+946 NHSVGVNKK

-988 ANTLQITPSGSVTNE
+988 AKGLNIVPAGGVADGKTLAQMKKDQLTYVLNSHGDIDFGYIPQAVADDGTILKGAPVRLQIGFHHKGSTYGVGYAHLLRHHVQNVHGGIEAAIKYILSNIDSITQNKKRVEIRSYLNGTPVALILNLNKDNSTNE
-1003 NSKSKKLGQVKQAKK
+1003 DFYTVVTLTPQTVSRMNKEKQKALTFGGRLTPPPVSSHGAIHTSSGFNAGPNTGLKPRKVSAFGTVSLANAKKLVKK
-1018 NLNNDNKVWNYNL
+1018 NTWLNQTAWHGSPNNFDNFMLSHMGEGEGAQVHGWGLYF
-1031 LTWDKDKQAWNKN
+1031 AKN
-1044 RRHQLF
+1044 RDTAERY
-1050 KVMSAPSVLR
+1050 KVSTGNTANFLVGGKEYYSNGDWIYEADGTPIEHSSPLSILAPF
-1060 IIDSTQNDIV
+1060 IDEDSTQ
-1070 AYGDIFNHAIRP
+1070 
-1082 DHPGLTKNELLDLPK
+1082 E
-1097 KLSDPLMVLKNG
+1097 SVLK
-1109 QGYVFAIDV
+1109 DV
-1118 KTKTGATIVVP
+1118 DKYIKMDSAPDASEGEKQELERLKKAKEVLEGGRFSMKKPSENHRLYEVNIP
-1129 FKIDEQKKA
+1129 DDDSLLDEQKSFSEQPEKVKRGIEQA
-1138 PNENTILI
+1138 FKSVDDNLKENFVKRVLDY
-1146 INRIASVYPKTQS
+1146 NDEGDVLG
-1159 KTNAQANY
+1159 NNY
-1167 NWFNNS
+1167 VF
-1173 IAKDQLVYINK
+1173 D
-1184 KRSEHWLAG
+1184 
-1193 LGLLKPSSGHA
+1193 
-1204 SLLASI
+1204 
-1210 ENIIN
+1210 
-1215 NPPQNVKTENDLKD
+1215 
-1229 YRNSHMPLYQMAGVR
+1229 
-1244 AKNANFNS
+1244 
-1252 LAKAQNMEKAGNTRD
+1252 
-1267 EIWKD
+1267 
-1272 TGWVKGKDNFWRF
+1272 
-1285 EIPDDINDISTAKI
+1285 
-1299 MTPGEYKLGDL
+1299 EYKAEHQ
-1310 YKNEKLYEAYPSF
+1310 NE
-1323 KDTDVEVVDG
+1323 
-1333 GTARKEKTTAG
+1333 
-1344 FYDPIAN
+1344 
-1351 RIVMINYRSGE
+1351 
-1362 VMGDDA
+1362 
-1368 EQKKLDLVHE
+1368 
-1378 IQHMIQETEGFAKG
+1378 
-1392 GNPKS
+1392 
-1397 VKKLLYSKA
+1397 
-1406 QGLKDLASGYN
+1406 
-1417 SDNASVLL
+1417 
-1425 DLYNTEKEID
+1425 
-1435 REFLAI
+1435 
-1441 FDDAENAPKHEE
+1441 
-1453 LRDYWQKTFN
+1453 
-1463 SKLKDAG
+1463 
-1470 LTEADWSTRRKI
+1470 
-1482 WVEAVKM
+1482 
-1489 QDLADSL
+1489 
-1496 DARTAYYNLG
+1496 
-1506 GKEEARETSR
+1506 
-1516 RAYERSLDTVYRAD
+1516 
-1530 YRNDLE
+1530 
-1536 RAVNAYK
+1536 
-1543 ALTPEEKKQ
+1543 
-1552 AQEFIELAKEKISS
+1552 
-1566 DPDSEDAWDFVGA
+1566 
-1579 FYDLQDGIV
+1579 DGIV
-1588 DEDNPYTKSEEFK
+1588 NYTDFFK
-1601 KFQVLPQNVR
+1601 ELDKKDYGVDGQAIY
-1611 DVVTGYIVSSDMLE
+1611 DVFSSVGANFVKGFNG
-1625 SENRKIAKADL
+1625 ENASRLL
-1636 NRAVPVIHDANAI
+1636 NKYGVKGITYEGRTDGRCFVVFDDTAI
-1649 MLFQKQAQIQGQTT
+1649 SMINKYRQEQAQIQGQTT

-1683 SAHWYL
+1683 TAHWYL
-1689 INMQKLALNEN
+1689 INMRKLALNEK

-1751 HGIFNRFKTWL
+1751 HGIFNRFKSWL

-1777 KEVTAVMDRMLATE
+1777 KEVTAVMDRMLATQ
-1791 DEISMAMKEQM
+1791 DEIDMAMKEQM

-1825 WYQKVKEEAEAKVLE
+1825 WYQKVREEAEAKVLE
-1840 KAMKDLEAADQ
+1840 KAMKDLEEADR
-1851 KDIAEAIEA
+1851 KDIEDAIEA
-1860 KRNEIAEEMGQD
+1860 KREQVASEMGQD
-1872 QFWRAD
+1872 DFWRAD
-1878 EMVRMNGGDL
+1878 EMVRMNGGNL
-1888 DVLADFGFTPEE
+1888 DILADFNLTPEE
-1900 YRAELEKRG
+1900 YQEELKKRG
-1909 GSFEAALESQLKGF
+1909 GSFEAALDAQMKGF
-1923 KAEMQESRID
+1923 TDEMQESRLD
-1933 QNELYEDA
+1933 TEALYEDA
-1941 KKAVQE
+1941 KKAVQD

-1972 EDEAAAKAQAKED
+1972 EDEATAKAQAKED
-1985 KATEKANKEA
+1985 KATAKANAET
-1995 AEAAEKARKISEKLE
+1995 AEAAERARKIAEKLE
-2010 VQEDQRNEKVKEAQT
+2010 IQEDQRNEKVKEAQT

-2030 KAGIRIVRDTVLKTV
+2030 KAGIRIVRDTVLNTV
-2045 SERRAM
+2045 AERRAM

-2077 QYEVFRLMSVGE
+2077 QYEVFRLMSKGE
-2089 WSKAANAKQQQL
+2089 WDKAANAKQQQL

-2106 VTESGRLKKLI
+2106 VTESGRFKKLI

-2131 QKGNERMPPAER
+2131 QKGNERMPAAER

-2153 GLARNDGLPP
+2153 GLSRNDGLPP

-2209 SPSGWDYVNKIMKA
+2209 SPNGWEYVNKIMKA

-2229 QKDKLGVV
+2229 QKDKLNVV

-2246 IDEAASALAD
+2246 IDETASALAD

-2278 KRMRNMKEAKD
+2278 KIKRNMKDAKD
-2289 FLGSYFNKLVAPL
+2289 FLGSYFNKLIAPL

-2382 MCMALT
+2382 MCMALN

-2421 FNEVLKELD
+2421 FNDVLKELD

-2464 KLAHRSFVIEGKDG
+2464 KLAHRSFSVTGKDG

-2484 GGYYPVVYDSE
+2484 GGYYPVVYDSD

-2508 WKSMAPGVARMGQ
+2508 LKSMAPGVARMGQ
-2521 GKEFTKSRAT
+2521 GKGFTKSRAT

-2582 GMEEYRALQEW
+2582 GMEEYRRLQEW

-2709 GFKLIGMT
+2709 GFKLIGLT
-2717 DNIFAYPLW
+2717 DNMFAYPLW

-2932 LKNDGQKNLVD
+2932 LKNDGQKNLAD

-2985 IGAIVMDRKL
+2985 MGAIVMDRKL
-2995 AKPKKNTAKKSGDP
+2995 AKPKKNTAKKTGDP
-3009 FKDTKKAAQKARNAA
+3009 FKDAKRKIQRERNAA

-3030 KVQ
+3030 KVK

>member
-1 MAYSVEEAIALA
+1 MGNRFLEAG
-13 KSEGKSNKLNN
+13 EGIKEQNLSGIL
-24 DFIASRT
+24 DPQWADART
-31 VDPDNLPAFM
+31 VDPNNLPADM
-41 QPQPEPPSMGQ
+41 MPQPEPPSMFQ

-58 ATAVGNPFEAREEE
+58 TTAVGNPFGAREEE
-72 ATAQAQEQYNSYK
+72 ATAQAQEQYNNYQ

-125 EDAASARAAG
+125 EDAASARAADST
-135 NAEEYQKTIDEIQ
+135 AEYQRTMDDIQ
-148 NPVAP
+148 NPVAQDYGYYV
-153 NSNPVDEFFHAG
+153 NAIQNLTDR
-165 VLGNVFGD
+165 VFPMASD
-173 AYQQGA
+173 VR
-179 ERTLAFTANWV
+179 RTLGFTADWV
-190 KGTEIYNNFNFQWD
+190 RGTEIYNNFNFQWD

-211 SEELARAYGVSSGI
+211 SEELARAYGKDSGI

-240 AQFKIDKRVGDDVDR
+240 AQFKIDSRVGDDVDR

-268 YPSLANASPDT
+268 YPSLANATPDT

-288 DVKAIQ
+288 DVKAVQ
-294 SVTQVPALV
+294 SITGILALG
-303 AEEFANA
+303 AETFNNSS
-310 DERANIYGKAYLEGR
+310 ERADIYDRAYVEGR
-325 TLTEEETAR
+325 TLTEEEMERAKQLTAR
-334 AQVLTKRLGELEK
+334 LEELNK
-347 MIPQTT
+347 MTPQTT
-353 LHPLLGVLTQTGI
+353 MHPLMGILSQTGI
-366 QVAGMGSDSLVG
+366 QVAGMGSDAAVG

-390 MMGAPAPLAR
+390 MMGAPAPIAK
-400 KIGGYAF
+400 KIGSYAF
-407 KIGTM
+407 KFGTM

-422 KYVEYLSYQN
+422 KYIEYLSYQN
-432 EDGSRTLTPAEA
+432 EDGTRTLTPREA
-444 KLAATIETGVETG
+444 KIAATIETGIETG

-465 IMSTLGGADR
+465 IMSTLSGADR
-475 AAIQDIVARNKGNAE
+475 KAIQDIVARNKGNAE

-498 YLATAVKSWAPRVK
+498 YLATAVKSWAPRAK

-517 EAYQG
+517 EAYQS
-522 ATGDVVKNAIIAT
+522 ATGDIVHNAIVAT
-535 HPQTTERPVSVAE
+535 HPQTTEKMVSVPE
-548 IVGNSAD
+548 IAANSMD
-555 AMAEAVPSVGGMI
+555 AMADAVPSVGGMI
-568 IGGDVLS
+568 IGGDILS
-575 NIKGVRSLVN
+575 NIKGVRSLAS
-585 IARLHNELTAQ
+585 IARLHNTMTEEA
-596 EVDNAV
+596 VDNAF
-602 TGQMLRDIQENQK
+602 TGQVLRDIQENQK
-615 DNKLFKENPKAYM
+615 ENKLFKENPKAYM

-649 LMNEKGGAELVQKL
+649 LMNEKGGPELVQKL

-746 IVKENFQHED
+746 IVNENFKDGD
-756 EQALAAEIISA
+756 ERNLAAEIISA
-767 SPNDVQNAYRKTLR
+767 SPNDVQNAYKKALR
-781 DAEQEYKN
+781 DAETEYKN
-789 VLREVWERDEE
+789 VLREVWERDEA
-800 DSKDGLSGV
+800 DSKDGLTGT
-809 RVVEDKHADST
+809 RVVEDKFADDN
-820 GNMRVVQNRGQ
+820 GNVKVVQNRGK
-831 SRQKWWTDYFG
+831 SRHKWWTDYFG

-858 LTGAARGGPRSLGV
+858 LTGATRGGPRSLGV
-872 AHDLAADHGDTDEVN
+872 VRDLAAEHGDTDEVN
-887 RIEAEFK
+887 RIDAEMK

-946 SASPNKK
+946 SGSTNKK

-977 RQGKKTTAEDV
+977 RQGEKTTAEDV
-988 ANTLQITPSGSVTNE
+988 ANTLQVVPSGGVADGDVSLAQMKDEQLKYVL
-1003 NSKSKKLGQVKQAKK
+1003 NSNG
-1018 NLNNDNKVWNYNL
+1018 N
-1031 LTWDKDKQAWNKN
+1031 
-1044 RRHQLF
+1044 
-1050 KVMSAPSVLR
+1050 
-1060 IIDSTQNDIV
+1060 IDYGFIPDIV
-1070 AYGDIFNHAIRP
+1070 ADNGTKIKGAPVRLQVGFHHQKKTLGAGYAHLLRHKVQNLTGEIDTAISGVLANVDSINKNGKRLEIRSYLKNEPVALILELTEDKSTDENFYTVITLTPQTKSRMERERQKALTFGGRLTPPAGTGPDSKYIAPEKDAGTGNELKPRKVSAFGTVSLADAKKLVKRNTWYYQTAWHGSPYDFEHFDLGAMGSGEGRQVHGWGLYFAKDRKISEGYKDFLKNLCSTVVIDGKKFVGYKNGFRDEDGNRPSDKKLRFALLNLSLEGSREKAIQRVSELARTSKGTGFEEDYAGALKILKDSQTASVERPEAKLYEVDIPDNDVLLDEDKFLKDQPKAVQKAIADYYRSRP
-1082 DHPGLTKNELLDLPK
+1082 DFYFAPEGDSIKDSTTTGEGFYKDVVFQMKREGSTNPK
-1097 KLSDPLMVLKNG
+1097 RD
-1109 QGYVFAIDV
+1109 
-1118 KTKTGATIVVP
+1118 
-1129 FKIDEQKKA
+1129 
-1138 PNENTILI
+1138 
-1146 INRIASVYPKTQS
+1146 
-1159 KTNAQANY
+1159 
-1167 NWFNNS
+1167 
-1173 IAKDQLVYINK
+1173 
-1184 KRSEHWLAG
+1184 
-1193 LGLLKPSSGHA
+1193 A
-1204 SLLASI
+1204 SLL
-1210 ENIIN
+1210 
-1215 NPPQNVKTENDLKD
+1215 L
-1229 YRNSHMPLYQMAGVR
+1229 
-1244 AKNANFNS
+1244 NS
-1252 LAKAQNMEKAGNTRD
+1252 LGIKGVTYEGN
-1267 EIWKD
+1267 KD
-1272 TGWVKGKDNFWRF
+1272 GRCF
-1285 EIPDDINDISTAKI
+1285 
-1299 MTPGEYKLGDL
+1299 
-1310 YKNEKLYEAYPSF
+1310 
-1323 KDTDVEVVDG
+1323 VVFD
-1333 GTARKEKTTAG
+1333 
-1344 FYDPIAN
+1344 
-1351 RIVMINYRSGE
+1351 
-1362 VMGDDA
+1362 
-1368 EQKKLDLVHE
+1368 
-1378 IQHMIQETEGFAKG
+1378 
-1392 GNPKS
+1392 
-1397 VKKLLYSKA
+1397 
-1406 QGLKDLASGYN
+1406 
-1417 SDNASVLL
+1417 DNAISII
-1425 DLYNTEKEID
+1425 DKYN
-1435 REFLAI
+1435 
-1441 FDDAENAPKHEE
+1441 
-1453 LRDYWQKTFN
+1453 Q
-1463 SKLKDAG
+1463 
-1470 LTEADWSTRRKI
+1470 
-1482 WVEAVKM
+1482 
-1489 QDLADSL
+1489 Q
-1496 DARTAYYNLG
+1496 
-1506 GKEEARETSR
+1506 
-1516 RAYERSLDTVYRAD
+1516 
-1530 YRNDLE
+1530 
-1536 RAVNAYK
+1536 
-1543 ALTPEEKKQ
+1543 
-1552 AQEFIELAKEKISS
+1552 
-1566 DPDSEDAWDFVGA
+1566 
-1579 FYDLQDGIV
+1579 
-1588 DEDNPYTKSEEFK
+1588 
-1601 KFQVLPQNVR
+1601 
-1611 DVVTGYIVSSDMLE
+1611 
-1625 SENRKIAKADL
+1625 
-1636 NRAVPVIHDANAI
+1636 
-1649 MLFQKQAQIQGQTT
+1649 QAQIQGQTT

-1718 KKLDADISVEQHE
+1718 KRLDADISVEQHE

-1769 KQLGGKPT
+1769 KQLGGKPA

-1909 GSFEAALESQLKGF
+1909 GSFEAALEAQLKGF

-1941 KKAVQE
+1941 KKAVQD

-1957 EYEALAAKAKAYIAG
+1957 EYEALAAKARAYIAG
-1972 EDEAAAKAQAKED
+1972 EDEVAAKKQAKAD
-1985 KATEKANKEA
+1985 KATAKANAEA

-2051 ARQSLST
+2051 ARQSLAT

-2089 WSKAANAKQQQL
+2089 WAKAANAKQQQL

-2106 VTESGRLKKLI
+2106 VTESGRFKKLI

-2131 QKGNERMPPAER
+2131 QKGNERMPADER

-2209 SPSGWDYVNKIMKA
+2209 SPNGWEYVNKIMKA

-2229 QKDKLGVV
+2229 QKDKLNVV

-2289 FLGSYFNKLVAPL
+2289 FLGSYFNKLIAPL

-2421 FNEVLKELD
+2421 FNDVLKELD

-2464 KLAHRSFVIEGKDG
+2464 KLAHRSFSVTGKDG

-2484 GGYYPVVYDSE
+2484 GGYYPVVYDSD

-2508 WKSMAPGVARMGQ
+2508 LKSMAPGVARMGQ
-2521 GKEFTKSRAT
+2521 GKGFTKSRAT

-2582 GMEEYRALQEW
+2582 GMEEYKALRDW
-2593 ASDIWQAPKGGQ
+2593 ASDIWQAPKSGQ
-2605 ALYEKL
+2605 EWYEKL
-2611 IRRVRTRATM
+2611 ARKVRTNTTM
-2621 AVLSLRTSTA
+2621 AVLGLRTSTA
-2631 VLNVA
+2631 LLNVS

-2650 ISAFKT
+2650 ISAFKD
-2656 FWAHPKANWWLVN
+2656 FWAHPEANWRLVN

-2674 MAKRSERMDTNLREA
+2674 MAQRSERMDTNLREA
-2689 MESQNKQLHASKLTG
+2689 MESQNKNIHALTLPQK
-2704 AIMNN
+2704 IMKN
-2709 GFKLIGMT
+2709 GFKIIGFT
-2717 DNIFAYPLW
+2717 DNMFAFPLW
-2726 YSEYRKTLNEE
+2726 YSEYRKTLNQE
-2737 IQMGH
+2737 IQLGH
-2742 DNETAQKAA
+2742 DNETAQRNA

-2764 SGEMKDLSRAQK
+2764 SGEMKDLSKAQK
-2776 GGEIAKAFTM
+2776 GGEITKALTM
-2786 FYTFYNALYNMVA
+2786 FYTFQNALYNMVA

-2804 GLQAAERSG
+2804 GLQAAEKAG
-2813 KTGWRRYASRQFM
+2813 YTGWRRYANLKFM
-2826 IPMAHYLLLGVI
+2826 TPMAHYLLLGVM
-2838 VNSMIEM
+2838 VNSAIEM
-2845 GVRGAM
+2845 GIRGAM
-2851 DALSGRDDKKEKDAA
+2851 DALAGGDDKEKKDAA

-2878 NQAATIPVLR
+2878 NQAATIPILR
-2888 DMWRPISRSIFEPDA
+2888 DIWRPISRSIFDPDA
-2903 KIFGNSAKMTSAF
+2903 KTFGNSAKMTSAL
-2916 DTFVRLSNA
+2916 DAFVRMSDA
-2925 GVTTNQF
+2925 GVTASHVMH
-2932 LKNDGQKNLVD
+2932 NDGKKNLAD
-2943 FVRDSG
+2943 IVRDG
-2949 KAIDGITG
+2949 GRAINGITG
-2957 FPDMVTDGIANSI
+2957 FPDMVSDGIANSI
-2970 QYFLYPDSERDLRQL
+2970 QYFLYSDSEKDLRQL
-2985 IGAIVMDRKL
+2985 MGAIVMDRKL
-2995 AKPKKNTAKKSGDP
+2995 SKPKKNTAKKTGDP
-3009 FKDTKKAAQKARNAA
+3009 FKDAKRKAQRERNAA

-3030 KVQ
+3030 KVK

>member
-41 QPQPEPPSMGQ
+41 KPQPEPKSIGQ
-52 RVADAI
+52 AVAEAI
-58 ATAVGNPFEAREEE
+58 TTAVGNPFEAREEE
-72 ATAQAQEQYNSYK
+72 ATAQAQEQYNNYQS
-85 NEEIAQP
+85 EEIAQP

-102 RQSINDTLNT
+102 GSAISGAIKNPGQI
-112 PVWKTAGNMVQAA
+112 PGMIMQTAENAAA
-125 EDAASARAAG
+125 ERAADST
-135 NAEEYQKTIDEIQ
+135 AEYQRTMDDIQ
-148 NPVAP
+148 NPVAQDYGYYV
-153 NSNPVDEFFHAG
+153 NAIQNLTDR
-165 VLGNVFGD
+165 VFPTASD
-173 AYQQGA
+173 AR
-179 ERTLAFTANWV
+179 RTLAFTADWV
-190 KGTEIYNNFNFQWD
+190 RGTEIYNNFNFQWD

-211 SEELARAYGVSSGI
+211 SEELARAYGVNSGI

-240 AQFKIDKRVGDDVDR
+240 AQFKIDSRVGDDVDR
-255 NDPEAFKAYLAEY
+255 NDPEAFKAYIAEY
-268 YPSLANASPDT
+268 YPSLANATPDT

-288 DVKAIQ
+288 DVKAVQ
-294 SVTQVPALV
+294 SITGIPALV
-303 AEEFANA
+303 AETFNNSS
-310 DERANIYGKAYLEGR
+310 ERADIYDRAYVEGR
-325 TLTEEETAR
+325 TLTEEEMERAKQLTAR
-334 AQVLTKRLGELEK
+334 LEELQK
-347 MIPQTT
+347 MVPQTT
-353 LHPLLGVLTQTGI
+353 MNPLMGILTQTGI
-366 QVAGMGSDSLVG
+366 QVAGMGSDAAVG
-378 AVAAGILGGGAY
+378 AVAAGVLGGGAY
-390 MMGAPAPLAR
+390 MMGAPAPISK
-400 KIGGYAF
+400 KIGSYAF
-407 KIGTM
+407 KFGTM

-422 KYVEYLSYQN
+422 KYIEYLSYQN

-498 YLATAVKSWAPRVK
+498 YLSTAVKSWAPRAK

-517 EAYQG
+517 EAYQS

-535 HPQTTERPVSVAE
+535 HPQTTEKPVSVAE
-548 IVGNSAD
+548 IVGNSVD

-674 QQVIESK
+674 QQVIDSK

-746 IVKENFQHED
+746 IVNENFKDED
-756 EQALAAEIISA
+756 ERNLAAEIISA
-767 SPNDVQNAYRKTLR
+767 SPNDVQNAYKKALR
-781 DAEQEYKN
+781 DAETEYKN
-789 VLREVWERDEE
+789 VLREVWERDEA
-800 DSKDGLSGV
+800 DSKDGLTGT
-809 RVVEDKHADST
+809 RVVEDKFADDN
-820 GNMRVVQNRGQ
+820 GNVRVVQNRGK
-831 SRQKWWTDYFG
+831 SRHKWWTDYFG

-858 LTGAARGGPRSLGV
+858 LTGATRGGPRSLGV
-872 AHDLAADHGDTDEVN
+872 AHDLAADRGDTDEVT

-977 RQGKKTTAEDV
+977 RQGEKTTAEDV
-988 ANTLQITPSGSVTNE
+988 ANTLQVVPSGGVADGDVSLAQMKDEQLKYVL
-1003 NSKSKKLGQVKQAKK
+1003 NSNG
-1018 NLNNDNKVWNYNL
+1018 N
-1031 LTWDKDKQAWNKN
+1031 
-1044 RRHQLF
+1044 
-1050 KVMSAPSVLR
+1050 
-1060 IIDSTQNDIV
+1060 IDYGFIPDIV
-1070 AYGDIFNHAIRP
+1070 ADNGTRIKGAPVRLQVGFHHQKKTLGAGYAHLLRHKVQNLTGEIDTAISGVLANVDSINKNGKRLEIRSYLKNEPVALILELTEDKSTDENFYTVITLTPQTKSRMERERQKALTFGGRLTPPAGTGPDSKYIAPEKDAGTGNELKPRKVSAFGTVSLADAKKLVKRNTWYYQTAWHGSPYDFEHFDLGAMGSGEGRQVHGWGLYFAKDRKISEGYKDFLKNLRSTVVIDGKKFVGYKNGFRDEEGNRPSDKKLRFALLNLSLEGSREKAIQRVSELARTSKGTGFEEDYAGALKILKDSQTASVERPEAKLYEVDIPDNDVLLDEDKFLKDQPKAVQKAIADYYRSRP
-1082 DHPGLTKNELLDLPK
+1082 DFYFAPEGDSFKDSTTTGEGFYKDVVFQMKREGSTNPK
-1097 KLSDPLMVLKNG
+1097 RD
-1109 QGYVFAIDV
+1109 
-1118 KTKTGATIVVP
+1118 
-1129 FKIDEQKKA
+1129 
-1138 PNENTILI
+1138 
-1146 INRIASVYPKTQS
+1146 
-1159 KTNAQANY
+1159 
-1167 NWFNNS
+1167 
-1173 IAKDQLVYINK
+1173 
-1184 KRSEHWLAG
+1184 
-1193 LGLLKPSSGHA
+1193 A
-1204 SLLASI
+1204 SLL
-1210 ENIIN
+1210 
-1215 NPPQNVKTENDLKD
+1215 L
-1229 YRNSHMPLYQMAGVR
+1229 
-1244 AKNANFNS
+1244 NS
-1252 LAKAQNMEKAGNTRD
+1252 LGIKGVTYEGN
-1267 EIWKD
+1267 KD
-1272 TGWVKGKDNFWRF
+1272 GRCF
-1285 EIPDDINDISTAKI
+1285 
-1299 MTPGEYKLGDL
+1299 
-1310 YKNEKLYEAYPSF
+1310 
-1323 KDTDVEVVDG
+1323 VV
-1333 GTARKEKTTAG
+1333 
-1344 FYDPIAN
+1344 
-1351 RIVMINYRSGE
+1351 
-1362 VMGDDA
+1362 
-1368 EQKKLDLVHE
+1368 
-1378 IQHMIQETEGFAKG
+1378 
-1392 GNPKS
+1392 
-1397 VKKLLYSKA
+1397 
-1406 QGLKDLASGYN
+1406 
-1417 SDNASVLL
+1417 
-1425 DLYNTEKEID
+1425 
-1435 REFLAI
+1435 
-1441 FDDAENAPKHEE
+1441 FDDKAISIIDK
-1453 LRDYWQKTFN
+1453 
-1463 SKLKDAG
+1463 
-1470 LTEADWSTRRKI
+1470 
-1482 WVEAVKM
+1482 
-1489 QDLADSL
+1489 
-1496 DARTAYYNLG
+1496 YN
-1506 GKEEARETSR
+1506 
-1516 RAYERSLDTVYRAD
+1516 
-1530 YRNDLE
+1530 
-1536 RAVNAYK
+1536 
-1543 ALTPEEKKQ
+1543 Q
-1552 AQEFIELAKEKISS
+1552 Q
-1566 DPDSEDAWDFVGA
+1566 
-1579 FYDLQDGIV
+1579 
-1588 DEDNPYTKSEEFK
+1588 
-1601 KFQVLPQNVR
+1601 
-1611 DVVTGYIVSSDMLE
+1611 
-1625 SENRKIAKADL
+1625 
-1636 NRAVPVIHDANAI
+1636 
-1649 MLFQKQAQIQGQTT
+1649 QAQIQGQTT

-1689 INMQKLALNEN
+1689 INMRKLALNEK

-1718 KKLDADISVEQHE
+1718 KRLDADISVEQHE

-1751 HGIFNRFKTWL
+1751 HGIFNRFKSWL
-1762 TAIYRDF
+1762 TSIYRDF

-1777 KEVTAVMDRMLATE
+1777 KEVTAVMDRMLATQ
-1791 DEISMAMKEQM
+1791 DEIDMAMKEQM

-1825 WYQKVKEEAEAKVLE
+1825 WYQKVREEAEAKVLE
-1840 KAMKDLEAADQ
+1840 KAMKDLEEADR
-1851 KDIAEAIEA
+1851 KDIEDAIEV
-1860 KRNEIAEEMGQD
+1860 KREQVASEMGQD
-1872 QFWRAD
+1872 NFWRAD
-1878 EMVRMNGGDL
+1878 EMVRMNGGNL
-1888 DVLADFGFTPEE
+1888 DFLADFNLTPEE
-1900 YRAELEKRG
+1900 YKEELKKRG
-1909 GSFEAALESQLKGF
+1909 GSFEAALDSQMKGF
-1923 KAEMQESRID
+1923 KAEMESTRID
-1933 QNELYEDA
+1933 QNTLYEDA
-1941 KKAVQE
+1941 KKAVQD

-1957 EYEALAAKAKAYIAG
+1957 EYEALAAKARAYIAG
-1972 EDEAAAKAQAKED
+1972 EDEAAAKKQAKAD
-1985 KATEKANKEA
+1985 KATAKANAEAAEA

-2010 VQEDQRNEKVKEAQT
+2010 VQEDLRNEKVKEAQT

-2077 QYEVFRLMSVGE
+2077 QYEVFQLMSKGE
-2089 WSKAANAKQQQL
+2089 WAKAANAKQQQL

-2106 VTESGRLKKLI
+2106 LTESGRIKKQI

-2131 QKGNERMPPAER
+2131 QKGNERMPAAER

-2163 SKGIPKLEE
+2163 ANGIPKLEE

-2194 DALGNQTQRIGMEKL
+2194 DALGAQNQRIGMQKL
-2209 SPSGWDYVNKIMKA
+2209 SQNGWEYVNTIMKA

-2229 QKDKLGVV
+2229 QKDKLHVI
-2237 ELNGVKGAR
+2237 ELNGQKGTR
-2246 IDEAASALAD
+2246 ISEAANELAE
-2256 NLIEH
+2256 NLVLH
-2261 NGIHIKEDPY
+2261 NGLHIKTDPY
-2271 DANRWTD
+2271 DANRWSD
-2278 KRMRNMKEAKD
+2278 KRKRNLADMQK
-2289 FLGSYFNKLVAPL
+2289 FLGNSFEKLVAPL
-2302 TIFQRMDGYI
+2302 TIFQRMDGYF
-2312 GKTGKNVTGLAIK
+2312 GKLGKNRTGLAIK

-2334 TNEEI
+2334 TNKEI
-2339 KLQAEFAAGLKDA
+2339 LLQAEFASGLKNA

-2360 LDDIRNKRI
+2360 LDDMRNKRV

-2376 LTKEQI
+2376 VTKEQI

-2388 AGTESGYKRVLD
+2388 CGTESGFKRVID
-2400 NEPVGQEFKS
+2400 NEPVGQEFSS
-2410 LQIRERVVADL
+2410 LQKREI
-2421 FNEVLKELD
+2421 EVSALLNDVLSELD
-2430 KRDWATITKVW
+2430 KRDWATVTKVW

-2464 KLAHRSFVIEGKDG
+2464 KLAHKSFTVKGKDG
-2478 NTYQLR
+2478 NTYHLS
-2484 GGYYPVVYDSE
+2484 GGYYPVVYDAD
-2495 QSVRTS
+2495 QSVRAN
-2501 DLEEMDT
+2501 DLEQMDAL
-2508 WKSMAPGVARMGQ
+2508 KSMAPGVARMGQ
-2521 GKEFTKSRAT
+2521 GKGFTKSRAT

-2557 SRETALDVNRIIN
+2557 FRETALDVNRIIN
-2570 DRKFTKAVVDSM
+2570 NREFSKAVIDSM
-2582 GMEEYRALQEW
+2582 GMETYRALQSW
-2593 ASDIWQAPKGGQ
+2593 ATDIWQPPKEGREWYDR
-2605 ALYEKL
+2605 LV
-2611 IRRVRTRATM
+2611 RRLRTRTTA
-2621 AVLSLRTSTA
+2621 AVLAYRTSTA
-2631 VLNVA
+2631 LLNVA

-2650 ISAFKT
+2650 MSAFKT
-2656 FWAHPKANWWLVN
+2656 FWAHRSANWRLVN

-2674 MAKRSERMDTNLREA
+2674 MAQRSERMDTNLREA
-2689 MESQNKQLHASKLTG
+2689 MESQNKKLHASKITQ
-2704 AIMNN
+2704 AIMGN
-2709 GFKLIGMT
+2709 GFKIIGFT
-2717 DNIFAYPLW
+2717 DNMFAYPLW
-2726 YSEYRKTLNEE
+2726 FSEYRKVLNEE
-2737 IQMGH
+2737 INLGH

-2776 GGEIAKAFTM
+2776 GGEMAKALTM
-2786 FYTFYNALYNMVA
+2786 FYTFQNALYNMAA

-2804 GLQAAERSG
+2804 GLQAAEAAG
-2813 KTGWRRYASRQFM
+2813 KTGWRRFASRQFM
-2826 IPMAHYLLLGVI
+2826 APMAHYLLLGVM

-2845 GVRGAM
+2845 GVRGVM
-2851 DALSGRDDKKEKDAA
+2851 DAVSGTGDKDKKDAA
-2866 YWLRKFSQTSMD
+2866 YWLRKFAQTSVD
-2878 NQAATIPVLR
+2878 NQAATVPVLR
-2888 DMWRPISRSIFEPDA
+2888 DIWRPVSRSIFEPDA
-2903 KIFGNSAKMTSAF
+2903 KMFGNSAKMTSAL
-2916 DTFVRLSNA
+2916 DSFVRLSDA
-2925 GVTTNQF
+2925 GVTASHVVRR
-2932 LKNDGQKNLVD
+2932 DGQRNVAD
-2943 FVRDSG
+2943 FVRDG
-2949 KAIDGITG
+2949 GRALNGIAG
-2957 FPDMVTDGIANSI
+2957 SPDMVSDGIANSI
-2970 QYFLYPDSERDLRQL
+2970 QYFLYPNSERDLHQL
-2985 IGAIVMDRKL
+2985 LGAIAMDRKL
-2995 AKPKKNTAKKSGDP
+2995 AKPKKAAKKTGDP
-3009 FKDTKKAAQKARNAA
+3009 FKDAKKAAQKARNAA
-3024 KKKAKN
+3024 KKKGKN

>member
-1 MAYSVEEAIALA
+1 MAYSIKEAAEISKNSSLSGRLIPKWADA
-13 KSEGKSNKLNN
+13 H
-24 DFIASRT
+24 T
-31 VDPDNLPAFM
+31 VDPNNLPADM
-41 QPQPEPPSMGQ
+41 QPQPEPPSVFEQAGN
-52 RVADAI
+52 AI
-58 ATAVGNPFEAREEE
+58 TSALTNAFTPRTEE
-72 ATAQAQEQYNSYK
+72 ATEQAQEQYQNYQ

-92 VGVGNMLASA
+92 VGVGNMLAAA

-125 EDAASARAAG
+125 EDAATSRAAD
-135 NAEEYQKTIDEIQ
+135 NAEDYQKTIDDIQ
-148 NPVAP
+148 NPVAQDYDYYVNAIQNLTDVAFP
-153 NSNPVDEFFHAG
+153 MASEAR
-165 VLGNVFGD
+165 
-173 AYQQGA
+173 
-179 ERTLAFTANWV
+179 RTLAFSANWV

-268 YPSLANASPDT
+268 YPSMANASPDT

-294 SVTQVPALV
+294 SVTQVLPLV

-353 LHPLLGVLTQTGI
+353 LHPLLGILTQTGI
-366 QVAGMGSDSLVG
+366 QVAGMGSDAAVG
-378 AVAAGILGGGAY
+378 AVAAGVLGGGAY
-390 MMGAPAPLAR
+390 MMGAPAPIAR

-407 KIGTM
+407 KFGTM

-422 KYVEYLSYQN
+422 KYIEYLSYQN

-444 KLAATIETGVETG
+444 KLAATIETGIETG

-498 YLATAVKSWAPRVK
+498 YLNTAVKSWAPRAK

-517 EAYQG
+517 EAYQS

-535 HPQTTERPVSVAE
+535 HPQTTEKPVSVAE
-548 IVGNSAD
+548 IVGNSVD

-615 DNKLFKENPKAYM
+615 ENKLFKENPKAYM

-693 TALPAND
+693 TALPVND

-789 VLREVWERDEE
+789 ILREVWERDEE

-809 RVVEDKHADST
+809 RVVEDWYADD
-820 GNMRVVQNRGQ
+820 NNNVRVVQNRGQ

-858 LTGAARGGPRSLGV
+858 LTGAVRGGPRSLGV

-977 RQGKKTTAEDV
+977 RQGKQTTAEDV
-988 ANTLQITPSGSVTNE
+988 ANGLRVVPTGGVAGNGLKQAQTAEQRLKDDVAKWGKTVDKLKRLPNSGYVDIMTTPLVMSYCGANIVPIRMKTGKLKRILFSAEKGHKDITPEILKQLPEAMADPVAITPSNTNPGSFVIITELKSDTGMNVTVPIELVGTHNGNYE
-1003 NSKSKKLGQVKQAKK
+1003 ANIALSVYTRTNRETGQVHPEWYQGVFEGWANSYPK
-1018 NLNNDNKVWNYNL
+1018 NND
-1031 LTWDKDKQAWNKN
+1031 
-1044 RRHQLF
+1044 
-1050 KVMSAPSVLR
+1050 VMYYANEKKITSWYADTRLKLPS
-1060 IIDSTQNDIV
+1060 T
-1070 AYGDIFNHAIRP
+1070 AYHTSDFFNASI
-1082 DHPGLTKNELLDLPK
+1082 
-1097 KLSDPLMVLKNG
+1097 
-1109 QGYVFAIDV
+1109 
-1118 KTKTGATIVVP
+1118 
-1129 FKIDEQKKA
+1129 
-1138 PNENTILI
+1138 PNENDLHKMKSENPGFYQKAWHGSPNNFDRFDSSHNLSGEGMNNHGWGLYFTKAKSVADEYKRLLSKNNGSATTYKVDIPENNTMLI
-1146 INRIASVYPKTQS
+1146 EDVPFAKLSQKVQKGIKKAYAELTPEQKQKFVEFLQPAGSFTPQEMHDFKRLRDIERAEDSFNRLLENPNISGIKLVKVKNSMLDVGYSTEQVNALVNGGNVKTAMDEFEKNVAKEKADLQAQEERRNS
-1159 KTNAQANY
+1159 KRQRQIEDFQNDPFAKLEQIKNGDAYSQKIYQALTKA
-1167 NWFNNS
+1167 FDGD
-1173 IAKDQLVYINK
+1173 AK
-1184 KRSEHWLAG
+1184 E
-1193 LGLLKPSSGHA
+1193 A
-1204 SLLASI
+1204 SLLLS
-1210 ENIIN
+1210 
-1215 NPPQNVKTENDLKD
+1215 K
-1229 YRNSHMPLYQMAGVR
+1229 
-1244 AKNANFNS
+1244 
-1252 LAKAQNMEKAGNTRD
+1252 
-1267 EIWKD
+1267 
-1272 TGWVKGKDNFWRF
+1272 
-1285 EIPDDINDISTAKI
+1285 NDIKGI
-1299 MTPGEYKLGDL
+1299 KYD
-1310 YKNEKLYEAYPSF
+1310 
-1323 KDTDVEVVDG
+1323 
-1333 GTARKEKTTAG
+1333 
-1344 FYDPIAN
+1344 DPIN
-1351 RIVMINYRSGE
+1351 GQCFV
-1362 VMGDDA
+1362 V
-1368 EQKKLDLVHE
+1368 
-1378 IQHMIQETEGFAKG
+1378 
-1392 GNPKS
+1392 
-1397 VKKLLYSKA
+1397 
-1406 QGLKDLASGYN
+1406 
-1417 SDNASVLL
+1417 
-1425 DLYNTEKEID
+1425 
-1435 REFLAI
+1435 
-1441 FDDAENAPKHEE
+1441 FDDKAISIIDK
-1453 LRDYWQKTFN
+1453 
-1463 SKLKDAG
+1463 
-1470 LTEADWSTRRKI
+1470 
-1482 WVEAVKM
+1482 
-1489 QDLADSL
+1489 
-1496 DARTAYYNLG
+1496 YN
-1506 GKEEARETSR
+1506 
-1516 RAYERSLDTVYRAD
+1516 
-1530 YRNDLE
+1530 
-1536 RAVNAYK
+1536 
-1543 ALTPEEKKQ
+1543 Q
-1552 AQEFIELAKEKISS
+1552 Q
-1566 DPDSEDAWDFVGA
+1566 
-1579 FYDLQDGIV
+1579 
-1588 DEDNPYTKSEEFK
+1588 
-1601 KFQVLPQNVR
+1601 
-1611 DVVTGYIVSSDMLE
+1611 
-1625 SENRKIAKADL
+1625 
-1636 NRAVPVIHDANAI
+1636 
-1649 MLFQKQAQIQGQTT
+1649 QAQIQGQTT

-1718 KKLDADISVEQHE
+1718 KKLDAAISVEQHE

-1860 KRNEIAEEMGQD
+1860 KRNEIAEEMGQE

-1909 GSFEAALESQLKGF
+1909 GSFEAALEAQLKGF

-1947 SEYQE
+1947 CDYQE

-1972 EDEAAAKAQAKED
+1972 EDEAAAKAQARED
-1985 KATEKANKEA
+1985 KDTEKVNREA

-2051 ARQSLST
+2051 ARQSLAT

-2089 WSKAANAKQQQL
+2089 WAKAANAKQQQL

-2106 VTESGRLKKLI
+2106 VTESGRFKKLI

-2131 QKGNERMPPAER
+2131 QKGNERMPAAER

-2163 SKGIPKLEE
+2163 ANGIPKLEE

-2194 DALGNQTQRIGMEKL
+2194 DALGAQNQRIGMQKL
-2209 SPSGWDYVNKIMKA
+2209 SPNGWEYVNTIMKA

-2229 QKDKLGVV
+2229 QKDKLHVI
-2237 ELNGVKGAR
+2237 ELNGQKGAR
-2246 IDEAASALAD
+2246 ISEAANELAE
-2256 NLIEH
+2256 NLVLH
-2261 NGIHIKEDPY
+2261 NGLHIKTDPY
-2271 DANRWTD
+2271 DANRWSD
-2278 KRMRNMKEAKD
+2278 KRKRNLADMQK
-2289 FLGSYFNKLVAPL
+2289 FLGNSFEKLVAPL
-2302 TIFQRMDGYI
+2302 TIFQRMDGYF
-2312 GKTGKNVTGLAIK
+2312 GKLGKNRTGLAIK

-2334 TNEEI
+2334 TNKEI
-2339 KLQAEFAAGLKDA
+2339 LLQAEFASGLKDA

-2360 LDDIRNKRI
+2360 LDDMRNKRV

-2376 LTKEQI
+2376 VTKEQI

-2388 AGTESGYKRVLD
+2388 CGTESGFKRVID
-2400 NEPVGQEFKS
+2400 NEPVGQEFSS
-2410 LQIRERVVADL
+2410 LQKREI
-2421 FNEVLKELD
+2421 EVSALLNDVLSELD
-2430 KRDWATITKVW
+2430 KRDWATVTKVW

-2464 KLAHRSFVIEGKDG
+2464 KLAHKSFTVKGKDG
-2478 NTYQLR
+2478 NTYHLS
-2484 GGYYPVVYDSE
+2484 GGYYPVVYDAD
-2495 QSVRTS
+2495 QSVRAN
-2501 DLEEMDT
+2501 DLEQMDAL
-2508 WKSMAPGVARMGQ
+2508 KSMAPGVARMGQ
-2521 GKEFTKSRAT
+2521 GKGFTKSRAT

-2557 SRETALDVNRIIN
+2557 FRETALDVNRLIN
-2570 DRKFTKAVVDSM
+2570 DRKFSKAIIDSM
-2582 GMEEYRALQEW
+2582 GMETYRALQSW
-2593 ASDIWQAPKGGQ
+2593 ASDIWQPPKEGREW
-2605 ALYEKL
+2605 YDKL
-2611 IRRVRTRATM
+2611 VRRLRTRTTA
-2621 AVLSLRTSTA
+2621 AVLAYRTSTA
-2631 VLNVA
+2631 LLNVA

-2650 ISAFKT
+2650 MSAFKT
-2656 FWAHPKANWWLVN
+2656 FWAHPSANWRLVN

-2674 MAKRSERMDTNLREA
+2674 MAQRSERMDTNLREA
-2689 MESQNKQLHASKLTG
+2689 MESQNKKLHASKITQ
-2704 AIMNN
+2704 AIMGN
-2709 GFKLIGMT
+2709 GFKIIGFT
-2717 DNIFAYPLW
+2717 DNMFAYPLW
-2726 YSEYRKTLNEE
+2726 FSEYRKVLNEE
-2737 IQMGH
+2737 INLGH

-2776 GGEIAKAFTM
+2776 GGEMAKALTM
-2786 FYTFYNALYNMVA
+2786 FYTFQNALYNMAA

-2804 GLQAAERSG
+2804 GLQAAEAAG
-2813 KTGWRRYASRQFM
+2813 KTGWRRYASSQFLA
-2826 IPMAHYLLLGVI
+2826 PMAHYFLLGVM

-2845 GVRGAM
+2845 GVRGVM
-2851 DALSGRDDKKEKDAA
+2851 DAVTGTGDKEKKDAA
-2866 YWLRKFSQTSMD
+2866 YWLRKYAQTSMD
-2878 NQAATIPVLR
+2878 NQAATVPILR
-2888 DMWRPISRSIFEPDA
+2888 DIWRPISRSIFEPDA
-2903 KIFGNSAKMTSAF
+2903 KMFGTSTKMTSAL
-2916 DTFVRLSNA
+2916 DSFVRLSDA
-2925 GVTTNQF
+2925 GVTASHF
-2932 LKNDGQKNLVD
+2932 VKRDGQKNLAD
-2943 FVRDSG
+2943 FVRDG
-2949 KAIDGITG
+2949 GRAINGITG
-2957 FPDMVTDGIANSI
+2957 SPDMVTDGIANSV
-2970 QYFLYPDSERDLRQL
+2970 QYFLYPNSERDLRQL
-2985 IGAIVMDRKL
+2985 LGAIAMDRKL
-2995 AKPKKNTAKKSGDP
+2995 AKPKKNTGKKSGDP
-3009 FKDTKKAAQKARNAA
+3009 FKDAKRAAQKARNAA

>member
-1 MAYSVEEAIALA
+1 MPYSVEEALSIA
-13 KSEGKSNKLNN
+13 KGEGKSNKLNN
-24 DFIASRT
+24 DVLKNRT

-41 QPQPEPPSMGQ
+41 TQRPEPESFGAK
-52 RVADAI
+52 VANAI
-58 ATAVGNPFEAREEE
+58 STAVGNPFEAREQE
-72 ATAQAQEQYNSYK
+72 ATEQAQEQYNAYQ
-85 NEEIAQP
+85 NEKIAQP

-125 EDAASARAAG
+125 EDAASARAAD
-135 NAEEYQKTIDEIQ
+135 NAEDYQKTIDEIQ

-165 VLGNVFGD
+165 LLGPFVGD

-225 FFGDRDAYIKGAQIL
+225 FFGDREAYIKGAQIL

-255 NDPEAFKAYLAEY
+255 NDPEAFKAYIAEY
-268 YPSLANASPDT
+268 YPSLANATPDT

-288 DVKAIQ
+288 DVKAVQ
-294 SVTQVPALV
+294 SITGIPALV
-303 AEEFANA
+303 AETFNNSS
-310 DERANIYGKAYLEGR
+310 ERADIYDRAYVEGR
-325 TLTEEETAR
+325 TLTEEEMERAKQLTAR
-334 AQVLTKRLGELEK
+334 LEELQK
-347 MIPQTT
+347 MVPQTT
-353 LHPLLGVLTQTGI
+353 MNPLMGILTQTGI
-366 QVAGMGSDSLVG
+366 QVAGMGSDAAVG

-390 MMGAPAPLAR
+390 MMGAPAPIAK
-400 KIGGYAF
+400 KIGSYAF
-407 KIGTM
+407 KFGTM

-422 KYVEYLSYQN
+422 KYIEYLSYQN
-432 EDGSRTLTPAEA
+432 EDGTRTLTPREA
-444 KLAATIETGVETG
+444 KIAATIETGIETG

-465 IMSTLGGADR
+465 IMSTLSGADR
-475 AAIQDIVARNKGNAE
+475 KAIQDIVARNKGNAE

-498 YLATAVKSWAPRVK
+498 YLATAVKSWAPRAK

-517 EAYQG
+517 EAYQS
-522 ATGDVVKNAIIAT
+522 ATGDIVHNAIVAT
-535 HPQTTERPVSVAE
+535 HPQTTEKMVSVPE
-548 IVGNSAD
+548 IAANSMD
-555 AMAEAVPSVGGMI
+555 AMADAVPSVGGMI
-568 IGGDVLS
+568 IGGDILS
-575 NIKGVRSLVN
+575 NIKGVRSLAS
-585 IARLHNELTAQ
+585 IARLHNTMTEEA
-596 EVDNAV
+596 VDNAF
-602 TGQMLRDIQENQK
+602 TGQVLRDIQENQK
-615 DNKLFKENPKAYM
+615 ENKLFKENPKAYM

-649 LMNEKGGAELVQKL
+649 LMNEKGGPELVQKL

-705 TTSAPDINC
+705 TTSAPGINC

-756 EQALAAEIISA
+756 EQALAAEIISS

-809 RVVEDKHADST
+809 RVVEDRHADST

-858 LTGAARGGPRSLGV
+858 LTGATRGGPRSLGV
-872 AHDLAADHGDTDEVN
+872 VRDLAAEHGDTDEVN
-887 RIEAEFK
+887 RIDAEMK

-902 MANTIATLR
+902 MVNTIATLR

-977 RQGKKTTAEDV
+977 RQGKKTTAEDI
-988 ANTLQITPSGSVTNE
+988 ANTLQIVPSGSVTNGDSRNE
-1003 NSKSKKLGQVKQAKK
+1003 KLAQVKQAKK
-1018 NLNNDNKVWNYNL
+1018 NLNNDNKTWNYNL
-1031 LTWDKDKQAWNKN
+1031 SAWAKDKQAWNKK
-1044 RRHQLF
+1044 RLHQLF

-1060 IIDSTQNDIV
+1060 IIGTAQNDIV

-1082 DHPGLTKNELLDLPK
+1082 DHPGLTENELSDLPK

-1109 QGYVFAIDV
+1109 QNYVFAIDV
-1118 KTKTGATIVVP
+1118 KTQTGATVVVP
-1129 FKIDEQKKA
+1129 IKINEQKKA
-1138 PNENTILI
+1138 PNGKSILV

-1159 KTNAQANY
+1159 KTNAQADY

-1173 IAKDQLVYINK
+1173 IAKNQLVYINK
-1184 KRSEHWLAG
+1184 KRSTHWLAG
-1193 LGLLKPSSGHA
+1193 LGHLKPSSGHA
-1204 SLLASI
+1204 SLHASI
-1210 ENIIN
+1210 TNIIN
-1215 NPPQNVKTENDLKD
+1215 NPPQNVKTENDLKN
-1229 YRNSHMPLYQMAGVR
+1229 YRNTHMPLYQTAWHGSPYDFEHFDLGAMGSGEGNQVHGWGLYF
-1244 AKNANFNS
+1244 AKN
-1252 LAKAQNMEKAGNTRD
+1252 R
-1267 EIWKD
+1267 EISEAYKD
-1272 TGWVKGKDNFWRF
+1272 TFGYKGLAVDLDGKRYTQHEDGTFVVNNEVVAEGSPLDYALNQLIASKGDKGTAVKELRETVKRRTDSANEAVKKQNIAFTQAADLL
-1285 EIPDDINDISTAKI
+1285 EKINNVNVTR
-1299 MTPGEYKLGDL
+1299 GG
-1310 YKNEKLYEAYPSF
+1310 KLYEVNVPEN
-1323 KDTDVEVVDG
+1323 D
-1333 GTARKEKTTAG
+1333 
-1344 FYDPIAN
+1344 
-1351 RIVMINYRSGE
+1351 
-1362 VMGDDA
+1362 
-1368 EQKKLDLVHE
+1368 
-1378 IQHMIQETEGFAKG
+1378 
-1392 GNPKS
+1392 
-1397 VKKLLYSKA
+1397 
-1406 QGLKDLASGYN
+1406 
-1417 SDNASVLL
+1417 VLL
-1425 DLYNTEKEID
+1425 DEQSPLFKQPLRVLKGLSKLNYASAYTAGKLANVYDRAISNDKQHGTNTGVETIKNYLSDVLNRFASELPTDETWEKLVKALHGNEELAGDVVSLGMDSHSIGMSGKDVYDEIS
-1435 REFLAI
+1435 EEYKS
-1441 FDDAENAPKHEE
+1441 AENASRALNE
-1453 LRDYWQKTFN
+1453 
-1463 SKLKDAG
+1463 AG
-1470 LTEADWSTRRKI
+1470 VTGITYSGR
-1482 WVEAVKM
+1482 
-1489 QDLADSL
+1489 
-1496 DARTAYYNLG
+1496 
-1506 GKEEARETSR
+1506 
-1516 RAYERSLDTVYRAD
+1516 
-1530 YRNDLE
+1530 
-1536 RAVNAYK
+1536 
-1543 ALTPEEKKQ
+1543 
-1552 AQEFIELAKEKISS
+1552 
-1566 DPDSEDAWDFVGA
+1566 
-1579 FYDLQDGIV
+1579 QDGRC
-1588 DEDNPYTKSEEFK
+1588 F
-1601 KFQVLPQNVR
+1601 
-1611 DVVTGYIVSSDMLE
+1611 VVFDD
-1625 SENRKIAKADL
+1625 KAISIIDKY
-1636 NRAVPVIHDANAI
+1636 N
-1649 MLFQKQAQIQGQTT
+1649 QQQAQIQGQTT
-1663 VTGDMISLFDA
+1663 VTGDVIALFDA

-1700 ASRQFVE
+1700 ASRQFTE
-1707 DFMTLQQWFGN
+1707 DFFTLQQWFGN
-1718 KKLDADISVEQHE
+1718 KKIDADISVEQHE

-1751 HGIFNRFKTWL
+1751 HGIFNRFKSWL
-1762 TAIYRDF
+1762 TSIYRDF

-1825 WYQKVKEEAEAKVLE
+1825 WYQKVKEEAEVKVLE

-1860 KRNEIAEEMGQD
+1860 KRNEIAEEMGKD

-1909 GSFEAALESQLKGF
+1909 GSFEAALEAQLKGF

-1972 EDEAAAKAQAKED
+1972 EDEAAAKAQARED
-1985 KATEKANKEA
+1985 KDTEKVNREA

-2051 ARQSLST
+2051 ARQSLAT

-2089 WSKAANAKQQQL
+2089 WAKAANAKQQQL

-2106 VTESGRLKKLI
+2106 VTESGRFKKLI

-2131 QKGNERMPPAER
+2131 QKGNERMPAAER

-2163 SKGIPKLEE
+2163 ANGIPKLEE

-2194 DALGNQTQRIGMEKL
+2194 DALGAQNQRIGMQKL
-2209 SPSGWDYVNKIMKA
+2209 SPNGWEYVNTIMKA

-2229 QKDKLGVV
+2229 QKDKLHVI
-2237 ELNGVKGAR
+2237 ELNGQKGAR
-2246 IDEAASALAD
+2246 ISEAANELAE
-2256 NLIEH
+2256 NLVLH
-2261 NGIHIKEDPY
+2261 NGLHIKTDPY
-2271 DANRWTD
+2271 DANRWSD
-2278 KRMRNMKEAKD
+2278 KRKRNLADMQK
-2289 FLGSYFNKLVAPL
+2289 FLGNSFEKLVAPL
-2302 TIFQRMDGYI
+2302 TIFQRMDGYF
-2312 GKTGKNVTGLAIK
+2312 GKLGKNRTGLAIK

-2334 TNEEI
+2334 TNKEI
-2339 KLQAEFAAGLKDA
+2339 LLQAEFASGLKDA

-2360 LDDIRNKRI
+2360 LDDMRNKRV

-2376 LTKEQI
+2376 VTKEQI

-2388 AGTESGYKRVLD
+2388 CGTESGFKRVID
-2400 NEPVGQEFKS
+2400 NEPVGQEFSS
-2410 LQIRERVVADL
+2410 LQKREI
-2421 FNEVLKELD
+2421 EVSALLNDVLSELD
-2430 KRDWATITKVW
+2430 KRDWATVTKVW

-2464 KLAHRSFVIEGKDG
+2464 KLAHKSFTVKGKDG
-2478 NTYQLR
+2478 NTYHLS
-2484 GGYYPVVYDSE
+2484 GGYYPVVYDAD
-2495 QSVRTS
+2495 QSVRAN
-2501 DLEEMDT
+2501 DLEQMDAL
-2508 WKSMAPGVARMGQ
+2508 KSMAPGVARMGQ
-2521 GKEFTKSRAT
+2521 GKGFTKSRAT

-2557 SRETALDVNRIIN
+2557 FRETALDVNRLIN
-2570 DRKFTKAVVDSM
+2570 DRKFSKAIIDSM
-2582 GMEEYRALQEW
+2582 GMETYRALQSW
-2593 ASDIWQAPKGGQ
+2593 ATDIWQPPKEGREWYDR
-2605 ALYEKL
+2605 LV
-2611 IRRVRTRATM
+2611 RRLRTRTTA
-2621 AVLSLRTSTA
+2621 AVLAYRTSTA
-2631 VLNVA
+2631 LLNVA

-2650 ISAFKT
+2650 MSAFKT
-2656 FWAHPKANWWLVN
+2656 FWAHPSANWRLVN

-2674 MAKRSERMDTNLREA
+2674 MAQRSERMDTNLREA
-2689 MESQNKQLHASKLTG
+2689 MESENKKVHASKLTQ
-2704 AIMNN
+2704 AIMGN
-2709 GFKLIGMT
+2709 GFKIIGFT
-2717 DNIFAYPLW
+2717 DNMFAYPLW
-2726 YSEYRKTLNEE
+2726 YSEYRKVLNEE
-2737 IQMGH
+2737 IGMGH
-2742 DNETAQKAA
+2742 NNETAQRAA

-2764 SGEMKDLSRAQK
+2764 SGEMKDLSKAQK
-2776 GGEIAKAFTM
+2776 GGEMAKALTM
-2786 FYTFYNALYNMVA
+2786 FYTFQNALYNMAA

-2804 GLQAAERSG
+2804 GVQAAEAAG
-2813 KTGWRRYASRQFM
+2813 KTGWRRFASRQFM
-2826 IPMAHYLLLGVI
+2826 APMAHYLLLGVM

-2845 GVRGAM
+2845 GVRGVM
-2851 DALSGRDDKKEKDAA
+2851 DAVSGTGDKDKKDAA
-2866 YWLRKFSQTSMD
+2866 YWLRKFAQTSVD
-2878 NQAATIPVLR
+2878 NQAATVPVLR
-2888 DMWRPISRSIFEPDA
+2888 DIWRPVSRSIFEPDA
-2903 KIFGNSAKMTSAF
+2903 KMFGNSAKMTSAL
-2916 DTFVRLSNA
+2916 DSFVRLSDA
-2925 GVTTNQF
+2925 GVTASHVVRR
-2932 LKNDGQKNLVD
+2932 DGQRNVAD
-2943 FVRDSG
+2943 FVRDG
-2949 KAIDGITG
+2949 GRALNGIAG
-2957 FPDMVTDGIANSI
+2957 SPDMVSDGIANSI
-2970 QYFLYPDSERDLRQL
+2970 QYFLYPNSERDLRQL
-2985 IGAIVMDRKL
+2985 LGAIAMDRKL
-2995 AKPKKNTAKKSGDP
+2995 AKPKKAAKKTGDP
-3009 FKDTKKAAQKARNAA
+3009 FKDAKKAAQKARNAA
-3024 KKKAKN
+3024 KKKGKN

>member
-41 QPQPEPPSMGQ
+41 RPHPEPPSIGQ
-52 RVADAI
+52 RVVDAI

-72 ATAQAQEQYNSYK
+72 ATAQAQEQYNNYQ

-112 PVWKTAGNMVQAA
+112 PVWKTAGNLVQAA
-125 EDAASARAAG
+125 EDAASARAADSE
-135 NAEEYQKTIDEIQ
+135 AEYRKSIDDVQ

-153 NSNPVDEFFHAG
+153 TYDNPVDTFFHAG
-165 VLGNVFGD
+165 LAGGLVGD
-173 AYQQGA
+173 SYQKSV
-179 ERTLAFTANWV
+179 ENTLAFTSNWV
-190 KGTEIYNNFNFQWD
+190 RGTEIYNNFNFQWD

-211 SEELARAYGVSSGI
+211 SEELARAYGKDSGI

-240 AQFKIDKRVGDDVDR
+240 AQFKIDSRVGDDVDR

-268 YPSLANASPDT
+268 YPSLANATPDT

-294 SVTQVPALV
+294 SITGIPALV
-303 AEEFANA
+303 AETFNNSS
-310 DERANIYGKAYLEGR
+310 ERADIYDRAYVEGR
-325 TLTEEETAR
+325 TLTEEEMERAKQLTAR
-334 AQVLTKRLGELEK
+334 LEELQK
-347 MIPQTT
+347 MVPQTT
-353 LHPLLGVLTQTGI
+353 MNPLMGILTQTGI
-366 QVAGMGSDSLVG
+366 QVAGMGSDAAVG
-378 AVAAGILGGGAY
+378 AAAAGLLGGGAY
-390 MMGAPAPLAR
+390 MMGAPAPVAK
-400 KIGGYAF
+400 KIGSYAF
-407 KIGTM
+407 KFGTM

-422 KYVEYLSYQN
+422 KYIEYLSYQN
-432 EDGSRTLTPAEA
+432 NDGTRTLTPEEA
-444 KLAATIETGVETG
+444 RLAATVETGIETG

-498 YLATAVKSWAPRVK
+498 YLSTAVKSWAPRAK

-517 EAYQG
+517 EAYQS

-535 HPQTTERPVSVAE
+535 HPQTTEKPVSVAE
-548 IVGNSAD
+548 IVGNSVD

-585 IARLHNELTAQ
+585 IARLHDNLTEQ
-596 EVDNAV
+596 EIDNAV

-615 DNKLFKENPKAYM
+615 ENKLFKENPKAYM

-639 LPNVYVDVEM
+639 MPNVYVDVEM
-649 LMNEKGGAELVQKL
+649 LMQEKGGAELVQKL

-674 QQVIESK
+674 QQVIDSK

-746 IVKENFQHED
+746 IVNENFKDED
-756 EQALAAEIISA
+756 ERNLAAEIISA
-767 SPNDVQNAYRKTLR
+767 SPNDVQNAYKKALR
-781 DAEQEYKN
+781 DAETEYKN
-789 VLREVWERDEE
+789 VLREVWERDEA
-800 DSKDGLSGV
+800 DSKDGLTGT
-809 RVVEDKHADST
+809 RVVEDKFADDN
-820 GNMRVVQNRGQ
+820 GNVRVVQNRGK
-831 SRQKWWTDYFG
+831 SRHKWWTDYFG

-858 LTGAARGGPRSLGV
+858 LTGATRGGPRSLGV
-872 AHDLAADHGDTDEVN
+872 AHDLAADHGDTDEVT

-911 GMKDKIAKIQNVETT
+911 GMKDKIAKIQNIETT

-946 SASPNKK
+946 SGSTNKK

-977 RQGKKTTAEDV
+977 RQGEKTTAEDV
-988 ANTLQITPSGSVTNE
+988 ANTLQVVPSGGVADGDVSLAQMKDEQLKYVL
-1003 NSKSKKLGQVKQAKK
+1003 NSNG
-1018 NLNNDNKVWNYNL
+1018 N
-1031 LTWDKDKQAWNKN
+1031 
-1044 RRHQLF
+1044 
-1050 KVMSAPSVLR
+1050 
-1060 IIDSTQNDIV
+1060 IDYGFIPDIV
-1070 AYGDIFNHAIRP
+1070 ADNGTRIKGAPVRLQVGFHHQKKTLGAGYAHLLRHKVQNLTGEIDTAISGVLANVDSINKNGKRLEIRSYLKNEPVALILELTEDKSTDENFYTVITLTPQTKSRMERERQKALTFGGRLTPPAGTGPDSKYIAPEKDAGTGNELKPRKVSAFGTVSLADAKKLVKRNTWYYQTAWHGSPYDFEHFDLGAMGSGEGRQVHGWGLYFAKDRKISEGYKDFLKNLRSTVVIDGKKFVGYKNGFRDEEGNRPSDKKLRFALLNLSLEGSREKAIQRVSELARTSKGTGFEEDYAGALKILKDSQTASVERPEAKLYEVDIPDNDVLLDEDKFLKDQPKAVQKAIADYYRSRP
-1082 DHPGLTKNELLDLPK
+1082 DFYFAPEGDSLKDSTTTGEGFYKDVVFQMKREGSTNPK
-1097 KLSDPLMVLKNG
+1097 RD
-1109 QGYVFAIDV
+1109 
-1118 KTKTGATIVVP
+1118 
-1129 FKIDEQKKA
+1129 
-1138 PNENTILI
+1138 
-1146 INRIASVYPKTQS
+1146 
-1159 KTNAQANY
+1159 
-1167 NWFNNS
+1167 
-1173 IAKDQLVYINK
+1173 
-1184 KRSEHWLAG
+1184 
-1193 LGLLKPSSGHA
+1193 A
-1204 SLLASI
+1204 SLL
-1210 ENIIN
+1210 
-1215 NPPQNVKTENDLKD
+1215 L
-1229 YRNSHMPLYQMAGVR
+1229 
-1244 AKNANFNS
+1244 NS
-1252 LAKAQNMEKAGNTRD
+1252 LGIKGVTYEGN
-1267 EIWKD
+1267 KD
-1272 TGWVKGKDNFWRF
+1272 GRCF
-1285 EIPDDINDISTAKI
+1285 
-1299 MTPGEYKLGDL
+1299 
-1310 YKNEKLYEAYPSF
+1310 
-1323 KDTDVEVVDG
+1323 VV
-1333 GTARKEKTTAG
+1333 
-1344 FYDPIAN
+1344 
-1351 RIVMINYRSGE
+1351 
-1362 VMGDDA
+1362 
-1368 EQKKLDLVHE
+1368 
-1378 IQHMIQETEGFAKG
+1378 
-1392 GNPKS
+1392 
-1397 VKKLLYSKA
+1397 
-1406 QGLKDLASGYN
+1406 
-1417 SDNASVLL
+1417 
-1425 DLYNTEKEID
+1425 
-1435 REFLAI
+1435 
-1441 FDDAENAPKHEE
+1441 FDDKAISIIDK
-1453 LRDYWQKTFN
+1453 
-1463 SKLKDAG
+1463 
-1470 LTEADWSTRRKI
+1470 
-1482 WVEAVKM
+1482 
-1489 QDLADSL
+1489 
-1496 DARTAYYNLG
+1496 YN
-1506 GKEEARETSR
+1506 
-1516 RAYERSLDTVYRAD
+1516 
-1530 YRNDLE
+1530 
-1536 RAVNAYK
+1536 
-1543 ALTPEEKKQ
+1543 Q
-1552 AQEFIELAKEKISS
+1552 Q
-1566 DPDSEDAWDFVGA
+1566 
-1579 FYDLQDGIV
+1579 
-1588 DEDNPYTKSEEFK
+1588 
-1601 KFQVLPQNVR
+1601 
-1611 DVVTGYIVSSDMLE
+1611 
-1625 SENRKIAKADL
+1625 
-1636 NRAVPVIHDANAI
+1636 
-1649 MLFQKQAQIQGQTT
+1649 QAQIQGQTT

-1689 INMQKLALNEN
+1689 INMRKLALNEK

-1718 KKLDADISVEQHE
+1718 KKIDADISVEQHE

-1751 HGIFNRFKTWL
+1751 HGIFNRFKSWL
-1762 TAIYRDF
+1762 TSIYRDF

-1860 KRNEIAEEMGQD
+1860 KRNEIAEEMGKD

-1909 GSFEAALESQLKGF
+1909 GSFEAALEAQLKGF

-1941 KKAVQE
+1941 KKAVQD

-1957 EYEALAAKAKAYIAG
+1957 EYEALAAKARAYIAG
-1972 EDEAAAKAQAKED
+1972 EDEVAAKKQAKAD
-1985 KATEKANKEA
+1985 KATAKANAEA

-2010 VQEDQRNEKVKEAQT
+2010 VQEDLRNEKVKEAQT

-2077 QYEVFRLMSVGE
+2077 QYEVFQLMSKGE
-2089 WSKAANAKQQQL
+2089 WAKAANAKQQQL

-2106 VTESGRLKKLI
+2106 VTESGRFKKLI
-2117 DRQAARIQ
+2117 DQQAARIQ

-2131 QKGNERMPPAER
+2131 QKGNERMPAAER

-2163 SKGIPKLEE
+2163 ANGIPKLEE

-2194 DALGNQTQRIGMEKL
+2194 DALGAQNQRIGMQKL
-2209 SPSGWDYVNKIMKA
+2209 SPNGWEYVNTIMKA

-2229 QKDKLGVV
+2229 QKDKLHVI
-2237 ELNGVKGAR
+2237 ELNGQKGTR
-2246 IDEAASALAD
+2246 ISEAANELAE
-2256 NLIEH
+2256 NLVLH
-2261 NGIHIKEDPY
+2261 NGLHIKTDPY
-2271 DANRWTD
+2271 DANRWSD
-2278 KRMRNMKEAKD
+2278 KRKRNLADMQK
-2289 FLGSYFNKLVAPL
+2289 FLGNSFEKLVAPL
-2302 TIFQRMDGYI
+2302 TIFQRMDGYF
-2312 GKTGKNVTGLAIK
+2312 GKLGKNRTGLAIK
-2325 TLYDPVMRA
+2325 TLYDPVMRS
-2334 TNEEI
+2334 TNKEI
-2339 KLQAEFAAGLKDA
+2339 LLQAEFASGLKDA

-2360 LDDIRNKRI
+2360 LDDMRNKRV

-2376 LTKEQI
+2376 VTKEQI

-2388 AGTESGYKRVLD
+2388 CGTESGFKRVID
-2400 NEPVGQEFKS
+2400 NEPVGQEFSS
-2410 LQIRERVVADL
+2410 LQKREI
-2421 FNEVLKELD
+2421 EVSALLNDVLSELD
-2430 KRDWATITKVW
+2430 KRDWATVTKVW

-2464 KLAHRSFVIEGKDG
+2464 KLAHKSFTVKGKDG
-2478 NTYQLR
+2478 NTYHLS
-2484 GGYYPVVYDSE
+2484 GGYYPVVYDAD
-2495 QSVRTS
+2495 QSVRAN
-2501 DLEEMDT
+2501 DLEQMDAL
-2508 WKSMAPGVARMGQ
+2508 KSMAPGVARMGQ
-2521 GKEFTKSRAT
+2521 GKGFTKSRAT

-2557 SRETALDVNRIIN
+2557 FRETALDVNRLIN
-2570 DRKFTKAVVDSM
+2570 DRKFSKAIIDSM
-2582 GMEEYRALQEW
+2582 GMETYRALQSW
-2593 ASDIWQAPKGGQ
+2593 ATDIWQPPKEGREWYDR
-2605 ALYEKL
+2605 LV
-2611 IRRVRTRATM
+2611 RRLRTRTTA
-2621 AVLSLRTSTA
+2621 AVLAYRTSTA
-2631 VLNVA
+2631 LLNVA

-2650 ISAFKT
+2650 MSAFKT
-2656 FWAHPKANWWLVN
+2656 FWAHPSANWRLVN

-2674 MAKRSERMDTNLREA
+2674 MAQRSERMDTNLREA
-2689 MESQNKQLHASKLTG
+2689 MESENKKVHASKLTQ
-2704 AIMNN
+2704 AIMGN
-2709 GFKLIGMT
+2709 GFKIIGFT
-2717 DNIFAYPLW
+2717 DNMFAYPLW
-2726 YSEYRKTLNEE
+2726 YSEYRKVLNEE
-2737 IQMGH
+2737 IGMGH
-2742 DNETAQKAA
+2742 NNETAQRAA

-2764 SGEMKDLSRAQK
+2764 SGEMKDLSKAQK
-2776 GGEIAKAFTM
+2776 GGEMAKALTM
-2786 FYTFYNALYNMVA
+2786 FYTFQNALYNMAA

-2804 GLQAAERSG
+2804 GVQAAEAAG
-2813 KTGWRRYASRQFM
+2813 KTGWRRFASRQFM
-2826 IPMAHYLLLGVI
+2826 APMAHYLLLGVM

-2845 GVRGAM
+2845 GVRGVM
-2851 DALSGRDDKKEKDAA
+2851 DAVSGTGDKDKKDAA
-2866 YWLRKFSQTSMD
+2866 YWLRKFAQTSVD
-2878 NQAATIPVLR
+2878 NQAATVPVLR
-2888 DMWRPISRSIFEPDA
+2888 DIWRPVSRSIFEPDA
-2903 KIFGNSAKMTSAF
+2903 KMFGNSAKMTSAL
-2916 DTFVRLSNA
+2916 DSFVRLSDA
-2925 GVTTNQF
+2925 GVTASHVVRR
-2932 LKNDGQKNLVD
+2932 DGQRNVAD
-2943 FVRDSG
+2943 FVRDG
-2949 KAIDGITG
+2949 GRALNGIAG
-2957 FPDMVTDGIANSI
+2957 SPDMVSDGIANSI
-2970 QYFLYPDSERDLRQL
+2970 QYFLYPNSERDLRQL
-2985 IGAIVMDRKL
+2985 LGAIAMDRKL
-2995 AKPKKNTAKKSGDP
+2995 AKPKKAAKKTGDP
-3009 FKDTKKAAQKARNAA
+3009 FKDAKKAAQKARNAA
-3024 KKKAKN
+3024 KKKGKN

>member
-1 MAYSVEEAIALA
+1 MGNRFLEAG
-13 KSEGKSNKLNN
+13 EGIKEQNLSGRLNPQWA
-24 DFIASRT
+24 DART
-31 VDPDNLPAFM
+31 VDPNNLPADM
-41 QPQPEPPSMGQ
+41 MPQPEPPSRFQ

-58 ATAVGNPFEAREEE
+58 TTAVGNPFGAREEE
-72 ATAQAQEQYNSYK
+72 AMAQAQEQYNNYQ

-92 VGVGNMLASA
+92 VGVGTMLASA

-112 PVWKTAGNMVQAA
+112 PVWKSFGGAVQAA
-125 EDAASARAAG
+125 EDAASARAADSE
-135 NAEEYQKTIDEIQ
+135 AEYRKSIDDVQ
-148 NPVAP
+148 NPIAP
-153 NSNPVDEFFHAG
+153 TYDNPVDTFFHAG
-165 VLGNVFGD
+165 LAGGLVGD
-173 AYQQGA
+173 SYKKSV
-179 ERTLAFTANWV
+179 ENTLAFTSDWV
-190 KGTEIYNNFNFQWD
+190 RGTEIYNNFNFQWD

-211 SEELARAYGVSSGI
+211 SEELARAYGKDSGI

-240 AQFKIDKRVGDDVDR
+240 AQFKIDSRVGDDVDR

-268 YPSLANASPDT
+268 YPSLANATPDT

-288 DVKAIQ
+288 DVKAVQ
-294 SVTQVPALV
+294 SITGIPALV
-303 AEEFANA
+303 AETFNNSS
-310 DERANIYGKAYLEGR
+310 ERADIYDRAYVEGR
-325 TLTEEETAR
+325 TLTEEEMERAKQLTAR
-334 AQVLTKRLGELEK
+334 LEELQK
-347 MIPQTT
+347 MVPQTT
-353 LHPLLGVLTQTGI
+353 MNPLMGILTQTGI
-366 QVAGMGSDSLVG
+366 QVAGMGSDAAVG
-378 AVAAGILGGGAY
+378 SVAAGILGGGAY
-390 MMGAPAPLAR
+390 MMGAPAPIAK
-400 KIGGYAF
+400 KIGSYAF
-407 KIGTM
+407 KFGTM

-422 KYVEYLSYQN
+422 KYIEYLSYQN
-432 EDGSRTLTPAEA
+432 ENGTRTLTPREA
-444 KLAATIETGVETG
+444 KIAATIETGIETG

-465 IMSTLGGADR
+465 IMSTLSGADR
-475 AAIQDIVARNKGNAE
+475 KAIQDIVARNKGNAE

-498 YLATAVKSWAPRVK
+498 YLATAVKSWAPRAK

-517 EAYQG
+517 EAYQS

-535 HPQTTERPVSVAE
+535 HPQTTEKPVSVAE
-548 IVGNSAD
+548 IVGNSVD

-639 LPNVYVDVEM
+639 MPNVYVDVEM
-649 LMNEKGGAELVQKL
+649 LMQEKGGAELVQKL

-674 QQVIESK
+674 QQVIDSK

-746 IVKENFQHED
+746 IVNENFKDGD
-756 EQALAAEIISA
+756 ERNLAAEIISA
-767 SPNDVQNAYRKTLR
+767 SPNDVQNAYKKALR
-781 DAEQEYKN
+781 DAETEYKN
-789 VLREVWERDEE
+789 VLREVWERDEA
-800 DSKDGLSGV
+800 DSKDGLTGT
-809 RVVEDKHADST
+809 RVVEDKFADDN
-820 GNMRVVQNRGQ
+820 GNVKVVQNRGK
-831 SRQKWWTDYFG
+831 SRHKWWTDYFG

-858 LTGAARGGPRSLGV
+858 LTGATRGGPRSLGV
-872 AHDLAADHGDTDEVN
+872 VRDLAAEHGDTDEVN
-887 RIEAEFK
+887 RIDAEMK

-946 SASPNKK
+946 SGSTNKK

-988 ANTLQITPSGSVTNE
+988 ANGLQIVSSGGVAGNGLKQAQTAEQRLKDDVAKWGKTVDKLKRLPNSGYVDIMTTPLVMSYCGANIVPIRMKTGKLKRILFSAEKGHKDITPEILKQLPEAMADPVAITPSNTNPGSFVIITELKSDTGMNVTVPIELVGTHNGNYE
-1003 NSKSKKLGQVKQAKK
+1003 ANIALSVYTRTNRETGQVHPEWYQGVFEGWANSYPK
-1018 NLNNDNKVWNYNL
+1018 NND
-1031 LTWDKDKQAWNKN
+1031 
-1044 RRHQLF
+1044 
-1050 KVMSAPSVLR
+1050 VMYYANEKKITSWYADTRLKLPS
-1060 IIDSTQNDIV
+1060 T
-1070 AYGDIFNHAIRP
+1070 AYHTSDFFNASI
-1082 DHPGLTKNELLDLPK
+1082 
-1097 KLSDPLMVLKNG
+1097 
-1109 QGYVFAIDV
+1109 
-1118 KTKTGATIVVP
+1118 
-1129 FKIDEQKKA
+1129 
-1138 PNENTILI
+1138 PNENDLHKMKSENPGFYQTAWHGSPYDFEHFDLGAMGSGEGRQVHGWGLYFAKDRKISEGYKDFLKNLRSTVVIDGKKFVGYKNGFRDEDGNRPSDKKLRFALLNLSLEGSRGKAIQRVSELARTSKGTGFEEDYAGALKILKDSQT
-1146 INRIASVYPKTQS
+1146 ASVERPEAKLYEVDIPDNDVLLDEDK
-1159 KTNAQANY
+1159 
-1167 NWFNNS
+1167 FL
-1173 IAKDQLVYINK
+1173 KDQPKAVQKAIADYYRSRPDSYSAPEDDSLKGSTTTGESFYKDVVFQM
-1184 KRSEHWLAG
+1184 KREGSTNP
-1193 LGLLKPSSGHA
+1193 KRDA
-1204 SLLASI
+1204 SLL
-1210 ENIIN
+1210 
-1215 NPPQNVKTENDLKD
+1215 L
-1229 YRNSHMPLYQMAGVR
+1229 
-1244 AKNANFNS
+1244 NS
-1252 LAKAQNMEKAGNTRD
+1252 LGIKGVTYEGN
-1267 EIWKD
+1267 KD
-1272 TGWVKGKDNFWRF
+1272 GRCF
-1285 EIPDDINDISTAKI
+1285 
-1299 MTPGEYKLGDL
+1299 
-1310 YKNEKLYEAYPSF
+1310 
-1323 KDTDVEVVDG
+1323 VV
-1333 GTARKEKTTAG
+1333 
-1344 FYDPIAN
+1344 
-1351 RIVMINYRSGE
+1351 
-1362 VMGDDA
+1362 
-1368 EQKKLDLVHE
+1368 
-1378 IQHMIQETEGFAKG
+1378 
-1392 GNPKS
+1392 
-1397 VKKLLYSKA
+1397 
-1406 QGLKDLASGYN
+1406 
-1417 SDNASVLL
+1417 
-1425 DLYNTEKEID
+1425 
-1435 REFLAI
+1435 
-1441 FDDAENAPKHEE
+1441 FDDKAISIIDK
-1453 LRDYWQKTFN
+1453 
-1463 SKLKDAG
+1463 
-1470 LTEADWSTRRKI
+1470 
-1482 WVEAVKM
+1482 
-1489 QDLADSL
+1489 
-1496 DARTAYYNLG
+1496 YN
-1506 GKEEARETSR
+1506 
-1516 RAYERSLDTVYRAD
+1516 
-1530 YRNDLE
+1530 
-1536 RAVNAYK
+1536 
-1543 ALTPEEKKQ
+1543 Q
-1552 AQEFIELAKEKISS
+1552 Q
-1566 DPDSEDAWDFVGA
+1566 
-1579 FYDLQDGIV
+1579 
-1588 DEDNPYTKSEEFK
+1588 
-1601 KFQVLPQNVR
+1601 
-1611 DVVTGYIVSSDMLE
+1611 
-1625 SENRKIAKADL
+1625 
-1636 NRAVPVIHDANAI
+1636 
-1649 MLFQKQAQIQGQTT
+1649 QAQIQGQTT
-1663 VTGDMISLFDA
+1663 VTGDVISLFDA

-1700 ASRQFVE
+1700 ASRQFTE
-1707 DFMTLQQWFGN
+1707 DFFTLQQWFGN
-1718 KKLDADISVEQHE
+1718 KKIDADISVEQHE

-1751 HGIFNRFKTWL
+1751 HGIFNRFKSWL
-1762 TAIYRDF
+1762 TSIYRDF

-1777 KEVTAVMDRMLATE
+1777 KEVTAVMDRMLATQ
-1791 DEISMAMKEQM
+1791 DEIDMAMKEQM

-1825 WYQKVKEEAEAKVLE
+1825 WYQKVREEAEAKVLE
-1840 KAMKDLEAADQ
+1840 KAMKDLEEADR
-1851 KDIAEAIEA
+1851 KDIEDAIEV
-1860 KRNEIAEEMGQD
+1860 KREQVASEMGQD
-1872 QFWRAD
+1872 DFWRAD
-1878 EMVRMNGGDL
+1878 EMVRMNGGNL
-1888 DVLADFGFTPEE
+1888 DILADFNLTPEE
-1900 YRAELEKRG
+1900 YQEELKKRG
-1909 GSFEAALESQLKGF
+1909 GSFEAALDAQMKGF
-1923 KAEMQESRID
+1923 TDEMQESRLD
-1933 QNELYEDA
+1933 TEALYEDA
-1941 KKAVQE
+1941 KKAVQD

-1972 EDEAAAKAQAKED
+1972 EDEVAAKAQEKEN

-1995 AEAAEKARKISEKLE
+1995 AEAAEKERKIAEKLE
-2010 VQEDQRNEKVKEAQT
+2010 VQEDLRNEKVKEAQN
-2025 EMRNM
+2025 EMKNM

-2106 VTESGRLKKLI
+2106 VTESGRLKKRI
-2117 DRQAARIQ
+2117 DQQAARIQ

-2209 SPSGWDYVNKIMKA
+2209 SPNGWEYVNKIMKA

-2229 QKDKLGVV
+2229 QKDKLNVV

-2289 FLGSYFNKLVAPL
+2289 FLGSYFNKLIAPL

-2421 FNEVLKELD
+2421 FNDVLKELD

-2464 KLAHRSFVIEGKDG
+2464 KLAHRSFSVTGKDG

-2484 GGYYPVVYDSE
+2484 GGYYPVVYDSD

-2508 WKSMAPGVARMGQ
+2508 LKSMAPGVARMGQ
-2521 GKEFTKSRAT
+2521 GKGFTKSRAT

-2582 GMEEYRALQEW
+2582 GMEEYRTLQEW

-2717 DNIFAYPLW
+2717 DNMFAYPLW

-2742 DNETAQKAA
+2742 DNETSQKAA

-2878 NQAATIPVLR
+2878 NQTATIPVLR

-2932 LKNDGQKNLVD
+2932 LKNDGQKNLAD

-2985 IGAIVMDRKL
+2985 MGAIVMDRKL
-2995 AKPKKNTAKKSGDP
+2995 AKPKKNTAKKTGDP
-3009 FKDTKKAAQKARNAA
+3009 FKDAKKAAQKARNAA
-3024 KKKAKN
+3024 KKRGKN

>member
-1 MAYSVEEAIALA
+1 MPYSVEEALSIA
-13 KSEGKSNKLNN
+13 KGEGKSNKLNN
-24 DFIASRT
+24 DVLKSRT

-41 QPQPEPPSMGQ
+41 TQQPEPESFGAK
-52 RVADAI
+52 VANAI
-58 ATAVGNPFEAREEE
+58 STAVGNSLEAREQE
-72 ATAQAQEQYNSYK
+72 ATEQAQEQYNAYQ
-85 NEEIAQP
+85 NEKIAQP

-102 RQSINDTLNT
+102 RQSINDTLNA

-125 EDAASARAAG
+125 EDAASARAAD
-135 NAEEYQKTIDEIQ
+135 NAEDYQKTIDEIQ

-165 VLGNVFGD
+165 LLGPFVGD

-225 FFGDRDAYIKGAQIL
+225 FFGDREAYIKGAQIL

-255 NDPEAFKAYLAEY
+255 NDPEAFKAYIAEY
-268 YPSLANASPDT
+268 YPSLANATPDT

-288 DVKAIQ
+288 DVKAVQ
-294 SVTQVPALV
+294 SITGIPALV
-303 AEEFANA
+303 AETFNNSS
-310 DERANIYGKAYLEGR
+310 ERADIYDRAYVEGR
-325 TLTEEETAR
+325 TLTEEEMERAKQLTAR
-334 AQVLTKRLGELEK
+334 LEELQK
-347 MIPQTT
+347 MVPQTT
-353 LHPLLGVLTQTGI
+353 MNPLMGILTQTGI
-366 QVAGMGSDSLVG
+366 QVAGMGSDAAVG

-390 MMGAPAPLAR
+390 MMGAPAPIAK
-400 KIGGYAF
+400 KIGSYAF
-407 KIGTM
+407 KFGTM

-422 KYVEYLSYQN
+422 KYIEYLSYQN
-432 EDGSRTLTPAEA
+432 EDGTRTLTPREA
-444 KLAATIETGVETG
+444 KIAATIETGIETG

-465 IMSTLGGADR
+465 IMSTLSGADR
-475 AAIQDIVARNKGNAE
+475 KAIQDIVARNKGNAE

-498 YLATAVKSWAPRVK
+498 YLATAVKSWAPRAK

-517 EAYQG
+517 EAYQS
-522 ATGDVVKNAIIAT
+522 ATGDIVHNAIVAT
-535 HPQTTERPVSVAE
+535 HPQTTEKMVSVPE
-548 IVGNSAD
+548 IAANSMD
-555 AMAEAVPSVGGMI
+555 AMADAVPSVGGMI
-568 IGGDVLS
+568 IGGDILS
-575 NIKGVRSLVN
+575 NIKGVRSLAS
-585 IARLHNELTAQ
+585 IARLHNTMTEEA
-596 EVDNAV
+596 VDNAF
-602 TGQMLRDIQENQK
+602 TGQVLRDIQENQK
-615 DNKLFKENPKAYM
+615 ENKLFKENPKAYM

-649 LMNEKGGAELVQKL
+649 LMNEKGGPELVQKL

-705 TTSAPDINC
+705 TTSAPGINC

-756 EQALAAEIISA
+756 EQALAAEIISS

-809 RVVEDKHADST
+809 RVVEDRHADST

-858 LTGAARGGPRSLGV
+858 LTGATRGGPRSLGV
-872 AHDLAADHGDTDEVN
+872 VRDLAAEHGDTDEVN
-887 RIEAEFK
+887 RIDAEMK

-946 SASPNKK
+946 SGSTNKK

-977 RQGKKTTAEDV
+977 RQGEKTTAEDV
-988 ANTLQITPSGSVTNE
+988 ANTLQVVPSGGVADGDVSLAQMKDEQLKYVL
-1003 NSKSKKLGQVKQAKK
+1003 NSNG
-1018 NLNNDNKVWNYNL
+1018 N
-1031 LTWDKDKQAWNKN
+1031 
-1044 RRHQLF
+1044 
-1050 KVMSAPSVLR
+1050 
-1060 IIDSTQNDIV
+1060 IDYGFIPDIV
-1070 AYGDIFNHAIRP
+1070 ADNGTRIKGAPVRLQVGFHHQKKTLGAGYAHLLRHKVQNLTGEIDTAISGVLANVDSINKNGKRLEIRSYLKNEPVALILELTEDKSTDENFYTVITLTPQTKSRMERERQKALTFGGRLTPPAGTGPDSKYIAPEKDAGTGNELKPRKVSAFGTVSLADAKKLVKRNTWYYQTAWHGSPYDFEHFDLGAMGSGEGRQVQGWGLYFAKDRKISEGYKDFLKNLRSTVVIDGKKFVGYKNGFRDEEGNRPSDKKLRFALLNLSLEGSREKAIQRVSELARTSKGTGFEEDYAGALKILKDSQTASVERPEAKLYEVDIPDNDVLLDEDKFLKDQPKAVQKAIADYYRSRP
-1082 DHPGLTKNELLDLPK
+1082 DFYFAPEDDSLKDSTTTGEGFYKDVVFQMKREGSTNPK
-1097 KLSDPLMVLKNG
+1097 RD
-1109 QGYVFAIDV
+1109 
-1118 KTKTGATIVVP
+1118 
-1129 FKIDEQKKA
+1129 
-1138 PNENTILI
+1138 
-1146 INRIASVYPKTQS
+1146 
-1159 KTNAQANY
+1159 
-1167 NWFNNS
+1167 
-1173 IAKDQLVYINK
+1173 
-1184 KRSEHWLAG
+1184 
-1193 LGLLKPSSGHA
+1193 A
-1204 SLLASI
+1204 SLL
-1210 ENIIN
+1210 
-1215 NPPQNVKTENDLKD
+1215 L
-1229 YRNSHMPLYQMAGVR
+1229 
-1244 AKNANFNS
+1244 NS
-1252 LAKAQNMEKAGNTRD
+1252 LGIKGVTYEGN
-1267 EIWKD
+1267 KD
-1272 TGWVKGKDNFWRF
+1272 GRCF
-1285 EIPDDINDISTAKI
+1285 
-1299 MTPGEYKLGDL
+1299 
-1310 YKNEKLYEAYPSF
+1310 
-1323 KDTDVEVVDG
+1323 VV
-1333 GTARKEKTTAG
+1333 
-1344 FYDPIAN
+1344 
-1351 RIVMINYRSGE
+1351 
-1362 VMGDDA
+1362 
-1368 EQKKLDLVHE
+1368 
-1378 IQHMIQETEGFAKG
+1378 
-1392 GNPKS
+1392 
-1397 VKKLLYSKA
+1397 
-1406 QGLKDLASGYN
+1406 
-1417 SDNASVLL
+1417 
-1425 DLYNTEKEID
+1425 
-1435 REFLAI
+1435 
-1441 FDDAENAPKHEE
+1441 FDDKAISIIDK
-1453 LRDYWQKTFN
+1453 
-1463 SKLKDAG
+1463 
-1470 LTEADWSTRRKI
+1470 
-1482 WVEAVKM
+1482 
-1489 QDLADSL
+1489 
-1496 DARTAYYNLG
+1496 YN
-1506 GKEEARETSR
+1506 
-1516 RAYERSLDTVYRAD
+1516 
-1530 YRNDLE
+1530 
-1536 RAVNAYK
+1536 
-1543 ALTPEEKKQ
+1543 Q
-1552 AQEFIELAKEKISS
+1552 Q
-1566 DPDSEDAWDFVGA
+1566 
-1579 FYDLQDGIV
+1579 
-1588 DEDNPYTKSEEFK
+1588 
-1601 KFQVLPQNVR
+1601 
-1611 DVVTGYIVSSDMLE
+1611 
-1625 SENRKIAKADL
+1625 
-1636 NRAVPVIHDANAI
+1636 
-1649 MLFQKQAQIQGQTT
+1649 QAQIQGQTT
-1663 VTGDMISLFDA
+1663 VTGDVISLFDA

-1700 ASRQFVE
+1700 ASRQFTE
-1707 DFMTLQQWFGN
+1707 DFFTLQQWFGN
-1718 KKLDADISVEQHE
+1718 KKIDADISVEQHE

-1751 HGIFNRFKTWL
+1751 HGIFNRFKSWL
-1762 TAIYRDF
+1762 TSIYRDF

-1825 WYQKVKEEAEAKVLE
+1825 WYQKVKEEAEVKVLE

-1860 KRNEIAEEMGQD
+1860 KRNEIAEEMGKD

-1909 GSFEAALESQLKGF
+1909 GSFEAALEAQLKGF

-1972 EDEAAAKAQAKED
+1972 EDEAAAKAQARED
-1985 KATEKANKEA
+1985 KDTEKVNREA

-2051 ARQSLST
+2051 ARQSLAT

-2089 WSKAANAKQQQL
+2089 WAKAANAKQQQL

-2194 DALGNQTQRIGMEKL
+2194 DALGAQNRRIGMEKL
-2209 SPSGWDYVNKIMKA
+2209 SPNGWEYVNTIMKA

-2229 QKDKLGVV
+2229 QKDKLHVI
-2237 ELNGVKGAR
+2237 ELDGQKGAR
-2246 IDEAASALAD
+2246 ISEAANDLAE
-2256 NLIEH
+2256 NLVLH
-2261 NGIHIKEDPY
+2261 NGLHIKTDPY
-2271 DANRWTD
+2271 DENRWTD
-2278 KRMRNMKEAKD
+2278 KRKRNLGDVKK
-2289 FLGSYFNKLVAPL
+2289 FLGTSFEKIIAPL
-2302 TIFQRMDGYI
+2302 TIFQRMDGYV
-2312 GKTGKNVTGLAIK
+2312 GKKGGNRTGLAIK

-2334 TNEEI
+2334 TNKEI
-2339 KLQAEFAAGLKDA
+2339 LLQAEFASGLKDA

-2360 LDDIRNKRI
+2360 LDDMRNKRV

-2376 LTKEQI
+2376 VTKEQI

-2388 AGTESGYKRVLD
+2388 CGTESGFKRVID
-2400 NEPVGQEFKS
+2400 NEPVGQEFSS
-2410 LQIRERVVADL
+2410 LQKREV
-2421 FNEVLKELD
+2421 EVSALLNDVLSELD
-2430 KRDWATITKVW
+2430 KRDWATVTKIW

-2464 KLAHRSFVIEGKDG
+2464 KLAHKAFTVKGKDG
-2478 NTYQLR
+2478 NTYHLS
-2484 GGYYPVVYDSE
+2484 GGYYPVVYDAD
-2495 QSVRTS
+2495 QSVRAN
-2501 DLEEMDT
+2501 DLEQMDAL
-2508 WKSMAPGVARMGQ
+2508 KSMAPGVARMGQ
-2521 GKEFTKSRAT
+2521 GKGFTKSRAT

-2557 SRETALDVNRIIN
+2557 FRETALDVNRLIN
-2570 DRKFTKAVVDSM
+2570 DRKFSKAVIDSM
-2582 GMEEYRALQEW
+2582 GMEEYRALQAW
-2593 ASDIWQAPKGGQ
+2593 ASDIWQPPKEGREW
-2605 ALYEKL
+2605 YDKL
-2611 IRRVRTRATM
+2611 VKRLRTRTTA
-2621 AVLSLRTSTA
+2621 AVLAYRTSTA
-2631 VLNVA
+2631 LLNVA

-2650 ISAFKT
+2650 MSAFKT
-2656 FWAHPKANWWLVN
+2656 FWAHPSANWRLVN

-2674 MAKRSERMDTNLREA
+2674 MAQRSERMDTNLREA
-2689 MESQNKQLHASKLTG
+2689 MESQNKKLHASKITQ
-2704 AIMNN
+2704 AIMGN
-2709 GFKLIGMT
+2709 GFKIIGFT
-2717 DNIFAYPLW
+2717 DNMFAYPLW
-2726 YSEYRKTLNEE
+2726 FSEYRKVLNEE
-2737 IQMGH
+2737 INLGH

-2776 GGEIAKAFTM
+2776 GGEMAKALTM
-2786 FYTFYNALYNMVA
+2786 FYTFQNALYNMAA

-2804 GLQAAERSG
+2804 GLQAAEAAG
-2813 KTGWRRYASRQFM
+2813 KTGWRRFASRQFM
-2826 IPMAHYLLLGVI
+2826 APMAHYLLLGVM

-2845 GVRGAM
+2845 GVRGVM
-2851 DALSGRDDKKEKDAA
+2851 DAVSGTGDKDKKDAA
-2866 YWLRKFSQTSMD
+2866 YWLRKFAQTSVD
-2878 NQAATIPVLR
+2878 NQAATVPVLR
-2888 DMWRPISRSIFEPDA
+2888 DIWRPVSRSIFEPDA
-2903 KIFGNSAKMTSAF
+2903 KMFGNSAKMTSAL
-2916 DTFVRLSNA
+2916 DSFVRLSDA
-2925 GVTTNQF
+2925 GVTASHVVRR
-2932 LKNDGQKNLVD
+2932 DGQRNVAD
-2943 FVRDSG
+2943 FVRDG
-2949 KAIDGITG
+2949 GRALNGIAG
-2957 FPDMVTDGIANSI
+2957 SPDMVSDGIANSI
-2970 QYFLYPDSERDLRQL
+2970 QYFLYPNSERDLRQL
-2985 IGAIVMDRKL
+2985 LGAIAMDRKL
-2995 AKPKKNTAKKSGDP
+2995 AKPKKAAKKTGDP
-3009 FKDTKKAAQKARNAA
+3009 FKDAKKAAQKARNAA
-3024 KKKAKN
+3024 KKKGKN

>member
-1 MAYSVEEAIALA
+1 MPYSVEEALSIA
-13 KSEGKSNKLNN
+13 KGEGKSNKLNN
-24 DFIASRT
+24 DVLKSRT

-41 QPQPEPPSMGQ
+41 TQQPEPESFGAK
-52 RVADAI
+52 VANAI
-58 ATAVGNPFEAREEE
+58 STAVGNPFEAREQE
-72 ATAQAQEQYNSYK
+72 ATEQAQEQYNAYQ
-85 NEEIAQP
+85 NEKIAQP

-102 RQSINDTLNT
+102 RQSVNDTLNT
-112 PVWKTAGNMVQAA
+112 PVWKAFGGMVQTA
-125 EDAASARAAG
+125 EDAASARAADSE
-135 NAEEYQKTIDEIQ
+135 AEYRKSLDDVQ
-148 NPVAP
+148 NPIAP
-153 NSNPVDEFFHAG
+153 TYDNPVDTFFHAG
-165 VLGNVFGD
+165 LAGGLVGD
-173 AYQQGA
+173 SYQKSV
-179 ERTLAFTANWV
+179 ESTLAFTSNWV
-190 KGTEIYNNFNFQWD
+190 RGTEIYNNFNFQWD

-211 SEELARAYGVSSGI
+211 SEELARAYGVNSGI

-240 AQFKIDKRVGDDVDR
+240 AQFKIDSRVGTDVDR

-268 YPSLANASPDT
+268 YPSLANATPDT

-288 DVKAIQ
+288 DVKAVQ
-294 SVTQVPALV
+294 SITGIPALV
-303 AEEFANA
+303 AETFNNSS
-310 DERANIYGKAYLEGR
+310 ERADIYDRAYVEGR
-325 TLTEEETAR
+325 TLTEEEMERAKQLTAR
-334 AQVLTKRLGELEK
+334 LEDLQK
-347 MIPQTT
+347 MVPQTT
-353 LHPLLGVLTQTGI
+353 MNPLMGILTQTGI
-366 QVAGMGSDSLVG
+366 QVAGMGSDAAVG

-390 MMGAPAPLAR
+390 MMGAPAPIAK
-400 KIGGYAF
+400 KIGSYAF
-407 KIGTM
+407 KFGTM

-422 KYVEYLSYQN
+422 KYIEYLSYQN

-498 YLATAVKSWAPRVK
+498 YLSTAVKSWAPRAK

-517 EAYQG
+517 EAYQS

-535 HPQTTERPVSVAE
+535 HPQTTEKTVSVAE
-548 IVGNSAD
+548 IVGNSVD

-674 QQVIESK
+674 QQVIDSK

-746 IVKENFQHED
+746 IVNENFKDED
-756 EQALAAEIISA
+756 ERNLAAEIISA
-767 SPNDVQNAYRKTLR
+767 SPNDVQNAYKKALR
-781 DAEQEYKN
+781 DAETEYKN
-789 VLREVWERDEE
+789 VLREVWERDEA
-800 DSKDGLSGV
+800 DSKDGLTGT
-809 RVVEDKHADST
+809 RVVEDKFADDN
-820 GNMRVVQNRGQ
+820 GNVRVVQNRGK
-831 SRQKWWTDYFG
+831 SRHKWWTDYFG

-858 LTGAARGGPRSLGV
+858 LTGATRGGPRSLGV
-872 AHDLAADHGDTDEVN
+872 AHDLAADHGDTDEVT

-946 SASPNKK
+946 SGSTNKK

-988 ANTLQITPSGSVTNE
+988 ANTLQVVPSGGVADGDVSLAQMKDEQLKYVL
-1003 NSKSKKLGQVKQAKK
+1003 NSNG
-1018 NLNNDNKVWNYNL
+1018 N
-1031 LTWDKDKQAWNKN
+1031 
-1044 RRHQLF
+1044 
-1050 KVMSAPSVLR
+1050 
-1060 IIDSTQNDIV
+1060 IDYGFIPDIV
-1070 AYGDIFNHAIRP
+1070 ADNGTRIKGAPVRLQVGFHHQKKTLGAGYAHLLRHKVQNLTGEIDTAISGVLANVDSINKNGKRLEIRSYLKNEPVALILELTEDKSTDENFYTVITLTPQTKSRMERERQKALTFGGRLTPPAGTGPDSKYIAPEKDAGTGNELKPRKVSAFGTVSLADAKKLVKRNTWYYQTAWHGSPYDFEHFDLGAMGSGEGRQVHGWGLYFAKDRKISEGYKDFLKNLRSTVVIDGKKFVGYKNGFRDEDGNRPSDKKLRFALLNLSLEGSREKAIQRVSELARTSKGTGFEEDYAGALKILKDSQTASVERPEAKLYEVDIPDNDVLLDEDKFLQDQPKKVKKAIADYYRSRP
-1082 DHPGLTKNELLDLPK
+1082 DSYSAPEDDSLKGSTTTGESFYKDVVFQMKREGSTNPK
-1097 KLSDPLMVLKNG
+1097 RD
-1109 QGYVFAIDV
+1109 
-1118 KTKTGATIVVP
+1118 
-1129 FKIDEQKKA
+1129 
-1138 PNENTILI
+1138 
-1146 INRIASVYPKTQS
+1146 
-1159 KTNAQANY
+1159 
-1167 NWFNNS
+1167 
-1173 IAKDQLVYINK
+1173 
-1184 KRSEHWLAG
+1184 
-1193 LGLLKPSSGHA
+1193 A
-1204 SLLASI
+1204 SLL
-1210 ENIIN
+1210 
-1215 NPPQNVKTENDLKD
+1215 L
-1229 YRNSHMPLYQMAGVR
+1229 
-1244 AKNANFNS
+1244 NS
-1252 LAKAQNMEKAGNTRD
+1252 LGIKGVTYEGN
-1267 EIWKD
+1267 KD
-1272 TGWVKGKDNFWRF
+1272 GRCF
-1285 EIPDDINDISTAKI
+1285 
-1299 MTPGEYKLGDL
+1299 
-1310 YKNEKLYEAYPSF
+1310 
-1323 KDTDVEVVDG
+1323 VV
-1333 GTARKEKTTAG
+1333 
-1344 FYDPIAN
+1344 
-1351 RIVMINYRSGE
+1351 
-1362 VMGDDA
+1362 
-1368 EQKKLDLVHE
+1368 
-1378 IQHMIQETEGFAKG
+1378 
-1392 GNPKS
+1392 
-1397 VKKLLYSKA
+1397 
-1406 QGLKDLASGYN
+1406 
-1417 SDNASVLL
+1417 
-1425 DLYNTEKEID
+1425 
-1435 REFLAI
+1435 
-1441 FDDAENAPKHEE
+1441 FDDKAISIIDK
-1453 LRDYWQKTFN
+1453 
-1463 SKLKDAG
+1463 
-1470 LTEADWSTRRKI
+1470 
-1482 WVEAVKM
+1482 
-1489 QDLADSL
+1489 
-1496 DARTAYYNLG
+1496 YN
-1506 GKEEARETSR
+1506 
-1516 RAYERSLDTVYRAD
+1516 
-1530 YRNDLE
+1530 
-1536 RAVNAYK
+1536 
-1543 ALTPEEKKQ
+1543 Q
-1552 AQEFIELAKEKISS
+1552 Q
-1566 DPDSEDAWDFVGA
+1566 
-1579 FYDLQDGIV
+1579 
-1588 DEDNPYTKSEEFK
+1588 
-1601 KFQVLPQNVR
+1601 
-1611 DVVTGYIVSSDMLE
+1611 
-1625 SENRKIAKADL
+1625 
-1636 NRAVPVIHDANAI
+1636 
-1649 MLFQKQAQIQGQTT
+1649 QAQIQGQTT

-1689 INMQKLALNEN
+1689 INMQKLALSEN
-1700 ASRQFVE
+1700 ASRQFTE
-1707 DFMTLQQWFGN
+1707 DFFTLQQWFGN
-1718 KKLDADISVEQHE
+1718 KKIDADISVEQHE

-1751 HGIFNRFKTWL
+1751 HGIFNRFKSWL
-1762 TAIYRDF
+1762 ASIYRDF

-1840 KAMKDLEAADQ
+1840 KAMKDLEAANQ

-1860 KRNEIAEEMGQD
+1860 KRNEIAEEMGKD

-1909 GSFEAALESQLKGF
+1909 GSFEAALEAQLKGF

-1941 KKAVQE
+1941 KKAVQD

-1957 EYEALAAKAKAYIAG
+1957 EYEALAAKARAYIAG
-1972 EDEAAAKAQAKED
+1972 EDEVAAKKQAKAD
-1985 KATEKANKEA
+1985 KATEKANKEK

-2010 VQEDQRNEKVKEAQT
+2010 VQEDLRNEKVKEAQT

-2051 ARQSLST
+2051 ARQSLAT

-2089 WSKAANAKQQQL
+2089 WAKAANAKQQQL

-2194 DALGNQTQRIGMEKL
+2194 DALGAQNRRIGMEKL
-2209 SPSGWDYVNKIMKA
+2209 SPNGWEYVNTIMKA

-2229 QKDKLGVV
+2229 QKDKLHVI
-2237 ELNGVKGAR
+2237 ELDGQKGAR
-2246 IDEAASALAD
+2246 ISEAANDLAE
-2256 NLIEH
+2256 NLVLH
-2261 NGIHIKEDPY
+2261 NGLHIKTDPY
-2271 DANRWTD
+2271 DENRWTD
-2278 KRMRNMKEAKD
+2278 KRKRNLGDVKK
-2289 FLGSYFNKLVAPL
+2289 FLGTSFEKIIAPL
-2302 TIFQRMDGYI
+2302 TIFQRMDGYV
-2312 GKTGKNVTGLAIK
+2312 GKKGGNRTGLAIK

-2334 TNEEI
+2334 TNKEI
-2339 KLQAEFAAGLKDA
+2339 LLQAEFASGLKDA

-2360 LDDIRNKRI
+2360 LDDMRNKRV

-2376 LTKEQI
+2376 VTKEQI

-2388 AGTESGYKRVLD
+2388 CGTESGFKRVID
-2400 NEPVGQEFKS
+2400 NEPVGQEFSS
-2410 LQIRERVVADL
+2410 LQKREV
-2421 FNEVLKELD
+2421 EVSALLNDVLSELD
-2430 KRDWATITKVW
+2430 KRDWATVTKIW

-2464 KLAHRSFVIEGKDG
+2464 KLAHKAFTVKGKDG
-2478 NTYQLR
+2478 NTYHLS
-2484 GGYYPVVYDSE
+2484 GGYYPVVYDAD
-2495 QSVRTS
+2495 QSVRAN
-2501 DLEEMDT
+2501 DLEQMDAL
-2508 WKSMAPGVARMGQ
+2508 KSMAPGVARMGQ
-2521 GKEFTKSRAT
+2521 GKGFTKSRAT

-2557 SRETALDVNRIIN
+2557 FRETALDVNRLVN
-2570 DRKFTKAVVDSM
+2570 DRKFSKAVIDSM
-2582 GMEEYRALQEW
+2582 GMEEYRALQAW
-2593 ASDIWQAPKGGQ
+2593 ASDIWQPPKEGREW
-2605 ALYEKL
+2605 YDKL
-2611 IRRVRTRATM
+2611 VKRLRTRTTA
-2621 AVLSLRTSTA
+2621 AVLAYRTSTA
-2631 VLNVA
+2631 LLNVA

-2650 ISAFKT
+2650 MSAFKT
-2656 FWAHPKANWWLVN
+2656 FWAHPSANWRLVN

-2674 MAKRSERMDTNLREA
+2674 MAQRSERMDTNLREA
-2689 MESQNKQLHASKLTG
+2689 MESQNKKLHASKITQ
-2704 AIMNN
+2704 AIMGN
-2709 GFKLIGMT
+2709 GFKIIGFT
-2717 DNIFAYPLW
+2717 DNMFAYPLW
-2726 YSEYRKTLNEE
+2726 FSEYRKVLNEE
-2737 IQMGH
+2737 INLGH

-2776 GGEIAKAFTM
+2776 GGEMAKALTM
-2786 FYTFYNALYNMVA
+2786 FYTFQNALYNMAA

-2804 GLQAAERSG
+2804 GLQAAEAAG
-2813 KTGWRRYASRQFM
+2813 KTGWRRYASSQFLA
-2826 IPMAHYLLLGVI
+2826 PMAHYFLLGVM
-2838 VNSMIEM
+2838 VNSMIEI
-2845 GVRGAM
+2845 GVRGVM
-2851 DALSGRDDKKEKDAA
+2851 DAVTGTGDKEKKDAA
-2866 YWLRKFSQTSMD
+2866 YWLRKYAQTSMD
-2878 NQAATIPVLR
+2878 NQAATVPILR
-2888 DMWRPISRSIFEPDA
+2888 DIWRPISRSIFEPDA
-2903 KIFGNSAKMTSAF
+2903 KMFGASTKMTSAL
-2916 DTFVRLSNA
+2916 DSFVRLSDA
-2925 GVTTNQF
+2925 GVTASHF
-2932 LKNDGQKNLVD
+2932 VKRDGQKNLAD
-2943 FVRDSG
+2943 FVRDG
-2949 KAIDGITG
+2949 GRAINGIVG
-2957 FPDMVTDGIANSI
+2957 SPDMVTDGIANSV
-2970 QYFLYPDSERDLRQL
+2970 QYFLYPNSERDLRQL
-2985 IGAIVMDRKL
+2985 LGAIAMDRKL

-3009 FKDTKKAAQKARNAA
+3009 FKDAKKAAQKARNAA
-3024 KKKAKN
+3024 KKKVKN

>member
-1 MAYSVEEAIALA
+1 MGNRFLEAG
-13 KSEGKSNKLNN
+13 EGIKEQNLSGIL
-24 DFIASRT
+24 DPQWADART
-31 VDPDNLPAFM
+31 VDPNNLPADM
-41 QPQPEPPSMGQ
+41 MPQPEPPSRFQ

-58 ATAVGNPFEAREEE
+58 TTAVGNPFGAREEE
-72 ATAQAQEQYNSYK
+72 ATAQAQEQYNNYQ

-92 VGVGNMLASA
+92 VGVSNMLASA

-112 PVWKTAGNMVQAA
+112 PVWKSFGGAVQAA
-125 EDAASARAAG
+125 EDAASARAADSE
-135 NAEEYQKTIDEIQ
+135 AEYRKSIDDVQ
-148 NPVAP
+148 NPIAP
-153 NSNPVDEFFHAG
+153 TYDNPVDTFFHAG
-165 VLGNVFGD
+165 LAGGLVGD
-173 AYQQGA
+173 SYQKSV
-179 ERTLAFTANWV
+179 ESTLAFTSNWV
-190 KGTEIYNNFNFQWD
+190 RGTEIYNNFNFQWD

-211 SEELARAYGVSSGI
+211 SEELARAYGVNSGI

-240 AQFKIDKRVGDDVDR
+240 AQFKIDSRVGDDVDR

-268 YPSLANASPDT
+268 YPSLANASQDD
-279 FEAMLKNAE
+279 FESLIKNAE
-288 DVKAIQ
+288 DVKAVQEIMK
-294 SVTQVPALV
+294 VPGLV
-303 AEEFANA
+303 AETFANSS
-310 DERANIYGKAYLEGR
+310 ERADIYGKAYLEGR
-325 TLTEEETAR
+325 TLTEDEIAR
-334 AQVLTKRLGELEK
+334 ADQLTKRLEELNK
-347 MIPQTT
+347 MTPQTT
-353 LHPLLGVLTQTGI
+353 LHPLMGILSQTGI
-366 QVAGMGSDSLVG
+366 QVAGMGSDAAVG

-390 MMGAPAPLAR
+390 MMGAPAPIAK
-400 KIGGYAF
+400 KIGSYAF
-407 KIGTM
+407 KFGTM

-422 KYVEYLSYQN
+422 KYIEYLSYQN
-432 EDGSRTLTPAEA
+432 EDGTRTLTPREA
-444 KLAATIETGVETG
+444 KIAATIETGIETG

-465 IMSTLGGADR
+465 IMSTLSGADR
-475 AAIQDIVARNKGNAE
+475 KAIQDIVARNKGNAE

-498 YLATAVKSWAPRVK
+498 YLSTAVKSWAPRAK

-517 EAYQG
+517 EAYQS

-535 HPQTTERPVSVAE
+535 HPQTTEKPVSVAE
-548 IVGNSAD
+548 IVGNSVD

-585 IARLHNELTAQ
+585 VARLHNELTAQ

-649 LMNEKGGAELVQKL
+649 LMNEKGGPELVQKL

-705 TTSAPDINC
+705 TTSAPGINC

-756 EQALAAEIISA
+756 EQALAAEIISS

-809 RVVEDKHADST
+809 RVVEDRHADST

-858 LTGAARGGPRSLGV
+858 LTGATRGGPRSLGV
-872 AHDLAADHGDTDEVN
+872 VRDLAAEHGDTDEVN
-887 RIEAEFK
+887 RIDAEMK
-894 ANKERLDK
+894 TNKERLDK

-988 ANTLQITPSGSVTNE
+988 ANTLQVVPSGGVADGDVSLAQMKDEQLKYVL
-1003 NSKSKKLGQVKQAKK
+1003 NSNG
-1018 NLNNDNKVWNYNL
+1018 N
-1031 LTWDKDKQAWNKN
+1031 
-1044 RRHQLF
+1044 
-1050 KVMSAPSVLR
+1050 
-1060 IIDSTQNDIV
+1060 IDYGFIPDIV
-1070 AYGDIFNHAIRP
+1070 ADNGTRIKGAPVRLQVGFHHQKKTLGAGYAHLLRHKVQNLTGEIDTAISGVLANVDSINKNGKRLEIRSYLKNEPVALILELTEDKSTDENFYTVITLTPQTKSRMERERQKALTFGGRLTPPAGTGPDSKYIAPEKDAGTGNELKPRKVSAFGTVSLADAKKLVKRNTWYYQTAWHGSPYDFEHFDLGAMGSGEGRQVHGWGLYFAKDRKISEGYKDFLKNLRSTVVIDGKKFVGYKNGFRDEDGNRPSDKKLRFALLNLSLEGSREKAIQRVSELARTSKGTGFEEDYAGALKILKDSQTASVERPEAKLYEVDIPDNDVLLDEDKFLQDQPKKVKKAIADYYRSRP
-1082 DHPGLTKNELLDLPK
+1082 DSYSAPEDDSLKGSTTTGESFYKDVVFQMKREGSTNPK
-1097 KLSDPLMVLKNG
+1097 RD
-1109 QGYVFAIDV
+1109 
-1118 KTKTGATIVVP
+1118 
-1129 FKIDEQKKA
+1129 
-1138 PNENTILI
+1138 
-1146 INRIASVYPKTQS
+1146 
-1159 KTNAQANY
+1159 
-1167 NWFNNS
+1167 
-1173 IAKDQLVYINK
+1173 
-1184 KRSEHWLAG
+1184 
-1193 LGLLKPSSGHA
+1193 A
-1204 SLLASI
+1204 SLL
-1210 ENIIN
+1210 
-1215 NPPQNVKTENDLKD
+1215 L
-1229 YRNSHMPLYQMAGVR
+1229 
-1244 AKNANFNS
+1244 NS
-1252 LAKAQNMEKAGNTRD
+1252 LGIKGITYEGS
-1267 EIWKD
+1267 KD
-1272 TGWVKGKDNFWRF
+1272 GRCF
-1285 EIPDDINDISTAKI
+1285 
-1299 MTPGEYKLGDL
+1299 
-1310 YKNEKLYEAYPSF
+1310 
-1323 KDTDVEVVDG
+1323 VV
-1333 GTARKEKTTAG
+1333 
-1344 FYDPIAN
+1344 
-1351 RIVMINYRSGE
+1351 
-1362 VMGDDA
+1362 
-1368 EQKKLDLVHE
+1368 
-1378 IQHMIQETEGFAKG
+1378 
-1392 GNPKS
+1392 
-1397 VKKLLYSKA
+1397 
-1406 QGLKDLASGYN
+1406 
-1417 SDNASVLL
+1417 
-1425 DLYNTEKEID
+1425 
-1435 REFLAI
+1435 
-1441 FDDAENAPKHEE
+1441 FDDKAISIIDK
-1453 LRDYWQKTFN
+1453 
-1463 SKLKDAG
+1463 
-1470 LTEADWSTRRKI
+1470 
-1482 WVEAVKM
+1482 
-1489 QDLADSL
+1489 
-1496 DARTAYYNLG
+1496 YNQQQ
-1506 GKEEARETSR
+1506 S
-1516 RAYERSLDTVYRAD
+1516 
-1530 YRNDLE
+1530 
-1536 RAVNAYK
+1536 
-1543 ALTPEEKKQ
+1543 
-1552 AQEFIELAKEKISS
+1552 
-1566 DPDSEDAWDFVGA
+1566 
-1579 FYDLQDGIV
+1579 
-1588 DEDNPYTKSEEFK
+1588 
-1601 KFQVLPQNVR
+1601 
-1611 DVVTGYIVSSDMLE
+1611 
-1625 SENRKIAKADL
+1625 
-1636 NRAVPVIHDANAI
+1636 
-1649 MLFQKQAQIQGQTT
+1649 QIQGQTT

-1683 SAHWYL
+1683 TAHWYL
-1689 INMQKLALNEN
+1689 INMRKLALNEK

-1718 KKLDADISVEQHE
+1718 KKIDADISVEQHE

-1751 HGIFNRFKTWL
+1751 HGIFNRFKSWL
-1762 TAIYRDF
+1762 TSIYRDF

-1777 KEVTAVMDRMLATE
+1777 KEVTAVMDRMLATQ
-1791 DEISMAMKEQM
+1791 DEIDMAMKEQM

-1825 WYQKVKEEAEAKVLE
+1825 WYQKVREEAEAKVLE

-1860 KRNEIAEEMGQD
+1860 KRNEIADEMGQD

-1909 GSFEAALESQLKGF
+1909 GSFEAALEAQLKGF

-1941 KKAVQE
+1941 KKAVQD

-1957 EYEALAAKAKAYIAG
+1957 EYEALAAKARAYIAG
-1972 EDEAAAKAQAKED
+1972 EDEATAKKQAKAD
-1985 KATEKANKEA
+1985 KATAKANKEA

-2010 VQEDQRNEKVKEAQT
+2010 VQEDLRNEKVKEAQS
-2025 EMRNM
+2025 EMKNM

-2051 ARQSLST
+2051 ARQSLAT

-2089 WSKAANAKQQQL
+2089 WAKAANAKQQQL

-2106 VTESGRLKKLI
+2106 VTESGRFKKLI

-2131 QKGNERMPPAER
+2131 QKGNERMPAAER

-2194 DALGNQTQRIGMEKL
+2194 DAVGNQTQRIGMEKL
-2209 SPSGWDYVNKIMKA
+2209 SPNGWEYVNKIMKA

-2229 QKDKLGVV
+2229 QKDKLNVV

-2278 KRMRNMKEAKD
+2278 KIMRNMKEAKD
-2289 FLGSYFNKLVAPL
+2289 FLGSYFNKLIAPL

-2382 MCMALT
+2382 MCMALN

-2421 FNEVLKELD
+2421 FNDVLKELD

-2464 KLAHRSFVIEGKDG
+2464 KLAHRSFSVTGKDG
-2478 NTYQLR
+2478 NTYQLQ
-2484 GGYYPVVYDSE
+2484 GGYYPVVYDSD

-2508 WKSMAPGVARMGQ
+2508 LKSMAPGVARMGQ
-2521 GKEFTKSRAT
+2521 GKGFTKSRAT

-2557 SRETALDVNRIIN
+2557 FRETALDVNRIIN

-2582 GMEEYRALQEW
+2582 GMEEYKALRDW
-2593 ASDIWQAPKGGQ
+2593 ASDIWQAPKSGQ
-2605 ALYEKL
+2605 EWYEKL
-2611 IRRVRTRATM
+2611 ARKVRTNTTM
-2621 AVLSLRTSTA
+2621 AVLGLRTSTA
-2631 VLNVA
+2631 LLNVS

-2650 ISAFKT
+2650 ISAFKD
-2656 FWAHPKANWWLVN
+2656 FWAHPEANWRLVN

-2674 MAKRSERMDTNLREA
+2674 MAQRSERMDTNLREA
-2689 MESQNKQLHASKLTG
+2689 MESQNKNIHALTLPQK
-2704 AIMNN
+2704 IMKN
-2709 GFKLIGMT
+2709 GFKIIGFT
-2717 DNIFAYPLW
+2717 DNMFAFPLW
-2726 YSEYRKTLNEE
+2726 YSEYRKTLNQE
-2737 IQMGH
+2737 IQLGH
-2742 DNETAQKAA
+2742 DNETAQRNA
-2751 IAAGDRAVVRVIG
+2751 ITAGDRAVVRVIG
-2764 SGEMKDLSRAQK
+2764 SGEMKDLSKAQK
-2776 GGEIAKAFTM
+2776 GGEITKALTM
-2786 FYTFYNALYNMVA
+2786 FYTFQNALYNMVA
-2799 NKYYA
+2799 NKYYG
-2804 GLQAAERSG
+2804 GLQAAEKAG
-2813 KTGWRRYASRQFM
+2813 YTGWRRYANLKFM
-2826 IPMAHYLLLGVI
+2826 TPMAHYLLLGVM
-2838 VNSMIEM
+2838 VNSAIEM
-2845 GVRGAM
+2845 GIRGAM
-2851 DALSGRDDKKEKDAA
+2851 EALGGGDDKEKKDAA

-2878 NQAATIPVLR
+2878 NQAATIPILR
-2888 DMWRPISRSIFEPDA
+2888 DIWRPISRSIFEPEA
-2903 KIFGNSAKMTSAF
+2903 KWFGNSVKMTSAL
-2916 DTFVRLSNA
+2916 DSFVRLSEA
-2925 GVTTNQF
+2925 GVTASSVV
-2932 LKNDGQKNLVD
+2932 KNDGKKNLAD
-2943 FVRDSG
+2943 IVRDG
-2949 KAIDGITG
+2949 GRAINGITG
-2957 FPDMVTDGIANSI
+2957 FPDMVSDGIANSI
-2970 QYFLYPDSERDLRQL
+2970 QYFLYPDSEKDLRQL
-2985 IGAIVMDRKL
+2985 MGAIVMDRKL
-2995 AKPKKNTAKKSGDP
+2995 SKPKKNTAKKTGDP
-3009 FKDTKKAAQKARNAA
+3009 FKDAKRKLQRERNAA
-3024 KKKAKN
+3024 KKKVKSGV
-3030 KVQ
+3030 K

>member
-1 MAYSVEEAIALA
+1 MPYSVEEAIAAA
-13 KSEGKSNKLNN
+13 KASGKSNKLNN

-41 QPQPEPPSMGQ
+41 KPQPEPKSIGQ
-52 RVADAI
+52 AVAEAI
-58 ATAVGNPFEAREEE
+58 TTAVGNPFEAREEE
-72 ATAQAQEQYNSYK
+72 ATSQAREQYQNYQ

-125 EDAASARAAG
+125 EDAASARYAD
-135 NAEEYQKTIDEIQ
+135 NAEDYQKTIDEIQ

-165 VLGNVFGD
+165 LLGPFVGD

-211 SEELARAYGVSSGI
+211 SEELARAYGVNSGI

-240 AQFKIDKRVGDDVDR
+240 AQFKIDSRVGDDVDR
-255 NDPEAFKAYLAEY
+255 NDPEAFKAYIAEY
-268 YPSLANASPDT
+268 YPSLANATPDT

-288 DVKAIQ
+288 DVKAVQ
-294 SVTQVPALV
+294 SITGIPALV
-303 AEEFANA
+303 AETFNNSS
-310 DERANIYGKAYLEGR
+310 ERADIYDRAYVEGR
-325 TLTEEETAR
+325 TLTEEEMERAKQLTAR
-334 AQVLTKRLGELEK
+334 LEELQK
-347 MIPQTT
+347 MVPQTT
-353 LHPLLGVLTQTGI
+353 MNPLMGILTQTGI
-366 QVAGMGSDSLVG
+366 QVAGMGSDAAVG

-390 MMGAPAPLAR
+390 MMGAPAPIAK
-400 KIGGYAF
+400 KIGSYAF
-407 KIGTM
+407 KFGTM

-422 KYVEYLSYQN
+422 KYIEYLSYQN
-432 EDGSRTLTPAEA
+432 ENGTRTLTPREA
-444 KLAATIETGVETG
+444 KIAATIETGIETG

-465 IMSTLGGADR
+465 IMSTLSGADR
-475 AAIQDIVARNKGNAE
+475 KAIQDIVTRNKGNAE

-498 YLATAVKSWAPRVK
+498 YLATAVKSWAPRAK

-517 EAYQG
+517 EAYQS
-522 ATGDVVKNAIIAT
+522 ATGDIVHNAIVAT
-535 HPQTTERPVSVAE
+535 HPQTTEKMVSVPE
-548 IVGNSAD
+548 IAANSMD
-555 AMAEAVPSVGGMI
+555 AMADAVPSVGGMI
-568 IGGDVLS
+568 IGGDILS
-575 NIKGVRSLVN
+575 NIKGVRSLAS
-585 IARLHNELTAQ
+585 IARLHNTMTEEA
-596 EVDNAV
+596 VDNAF
-602 TGQMLRDIQENQK
+602 TGQVLRDIQENQK
-615 DNKLFKENPKAYM
+615 ENKLFKENPKAYM

-649 LMNEKGGAELVQKL
+649 LMNEKGGPELVQKL

-705 TTSAPDINC
+705 TTSAPGINC

-756 EQALAAEIISA
+756 EQALAAEIISS

-781 DAEQEYKN
+781 DTEQEYKN

-809 RVVEDKHADST
+809 RVVEDRHADST

-858 LTGAARGGPRSLGV
+858 LTGATRGGPRSLGV
-872 AHDLAADHGDTDEVN
+872 VRDLAAEHGDTDEVN
-887 RIEAEFK
+887 RIDAEMK

-902 MANTIATLR
+902 MVNTIAILR

-946 SASPNKK
+946 SGSTNKK

-988 ANTLQITPSGSVTNE
+988 ANGLQIVPSGGVAGNGLKQAQTAEQRLKDDVAKWGKTVDKLKRLPNSGYVDIMTTPLVMSYCGANIVPIRMKTGKLKRILFSAEKGHKDITPEILKQLPEAMADPVAITPSNTNPGSFVIITELKSDTGMNVTVPIELVGTHNGNYE
-1003 NSKSKKLGQVKQAKK
+1003 ANIALSVYTRTNRETGQVHPEWYQGVFEGWANSYPK
-1018 NLNNDNKVWNYNL
+1018 NND
-1031 LTWDKDKQAWNKN
+1031 
-1044 RRHQLF
+1044 
-1050 KVMSAPSVLR
+1050 VMYYANEKKITSWYADTRLKLPS
-1060 IIDSTQNDIV
+1060 T
-1070 AYGDIFNHAIRP
+1070 AYHTSDFFNASI
-1082 DHPGLTKNELLDLPK
+1082 
-1097 KLSDPLMVLKNG
+1097 
-1109 QGYVFAIDV
+1109 
-1118 KTKTGATIVVP
+1118 
-1129 FKIDEQKKA
+1129 
-1138 PNENTILI
+1138 PNENDLHKMKSENPGFYQTAWHGSPYDFEHFDLGAMGSGEGMQVHGWGLYFAKDRKISEGYKDFLKNLRSTVVIDGKKFVGYKNGFRDEEGNRPSDKKLRFALLNLSLEGSREKAIQRVSELARTSKGTGFEEDYAGALKILKDSQT
-1146 INRIASVYPKTQS
+1146 ASVERPEAKLYEVDIPDNDVLLDEDK
-1159 KTNAQANY
+1159 
-1167 NWFNNS
+1167 FL
-1173 IAKDQLVYINK
+1173 KDQPKAVQKAIADYYRSRPDFYFAPEGDSLKDSTTTGEGFYKDVVFQM
-1184 KRSEHWLAG
+1184 KREGSTNP
-1193 LGLLKPSSGHA
+1193 KRDA
-1204 SLLASI
+1204 SLL
-1210 ENIIN
+1210 
-1215 NPPQNVKTENDLKD
+1215 L
-1229 YRNSHMPLYQMAGVR
+1229 
-1244 AKNANFNS
+1244 NS
-1252 LAKAQNMEKAGNTRD
+1252 LGIKGITYEGN
-1267 EIWKD
+1267 KD
-1272 TGWVKGKDNFWRF
+1272 GRCF
-1285 EIPDDINDISTAKI
+1285 
-1299 MTPGEYKLGDL
+1299 
-1310 YKNEKLYEAYPSF
+1310 
-1323 KDTDVEVVDG
+1323 VV
-1333 GTARKEKTTAG
+1333 
-1344 FYDPIAN
+1344 
-1351 RIVMINYRSGE
+1351 
-1362 VMGDDA
+1362 
-1368 EQKKLDLVHE
+1368 
-1378 IQHMIQETEGFAKG
+1378 
-1392 GNPKS
+1392 
-1397 VKKLLYSKA
+1397 
-1406 QGLKDLASGYN
+1406 
-1417 SDNASVLL
+1417 
-1425 DLYNTEKEID
+1425 
-1435 REFLAI
+1435 
-1441 FDDAENAPKHEE
+1441 FDDKAISIIDK
-1453 LRDYWQKTFN
+1453 
-1463 SKLKDAG
+1463 
-1470 LTEADWSTRRKI
+1470 
-1482 WVEAVKM
+1482 
-1489 QDLADSL
+1489 
-1496 DARTAYYNLG
+1496 YN
-1506 GKEEARETSR
+1506 
-1516 RAYERSLDTVYRAD
+1516 
-1530 YRNDLE
+1530 
-1536 RAVNAYK
+1536 
-1543 ALTPEEKKQ
+1543 Q
-1552 AQEFIELAKEKISS
+1552 Q
-1566 DPDSEDAWDFVGA
+1566 
-1579 FYDLQDGIV
+1579 
-1588 DEDNPYTKSEEFK
+1588 
-1601 KFQVLPQNVR
+1601 
-1611 DVVTGYIVSSDMLE
+1611 
-1625 SENRKIAKADL
+1625 
-1636 NRAVPVIHDANAI
+1636 
-1649 MLFQKQAQIQGQTT
+1649 QAQIQGQTT

-1718 KKLDADISVEQHE
+1718 KRLDADISVEQHE

-1840 KAMKDLEAADQ
+1840 KAMKDLEEADR
-1851 KDIAEAIEA
+1851 KDIEDAIEV
-1860 KRNEIAEEMGQD
+1860 KREQVASEMGQD
-1872 QFWRAD
+1872 NFWRAD
-1878 EMVRMNGGDL
+1878 EMVRMNGGNL
-1888 DVLADFGFTPEE
+1888 DVLADFNLTPEE
-1900 YRAELEKRG
+1900 YQEELKKRG
-1909 GSFEAALESQLKGF
+1909 GSFEAALDDQMKGF
-1923 KAEMQESRID
+1923 TEEMQESRLD
-1933 QNELYEDA
+1933 TETLYEDA
-1941 KKAVQE
+1941 KKAVQD

-1957 EYEALAAKAKAYIAG
+1957 EYEALAAKARAYIAG
-1972 EDEAAAKAQAKED
+1972 EDEVAAKKQAKAD
-1985 KATEKANKEA
+1985 KATAKANAEA

-2010 VQEDQRNEKVKEAQT
+2010 VQEDLRNEKVKEAQT

-2077 QYEVFRLMSVGE
+2077 QYEVFQLMSKGE
-2089 WSKAANAKQQQL
+2089 WAKAANAKQQQL

-2106 VTESGRLKKLI
+2106 VTESGRFKKLI

-2194 DALGNQTQRIGMEKL
+2194 DALGAQNRRIGMEKL
-2209 SPSGWDYVNKIMKA
+2209 SPNGWEYVNTIMKA

-2229 QKDKLGVV
+2229 QKDKLHVI
-2237 ELNGVKGAR
+2237 ELDGQKGAR
-2246 IDEAASALAD
+2246 ISEAANDLAE
-2256 NLIEH
+2256 NLVLH
-2261 NGIHIKEDPY
+2261 NGLHIKTDPY
-2271 DANRWTD
+2271 DENRWTD
-2278 KRMRNMKEAKD
+2278 KRKRNLGDVKK
-2289 FLGSYFNKLVAPL
+2289 FLGTSFERIIAPL
-2302 TIFQRMDGYI
+2302 TIFQRMDGYV
-2312 GKTGKNVTGLAIK
+2312 GKKGGNRTGLAIK

-2334 TNEEI
+2334 TNKEI
-2339 KLQAEFAAGLKDA
+2339 LLQAEFASGLKDA

-2360 LDDIRNKRI
+2360 LDDMRNKRV

-2376 LTKEQI
+2376 VTKEQI

-2388 AGTESGYKRVLD
+2388 CGTESGFKRVID
-2400 NEPVGQEFKS
+2400 NEPVGQEFSS
-2410 LQIRERVVADL
+2410 LQKREV
-2421 FNEVLKELD
+2421 EVSALLNDVLSELD
-2430 KRDWATITKVW
+2430 KRDWATVTKIW

-2464 KLAHRSFVIEGKDG
+2464 KLAHKAFTVKGKDG
-2478 NTYQLR
+2478 STYHLS
-2484 GGYYPVVYDSE
+2484 GGYYPVVYDAD
-2495 QSVRTS
+2495 QSVREN
-2501 DLEEMDT
+2501 DLEQMDAL
-2508 WKSMAPGVARMGQ
+2508 KSMAPGVARMGQ
-2521 GKEFTKSRAT
+2521 GKGFTKSRAT

-2557 SRETALDVNRIIN
+2557 FRETALDVNRLIN
-2570 DRKFTKAVVDSM
+2570 DRKFSKAVIDSM
-2582 GMEEYRALQEW
+2582 GMEEYRALQAW
-2593 ASDIWQAPKGGQ
+2593 ASDIWQPPKEGREW
-2605 ALYEKL
+2605 YDKL
-2611 IRRVRTRATM
+2611 VKRLRTRTTA
-2621 AVLSLRTSTA
+2621 AVLAYRTSTA
-2631 VLNVA
+2631 LLNVA

-2650 ISAFKT
+2650 MSAFKT
-2656 FWAHPKANWWLVN
+2656 FWAHPSANWRLVN

-2674 MAKRSERMDTNLREA
+2674 MAQRSERMDTNLREA
-2689 MESQNKQLHASKLTG
+2689 MESQNKKLHASKITQ
-2704 AIMNN
+2704 AIMGN
-2709 GFKLIGMT
+2709 GFKIIGFT
-2717 DNIFAYPLW
+2717 DNMFAYPLW
-2726 YSEYRKTLNEE
+2726 FSEYRKVLNEE
-2737 IQMGH
+2737 INLGH

-2776 GGEIAKAFTM
+2776 GGEMAKALTM
-2786 FYTFYNALYNMVA
+2786 FYTFQNALYNMAA

-2804 GLQAAERSG
+2804 GLQAAEAAG
-2813 KTGWRRYASRQFM
+2813 KTGWRRFASRQFM
-2826 IPMAHYLLLGVI
+2826 APMAHYLLLGVM

-2845 GVRGAM
+2845 GVRGVM
-2851 DALSGRDDKKEKDAA
+2851 DAVSGTGDKDKKDAA
-2866 YWLRKFSQTSMD
+2866 YWLRKFAQTSVD
-2878 NQAATIPVLR
+2878 NQAATVPVLR
-2888 DMWRPISRSIFEPDA
+2888 DIWRPVSRSIFEPDA
-2903 KIFGNSAKMTSAF
+2903 KMFGNSAKMTSAL
-2916 DTFVRLSNA
+2916 DSFVRLSDA
-2925 GVTTNQF
+2925 GVTASHVVRR
-2932 LKNDGQKNLVD
+2932 DGQRNVAD
-2943 FVRDSG
+2943 FVRDG
-2949 KAIDGITG
+2949 GRALNGIAG
-2957 FPDMVTDGIANSI
+2957 SPDMVSDGIANSV
-2970 QYFLYPDSERDLRQL
+2970 QYFLYPNSERDLRQL
-2985 IGAIVMDRKL
+2985 LGAIAMDRKL
-2995 AKPKKNTAKKSGDP
+2995 AKPKKAAKKTGDP
-3009 FKDTKKAAQKARNAA
+3009 FKDAKKAAQKARNAA
-3024 KKKAKN
+3024 KKNGKN

>member
-1 MAYSVEEAIALA
+1 MPYSVEEALSIA

-24 DFIASRT
+24 DVLKSRT

-41 QPQPEPPSMGQ
+41 TQQPEPESFGAK
-52 RVADAI
+52 VANAI
-58 ATAVGNPFEAREEE
+58 STAVGNPFETREQE
-72 ATAQAQEQYNSYK
+72 ATAQAQEQYQNFKDES
-85 NEEIAQP
+85 IAQP

-102 RQSINDTLNT
+102 RQSINDVLNT
-112 PVWKTAGNMVQAA
+112 PTWKTAGNMVQAA
-125 EDAASARAAG
+125 EDAASARAAD
-135 NAEEYQKTIDEIQ
+135 NAEEYQKTLDDIQ

-153 NSNPVDEFFHAG
+153 NSNAVDEFFHAG
-165 VLGNVFGD
+165 LLGPFVGD
-173 AYQQGA
+173 AYQHGA
-179 ERTLAFTANWV
+179 ERTLAFSANWV

-211 SEELARAYGVSSGI
+211 SEELARAYGVNSGI

-240 AQFKIDKRVGDDVDR
+240 AQFKIDSRVGDDVNRD
-255 NDPEAFKAYLAEY
+255 DPEAFKAYLAEY
-268 YPSLANASPDT
+268 YPSLANASQDD
-279 FEAMLKNAE
+279 FESLIKNAE
-288 DVKAIQ
+288 DVKAVQEILK
-294 SVTQVPALV
+294 VPGLV
-303 AEEFANA
+303 IETFANSS
-310 DERANIYGKAYLEGR
+310 ERADIYGKAYLEGR
-325 TLTEEETAR
+325 TLTEDEIAR
-334 AQVLTKRLGELEK
+334 ADQLTKRLEELNK
-347 MIPQTT
+347 MTPQTT
-353 LHPLLGVLTQTGI
+353 LHPLMGILSQTGI
-366 QVAGMGSDSLVG
+366 QVAGMGSDAAVG

-390 MMGAPAPLAR
+390 MMGAPAPIAK
-400 KIGGYAF
+400 KIGSYAF
-407 KIGTM
+407 KFGTM

-422 KYVEYLSYQN
+422 KYIEYLSYQN
-432 EDGSRTLTPAEA
+432 EDGTRTLTPREA
-444 KLAATIETGVETG
+444 KIAATIETGIETG
-457 IEFWNYDA
+457 IEFWNYDS
-465 IMSTLGGADR
+465 IMSTLSGADR
-475 AAIQDIVARNKGNAE
+475 KAIQDIVARNKGNAE

-498 YLATAVKSWAPRVK
+498 YLATAVKSWAPRAK

-517 EAYQG
+517 EAYQS
-522 ATGDVVKNAIIAT
+522 ATGDIVHNAIVAT
-535 HPQTTERPVSVAE
+535 HPQTTEKMVSVPE
-548 IVGNSAD
+548 IAANSMD
-555 AMAEAVPSVGGMI
+555 AMADAVPSVGGMI
-568 IGGDVLS
+568 IGGDILS
-575 NIKGVRSLVN
+575 NIKGVRSLAS
-585 IARLHNELTAQ
+585 IARLHNTMTEEA
-596 EVDNAV
+596 VDNAF
-602 TGQMLRDIQENQK
+602 TGQVLRDIQENQK
-615 DNKLFKENPKAYM
+615 TNKLFKENPKAYM

-634 MDKAG
+634 MGNAG
-639 LPNVYVDVEM
+639 MPNVYVDVEM

-705 TTSAPDINC
+705 TTSSPNINC

-746 IVKENFQHED
+746 IVNENFSDD
-756 EQALAAEIISA
+756 EERKLATEIISGN
-767 SPNDVQNAYRKTLR
+767 PNDVQNAYKKALR
-781 DAEQEYKN
+781 NAEQEYKN
-789 VLREVWERDEE
+789 ILREVWEREE
-800 DSKDGLSGV
+800 ADSKENHDGTRIVEDRYADDNGNV
-809 RVVEDKHADST
+809 RVVRNHGTWRD
-820 GNMRVVQNRGQ
+820 
-831 SRQKWWTDYFG
+831 KWWTDYFG
-842 IQTPTVEKK
+842 IGAPTVEKK
-851 EQYAYDV
+851 EQFAYDV
-858 LTGAARGGPRSLGV
+858 LTGAVNGGPNSLGRIR
-872 AHDLAADHGDTDEVN
+872 DLANDHGDMDEVA
-887 RIEAEFK
+887 RIDAEFK

-911 GMKDKIAKIQNVETT
+911 RMKDKIAKIQNVETT

-938 YQRTTDLL
+938 YQHTTDLL

-988 ANTLQITPSGSVTNE
+988 AKGLNIVPAGGVADGGLKQAMFDVKNIGINSVSGLVDKINERKRNGEPENKVKLTTDVGITFGEERVIHAQNEHNLTKEDLDDIQKNSIKLNNASLSNWKKGEYIGQYGGKAVLARVDGNRHTYVIVLEFTKNGTAWFNTAYTF
-1003 NSKSKKLGQVKQAKK
+1003 KSKESANKKIEEERSAVLSPKGAVSNGSQSSSISSIQKILGIVKNGKHNQIAWHGSPYDFEHFDLGAMGSGEGNQVHGWGLYFAQNREISEAYKDTFGYKGLAVELDGKRYTQHEDGTFVA
-1018 NLNNDNKVWNYNL
+1018 NDEAVAEGSSLDYALNQLIDSEG
-1031 LTWDKDKQAWNKN
+1031 DKDVAVKELREAAKRRANSENEAVKKQNKDFV
-1044 RRHQLF
+1044 Q
-1050 KVMSAPSVLR
+1050 AA
-1060 IIDSTQNDIV
+1060 D
-1070 AYGDIFNHAIRP
+1070 
-1082 DHPGLTKNELLDLPK
+1082 LLEK
-1097 KLSDPLMVLKNG
+1097 
-1109 QGYVFAIDV
+1109 
-1118 KTKTGATIVVP
+1118 
-1129 FKIDEQKKA
+1129 
-1138 PNENTILI
+1138 
-1146 INRIASVYPKTQS
+1146 
-1159 KTNAQANY
+1159 
-1167 NWFNNS
+1167 
-1173 IAKDQLVYINK
+1173 
-1184 KRSEHWLAG
+1184 
-1193 LGLLKPSSGHA
+1193 
-1204 SLLASI
+1204 
-1210 ENIIN
+1210 IN
-1215 NPPQNVKTENDLKD
+1215 NVNVT
-1229 YRNSHMPLYQMAGVR
+1229 
-1244 AKNANFNS
+1244 
-1252 LAKAQNMEKAGNTRD
+1252 
-1267 EIWKD
+1267 
-1272 TGWVKGKDNFWRF
+1272 KG
-1285 EIPDDINDISTAKI
+1285 
-1299 MTPGEYKLGDL
+1299 G
-1310 YKNEKLYEAYPSF
+1310 KLYEVNVPEN
-1323 KDTDVEVVDG
+1323 D
-1333 GTARKEKTTAG
+1333 
-1344 FYDPIAN
+1344 
-1351 RIVMINYRSGE
+1351 
-1362 VMGDDA
+1362 
-1368 EQKKLDLVHE
+1368 
-1378 IQHMIQETEGFAKG
+1378 
-1392 GNPKS
+1392 
-1397 VKKLLYSKA
+1397 
-1406 QGLKDLASGYN
+1406 
-1417 SDNASVLL
+1417 VLL
-1425 DLYNTEKEID
+1425 DEQSPLFKQPLRVLKELSKLNYASAYTAGKLANVYDRAISNDKQHGTNTGVETIKNYLSDVLNRFASELPTDETWEKLVKALHGNEGLAGDVVSLGMDSHSIGMSGKDVYDEIS
-1435 REFLAI
+1435 EEYKS
-1441 FDDAENAPKHEE
+1441 AENASRALNE
-1453 LRDYWQKTFN
+1453 
-1463 SKLKDAG
+1463 AG
-1470 LTEADWSTRRKI
+1470 VTGITYSGR
-1482 WVEAVKM
+1482 
-1489 QDLADSL
+1489 
-1496 DARTAYYNLG
+1496 
-1506 GKEEARETSR
+1506 
-1516 RAYERSLDTVYRAD
+1516 
-1530 YRNDLE
+1530 
-1536 RAVNAYK
+1536 
-1543 ALTPEEKKQ
+1543 
-1552 AQEFIELAKEKISS
+1552 
-1566 DPDSEDAWDFVGA
+1566 
-1579 FYDLQDGIV
+1579 QDGRC
-1588 DEDNPYTKSEEFK
+1588 F
-1601 KFQVLPQNVR
+1601 
-1611 DVVTGYIVSSDMLE
+1611 VVFDDKTISIIDKY
-1625 SENRKIAKADL
+1625 N
-1636 NRAVPVIHDANAI
+1636 
-1649 MLFQKQAQIQGQTT
+1649 QQQAQIQGQTT
-1663 VTGDMISLFDA
+1663 VTGDMISLFNA

-1718 KKLDADISVEQHE
+1718 KRLDADISVEQHE

-1840 KAMKDLEAADQ
+1840 KAMKDLEEADR

-1860 KRNEIAEEMGQD
+1860 KREQVASEMGQD
-1872 QFWRAD
+1872 DFWRAD
-1878 EMVRMNGGDL
+1878 EMVRMNGGNL
-1888 DVLADFGFTPEE
+1888 DVLADFNLTPEE
-1900 YRAELEKRG
+1900 YQEELKKRG
-1909 GSFEAALESQLKGF
+1909 GSFEAALDDQMKGF
-1923 KAEMQESRID
+1923 TEEMQESRLD
-1933 QNELYEDA
+1933 NETLYEDA
-1941 KKAVQE
+1941 KKAVQD

-1972 EDEAAAKAQAKED
+1972 EDEAAAKTQARED
-1985 KATEKANKEA
+1985 KATEKANNEA
-1995 AEAAEKARKISEKLE
+1995 AEAAEKARKIAEKLE

-2077 QYEVFRLMSVGE
+2077 QYEVFRLMSKGE
-2089 WSKAANAKQQQL
+2089 WDKAANAKQQQL

-2106 VTESGRLKKLI
+2106 VTESGRLKKRI
-2117 DRQAARIQ
+2117 DQQAARIQ

-2209 SPSGWDYVNKIMKA
+2209 SPNGWEYVNKIMKA

-2229 QKDKLGVV
+2229 QKDKLNVV
-2237 ELNGVKGAR
+2237 ELNGIKGAR
-2246 IDEAASALAD
+2246 IEEAANALAN

-2278 KRMRNMKEAKD
+2278 KRKRNMNDAKD
-2289 FLGSYFNKLVAPL
+2289 FLGSYFNKLIAPL

-2312 GKTGKNVTGLAIK
+2312 GKTGKNATGLAIK

-2421 FNEVLKELD
+2421 FNDVLKNLD
-2430 KRDWATITKVW
+2430 ERDWNTVTKIW

-2464 KLAHRSFVIEGKDG
+2464 KLAHRAFSITGKDG

-2484 GGYYPVVYDSE
+2484 GGYYPVVYDSD

-2508 WKSMAPGVARMGQ
+2508 LKSMAPGVARMGQ
-2521 GKEFTKSRAT
+2521 GKGFTKSRAT

-2557 SRETALDVNRIIN
+2557 FRETALDVNRIIN

-2582 GMEEYRALQEW
+2582 GMEEYKALRDW
-2593 ASDIWQAPKGGQ
+2593 ASDIWQAPKEGKEWYDR
-2605 ALYEKL
+2605 LV
-2611 IRRVRTRATM
+2611 RRLRTRTTA
-2621 AVLSLRTSTA
+2621 AVLMYRTSTML
-2631 VLNVA
+2631 LNVA

-2650 ISAFKT
+2650 VSAFKDFYT
-2656 FWAHPKANWWLVN
+2656 HPEQNLRLVN
-2669 SLSPF
+2669 GLSPF

-2689 MESQNKQLHASKLTG
+2689 MESQNKKLHASKLTQ
-2704 AIMNN
+2704 AIMGN

-2717 DNIFAYPLW
+2717 DNMFAYPLW
-2726 YSEYRKTLNEE
+2726 YSEYRKTLNQE
-2737 IQMGH
+2737 IQLGH
-2742 DNETAQKAA
+2742 DNETAQRNA

-2764 SGEMKDLSRAQK
+2764 SGEMKDLSKAQK
-2776 GGEIAKAFTM
+2776 GGEMAKALTM
-2786 FYTFYNALYNMVA
+2786 FYTFQNALYNMAA

-2804 GLQAAERSG
+2804 GLQAAERDG
-2813 KTGWRRYASRQFM
+2813 KTGWRRFASRQFM
-2826 IPMAHYLLLGVI
+2826 TPMAHYLLLGVM
-2838 VNSMIEM
+2838 VNSAIEM
-2845 GVRGAM
+2845 GIRDAM
-2851 DALSGRDDKKEKDAA
+2851 EALGGGDDKEKKDAA

-2878 NQAATIPVLR
+2878 NQAATIPILR
-2888 DMWRPISRSIFEPDA
+2888 DIWRPISRSIFEPEA
-2903 KIFGNSAKMTSAF
+2903 KWFGNSVKMTSAL
-2916 DTFVRLSNA
+2916 DSFVRLSEA
-2925 GVTTNQF
+2925 GVTASSVV
-2932 LKNDGQKNLVD
+2932 KNDGKKNLAD
-2943 FVRDSG
+2943 IVRDG
-2949 KAIDGITG
+2949 GRAINGIAG
-2957 FPDMVTDGIANSI
+2957 SPDMLSDGIANSI
-2970 QYFLYPDSERDLRQL
+2970 QYFLYPDSEKDLRQL
-2985 IGAIVMDRKL
+2985 MGAIVMDRKL
-2995 AKPKKNTAKKSGDP
+2995 SKPKKNTAKKTGDP
-3009 FKDTKKAAQKARNAA
+3009 FKDAKRKAQRERNAA

-3030 KVQ
+3030 GVK

>member
-1 MAYSVEEAIALA
+1 MPYSVEEALSIA

-24 DFIASRT
+24 DVLKSRT

-41 QPQPEPPSMGQ
+41 QPQQEPQSIGQ
-52 RVADAI
+52 KVADAI

-72 ATAQAQEQYNSYK
+72 ATAQAQEQYNNYQ

-112 PVWKTAGNMVQAA
+112 PVWKTAGNMVQTAENAAA
-125 EDAASARAAG
+125 ERAADST
-135 NAEEYQKTIDEIQ
+135 AEYQRTMDDIQ
-148 NPVAP
+148 NPVAQDYGYYVNAIQNLTDRAFP
-153 NSNPVDEFFHAG
+153 MASDVR
-165 VLGNVFGD
+165 
-173 AYQQGA
+173 
-179 ERTLAFTANWV
+179 RTLGFTADWV
-190 KGTEIYNNFNFQWD
+190 RGTEIYNNFNFQWD

-211 SEELARAYGVSSGI
+211 SEELARAYGKDSGI

-240 AQFKIDKRVGDDVDR
+240 AQFKIDSRVGDDVDR

-268 YPSLANASPDT
+268 YPSLANATPDT
-279 FEAMLKNAE
+279 FEAMLKKAE
-288 DVKAIQ
+288 DVKAVQ
-294 SVTQVPALV
+294 SITGILALV
-303 AEEFANA
+303 AETFNNSS
-310 DERANIYGKAYLEGR
+310 ERADIYDRAYVEGR
-325 TLTEEETAR
+325 TLTEEEMERAKQLTAR
-334 AQVLTKRLGELEK
+334 LEELQK
-347 MIPQTT
+347 MVPQTT
-353 LHPLLGVLTQTGI
+353 MNPLMGILTQTGI
-366 QVAGMGSDSLVG
+366 QVAGMGSDAAVG

-390 MMGAPAPLAR
+390 MMGAPAPIAK
-400 KIGGYAF
+400 KIGSYAF
-407 KIGTM
+407 KFGTM

-422 KYVEYLSYQN
+422 KYIEYLSYQN
-432 EDGSRTLTPAEA
+432 EDGTRTLTPREA
-444 KLAATIETGVETG
+444 KIAATIETGIETG

-465 IMSTLGGADR
+465 IMSTLSGADR
-475 AAIQDIVARNKGNAE
+475 KAIQDIVARNKGNAE

-498 YLATAVKSWAPRVK
+498 YLATAVKSWAPRAK

-517 EAYQG
+517 EAYQS
-522 ATGDVVKNAIIAT
+522 ATGDIVHNAIVAT
-535 HPQTTERPVSVAE
+535 HPQTTEKMVSVPE
-548 IVGNSAD
+548 IAANSMD
-555 AMAEAVPSVGGMI
+555 AMADAVPSVGGMI
-568 IGGDVLS
+568 IGGDILS
-575 NIKGVRSLVN
+575 NIKGVRSLAS
-585 IARLHNELTAQ
+585 IARLHNTMTEEA
-596 EVDNAV
+596 VDNAF
-602 TGQMLRDIQENQK
+602 TGQVLRDIQENQK
-615 DNKLFKENPKAYM
+615 ENKLFKENPKAYM

-649 LMNEKGGAELVQKL
+649 LMNEKGGPELVQKL

-705 TTSAPDINC
+705 TTSAPGINC

-756 EQALAAEIISA
+756 EQALAAEIISS

-809 RVVEDKHADST
+809 RVVEDRHADST
-820 GNMRVVQNRGQ
+820 GNMRVVQNRGK

-858 LTGAARGGPRSLGV
+858 LTGETRGGPRSLGV
-872 AHDLAADHGDTDEVN
+872 VRDLAAEHGDTDEVN
-887 RIEAEFK
+887 RIDAEMK

-946 SASPNKK
+946 SGSTNKK

-977 RQGKKTTAEDV
+977 RQGEKTTAEDV
-988 ANTLQITPSGSVTNE
+988 ANTLQVVPSGGVADGDVSLAQMKDEQLKYVL
-1003 NSKSKKLGQVKQAKK
+1003 NSNG
-1018 NLNNDNKVWNYNL
+1018 N
-1031 LTWDKDKQAWNKN
+1031 
-1044 RRHQLF
+1044 
-1050 KVMSAPSVLR
+1050 
-1060 IIDSTQNDIV
+1060 IDYGFIPDIV
-1070 AYGDIFNHAIRP
+1070 ADNGTRIKGAPVRLQVGFHHQKKTLGAGYAHLLRHKVQNLTGEIDTAISGVLANVDSINKNGKRLEIRSYLKNEPVALILELTEDKSTDENFYTVITLTPQTKSRMERERQKALTFGGRLTPPAGTGPDSKYIAPEKDAGTGNELKPRKVSAFGTVSLADAKKLVKRNTWYYQTAWHGSPYDFEHFDLGAMGSGEGRQVHGWGLYFAKDRKISEGYKDFLKNLRSTVVIDGKKFVGYKNGFRDEEGNRPSDKKLRFALLNLSLEGSREKAIQRVSELARTSKGTGFEEDYAGALKILKDSQTASVERPEAKLYEVDIPDNDVLLDEDKFLKDQPKAVQKAIADYYRSRP
-1082 DHPGLTKNELLDLPK
+1082 DFYFAPEDDSLKDSTTTGEGFYKDVVFQMKREGSTNPK
-1097 KLSDPLMVLKNG
+1097 RD
-1109 QGYVFAIDV
+1109 
-1118 KTKTGATIVVP
+1118 
-1129 FKIDEQKKA
+1129 
-1138 PNENTILI
+1138 
-1146 INRIASVYPKTQS
+1146 
-1159 KTNAQANY
+1159 
-1167 NWFNNS
+1167 
-1173 IAKDQLVYINK
+1173 
-1184 KRSEHWLAG
+1184 
-1193 LGLLKPSSGHA
+1193 A
-1204 SLLASI
+1204 SLL
-1210 ENIIN
+1210 
-1215 NPPQNVKTENDLKD
+1215 L
-1229 YRNSHMPLYQMAGVR
+1229 
-1244 AKNANFNS
+1244 NS
-1252 LAKAQNMEKAGNTRD
+1252 LGIKGVTYEGN
-1267 EIWKD
+1267 KD
-1272 TGWVKGKDNFWRF
+1272 GRCF
-1285 EIPDDINDISTAKI
+1285 
-1299 MTPGEYKLGDL
+1299 
-1310 YKNEKLYEAYPSF
+1310 
-1323 KDTDVEVVDG
+1323 VV
-1333 GTARKEKTTAG
+1333 
-1344 FYDPIAN
+1344 
-1351 RIVMINYRSGE
+1351 
-1362 VMGDDA
+1362 
-1368 EQKKLDLVHE
+1368 
-1378 IQHMIQETEGFAKG
+1378 
-1392 GNPKS
+1392 
-1397 VKKLLYSKA
+1397 
-1406 QGLKDLASGYN
+1406 
-1417 SDNASVLL
+1417 
-1425 DLYNTEKEID
+1425 
-1435 REFLAI
+1435 
-1441 FDDAENAPKHEE
+1441 FDDKAISIIDK
-1453 LRDYWQKTFN
+1453 
-1463 SKLKDAG
+1463 
-1470 LTEADWSTRRKI
+1470 
-1482 WVEAVKM
+1482 
-1489 QDLADSL
+1489 
-1496 DARTAYYNLG
+1496 YN
-1506 GKEEARETSR
+1506 
-1516 RAYERSLDTVYRAD
+1516 
-1530 YRNDLE
+1530 
-1536 RAVNAYK
+1536 
-1543 ALTPEEKKQ
+1543 Q
-1552 AQEFIELAKEKISS
+1552 Q
-1566 DPDSEDAWDFVGA
+1566 
-1579 FYDLQDGIV
+1579 
-1588 DEDNPYTKSEEFK
+1588 
-1601 KFQVLPQNVR
+1601 
-1611 DVVTGYIVSSDMLE
+1611 
-1625 SENRKIAKADL
+1625 
-1636 NRAVPVIHDANAI
+1636 
-1649 MLFQKQAQIQGQTT
+1649 QAQIQGQTT
-1663 VTGDMISLFDA
+1663 VTGDVISLFDA

-1700 ASRQFVE
+1700 ASRQFTE
-1707 DFMTLQQWFGN
+1707 DFFTLQQWFGN
-1718 KKLDADISVEQHE
+1718 KKIDADISVEQHE

-1751 HGIFNRFKTWL
+1751 HGIFNRFKSWL
-1762 TAIYRDF
+1762 TSIYRDF

-1825 WYQKVKEEAEAKVLE
+1825 WYQKVKEEAEVKVLE

-1860 KRNEIAEEMGQD
+1860 KRNEIAEEMGKD

-1909 GSFEAALESQLKGF
+1909 GSFEAALEAQLKGF

-1941 KKAVQE
+1941 KKAVQD

-1957 EYEALAAKAKAYIAG
+1957 EYEALAAKARAYIAG
-1972 EDEAAAKAQAKED
+1972 EDEVAAKKQAKAD
-1985 KATEKANKEA
+1985 KATAKANAEA

-2010 VQEDQRNEKVKEAQT
+2010 VQEDLRNEKVKEAQT

-2051 ARQSLST
+2051 ARQSLAT

-2089 WSKAANAKQQQL
+2089 WAKAANAKQQQL

-2106 VTESGRLKKLI
+2106 VTESGRFKKLI

-2131 QKGNERMPPAER
+2131 QKGNERMPAAER

-2209 SPSGWDYVNKIMKA
+2209 SPNGWEYVNKIMKA

-2229 QKDKLGVV
+2229 QKDKLNVV

-2246 IDEAASALAD
+2246 IDETASALAD

-2278 KRMRNMKEAKD
+2278 KRKRNMKDAKD
-2289 FLGSYFNKLVAPL
+2289 FLGSYFNKLIAPL

-2421 FNEVLKELD
+2421 FNDVLKELD

-2464 KLAHRSFVIEGKDG
+2464 KLAHRSFSVTGKDG

-2484 GGYYPVVYDSE
+2484 GGYYPVVYDSD

-2508 WKSMAPGVARMGQ
+2508 LKSMAPGVARMGQ
-2521 GKEFTKSRAT
+2521 GKGFTKSRAT

-2582 GMEEYRALQEW
+2582 GMEEYRTLQEW

-2709 GFKLIGMT
+2709 GFKLIGLT

-2932 LKNDGQKNLVD
+2932 LKNDGQKNLAD

-2985 IGAIVMDRKL
+2985 MGAIVMDRKL
-2995 AKPKKNTAKKSGDP
+2995 SKPKKNTAKKTGDP
-3009 FKDTKKAAQKARNAA
+3009 FKDAKRKAQRERNAA

-3030 KVQ
+3030 KVK

>member
-1 MAYSVEEAIALA
+1 MPYSVEEALSIA
-13 KSEGKSNKLNN
+13 KGEGKSNKLNN
-24 DFIASRT
+24 DVLKSRT

-41 QPQPEPPSMGQ
+41 KPQPEPKSIGQ
-52 RVADAI
+52 AVAEAI
-58 ATAVGNPFEAREEE
+58 TTAVGNPFEAREEE
-72 ATAQAQEQYNSYK
+72 ATSQAREQYQNYQ

-125 EDAASARAAG
+125 EDAASARAAD
-135 NAEEYQKTIDEIQ
+135 NAEEYQKTLDDIQ
-148 NPVAP
+148 NPVAQDYGYYVNAIQNLTDRAFP
-153 NSNPVDEFFHAG
+153 MAS
-165 VLGNVFGD
+165 D
-173 AYQQGA
+173 AR
-179 ERTLAFTANWV
+179 RTLAFTADWV
-190 KGTEIYNNFNFQWD
+190 RGTEIYNNFNFQWD

-294 SVTQVPALV
+294 SVTQVLPLV

-310 DERANIYGKAYLEGR
+310 DERANIYGKVYLEGR

-353 LHPLLGVLTQTGI
+353 LHPLLGILTQTGI
-366 QVAGMGSDSLVG
+366 QVAGMGSDAAVG
-378 AVAAGILGGGAY
+378 AVAAGVLGGGAY
-390 MMGAPAPLAR
+390 MMGAPAPIAK
-400 KIGGYAF
+400 KIGSYAF
-407 KIGTM
+407 KFGTM

-422 KYVEYLSYQN
+422 KYIEYLSYQN

-498 YLATAVKSWAPRVK
+498 YLSTAVKSWAPRAK

-517 EAYQG
+517 EAYQS
-522 ATGDVVKNAIIAT
+522 ATGDIVKNAIIAT
-535 HPQTTERPVSVAE
+535 HPQTTEKPVSVAE
-548 IVGNSAD
+548 IVGNSVD

-725 QQNVKALA
+725 EQNVKALA

-789 VLREVWERDEE
+789 ILREVWERDEE

-809 RVVEDKHADST
+809 RAVEDRHADST

-858 LTGAARGGPRSLGV
+858 LTGATRGGPRSLGV

-894 ANKERLDK
+894 ANKERLEK

-926 ITRGMTPEAYRV
+926 ITRGMTPEAYLV

-946 SASPNKK
+946 STSPNKK

-988 ANTLQITPSGSVTNE
+988 AKGLNIVPSGGVADGGLKQSNWHGLVGTVHEVDGSEELKFEADPNKSYRMYKKNRGPMSDWGSAMFSDDPNLIMGVYGPQGWSVNHEDLTDIDDLMPEIKKQLLEDYDSGKIYSYFDDGEIPEE
-1003 NSKSKKLGQVKQAKK
+1003 NGELDVDAMASNYNPKEIVMGAEGYDNDHYYQWLWDRVCDRLDVKGIKTRDGAFVFDEDIIHPENDLTLFNAQLGDEVTLYNQVKKKEYKTGVPITVSYFHNKEKSPVVKGDEFAQSIEPAGEYMGNDTMDGKYRIPGFEYGKITFNNPLVLDFKTTGHGGWKTDLSNLFGGKKKKALSNAIKKAGYDAVVTIDESGNIREIVNLNGKKEVVYNQTAWHGSPYDFEHFDLGAMGSGEGMQVHGWGLYFAKDRKISEGYKDSLK
-1018 NLNNDNKVWNYNL
+1018 NLRSTVVIDGKKFIGKNGFRDEEGNRPSDRKLRFALLNLSLAGSREKAIQRVSELARTSKGTGFEDDYVGALKILKNSQTASVERPEAKLYEVDIPDNDVL
-1031 LTWDKDKQAWNKN
+1031 LDEDKFLQDQPKMVK
-1044 RRHQLF
+1044 
-1050 KVMSAPSVLR
+1050 K
-1060 IIDSTQNDIV
+1060 
-1070 AYGDIFNHAIRP
+1070 AIADYYRSRP
-1082 DHPGLTKNELLDLPK
+1082 DSYSTPEDDSLKGSTTTGWRFYKDVVFQMKREGSTNPK
-1097 KLSDPLMVLKNG
+1097 RD
-1109 QGYVFAIDV
+1109 
-1118 KTKTGATIVVP
+1118 
-1129 FKIDEQKKA
+1129 
-1138 PNENTILI
+1138 
-1146 INRIASVYPKTQS
+1146 
-1159 KTNAQANY
+1159 
-1167 NWFNNS
+1167 
-1173 IAKDQLVYINK
+1173 
-1184 KRSEHWLAG
+1184 
-1193 LGLLKPSSGHA
+1193 A
-1204 SLLASI
+1204 SLL
-1210 ENIIN
+1210 
-1215 NPPQNVKTENDLKD
+1215 L
-1229 YRNSHMPLYQMAGVR
+1229 
-1244 AKNANFNS
+1244 NS
-1252 LAKAQNMEKAGNTRD
+1252 LGIKGITYEGN
-1267 EIWKD
+1267 KD
-1272 TGWVKGKDNFWRF
+1272 GRCF
-1285 EIPDDINDISTAKI
+1285 
-1299 MTPGEYKLGDL
+1299 
-1310 YKNEKLYEAYPSF
+1310 
-1323 KDTDVEVVDG
+1323 VV
-1333 GTARKEKTTAG
+1333 
-1344 FYDPIAN
+1344 
-1351 RIVMINYRSGE
+1351 
-1362 VMGDDA
+1362 
-1368 EQKKLDLVHE
+1368 
-1378 IQHMIQETEGFAKG
+1378 
-1392 GNPKS
+1392 
-1397 VKKLLYSKA
+1397 
-1406 QGLKDLASGYN
+1406 
-1417 SDNASVLL
+1417 
-1425 DLYNTEKEID
+1425 
-1435 REFLAI
+1435 
-1441 FDDAENAPKHEE
+1441 FDDKAISIIDK
-1453 LRDYWQKTFN
+1453 
-1463 SKLKDAG
+1463 
-1470 LTEADWSTRRKI
+1470 
-1482 WVEAVKM
+1482 
-1489 QDLADSL
+1489 
-1496 DARTAYYNLG
+1496 YN
-1506 GKEEARETSR
+1506 
-1516 RAYERSLDTVYRAD
+1516 
-1530 YRNDLE
+1530 
-1536 RAVNAYK
+1536 
-1543 ALTPEEKKQ
+1543 Q
-1552 AQEFIELAKEKISS
+1552 Q
-1566 DPDSEDAWDFVGA
+1566 
-1579 FYDLQDGIV
+1579 
-1588 DEDNPYTKSEEFK
+1588 
-1601 KFQVLPQNVR
+1601 
-1611 DVVTGYIVSSDMLE
+1611 
-1625 SENRKIAKADL
+1625 
-1636 NRAVPVIHDANAI
+1636 
-1649 MLFQKQAQIQGQTT
+1649 QAQIQGQTT

-1888 DVLADFGFTPEE
+1888 DVLADFGFTPDE

-1972 EDEAAAKAQAKED
+1972 EDEAAAKAQARED
-1985 KATEKANKEA
+1985 KVTKKANKEA

-2089 WSKAANAKQQQL
+2089 WTKAANAKQQQL

-2106 VTESGRLKKLI
+2106 VTESGRLKKRI
-2117 DRQAARIQ
+2117 DQQAARIQ

-2194 DALGNQTQRIGMEKL
+2194 DALGAQNQRIGMEKL
-2209 SPSGWDYVNKIMKA
+2209 SPNGWEYVNTVMKA

-2229 QKDKLGVV
+2229 QKDKLHVI
-2237 ELNGVKGAR
+2237 ELDGQKGAR
-2246 IDEAASALAD
+2246 IAEAANELAE
-2256 NLIEH
+2256 NLVLH
-2261 NGIHIKEDPY
+2261 NGLHVKTDPY
-2271 DANRWTD
+2271 DENRWTD
-2278 KRMRNMKEAKD
+2278 KRKRNLGDVKK
-2289 FLGSYFNKLVAPL
+2289 FLGTSFEKLIAPL

-2312 GKTGKNVTGLAIK
+2312 GKKGGNRTGLAIK

-2334 TNEEI
+2334 TNKEI
-2339 KLQAEFAAGLKDA
+2339 LLQAEFASGLKNA

-2360 LDDIRNKRI
+2360 LDDMRNKRV

-2376 LTKEQI
+2376 VTKEQI

-2388 AGTESGYKRVLD
+2388 CGTESGFKRVID
-2400 NEPVGQEFKS
+2400 NEPVGQEFSS
-2410 LQIRERVVADL
+2410 LQKREI
-2421 FNEVLKELD
+2421 EVSAYLNDVLSELD
-2430 KRDWATITKVW
+2430 KRDWATVTKIW

-2464 KLAHRSFVIEGKDG
+2464 KLAHKAFTVKGKDG
-2478 NTYQLR
+2478 NTYHLS
-2484 GGYYPVVYDSE
+2484 GGYYPVVYDAD
-2495 QSVRTS
+2495 QSVRAN
-2501 DLEEMDT
+2501 DLEQMDVL
-2508 WKSMAPGVARMGQ
+2508 KSMAPGVARMGQ
-2521 GKEFTKSRAT
+2521 GKGFTKSRAT

-2557 SRETALDVNRIIN
+2557 FRETALDVNRLIN
-2570 DRKFTKAVVDSM
+2570 DRKFSKAVIDSM
-2582 GMEEYRALQEW
+2582 GMEEYRALQAW
-2593 ASDIWQAPKGGQ
+2593 ASDIWQPPKEGREW
-2605 ALYEKL
+2605 YDKL
-2611 IRRVRTRATM
+2611 VKRLRTRTTA
-2621 AVLSLRTSTA
+2621 AVLAYRTSTA
-2631 VLNVA
+2631 LLNVA

-2650 ISAFKT
+2650 MSAFKT
-2656 FWAHPKANWWLVN
+2656 FWAHPSANWRLVN

-2674 MAKRSERMDTNLREA
+2674 MAQRSERMDTNLREA
-2689 MESQNKQLHASKLTG
+2689 MESQNKKLHASKITQ
-2704 AIMNN
+2704 AIMGN
-2709 GFKLIGMT
+2709 GFKIIGFT
-2717 DNIFAYPLW
+2717 DNMFAYPLW
-2726 YSEYRKTLNEE
+2726 FSEYRKVLNEE
-2737 IQMGH
+2737 INLGH

-2776 GGEIAKAFTM
+2776 GGEMAKALTM
-2786 FYTFYNALYNMVA
+2786 FYTFQNALYNMAA

-2804 GLQAAERSG
+2804 GLQAAEAAG
-2813 KTGWRRYASRQFM
+2813 KTGWRRYASSQFLA
-2826 IPMAHYLLLGVI
+2826 PMAHYFLLGVM

-2845 GVRGAM
+2845 GVRGVM
-2851 DALSGRDDKKEKDAA
+2851 DTVTGTGDKEKKDAA
-2866 YWLRKFSQTSMD
+2866 YWLRKYAQTSMD
-2878 NQAATIPVLR
+2878 NQAATVPILR
-2888 DMWRPISRSIFEPDA
+2888 DIWRPISRSIFEPDA
-2903 KIFGNSAKMTSAF
+2903 KMFGASTKMTSAL
-2916 DTFVRLSNA
+2916 DSFVRLSDA
-2925 GVTTNQF
+2925 GVTASHF
-2932 LKNDGQKNLVD
+2932 VKRDGQKNLAD
-2943 FVRDSG
+2943 FVRDG
-2949 KAIDGITG
+2949 GRAINGIVG
-2957 FPDMVTDGIANSI
+2957 SPDMVTDGIANSV
-2970 QYFLYPDSERDLRQL
+2970 QYFLYHNSERDLRQL
-2985 IGAIVMDRKL
+2985 LGAIAMDRKL

-3009 FKDTKKAAQKARNAA
+3009 FKDAKKAAQKARNAA

>member
-31 VDPDNLPAFM
+31 VDPDNLPSFM
-41 QPQPEPPSMGQ
+41 QPQPEPQSIGQ
-52 RVADAI
+52 KVADAI
-58 ATAVGNPFEAREEE
+58 TTAVGNPFEAREEE
-72 ATAQAQEQYNSYK
+72 ATAQAQEQYQNYK

-102 RQSINDTLNT
+102 RQSVNDTLNT
-112 PVWKTAGNMVQAA
+112 PVWKSFGGVVQAA
-125 EDAASARAAG
+125 EDAASARAADS
-135 NAEEYQKTIDEIQ
+135 EVEYRKSIDDVQ
-148 NPVAP
+148 NPIAP
-153 NSNPVDEFFHAG
+153 KYDGPVEMFSQSG
-165 VLGNVFGD
+165 PVGSSLVST
-173 AYQQGA
+173 YR
-179 ERTLAFTANWV
+179 ETVEKPLAFTANWV
-190 KGTEIYNNFNFQWD
+190 RGTEIYNNFNFQWD

-211 SEELARAYGVSSGI
+211 SEELARAYGKDSGI

-240 AQFKIDKRVGDDVDR
+240 AQFKIDSRVGDDVNRD
-255 NDPEAFKAYLAEY
+255 DPEAFKAYLAEY
-268 YPSLANASPDT
+268 YPSLASASQDD
-279 FEAMLKNAE
+279 FESLIKNAE
-288 DVKAIQ
+288 DVKAVQEIMK
-294 SVTQVPALV
+294 VPGLV
-303 AEEFANA
+303 AETFVNSS
-310 DERANIYGKAYLEGR
+310 ERADIYGKAYLEGR
-325 TLTEEETAR
+325 TLTEDEIVR
-334 AQVLTKRLGELEK
+334 ADQLTKRLNELNK
-347 MIPQTT
+347 MVPQTT
-353 LHPLLGVLTQTGI
+353 LHPLMGILSQTGI
-366 QVAGMGSDSLVG
+366 QVAGMGSDAAVG

-390 MMGAPAPLAR
+390 MMGAPAPIAK
-400 KIGGYAF
+400 KIGSYAF
-407 KIGTM
+407 KFGTM

-422 KYVEYLSYQN
+422 KYIEYLSYQN
-432 EDGSRTLTPAEA
+432 EDGTRTLTPREA
-444 KLAATIETGVETG
+444 KIAATIETGIETG
-457 IEFWNYDA
+457 IEFWNYDS
-465 IMSTLGGADR
+465 IMSTLSGADR
-475 AAIQDIVARNKGNAE
+475 KAIQDIVARNKGNAE

-498 YLATAVKSWAPRVK
+498 YLSTAVKSWAPRAK

-517 EAYQG
+517 EAYQS
-522 ATGDVVKNAIIAT
+522 ATGDIVHNAIVAT
-535 HPQTTERPVSVAE
+535 HPQTAEKMVSLPE
-548 IVGNSAD
+548 IAANSMD
-555 AMAEAVPSVGGMI
+555 AMADAVPSVGGMI
-568 IGGDVLS
+568 IGGDILS
-575 NIKGVRSLVN
+575 NIKGVRSLAS
-585 IARLHNELTAQ
+585 IARLHNTMTEEA
-596 EVDNAV
+596 VDNAF
-602 TGQMLRDIQENQK
+602 TGQVLRDIQENQK
-615 DNKLFKENPKAYM
+615 TNKLFKENPKAYM

-634 MDKAG
+634 MGNAG
-639 LPNVYVDVEM
+639 MPNVYVDVEM

-705 TTSAPDINC
+705 TTSSPDINC

-746 IVKENFQHED
+746 IVNENFSDD
-756 EQALAAEIISA
+756 EERKLAAEIISGN
-767 SPNDVQNAYRKTLR
+767 PNDVQNAYRKALR
-781 DAEQEYKN
+781 NAEQEYKN
-789 VLREVWERDEE
+789 ILREVWEREE
-800 DSKDGLSGV
+800 ADSKENHDGTRIVEDRYADDNGNV
-809 RVVEDKHADST
+809 RVVHNHGTWRD
-820 GNMRVVQNRGQ
+820 
-831 SRQKWWTDYFG
+831 KWWTDYFG
-842 IQTPTVEKK
+842 TAAPTVEKK
-851 EQYAYDV
+851 EQFAYDV
-858 LTGAARGGPRSLGV
+858 MTGAVKGGPNSLGRIR
-872 AHDLAADHGDTDEVN
+872 DLANDHGDMDEVA
-887 RIEAEFK
+887 RIDAEFK

-946 SASPNKK
+946 SSSTNTK

-977 RQGKKTTAEDV
+977 RQGKKTTAEDI
-988 ANTLQITPSGSVTNE
+988 ANTLQVVSSGSVTNGDSRNE
-1003 NSKSKKLGQVKQAKK
+1003 KLAQVKQAKK
-1018 NLNNDNKVWNYNL
+1018 NLNNDNKTWNYNL
-1031 LTWDKDKQAWNKN
+1031 SAWAKDKQAWNQK
-1044 RRHQLF
+1044 RLHQLF

-1060 IIDSTQNDIV
+1060 IIGTAQNDIV

-1082 DHPGLTKNELLDLPK
+1082 DHPGLTENELSDLPK

-1109 QGYVFAIDV
+1109 QNYVFAIDV
-1118 KTKTGATIVVP
+1118 KTQTGATVVVP
-1129 FKIDEQKKA
+1129 IKINEQKKA
-1138 PNENTILI
+1138 PNGKSILV

-1159 KTNAQANY
+1159 KTNAQADY

-1173 IAKDQLVYINK
+1173 IAKNQLVYINK
-1184 KRSEHWLAG
+1184 KRSTHWLAG
-1193 LGLLKPSSGHA
+1193 LGHLKPSSGHA
-1204 SLLASI
+1204 SLHASI
-1210 ENIIN
+1210 TNIIN
-1215 NPPQNVKTENDLKD
+1215 NPPQNVKTENDLKN
-1229 YRNSHMPLYQMAGVR
+1229 YRNTHMPLYQTAWHGSPYDFEHFDLGAMGSGEGNQVHGWGLY
-1244 AKNANFNS
+1244 F
-1252 LAKAQNMEKAGNTRD
+1252 AQNR
-1267 EIWKD
+1267 EISEAYKD
-1272 TGWVKGKDNFWRF
+1272 TFGYKGLAVDLDGKRYTQHEDGTFVANDEAVAEGSSLDYALNQLIDSEGDKDVAVKELREAAKRRANSENEAVKKQNKDFVQAADLL
-1285 EIPDDINDISTAKI
+1285 EKINNVNVTK
-1299 MTPGEYKLGDL
+1299 GG
-1310 YKNEKLYEAYPSF
+1310 KLYEVNVPEN
-1323 KDTDVEVVDG
+1323 D
-1333 GTARKEKTTAG
+1333 
-1344 FYDPIAN
+1344 
-1351 RIVMINYRSGE
+1351 
-1362 VMGDDA
+1362 
-1368 EQKKLDLVHE
+1368 
-1378 IQHMIQETEGFAKG
+1378 
-1392 GNPKS
+1392 
-1397 VKKLLYSKA
+1397 
-1406 QGLKDLASGYN
+1406 
-1417 SDNASVLL
+1417 VLL
-1425 DLYNTEKEID
+1425 DEQSPLFKQPLRVLKGLSKLNYASAYTAGKLANVYDRAISNDKQHGTNTGVETIKNYLSDVLNRFASELPTDETWEKLVKALHGNEELAGDVVSLGMDSHSIGMSGKDVYDEIS
-1435 REFLAI
+1435 EEYKS
-1441 FDDAENAPKHEE
+1441 AENASRALNE
-1453 LRDYWQKTFN
+1453 
-1463 SKLKDAG
+1463 AG
-1470 LTEADWSTRRKI
+1470 VTGITYSGR
-1482 WVEAVKM
+1482 
-1489 QDLADSL
+1489 
-1496 DARTAYYNLG
+1496 
-1506 GKEEARETSR
+1506 
-1516 RAYERSLDTVYRAD
+1516 
-1530 YRNDLE
+1530 
-1536 RAVNAYK
+1536 
-1543 ALTPEEKKQ
+1543 
-1552 AQEFIELAKEKISS
+1552 
-1566 DPDSEDAWDFVGA
+1566 
-1579 FYDLQDGIV
+1579 QDGRC
-1588 DEDNPYTKSEEFK
+1588 F
-1601 KFQVLPQNVR
+1601 
-1611 DVVTGYIVSSDMLE
+1611 VVFDD
-1625 SENRKIAKADL
+1625 KAISIIDKY
-1636 NRAVPVIHDANAI
+1636 N
-1649 MLFQKQAQIQGQTT
+1649 QKQSQIQGQTT

-1707 DFMTLQQWFGN
+1707 DFMTLQQWLGN

-1762 TAIYRDF
+1762 TAIYRDI

-1817 ENARTWER
+1817 DNARTWER
-1825 WYQKVKEEAEAKVLE
+1825 WYHKVKEEAEAKVLE
-1840 KAMKDLEAADQ
+1840 KAMKDLEEADR

-1860 KRNEIAEEMGQD
+1860 KREQVASEMGQD
-1872 QFWRAD
+1872 DFWRAD
-1878 EMVRMNGGDL
+1878 EMVRMNGGNL
-1888 DVLADFGFTPEE
+1888 DVLADFNLTPDEYQEE
-1900 YRAELEKRG
+1900 LKKRG
-1909 GSFEAALESQLKGF
+1909 GSFEAALDDQMKGF
-1923 KAEMQESRID
+1923 TEEMQESRLD
-1933 QNELYEDA
+1933 TETLYEDA
-1941 KKAVQE
+1941 KKAVQD

-1972 EDEAAAKAQAKED
+1972 EDEAAAKAQARED
-1985 KATEKANKEA
+1985 KATEKANNEA
-1995 AEAAEKARKISEKLE
+1995 AEEAEKARKIAEKLE

-2077 QYEVFRLMSVGE
+2077 QYEVFRLMSRGE
-2089 WSKAANAKQQQL
+2089 WDKAANAKQQQL

-2106 VTESGRLKKLI
+2106 VTESGRIKKQI
-2117 DRQAARIQ
+2117 DQQAARIQ

-2209 SPSGWDYVNKIMKA
+2209 SPNGWEYVNKIMKA

-2229 QKDKLGVV
+2229 QKDKLNVV

-2246 IDEAASALAD
+2246 IDEAANALAN

-2278 KRMRNMKEAKD
+2278 KRKRNMTDAKD
-2289 FLGSYFNKLVAPL
+2289 FLGSYFNKLIAPL

-2312 GKTGKNVTGLAIK
+2312 GKTGKNATGLAIK

-2421 FNEVLKELD
+2421 FNDVLKNLD
-2430 KRDWATITKVW
+2430 ERDWTTVTKIW

-2464 KLAHRSFVIEGKDG
+2464 KLAHRSFSVTGKDG
-2478 NTYQLR
+2478 NTYQLQ
-2484 GGYYPVVYDSE
+2484 GGYYPVVYDSD

-2508 WKSMAPGVARMGQ
+2508 LKSMAPGVARMGQ
-2521 GKEFTKSRAT
+2521 GKGFTKSRAT

-2557 SRETALDVNRIIN
+2557 FRETALDVNRIIN

-2582 GMEEYRALQEW
+2582 GMEEYKALRDW
-2593 ASDIWQAPKGGQ
+2593 ASDIWQAPKSGQ
-2605 ALYEKL
+2605 EWYEKL
-2611 IRRVRTRATM
+2611 ARKVRTNTTM
-2621 AVLSLRTSTA
+2621 AVLGLRTSTA
-2631 VLNVA
+2631 LLNVS

-2650 ISAFKT
+2650 ISAFKD
-2656 FWAHPKANWWLVN
+2656 FWVHPEANWRLVN

-2674 MAKRSERMDTNLREA
+2674 MAQRSERMDTNLREA
-2689 MESQNKQLHASKLTG
+2689 MESQNKNIHALTLPQK
-2704 AIMNN
+2704 IMKN
-2709 GFKLIGMT
+2709 GFKIIGFT
-2717 DNIFAYPLW
+2717 DNMFAFPLW
-2726 YSEYRKTLNEE
+2726 YSEYRKTLNQE
-2737 IQMGH
+2737 IQLGH
-2742 DNETAQKAA
+2742 DNETAQRNA

-2764 SGEMKDLSRAQK
+2764 SGEMKDLSKAQK
-2776 GGEIAKAFTM
+2776 GGEITKALTM
-2786 FYTFYNALYNMVA
+2786 FYTFQNALYNMVA

-2804 GLQAAERSG
+2804 GLQAAEKAG
-2813 KTGWRRYASRQFM
+2813 YTGWRRYANLKFM
-2826 IPMAHYLLLGVI
+2826 TPMAHYLLLGVM
-2838 VNSMIEM
+2838 VNSAIEM
-2845 GVRGAM
+2845 GIRGAM
-2851 DALSGRDDKKEKDAA
+2851 DALAGGDDKEKKDAA

-2878 NQAATIPVLR
+2878 NQAATIPILR
-2888 DMWRPISRSIFEPDA
+2888 DIWRPISRSIFDPDA
-2903 KIFGNSAKMTSAF
+2903 KTFGNSAKMTSAL
-2916 DTFVRLSNA
+2916 DAFVRMSDA
-2925 GVTTNQF
+2925 GVTASHVMH
-2932 LKNDGQKNLVD
+2932 NDGKKNLAD
-2943 FVRDSG
+2943 IVRDG
-2949 KAIDGITG
+2949 GRAINGITG
-2957 FPDMVTDGIANSI
+2957 FPDMVSDGIANSI
-2970 QYFLYPDSERDLRQL
+2970 QYFLYPDSEKDLRQL
-2985 IGAIVMDRKL
+2985 MGAIVMDRKL
-2995 AKPKKNTAKKSGDP
+2995 SKPKKNTAKKTGDP
-3009 FKDTKKAAQKARNAA
+3009 FKDAKKKAQRERNAA

-3030 KVQ
+3030 KVK

>member
-1 MAYSVEEAIALA
+1 MPYSVEEAIAFA

-41 QPQPEPPSMGQ
+41 KPQPEPKSIGQ
-52 RVADAI
+52 AVAEAI
-58 ATAVGNPFEAREEE
+58 TTAVGNPFEAREEE
-72 ATAQAQEQYNSYK
+72 ATSQAREQYQNYQ

-102 RQSINDTLNT
+102 RQSVNDALNT
-112 PVWKTAGNMVQAA
+112 PVWKAFGGMVQTAENAAA
-125 EDAASARAAG
+125 ERAADST
-135 NAEEYQKTIDEIQ
+135 AEYQRTMDDIQ
-148 NPVAP
+148 NPVAQDYGYYVNAIQNLTDRAFP
-153 NSNPVDEFFHAG
+153 MASDVR
-165 VLGNVFGD
+165 
-173 AYQQGA
+173 
-179 ERTLAFTANWV
+179 RTLGFTADWV
-190 KGTEIYNNFNFQWD
+190 RGTEIYNNFNFQWD

-211 SEELARAYGVSSGI
+211 SEELARAYGKDSGI

-240 AQFKIDKRVGDDVDR
+240 AQFKIDSRVGDDVDR

-268 YPSLANASPDT
+268 YPSLANATPDT

-288 DVKAIQ
+288 DVKAVQ
-294 SVTQVPALV
+294 SITGIPALV
-303 AEEFANA
+303 AETFNNSS
-310 DERANIYGKAYLEGR
+310 ERADIYDRAYVEGR
-325 TLTEEETAR
+325 TLTEEEMERAKQLTAR
-334 AQVLTKRLGELEK
+334 LEELQK
-347 MIPQTT
+347 MVPQTT
-353 LHPLLGVLTQTGI
+353 MNPLMGILTQTGI
-366 QVAGMGSDSLVG
+366 QVAGMGSDAAVG

-390 MMGAPAPLAR
+390 MMGAPAPIAK
-400 KIGGYAF
+400 KIGSYAF
-407 KIGTM
+407 KFGTM

-422 KYVEYLSYQN
+422 KYIEYLSYQN
-432 EDGSRTLTPAEA
+432 EDGTRTLTPREA
-444 KLAATIETGVETG
+444 KIAATIETGIETG

-465 IMSTLGGADR
+465 IMSTLSGADR
-475 AAIQDIVARNKGNAE
+475 KAIQDIVARNKGNAE

-498 YLATAVKSWAPRVK
+498 YLATAVKSWAPRAK

-517 EAYQG
+517 EAYQS
-522 ATGDVVKNAIIAT
+522 ATGDIVHNAIVAT
-535 HPQTTERPVSVAE
+535 HPQTTEKMVSVPE
-548 IVGNSAD
+548 IAANSMD
-555 AMAEAVPSVGGMI
+555 AMADAVPSVGGMI
-568 IGGDVLS
+568 IGGDILS
-575 NIKGVRSLVN
+575 NIKGVRSLAS
-585 IARLHNELTAQ
+585 IARLHNTMTEEA
-596 EVDNAV
+596 VDNAF
-602 TGQMLRDIQENQK
+602 TGQVLRDIQENQK
-615 DNKLFKENPKAYM
+615 ENKLFKENPKAYM

-649 LMNEKGGAELVQKL
+649 LMNEKGGPELVQKL

-705 TTSAPDINC
+705 TTSAPGINC

-756 EQALAAEIISA
+756 EQALAAEIISS

-800 DSKDGLSGV
+800 DSKDWLSGV
-809 RVVEDKHADST
+809 RVVEDRHADST

-858 LTGAARGGPRSLGV
+858 LTGATRGGPRSLGV
-872 AHDLAADHGDTDEVN
+872 AHDLAADHGDTDEVT

-911 GMKDKIAKIQNVETT
+911 GMKNKIAKIQNVETT

-946 SASPNKK
+946 SGSTNKK

-988 ANTLQITPSGSVTNE
+988 ANTLQVVPSGGVADGDVSLAQMKDEQLKYVL
-1003 NSKSKKLGQVKQAKK
+1003 NSNG
-1018 NLNNDNKVWNYNL
+1018 N
-1031 LTWDKDKQAWNKN
+1031 
-1044 RRHQLF
+1044 
-1050 KVMSAPSVLR
+1050 
-1060 IIDSTQNDIV
+1060 IDYGFIPDIV
-1070 AYGDIFNHAIRP
+1070 ADNGTRIKGAPVRLQVGFHHQKKTLGAGYAHLLRHKVQNLTGEIDTAISGVLANVDSINKNGKRLEIRSYLKNEPVALILELTEDKSTDENFYTVITLTPQTKSRMERERQKALTFGGRLTPPAGTGPDSKYIAPEKDAGTGNELKPRKVSAFGTVSLADAKKLVKRNTWYYQTAWHGSPYEFEHFDLGAMGSGEGRQVHGWGLYFAKDRKISEGYKDSLKNLRSTVVIDGKKFIGKNGFRDEAGNRPSDRKLRFALLNLSLAGSREKAIQRVSELARTSKGTGFEDDYVGALKILKNSQTASVERPEAKLYEVDIPDNDVLLDEDKFLQDQPKMVKKAIADYYRSRP
-1082 DHPGLTKNELLDLPK
+1082 DSYSTPEDDSLKGSTTTGRRFYKDVVFQMKREGSTNPK
-1097 KLSDPLMVLKNG
+1097 RD
-1109 QGYVFAIDV
+1109 
-1118 KTKTGATIVVP
+1118 
-1129 FKIDEQKKA
+1129 
-1138 PNENTILI
+1138 
-1146 INRIASVYPKTQS
+1146 
-1159 KTNAQANY
+1159 
-1167 NWFNNS
+1167 
-1173 IAKDQLVYINK
+1173 
-1184 KRSEHWLAG
+1184 
-1193 LGLLKPSSGHA
+1193 A
-1204 SLLASI
+1204 SLL
-1210 ENIIN
+1210 
-1215 NPPQNVKTENDLKD
+1215 L
-1229 YRNSHMPLYQMAGVR
+1229 
-1244 AKNANFNS
+1244 NS
-1252 LAKAQNMEKAGNTRD
+1252 LGIKGITYEGN
-1267 EIWKD
+1267 KD
-1272 TGWVKGKDNFWRF
+1272 GRCF
-1285 EIPDDINDISTAKI
+1285 
-1299 MTPGEYKLGDL
+1299 
-1310 YKNEKLYEAYPSF
+1310 
-1323 KDTDVEVVDG
+1323 VV
-1333 GTARKEKTTAG
+1333 
-1344 FYDPIAN
+1344 
-1351 RIVMINYRSGE
+1351 
-1362 VMGDDA
+1362 
-1368 EQKKLDLVHE
+1368 
-1378 IQHMIQETEGFAKG
+1378 
-1392 GNPKS
+1392 
-1397 VKKLLYSKA
+1397 
-1406 QGLKDLASGYN
+1406 
-1417 SDNASVLL
+1417 
-1425 DLYNTEKEID
+1425 
-1435 REFLAI
+1435 
-1441 FDDAENAPKHEE
+1441 FDDKAISIIDK
-1453 LRDYWQKTFN
+1453 
-1463 SKLKDAG
+1463 
-1470 LTEADWSTRRKI
+1470 
-1482 WVEAVKM
+1482 
-1489 QDLADSL
+1489 
-1496 DARTAYYNLG
+1496 YN
-1506 GKEEARETSR
+1506 
-1516 RAYERSLDTVYRAD
+1516 
-1530 YRNDLE
+1530 
-1536 RAVNAYK
+1536 
-1543 ALTPEEKKQ
+1543 Q
-1552 AQEFIELAKEKISS
+1552 Q
-1566 DPDSEDAWDFVGA
+1566 
-1579 FYDLQDGIV
+1579 
-1588 DEDNPYTKSEEFK
+1588 
-1601 KFQVLPQNVR
+1601 
-1611 DVVTGYIVSSDMLE
+1611 
-1625 SENRKIAKADL
+1625 
-1636 NRAVPVIHDANAI
+1636 
-1649 MLFQKQAQIQGQTT
+1649 QAQIQGQTT

-1689 INMQKLALNEN
+1689 INMRKLALNEK

-1718 KKLDADISVEQHE
+1718 KRLDADISVEQHE

-1840 KAMKDLEAADQ
+1840 KAMKDLEEADR
-1851 KDIAEAIEA
+1851 KDIEDAIEV
-1860 KRNEIAEEMGQD
+1860 KREQVASEMGQD
-1872 QFWRAD
+1872 NFWRAD
-1878 EMVRMNGGDL
+1878 EMVRMNGGNL
-1888 DVLADFGFTPEE
+1888 EFLADFNLTPAEYKEE
-1900 YRAELEKRG
+1900 LKKRG
-1909 GSFEAALESQLKGF
+1909 GSFEAALDSQMKGF
-1923 KAEMQESRID
+1923 KAEMESTRID
-1933 QNELYEDA
+1933 QNTLYEDA
-1941 KKAVQE
+1941 KKAVQD

-1957 EYEALAAKAKAYIAG
+1957 EYEALAAKARAYIAG
-1972 EDEAAAKAQAKED
+1972 EDEVAAKKQAKAD
-1985 KATEKANKEA
+1985 KATAKANAEA

-2010 VQEDQRNEKVKEAQT
+2010 VQEDLRNEKVKEAQT

-2077 QYEVFRLMSVGE
+2077 QYEVFQLMSKGE
-2089 WSKAANAKQQQL
+2089 WAKAANAKQQQL

-2106 VTESGRLKKLI
+2106 VTESGRFKKLI

-2131 QKGNERMPPAER
+2131 QKGNERMPAAER

-2153 GLARNDGLPP
+2153 GLSRNDGLPP

-2194 DALGNQTQRIGMEKL
+2194 DALGNQAQRIGMEKL
-2209 SPSGWDYVNKIMKA
+2209 SPNGWEYVNKIMKA

-2229 QKDKLGVV
+2229 QKDKLNVV

-2289 FLGSYFNKLVAPL
+2289 FLGSYFNKLIAPL

-2421 FNEVLKELD
+2421 FNDVLKNLD
-2430 KRDWATITKVW
+2430 ERDWNTVTKIW

-2464 KLAHRSFVIEGKDG
+2464 KLAHRSFSITGKDG
-2478 NTYQLR
+2478 NTYQLQ
-2484 GGYYPVVYDSE
+2484 GGYYPVVYDSD
-2495 QSVRTS
+2495 QSVRTG

-2508 WKSMAPGVARMGQ
+2508 LKSMAPGVARMGQ
-2521 GKEFTKSRAT
+2521 GKGFTKSRAT

-2557 SRETALDVNRIIN
+2557 FRETALDVNRIIN

-2582 GMEEYRALQEW
+2582 GMEEYKALRDW
-2593 ASDIWQAPKGGQ
+2593 ASDIWQAPKEGKE
-2605 ALYEKL
+2605 LYERL
-2611 IRRVRTRATM
+2611 VRRLRTRTTA
-2621 AVLSLRTSTA
+2621 AVLMYRTSTML
-2631 VLNVA
+2631 LNVA
-2636 NAPLMMMYCGVDNF
+2636 NAPLMMMYCGVDSF
-2650 ISAFKT
+2650 VSAFKD
-2656 FWAHPKANWWLVN
+2656 FYSHPEQNLRLVN
-2669 SLSPF
+2669 GLSPF

-2689 MESQNKQLHASKLTG
+2689 MESQNKKLHASKLTQ
-2704 AIMNN
+2704 AIMGN

-2717 DNIFAYPLW
+2717 DNMFAYPLW
-2726 YSEYRKTLNEE
+2726 YSEYRKTLNQE
-2737 IQMGH
+2737 IQVGH
-2742 DNETAQKAA
+2742 DNETAQRAA

-2764 SGEMKDLSRAQK
+2764 SGEMKDLSKAQK
-2776 GGEIAKAFTM
+2776 GGEMVKALTM
-2786 FYTFYNALYNMVA
+2786 FYTFQNALYNMAA

-2804 GLQAAERSG
+2804 GVQAAEAAG
-2813 KTGWRRYASRQFM
+2813 KTGWRRFASRQFM
-2826 IPMAHYLLLGVI
+2826 APMAHYLLLGVM

-2845 GVRGAM
+2845 GVRGVM
-2851 DALSGRDDKKEKDAA
+2851 DAVSGTGDKDKKDAA
-2866 YWLRKFSQTSMD
+2866 YWLRKFAQTSVD
-2878 NQAATIPVLR
+2878 NQAATVPVLR
-2888 DMWRPISRSIFEPDA
+2888 DIWRMVSRSIFEPDA
-2903 KIFGNSAKMTSAF
+2903 KMFGNSAKMTSAL
-2916 DTFVRLSNA
+2916 DSFVRLSDA
-2925 GVTTNQF
+2925 GVTASHVVRR
-2932 LKNDGQKNLVD
+2932 DGQRNVAD
-2943 FVRDSG
+2943 FVRDG
-2949 KAIDGITG
+2949 GRALNGIAG
-2957 FPDMVTDGIANSI
+2957 SPDMVSDGIANSI
-2970 QYFLYPDSERDLRQL
+2970 QYFLYPNSERDLRQL
-2985 IGAIVMDRKL
+2985 LGAIAMDRKL
-2995 AKPKKNTAKKSGDP
+2995 AKPKKTAKKTGGP
-3009 FKDTKKAAQKARNAA
+3009 FKDAKKAAQKARNAA
-3024 KKKAKN
+3024 KKKGKN